1 MNAIFKVIWNIS
13 LNVWVAVGEFAKG
26 KQKSKTTCAIPPSQ
40 HTSAVINKF
49 SFPRLGFLA
58 IAIIGVLGGQNAYA
72 IDAQGCTDLGSSCVT
87 VSTDAELRSAL
98 TSGTATTILMLN
110 DITLASNISVNQ
122 GTSNRKDLVIDG
134 GGFKLNTGGA
144 QFIFTNQTNVSWGGA
159 AGSFTLSNL
168 AELNSAT
175 GNDNTVFSMDG
186 GNSAI
191 NIIVNNIGTMTNSML
206 AVLGGMGSGGAPNL
220 NSQLVLGN
228 FTDPLSLTFGTN
240 HQLAQA
246 SNIKFTGHFDLTA
259 TTGAYPAVF
268 WTNAADANSRMYF
281 SSTANV
287 SITTPLFASGPGAY
301 GNYQYTLEDGAQ
313 FALNSDQNVFGSVN
327 GGLLIGTYSAGVF
340 GSGAVLQLA
349 NTAGTAYS
357 TGNAIT
363 NGGNINAMGNGV
375 TQSGDVIY
383 NLAAG
388 SKLAVSGANSIGI
401 LATKTGPTNSGGIYI
416 SSGAAINAAGIGIS
430 ASHGGSAPI
439 VLENKNSG
447 VITATTGISATNTGS
462 GSTDVTNHGVIT
474 AATGMSVT
482 NTGTGTANVINDG
495 TINSTSAGIAIASG
509 VGTSTVDNTRGSI
522 NASAGTAINIANG
535 TLLNLLG
542 GNITTTNAATGLNF
556 IGSSGSHTL
565 TDLIFNLNGT
575 GSAFAKAAGVNLE
588 LRHVIFNTAN
598 GTVLNDLSGLTF
610 ASSTEGRNTINV
622 SGTGTGIAATN
633 TALSALD
640 AEALDINVSG
650 AGVGINATGGGA
662 LDFTDSNLTITVTG
676 TEGTA
681 LQIADGSGET
691 TIGADTQIDA
701 TAATAINFLGSSSKT
716 LNNKGTI
723 KGSVIFAGVADHI
736 INNNG
741 TLDGTLTTGA
751 GNDTLVLDS
760 SSQSND
766 VINLGDGN
774 NSVTIQNGA
783 TVSSIITGN
792 GNDTF
797 TINGMSVGSRTYLG
811 SLDAGTGLNTLNF
824 NASTDELAAAT
835 SLQGFT
841 NINLVDSH
849 ITLVSDDNIGSG
861 MVNIDSS
868 SELLFG
874 STFDG
879 ILHATLGTGMGSA
892 IVNNSANVSLEQA
905 SMFAGTWQVNQGGA
919 LTASNSNQLGS
930 AKIGLDGTLNL
941 DNIALFNHVLTGNGT
956 LNVAKNLATT
966 AFDFGSTVGGAFS
979 GIVNLTNTTFALS
992 ADNAV
997 ALASATLKL
1006 SDDSVT
1012 TVGTTDRTLH
1022 GLDLSGG
1029 TLIFDGAVPQS
1040 QTSGVVTV
1048 TDLALNSG
1056 TVNITGSGSWDNTDP
1071 LATNVSILEQD
1082 RAGSTLELIN
1092 ATNVTGDI
1100 DALDL
1105 LVNGTAITSGTQG
1118 VQSAIQQGGSTVANA
1133 IHNYGLA
1140 SSNSNGDSGL
1150 YVNYTLSALELL
1162 ADGADALLLA
1172 TESGLTA
1179 NRVLNAELFGVGGLV
1194 VDAQNG
1200 ALTLANGSNRY
1211 EGTTTVTAGELI
1223 LGANGAFG
1231 QTSLL
1236 DIASGASANINGYS
1250 QTVGA
1255 VTNVGTVTLGSGGV
1269 LTSGLLTNGGILD
1282 LTGGALNLT
1291 AGGASTVAG
1300 GLTGAGTLN
1309 INGGNLSVSAT
1320 NSGLSGQT
1328 HIADVA
1334 SVTLTD
1340 TGTLGTSTVEVLG
1353 TLNLNGANAAMT
1365 NVLSGGGVINT
1376 NAAVTLSGNNSFSGA
1391 HQIGTDGELTVGQAS
1406 NLGASS
1412 ATVNLGTLT
1421 SHLILNGVSESIAN
1435 VLSGVAGST
1444 VDIIGGADTALT
1456 ANNSGFLGQYA
1467 LAGNSKLTV
1476 ASTNNLGASS
1486 SVALAGAGDT
1496 LSLSGFNGTF
1506 GNSVTGSGVLQVTDD
1521 AEVTLTSSNGVSNAV
1536 TIDIADATLNL
1547 DDIALFNHA
1556 LTGNGLLNVA
1566 KNDASTAFDFGST
1579 VGGAFSGI
1587 VNLTNTTFALSAD
1600 NAAALARATL
1610 KLSDDSVTTV
1620 GTTDRTLHGLDLNG
1634 GTLIF
1639 DGSPPQSQANGVV
1652 TVTDLALNSGTVSI
1666 TGVGNWENESPVTSP
1681 NVSILE
1687 QDRAGTTLELINAT
1701 NVTGDVDALGLMIN
1715 GTAITADSQ
1724 GVQSAIQQGGSTVAN
1739 AIHNYGLAS
1748 SNSNGDSG
1756 LYVNYTLSALELLA
1770 DGADALL
1777 LATESGLTAN
1787 RVLNAELFGVGG
1799 LVVDAQNG
1807 ALTLANGSNRYEGT
1821 TTVTAGELI
1830 LGANGAFGQ
1839 TSLLDIAS
1847 GASVNINGYRQT
1859 VGAVTN
1865 TGTVTLGSGG
1875 VLTSGLLTNGGG
1887 LDLTG
1892 GTLNL
1897 TAGGSSTVAGG
1908 LTGAGTLN
1916 INGGN
1921 LAVSAAN
1928 SGLSGQTHIA
1938 DVASVTLTG
1947 TGTLGTS
1954 AVEVLGTLNLNGA
1967 NAAMTNV
1974 LSGGGVINTNAAV
1987 TLSGNNSFSGA
1998 HQIGTD
2004 GALTVGQA
2012 SNLGA
2017 SSATVNLGTL
2027 TSHLILNGVSE
2038 SIANVLSGVAGSTVD
2053 IIGGADTALTAN
2065 NSGFLGQYALAGN
2078 SKLTVASTNNLGASS
2093 SVALAGAGDTLSLS
2107 GFNGTFGNSVTGS
2120 GVLQVT
2126 DDAEVTLTSSNG
2138 VGNTVKVDIAD
2149 ATLNLND
2156 IALFDHVLT
2165 GNGTLNV
2172 AKNLASTAFDF
2183 GSTVGGAFSGIVNLT
2198 NTTFALSADNAAAL
2212 ARATL
2217 KLSDDSVT
2225 TVGTTDRT
2233 LHGLD
2238 LNGGTLIFDG
2248 SPPQSQAN
2256 GVVTVT
2262 DLALNSG
2269 TISITGAGNWENE
2282 HPVTPPNVSLLE
2294 QDRGD
2299 ILLQLID
2306 AANVTGNANDLEL
2319 MINGTTISAGQGVQS
2334 AIQQGGTT
2342 VANAIHNYGL
2352 ASSNGNG
2359 GSGLYVNYTLS
2370 ALELLADGADALL
2383 LATESG
2389 LTANRVLNAELFG
2402 VGGLVVDAQNGALTL
2417 ANGNNRYEG
2426 TTTVNLGELILG
2438 ADGAFGQ
2445 TSLLD
2450 IANGASANINGY
2462 RQTVGAVTNSGAV
2475 TLGNGGELTSTDTL
2489 INTGMINVTDG
2500 ILNLEN
2506 GGASSISGGL
2516 TGNGILNIKGGD
2528 FTISIDNNGLA
2539 GQTNISDGASVTLG
2553 NGGTIIGT
2561 GNLGSSVID
2570 VLGDLNLVADN
2581 SLANVISGDGTINT
2595 TATVT
2600 LSGNSSFSG
2609 AHQIG
2614 TNGELTVGQASNL
2627 GASSATVNLGT
2638 LTSHLILNG
2647 VSESIANVLSGV
2659 AGSTV
2664 DIIGGADTALTANN
2678 SNFLGQ
2684 YALAGNSKLTVA
2696 STNNLGASSSVAL
2709 AGTGDTLSLSG
2720 FNGTFGNSVTGSG
2733 VLQVTDDAE
2742 VTLTSSNGVS
2752 NAVTIDIADA
2762 TLNLDDI
2769 ALFNHVLT
2777 GNGLLNVAKNDAST
2791 AFDFGSTVGGAFSG
2805 IVNLT
2810 NTTFALSADNAAAL
2824 ARATLKLSDDSV
2836 TTVGTTDR
2844 TLHGLDLNGGTLIFD
2859 GSPPQSQANGVVTV
2873 TDLALNSGTISIT
2886 GAGNWENEHP
2896 VTPPNVSLLEQDRG
2910 DILLQL
2916 IDAANVTGNAN
2927 DLELMING
2935 TTISAGQGV
2944 QSAIQQGGTTVAN
2957 AIHNYGLAS
2966 SNGNGGSGL
2975 YVNYTLSA
2983 LELLADGADALL
2995 LATESGLTA
3004 NRVLNAEL
3012 FGVGGLVVDA
3022 QNGALTL
3029 ANGNNRYEGT
3039 TTVNL
3044 GELIL
3049 GADGAFGQTSL
3060 LDIANGA
3067 SANINGYR
3075 QTVGAVTNSGAVTLG
3090 NGGELTSTDTLINTG
3105 MINVTDG
3112 ILNLENGGASSISGG
3127 LTGNGILNIKGGDFT
3142 ISIDNNGLAGQTNI
3156 SDGASVTLGNG
3167 GTIIGTG
3174 NLGSSVID
3182 VLGDLNLVA
3191 DNSLANVISG
3201 DGTINTTATVTL
3213 SGNSSFSGAH
3223 QIGTNGEL
3231 TVGQASNLGASSATV
3246 NLGTLT
3252 SHLILNGVSESI
3264 ANVLSG
3270 VAGSTVDIIG
3280 GADTALTANNSNFL
3294 GQYALAGNSKLTVAS
3309 TNNLGASSS
3318 VALAGTGDTLSL
3330 SGFNGTFGNSVTG
3343 SGVLQVTDD
3352 AEVTLTS
3359 SNGVSNAV
3367 TIDIADATLNLDD
3380 IALFNHALTG
3390 NGLLNVAKN
3399 DASTAFDF
3407 GATVGGAFTGTVNLN
3422 NSTFDLSGN
3431 NTTVLAQAT
3440 LKLSSGNLTSVGN
3453 GVQNIGTL
3461 AMNGGTLLFDNIVDN
3476 AGIITS
3482 DGTIAAN
3489 SINTTG
3495 GGEVRVNLPSNLAPS
3510 LDGLSVMELDEGEI
3524 IVTLATGAATG
3535 TGHELTLTDENGDPI
3550 SAVTYQGVHNAGSTS
3565 AAATG
3570 SFNYGMTTGEGYDG
3584 LYVNYGLTAL
3594 ELLSSGS
3601 DALVLTATLANN
3613 GTQSND
3619 LSAQITG
3626 SGDLAFA
3633 SANDGS
3639 TASLSNSTNSYTGTT
3654 WVSSGN
3660 LRLDADSALGQT
3672 SLLAMSTATHVD
3684 INGTQQVVGELATE
3698 GGSTLDLNDG
3708 KLTVTG
3714 GGQIDGALTG
3724 GGELV
3729 LSGGLLNV
3737 SYDNTGFTGS
3747 TDIANGAVAHL
3758 SQAQG
3763 LGNGTINNNGTLHL
3777 DNTIGTLFNAL
3788 TGSDGEVLLS
3798 NNASVQLAGD
3808 NSGYSG
3814 LFTNQAGSILIANSA
3829 EHLGGS
3835 SIANSG
3841 ALILDTG
3848 SVWDLTNAISGTGTL
3863 VKRGSG
3869 TVKIEGDTVSAD
3881 LTTIEEGLLQL
3892 GSSAVTHLLSVE
3904 ESLQEDA
3911 LLVSVASNMANLT
3924 SNVLITANGSL
3935 GGYGQVT
3942 GNVENHGDLIM
3953 PNALTGGDFGTFT
3966 IDGNYTGDE
3975 GMITFNT
3982 ILAGDTSVTDR
3993 LVITGNTAGQ
4003 SYVTV
4008 NNIGGVGARTFEGI
4022 KIIDVGGDSAG
4033 QFTLNGRAVGGAYEY
4048 FLYQG
4053 GASTPDDG
4061 DWYLRTQADDRR
4073 PEPASYTAN
4082 LAAANNMFVT
4092 SLSDRMGET
4101 LYTDVFTGEQKT
4113 TSLWLRNEGSHNRSR
4128 DDSGELHT
4136 QDNRYVMQLGGDVA
4150 QWSRNAQD
4158 LWRVGVMAG
4167 YANSSSSTVAKVA
4180 GYRST
4185 GSVDGYSVG
4194 IYGSWLADNADDTG
4208 AYVDSWV
4215 QYSWFDN
4222 NVSGQDLA
4230 TEKYDSKG
4238 FTASVEGGYAFKVG
4252 ESVNQSYFIQPKAQM
4267 VWMGVKADDHTETNG
4282 TVISGD
4288 GNGNIQTR
4296 LGAKAFINPSDK
4308 AKASGPAFKPFVE
4321 ANWIHNTKDFGT
4333 TLDGVTVKQAG
4344 TANIAELKL
4353 GVDGQINNQLN
4364 LWGNIGQQV
4373 GNKGYSETSVVL
4385 GVKYNF

>member
-1 MNAIFKVIWNIS
+1 MNTIFKVIWNAS
-13 LNVWVAVGEFAKG
+13 LNVWVVVSELAKG
-26 KQKSKTTCAIPPSQ
+26 RIKTKSSRNLISE
-40 HTSAVINKF
+40 
-49 SFPRLGFLA
+49 
-58 IAIIGVLGGQNAYA
+58 GVLPKFEQSMVSKLFRKNLLALSLGSIVFLSTGPVFAADITVSTQAELSAALSNGTYDKIILGADITLIGSLTVNMTSNQVVIDGQGKFGLTVNNTTNYGLVVSSGSGTLTLQNMSK
-72 IDAQGCTDLGSSCVT
+72 IDSANYYSMVVLNGANTAVNVIYNNIDFLGSSQLIYMG
-87 VSTDAELRSAL
+87 AYGA
-98 TSGTATTILMLN
+98 ATNSIMTFGDILN
-110 DITLASNISVNQ
+110 DVVVNDRAQEIGEVNKLAFTGRFHVTHTGSSV
-122 GTSNRKDLVIDG
+122 TSFVS
-134 GGFKLNTGGA
+134 TGGA
-144 QFIFTNQTNVSWGGA
+144 NNTSTMDFASGADVKIDRTGSTGDLTSTGVNAFAYTFADGASFELIANQN
-159 AGSFTLSNL
+159 
-168 AELNSAT
+168 
-175 GNDNTVFSMDG
+175 VFSGTTTNRGLEIGSYNSIDG
-186 GNSAI
+186 F
-191 NIIVNNIGTMTNSML
+191 
-206 AVLGGMGSGGAPNL
+206 GSGVKI
-220 NSQLVLGN
+220 VLQSRSDGSIISGN
-228 FTDPLSLTFGTN
+228 GIDN
-240 HQLAQA
+240 
-246 SNIKFTGHFDLTA
+246 A
-259 TTGAYPAVF
+259 T
-268 WTNAADANSRMYF
+268 TNAAGINNNASGDAN
-281 SSTANV
+281 
-287 SITTPLFASGPGAY
+287 
-301 GNYQYTLEDGAQ
+301 
-313 FALNSDQNVFGSVN
+313 
-327 GGLLIGTYSAGVF
+327 
-340 GSGAVLQLA
+340 
-349 NTAGTAYS
+349 
-357 TGNAIT
+357 
-363 NGGNINAMGNGV
+363 
-375 TQSGDVIY
+375 VIY
-383 NLAAG
+383 NLGTG
-388 SKLAVSGANSIGI
+388 SILKATNTGI
-401 LATKTGPTNSGGIYI
+401 LATKNANNASSIYI
-416 SSGAAINAAGIGIS
+416 RSAGD
-430 ASHGGSAPI
+430 
-439 VLENKNSG
+439 
-447 VITATTGISATNTGS
+447 ITAATGISATHN
-462 GSTDVTNHGVIT
+462 
-474 AATGMSVT
+474 
-482 NTGTGTANVINDG
+482 GTGTVKIKNDG
-495 TINSTSAGIAIASG
+495 TITSTTAGIAISSASIKEI
-509 VGTSTVDNTRGSI
+509 SVDNTDGTI
-522 NASAGTAINIANG
+522 TATAGTGVNVLASAILNLFGGTINTSATANG
-535 TLLNLLG
+535 ITFAGTEG
-542 GNITTTNAATGLNF
+542 G
-556 IGSSGSHTL
+556 HTL
-565 TDLIFNLNGT
+565 TDLTINLLGT
-575 GSAFAKAAGVNLE
+575 GIALSNVAGVNLT
-588 LRHVIFNTAN
+588 LSNVTLNTLN
-598 GTVLNDLSGLTF
+598 GTALNSLTGLTLVD
-610 ASSTEGRNTINV
+610 SLNGRNTINIE
-622 SGTGTGIAATN
+622 GAGIGIAATN
-633 TALSALD
+633 TELNTFD
-640 AEALDINVSG
+640 AEALDINVNG
-650 AGVGINATGGGA
+650 AGIGIQATGGGVNLSA
-662 LDFTDSNLTITVTG
+662 SNLIINVANTL
-676 TEGTA
+676 GTA
-681 LQIADGSGET
+681 LQITDGIDNTT
-691 TIGADTQIDA
+691 TIGNEIQLNAEN
-701 TAATAINFLGSSSKT
+701 ATAISFLGSSSKT
-716 LNNKGTI
+716 LNNNGTI

-879 ILHATLGTGMGSA
+879 ILHATLGTGTGSA

-979 GIVNLTNTTFALS
+979 GIVNLTKTTFALS
-992 ADNAV
+992 ADNAA

-1092 ATNVTGDI
+1092 ATNVTGDV

-1140 SSNSNGDSGL
+1140 SSNSSGDSGL

-1282 LTGGALNLT
+1282 LTGGALNLTAGGSSTVAGGLTGAGTLNINGGNLAVSAANSGLSGQTHIADVASVTLTDTGTLGTSAVEVLGTLNLNGANAAMTNVLSGGGVINTNAAVTLSGNNSFSGAHQIGTDGELTVGQASNLGASSAMVNLGTLTSHLILNGVSESIANVLSGVAGSTVDIIGGADTALTANNSGFLGQYALAGNSKLTVGSTNNLGASSSVALAGAGDTLSLSGFNGTFGNSVTGSGVLQVTDDAEVTLTSSNGVGNTVKVDIADATLNLNDIALFDHVLTGNGILNVAKNLASTAFDFGSTVGGAFSGIVNLTNTTFALSADNAAALARATLKLSDDSVTTVGTTDRTLHGLDLNGGTLIFDGSPPQSQANGVVTVTDLALNSGTVSITGVGNWENESPVTSPNVSILEQDRAGTTLELINATNVTGDVDALGLMINGTAITADSQGVQSAIQQGGTTVANAIHNYGLASSNSSGDSGLYVNYTLSALELLADGANALLLATESGLTANRVLNAELFGVGGLVVDAQNGALTLANGSNRYEGTTTVTAGELILGANGAFGQTSLLDIASGASVNINGYRQTVGAVTNTGTVTLGSGGVLTSGLLTNGGGLDLTGGTLNLT

-1521 AEVTLTSSNGVSNAV
+1521 AEVTLTSSNGVGNAV
-1536 TIDIADATLNL
+1536 TI
-1547 DDIALFNHA
+1547 
-1556 LTGNGLLNVA
+1556 
-1566 KNDASTAFDFGST
+1566 
-1579 VGGAFSGI
+1579 
-1587 VNLTNTTFALSAD
+1587 
-1600 NAAALARATL
+1600 
-1610 KLSDDSVTTV
+1610 
-1620 GTTDRTLHGLDLNG
+1620 
-1634 GTLIF
+1634 
-1639 DGSPPQSQANGVV
+1639 
-1652 TVTDLALNSGTVSI
+1652 
-1666 TGVGNWENESPVTSP
+1666 
-1681 NVSILE
+1681 
-1687 QDRAGTTLELINAT
+1687 
-1701 NVTGDVDALGLMIN
+1701 
-1715 GTAITADSQ
+1715 
-1724 GVQSAIQQGGSTVAN
+1724 
-1739 AIHNYGLAS
+1739 
-1748 SNSNGDSG
+1748 
-1756 LYVNYTLSALELLA
+1756 
-1770 DGADALL
+1770 
-1777 LATESGLTAN
+1777 
-1787 RVLNAELFGVGG
+1787 
-1799 LVVDAQNG
+1799 
-1807 ALTLANGSNRYEGT
+1807 
-1821 TTVTAGELI
+1821 
-1830 LGANGAFGQ
+1830 
-1839 TSLLDIAS
+1839 
-1847 GASVNINGYRQT
+1847 
-1859 VGAVTN
+1859 
-1865 TGTVTLGSGG
+1865 
-1875 VLTSGLLTNGGG
+1875 
-1887 LDLTG
+1887 
-1892 GTLNL
+1892 
-1897 TAGGSSTVAGG
+1897 
-1908 LTGAGTLN
+1908 
-1916 INGGN
+1916 
-1921 LAVSAAN
+1921 
-1928 SGLSGQTHIA
+1928 
-1938 DVASVTLTG
+1938 
-1947 TGTLGTS
+1947 
-1954 AVEVLGTLNLNGA
+1954 
-1967 NAAMTNV
+1967 
-1974 LSGGGVINTNAAV
+1974 
-1987 TLSGNNSFSGA
+1987 
-1998 HQIGTD
+1998 
-2004 GALTVGQA
+2004 
-2012 SNLGA
+2012 
-2017 SSATVNLGTL
+2017 
-2027 TSHLILNGVSE
+2027 
-2038 SIANVLSGVAGSTVD
+2038 
-2053 IIGGADTALTAN
+2053 
-2065 NSGFLGQYALAGN
+2065 
-2078 SKLTVASTNNLGASS
+2078 
-2093 SVALAGAGDTLSLS
+2093 
-2107 GFNGTFGNSVTGS
+2107 
-2120 GVLQVT
+2120 
-2126 DDAEVTLTSSNG
+2126 
-2138 VGNTVKVDIAD
+2138 DIAD

-2269 TISITGAGNWENE
+2269 TVSITGAGNWENE
-2282 HPVTPPNVSLLE
+2282 SPVTPPNVSLLE

-2306 AANVTGNANDLEL
+2306 AANVTGNANDLDL
-2319 MINGTTISAGQGVQS
+2319 VVDGTAITSGTQGVQS
-2334 AIQQGGTT
+2334 AIQQGGST

-2352 ASSNGNG
+2352 ASSNSNG
-2359 GSGLYVNYTLS
+2359 DSGLYVNYTLS
-2370 ALELLADGADALL
+2370 ALELLADGANALL

-2462 RQTVGAVTNSGAV
+2462 RQTVGAVTNTGTV

-2678 SNFLGQ
+2678 SGFLGQ

-2696 STNNLGASSSVAL
+2696 STNNLGASSSVTL
-2709 AGTGDTLSLSG
+2709 AGAGDTLSLSG

-2944 QSAIQQGGTTVAN
+2944 QSTVQQGGYTVAN
-2957 AIHNYGLAS
+2957 ATHNYGLTS
-2966 SNGNGGSGL
+2966 NGGSGL

-2983 LELLADGADALL
+2983 LELLADGANALL

-3004 NRVLNAEL
+3004 NRELNAEL
-3012 FGVGGLVVDA
+3012 SGVGGLVVDA

-3039 TTVNL
+3039 TTVTA

-3049 GADGAFGQTSL
+3049 GANGAFGQTSL
-3060 LDIANGA
+3060 LNIASGA

-3156 SDGASVTLGNG
+3156 SNGASVTLGNG

-3280 GADTALTANNSNFL
+3280 GADTALTANNSGFL

-3318 VALAGTGDTLSL
+3318 VALAGAGDTLSL

-3570 SFNYGMTTGEGYDG
+3570 SFNYGMTTGEDYDG

-3594 ELLSSGS
+3594 ELLSTGS
-3601 DALVLTATLANN
+3601 EALVLTATLANN

-3737 SYDNTGFTGS
+3737 SYDNAGFTGS

-3848 SVWDLTNAISGTGTL
+3848 SVWELTNTISGTGTL

-3869 TVKIEGDTVSAD
+3869 TVKIEGDTVSAG

-3892 GSSAVTHLLSVE
+3892 GSSAVTQTLSLE
-3904 ESLQEDA
+3904 ESLQERA
-3911 LLVSVASNMANLT
+3911 LLVSFASNMANLT

-3942 GNVENHGDLIM
+3942 GNVENHGNLIM

-3993 LVITGNTAGQ
+3993 LVITGDTAGQ

-4061 DWYLRTQADDRR
+4061 NWYLRTQADDRR

-4092 SLSDRMGET
+4092 SLADRMGET

-4128 DDSGELHT
+4128 DDSGELKT

-4167 YANSSSSTVAKVA
+4167 YANSSSSTVAQVA

-4222 NVSGQDLA
+4222 RVSGQDLA

-4252 ESVNQSYFIQPKAQM
+4252 ESVNQSYFIQPKAQV

-4308 AKASGPAFKPFVE
+4308 AKVSGPAFKPFVE

-4333 TLDGVTVKQAG
+4333 ILDGVTVKQAG

-4373 GNKGYSETSVVL
+4373 GSKGYSETSVVL

>member
-144 QFIFTNQTNVSWGGA
+144 QFIFTNQTNVSWGGT

-206 AVLGGMGSGGAPNL
+206 AVLGVMGSGGAPNL
-220 NSQLVLGN
+220 NSQLVFGN

-287 SITTPLFASGPGAY
+287 SISTPLFASGPGAY

-363 NGGNINAMGNGV
+363 NGGNTNAMGNGV
-375 TQSGDVIY
+375 TQNGDVIY

-650 AGVGINATGGGA
+650 AGVGINATGGSA

-716 LNNKGTI
+716 LNNNGTL
-723 KGSVIFAGVADHI
+723 KGSVIFAGVAGHT

-741 TLDGTLTTGA
+741 TLDGTLTTGT
-751 GNDTLVLDS
+751 GNDTLVLGS
-760 SSQSND
+760 ASKSND
-766 VINLGDGN
+766 VINLGGGDN
-774 NSVTIQNGA
+774 NVTIQNGA
-783 TVSSIITGN
+783 LVSSIITGN
-792 GNDTF
+792 GDDTF
-797 TINGMSVGSRTYLG
+797 TINGMSVGSTYLG
-811 SLDAGTGLNTLNF
+811 SLDAGSGLNTLNF

-841 NINLVDSH
+841 NINLADSH

-861 MVNIDSS
+861 TVNIDSN

-879 ILHATLGTGMGSA
+879 ILNATLGSGTGSA
-892 IVNNSANVSLEQA
+892 IVNNSANVSLSQA
-905 SMFAGTWQVNQGGA
+905 SVFAGTWQVNNGGA
-919 LTASNSNQLGS
+919 LTASSGNQLGS
-930 AKIGLDGTLNL
+930 ASVELDGTLNL
-941 DNIALFNHVLTGNGT
+941 DDIALFDHVLTGNGT
-956 LNVAKNLATT
+956 LNVVKNL
-966 AFDFGSTVGGAFS
+966 
-979 GIVNLTNTTFALS
+979 
-992 ADNAV
+992 
-997 ALASATLKL
+997 
-1006 SDDSVT
+1006 
-1012 TVGTTDRTLH
+1012 
-1022 GLDLSGG
+1022 
-1029 TLIFDGAVPQS
+1029 
-1040 QTSGVVTV
+1040 
-1048 TDLALNSG
+1048 
-1056 TVNITGSGSWDNTDP
+1056 
-1071 LATNVSILEQD
+1071 
-1082 RAGSTLELIN
+1082 
-1092 ATNVTGDI
+1092 
-1100 DALDL
+1100 
-1105 LVNGTAITSGTQG
+1105 
-1118 VQSAIQQGGSTVANA
+1118 
-1133 IHNYGLA
+1133 
-1140 SSNSNGDSGL
+1140 
-1150 YVNYTLSALELL
+1150 
-1162 ADGADALLLA
+1162 
-1172 TESGLTA
+1172 
-1179 NRVLNAELFGVGGLV
+1179 
-1194 VDAQNG
+1194 
-1200 ALTLANGSNRY
+1200 
-1211 EGTTTVTAGELI
+1211 
-1223 LGANGAFG
+1223 
-1231 QTSLL
+1231 
-1236 DIASGASANINGYS
+1236 
-1250 QTVGA
+1250 
-1255 VTNVGTVTLGSGGV
+1255 
-1269 LTSGLLTNGGILD
+1269 
-1282 LTGGALNLT
+1282 
-1291 AGGASTVAG
+1291 
-1300 GLTGAGTLN
+1300 
-1309 INGGNLSVSAT
+1309 
-1320 NSGLSGQT
+1320 
-1328 HIADVA
+1328 
-1334 SVTLTD
+1334 
-1340 TGTLGTSTVEVLG
+1340 
-1353 TLNLNGANAAMT
+1353 
-1365 NVLSGGGVINT
+1365 
-1376 NAAVTLSGNNSFSGA
+1376 
-1391 HQIGTDGELTVGQAS
+1391 
-1406 NLGASS
+1406 
-1412 ATVNLGTLT
+1412 
-1421 SHLILNGVSESIAN
+1421 
-1435 VLSGVAGST
+1435 
-1444 VDIIGGADTALT
+1444 
-1456 ANNSGFLGQYA
+1456 
-1467 LAGNSKLTV
+1467 
-1476 ASTNNLGASS
+1476 
-1486 SVALAGAGDT
+1486 
-1496 LSLSGFNGTF
+1496 
-1506 GNSVTGSGVLQVTDD
+1506 
-1521 AEVTLTSSNGVSNAV
+1521 
-1536 TIDIADATLNL
+1536 
-1547 DDIALFNHA
+1547 
-1556 LTGNGLLNVA
+1556 
-1566 KNDASTAFDFGST
+1566 ASTAFDFGST

-1600 NAAALARATL
+1600 NAAALASATL
-1610 KLSDDSVTTV
+1610 KLSNDSVTTV

-1634 GTLIF
+1634 GMLIF
-1639 DGSPPQSQANGVV
+1639 DGAVPQSQDNGIV

-1666 TGVGNWENESPVTSP
+1666 TGSGSWDNTDPLAT

-1687 QDRAGTTLELINAT
+1687 QDRGGTMLELINAA
-1701 NVTGDVDALGLMIN
+1701 NVTGDIDALNLLVN
-1715 GTAITADSQ
+1715 GTAITSGTQ
-1724 GVQSAIQQGGSTVAN
+1724 GVESAIQQGGSTVAN
-1739 AIHNYGLAS
+1739 AIHNYGLTS
-1748 SNSNGDSG
+1748 SNGNGGSG
-1756 LYVNYTLSALELLA
+1756 LYVNYTLSALELLV
-1770 DGADALL
+1770 DGANALL

-1787 RVLNAELFGVGG
+1787 RILNAELFGVGG

-1807 ALTLANGSNRYEGT
+1807 ALTLANGNNSYEGT
-1821 TTVTAGELI
+1821 TTVNFGELI

-1847 GASVNINGYRQT
+1847 GASANINGYNQT

-1875 VLTSGLLTNGGG
+1875 VLTSGLLTNSGAI
-1887 LDLTG
+1887 DLTG
-1892 GTLNL
+1892 GALNL
-1897 TAGGSSTVAGG
+1897 SAGGTSTVAGG
-1908 LTGAGTLN
+1908 LTGAGALN

-1938 DVASVTLTG
+1938 DVASATLTG

-1998 HQIGTD
+1998 HQIGAN

-2012 SNLGA
+2012 NNLGA

-2027 TSHLILNGVSE
+2027 TSHLVLNGVSE
-2038 SIANVLSGVAGSTVD
+2038 SIANVLSGVVGSTVD

-2065 NSGFLGQYALAGN
+2065 NSGFLGQYALAGS
-2078 SKLTVASTNNLGASS
+2078 SKLTVSSTNNLGASS

-2107 GFNGTFGNSVTGS
+2107 GFNGTFGNSVTGN

-2138 VGNTVKVDIAD
+2138 VG
-2149 ATLNLND
+2149 
-2156 IALFDHVLT
+2156 
-2165 GNGTLNV
+2165 
-2172 AKNLASTAFDF
+2172 S
-2183 GSTVGGAFSGIVNLT
+2183 
-2198 NTTFALSADNAAAL
+2198 
-2212 ARATL
+2212 
-2217 KLSDDSVT
+2217 
-2225 TVGTTDRT
+2225 
-2233 LHGLD
+2233 
-2238 LNGGTLIFDG
+2238 
-2248 SPPQSQAN
+2248 
-2256 GVVTVT
+2256 
-2262 DLALNSG
+2262 
-2269 TISITGAGNWENE
+2269 
-2282 HPVTPPNVSLLE
+2282 
-2294 QDRGD
+2294 
-2299 ILLQLID
+2299 
-2306 AANVTGNANDLEL
+2306 
-2319 MINGTTISAGQGVQS
+2319 
-2334 AIQQGGTT
+2334 
-2342 VANAIHNYGL
+2342 
-2352 ASSNGNG
+2352 
-2359 GSGLYVNYTLS
+2359 
-2370 ALELLADGADALL
+2370 
-2383 LATESG
+2383 
-2389 LTANRVLNAELFG
+2389 
-2402 VGGLVVDAQNGALTL
+2402 
-2417 ANGNNRYEG
+2417 
-2426 TTTVNLGELILG
+2426 
-2438 ADGAFGQ
+2438 
-2445 TSLLD
+2445 
-2450 IANGASANINGY
+2450 
-2462 RQTVGAVTNSGAV
+2462 
-2475 TLGNGGELTSTDTL
+2475 
-2489 INTGMINVTDG
+2489 
-2500 ILNLEN
+2500 
-2506 GGASSISGGL
+2506 
-2516 TGNGILNIKGGD
+2516 
-2528 FTISIDNNGLA
+2528 
-2539 GQTNISDGASVTLG
+2539 
-2553 NGGTIIGT
+2553 
-2561 GNLGSSVID
+2561 
-2570 VLGDLNLVADN
+2570 
-2581 SLANVISGDGTINT
+2581 
-2595 TATVT
+2595 
-2600 LSGNSSFSG
+2600 
-2609 AHQIG
+2609 
-2614 TNGELTVGQASNL
+2614 
-2627 GASSATVNLGT
+2627 
-2638 LTSHLILNG
+2638 
-2647 VSESIANVLSGV
+2647 
-2659 AGSTV
+2659 
-2664 DIIGGADTALTANN
+2664 
-2678 SNFLGQ
+2678 
-2684 YALAGNSKLTVA
+2684 
-2696 STNNLGASSSVAL
+2696 
-2709 AGTGDTLSLSG
+2709 
-2720 FNGTFGNSVTGSG
+2720 
-2733 VLQVTDDAE
+2733 
-2742 VTLTSSNGVS
+2742 
-2752 NAVTIDIADA
+2752 
-2762 TLNLDDI
+2762 
-2769 ALFNHVLT
+2769 
-2777 GNGLLNVAKNDAST
+2777 
-2791 AFDFGSTVGGAFSG
+2791 
-2805 IVNLT
+2805 
-2810 NTTFALSADNAAAL
+2810 
-2824 ARATLKLSDDSV
+2824 
-2836 TTVGTTDR
+2836 
-2844 TLHGLDLNGGTLIFD
+2844 
-2859 GSPPQSQANGVVTV
+2859 
-2873 TDLALNSGTISIT
+2873 
-2886 GAGNWENEHP
+2886 
-2896 VTPPNVSLLEQDRG
+2896 
-2910 DILLQL
+2910 
-2916 IDAANVTGNAN
+2916 
-2927 DLELMING
+2927 
-2935 TTISAGQGV
+2935 
-2944 QSAIQQGGTTVAN
+2944 
-2957 AIHNYGLAS
+2957 
-2966 SNGNGGSGL
+2966 
-2975 YVNYTLSA
+2975 
-2983 LELLADGADALL
+2983 
-2995 LATESGLTA
+2995 
-3004 NRVLNAEL
+3004 
-3012 FGVGGLVVDA
+3012 
-3022 QNGALTL
+3022 
-3029 ANGNNRYEGT
+3029 
-3039 TTVNL
+3039 
-3044 GELIL
+3044 
-3049 GADGAFGQTSL
+3049 
-3060 LDIANGA
+3060 
-3067 SANINGYR
+3067 
-3075 QTVGAVTNSGAVTLG
+3075 
-3090 NGGELTSTDTLINTG
+3090 
-3105 MINVTDG
+3105 
-3112 ILNLENGGASSISGG
+3112 
-3127 LTGNGILNIKGGDFT
+3127 
-3142 ISIDNNGLAGQTNI
+3142 
-3156 SDGASVTLGNG
+3156 
-3167 GTIIGTG
+3167 
-3174 NLGSSVID
+3174 
-3182 VLGDLNLVA
+3182 
-3191 DNSLANVISG
+3191 
-3201 DGTINTTATVTL
+3201 
-3213 SGNSSFSGAH
+3213 
-3223 QIGTNGEL
+3223 
-3231 TVGQASNLGASSATV
+3231 
-3246 NLGTLT
+3246 
-3252 SHLILNGVSESI
+3252 
-3264 ANVLSG
+3264 
-3270 VAGSTVDIIG
+3270 
-3280 GADTALTANNSNFL
+3280 
-3294 GQYALAGNSKLTVAS
+3294 
-3309 TNNLGASSS
+3309 
-3318 VALAGTGDTLSL
+3318 
-3330 SGFNGTFGNSVTG
+3330 
-3343 SGVLQVTDD
+3343 
-3352 AEVTLTS
+3352 
-3359 SNGVSNAV
+3359 AV

-3407 GATVGGAFTGTVNLN
+3407 GTTVGGAFTGTVNLN
-3422 NSTFDLSGN
+3422 NATFDLSGN
-3431 NTTVLAQAT
+3431 NTTALAQAT

-3453 GVQNIGTL
+3453 GVQNIGAL
-3461 AMNGGTLLFDNIVDN
+3461 AMNGGTLLFNDIVDN
-3476 AGIITS
+3476 SGIITS

-3489 SINTTG
+3489 SIDTTG
-3495 GGEVRVNLPSNLAPS
+3495 GGEVRVNLPNNLAPS

-3524 IVTLATGAATG
+3524 IVTLATGTATG
-3535 TGHELTLTDENGDPI
+3535 TGHELMLTDENGDPI
-3550 SAVTYQGVHNAGSTS
+3550 NAITYQGIHNAGSAS
-3565 AAATG
+3565 PAATG

-3684 INGTQQVVGELATE
+3684 LNGTQQVVGELATE

-3737 SYDNTGFTGS
+3737 SYGNAGFTGS

-3798 NNASVQLAGD
+3798 NNASVQVAGD

-3892 GSSAVTHLLSVE
+3892 GNSAVTHLLSVE

-4061 DWYLRTQADDRR
+4061 NWYLRTQADDRR

-4092 SLSDRMGET
+4092 SLADRMGET

-4128 DDSGELHT
+4128 DDSGELQT

-4167 YANSSSSTVAKVA
+4167 YANSSSSTVAQVA

-4194 IYGSWLADNADDTG
+4194 IYGSWLADNTDDTG
-4208 AYVDSWV
+4208 VYVDSWV

-4222 NVSGQDLA
+4222 RVSGQDLA

>member
-879 ILHATLGTGMGSA
+879 ILHATLGTGTGSA

-930 AKIGLDGTLNL
+930 AKIGVDGTLNL

-979 GIVNLTNTTFALS
+979 GIVNLTKTTFALS
-992 ADNAV
+992 ADNAA

-1236 DIASGASANINGYS
+1236 NIASGASANINGYR

-1255 VTNVGTVTLGSGGV
+1255 VTNTGTVTLGSGGV
-1269 LTSGLLTNGGILD
+1269 LTSGLLTNGGGLD
-1282 LTGGALNLT
+1282 LTGGTLNLT

-1807 ALTLANGSNRYEGT
+1807 ALTLANGNNRYEGT

-1847 GASVNINGYRQT
+1847 GASANINGYRQT

-2138 VGNTVKVDIAD
+2138 VGNAVTIDIAD

-2269 TISITGAGNWENE
+2269 TVSITGAGNWENE
-2282 HPVTPPNVSLLE
+2282 SPVTPPNVSLLE

-2306 AANVTGNANDLEL
+2306 AANVTGNANDLDL
-2319 MINGTTISAGQGVQS
+2319 VVDGTAITSGTQGVQS
-2334 AIQQGGTT
+2334 AIQQGGST

-2352 ASSNGNG
+2352 ASSNSNG
-2359 GSGLYVNYTLS
+2359 DSGLYVNYTLS
-2370 ALELLADGADALL
+2370 ALELLADGANALL

-2678 SNFLGQ
+2678 SGFLGQ

-2696 STNNLGASSSVAL
+2696 STNNLGASSSVTL
-2709 AGTGDTLSLSG
+2709 AGAGDTLSLSG
-2720 FNGTFGNSVTGSG
+2720 FNGTFGNSVTGNG

-2769 ALFNHVLT
+2769 ALFNHALT

-2916 IDAANVTGNAN
+2916 IDADNVTGNAN

-2944 QSAIQQGGTTVAN
+2944 QSTVQQGGYTVAN
-2957 AIHNYGLAS
+2957 ATHNYGLTS
-2966 SNGNGGSGL
+2966 NGGSGL

-2983 LELLADGADALL
+2983 LELLADGANALL

-3004 NRVLNAEL
+3004 NRELNAEL

-3039 TTVNL
+3039 TTVTA

-3049 GADGAFGQTSL
+3049 GANGAFGQTSL
-3060 LDIANGA
+3060 LNIASGA

-3399 DASTAFDF
+3399 DATTAFDF
-3407 GATVGGAFTGTVNLN
+3407 GSTVGGAFTGTVNLN

-3431 NTTVLAQAT
+3431 NTTALAQAT

-3476 AGIITS
+3476 SGIITS

-3489 SINTTG
+3489 SIDTTG
-3495 GGEVRVNLPSNLAPS
+3495 GGEVRVNLPNNLAPS

-3524 IVTLATGAATG
+3524 IVTLATGTATG

-3570 SFNYGMTTGEGYDG
+3570 SFNYGMTTGEDYDG

-3594 ELLSSGS
+3594 ELLSTGS
-3601 DALVLTATLANN
+3601 EALVLTATLANN

-3841 ALILDTG
+3841 ALILNTG
-3848 SVWDLTNAISGTGTL
+3848 SVWELTNTISGTGTL

-3869 TVKIEGDTVSAD
+3869 TVKIEGDTVSAG

-3892 GSSAVTHLLSVE
+3892 GSSAVTQTLSLE

-3911 LLVSVASNMANLT
+3911 LLVSFASNMANLT

-3942 GNVENHGDLIM
+3942 GNVENHGNLIM

-3966 IDGNYTGDE
+3966 IDGNYTGAE

-3993 LVITGNTAGQ
+3993 LVITGGTAGQ

-4092 SLSDRMGET
+4092 RLSDRMGET

-4230 TEKYDSKG
+4230 AEKYDSKG

-4252 ESVNQSYFIQPKAQM
+4252 ESVSQSYFIQPKAQV

-4308 AKASGPAFKPFVE
+4308 AKVSGPAFKPFVE

>member
-1 MNAIFKVIWNIS
+1 MNTIFKVIWNAS
-13 LNVWVAVGEFAKG
+13 LNVWVVVSELAKG
-26 KQKSKTTCAIPPSQ
+26 RIKTKSSRNLISE
-40 HTSAVINKF
+40 
-49 SFPRLGFLA
+49 
-58 IAIIGVLGGQNAYA
+58 GVLPKFEQSMVSKLFRKNLLALSLGSIVFLSTGPVFAADITVSTQAELSAALSNGTYDKIILGADITLIGSLTVNMTSNQVVIDGQGKFGLTVNNTTNYGLVVSSGSGTLTLQNMSK
-72 IDAQGCTDLGSSCVT
+72 IDSANYYSMVVLNGANTAVNVIYNNIDFLGSSQLIYMG
-87 VSTDAELRSAL
+87 AYGA
-98 TSGTATTILMLN
+98 ATNSIMTFGDILN
-110 DITLASNISVNQ
+110 DVVVNDRAQEIGEVNKLAFTGRFHVTHTGSSV
-122 GTSNRKDLVIDG
+122 TSFVS
-134 GGFKLNTGGA
+134 TGGA
-144 QFIFTNQTNVSWGGA
+144 NNTSTMDFASGADVKIDRTGSTGDLTSTGVNAFAYTFADGASFELIANQN
-159 AGSFTLSNL
+159 
-168 AELNSAT
+168 
-175 GNDNTVFSMDG
+175 VFSGTTTNRGLEIGSYNSIDG
-186 GNSAI
+186 F
-191 NIIVNNIGTMTNSML
+191 
-206 AVLGGMGSGGAPNL
+206 GSGVKI
-220 NSQLVLGN
+220 VLQSRSDGSIISGN
-228 FTDPLSLTFGTN
+228 GIDN
-240 HQLAQA
+240 
-246 SNIKFTGHFDLTA
+246 A
-259 TTGAYPAVF
+259 T
-268 WTNAADANSRMYF
+268 TNAAGINNNASGDAN
-281 SSTANV
+281 
-287 SITTPLFASGPGAY
+287 
-301 GNYQYTLEDGAQ
+301 
-313 FALNSDQNVFGSVN
+313 
-327 GGLLIGTYSAGVF
+327 
-340 GSGAVLQLA
+340 
-349 NTAGTAYS
+349 
-357 TGNAIT
+357 
-363 NGGNINAMGNGV
+363 
-375 TQSGDVIY
+375 VIY
-383 NLAAG
+383 NLGTG
-388 SKLAVSGANSIGI
+388 SILKATNTGI
-401 LATKTGPTNSGGIYI
+401 LATKNANNASDIYIRSAGGIT
-416 SSGAAINAAGIGIS
+416 AA
-430 ASHGGSAPI
+430 
-439 VLENKNSG
+439 
-447 VITATTGISATNTGS
+447 TGISATHN
-462 GSTDVTNHGVIT
+462 
-474 AATGMSVT
+474 
-482 NTGTGTANVINDG
+482 GTGTVKIKNDG
-495 TINSTSAGIAIASG
+495 TITSTTAGIAISSASIKEI
-509 VGTSTVDNTRGSI
+509 SVDNTDGTI
-522 NASAGTAINIANG
+522 TATAGTGVNVLASAILNLFGGTINTSATANG
-535 TLLNLLG
+535 ITFAGTEG
-542 GNITTTNAATGLNF
+542 G
-556 IGSSGSHTL
+556 HTL
-565 TDLIFNLNGT
+565 TDLTINLLGT
-575 GSAFAKAAGVNLE
+575 GIALSNVAGVNLT
-588 LRHVIFNTAN
+588 LSNVTLNTLN
-598 GTVLNDLSGLTF
+598 GTALNSLTGLTLVD
-610 ASSTEGRNTINV
+610 SLNGRNTINIE
-622 SGTGTGIAATN
+622 GAGIGIAATN
-633 TALSALD
+633 TELNTFD
-640 AEALDINVSG
+640 AEALDINVNG
-650 AGVGINATGGGA
+650 AGIGIQATGGGVNLSA
-662 LDFTDSNLTITVTG
+662 SNLIINVANTL
-676 TEGTA
+676 GTA
-681 LQIADGSGET
+681 LQITDGIDNTT
-691 TIGADTQIDA
+691 TIGNEIQLNAEN
-701 TAATAINFLGSSSKT
+701 ATAINFLGSSSKT
-716 LNNKGTI
+716 LNNNGTI

-797 TINGMSVGSRTYLG
+797 TINGMSVGSTYLG

-879 ILHATLGTGMGSA
+879 ILHATLGAGTGSA

-979 GIVNLTNTTFALS
+979 GIVNLTKTTFALS
-992 ADNAV
+992 ADNAA

-1092 ATNVTGDI
+1092 ATNVTGDV

-1133 IHNYGLA
+1133 IHNYGLT

-1200 ALTLANGSNRY
+1200 ALTLANGNNSY
-1211 EGTTTVTAGELI
+1211 EGTTTVNFGELI

-1236 DIASGASANINGYS
+1236 DIASGASANINGYR

-1255 VTNVGTVTLGSGGV
+1255 VTNTGTVTLGSGGV
-1269 LTSGLLTNGGILD
+1269 LTSGLLTNGGVLD

-1309 INGGNLSVSAT
+1309 INGGNLAVSAA

-1334 SVTLTD
+1334 SVTMTG
-1340 TGTLGTSTVEVLG
+1340 TGTLGTSAVEVLG

-1365 NVLSGGGVINT
+1365 NVLSGDGTINT

-1391 HQIGTDGELTVGQAS
+1391 HQIGASGALTVGQAS

-1456 ANNSGFLGQYA
+1456 ANNSNFLGQYA

-1476 ASTNNLGASS
+1476 GSTNNLGASS
-1486 SVALAGAGDT
+1486 SVTLAGAGDT

-1506 GNSVTGSGVLQVTDD
+1506 GNSVTGNGVLQVTDD
-1521 AEVTLTSSNGVSNAV
+1521 AEVTLTSSNGVGSAV

-1600 NAAALARATL
+1600 NAAALASATL

-1666 TGVGNWENESPVTSP
+1666 TG
-1681 NVSILE
+1681 
-1687 QDRAGTTLELINAT
+1687 
-1701 NVTGDVDALGLMIN
+1701 
-1715 GTAITADSQ
+1715 AD
-1724 GVQSAIQQGGSTVAN
+1724 
-1739 AIHNYGLAS
+1739 
-1748 SNSNGDSG
+1748 
-1756 LYVNYTLSALELLA
+1756 
-1770 DGADALL
+1770 
-1777 LATESGLTAN
+1777 
-1787 RVLNAELFGVGG
+1787 
-1799 LVVDAQNG
+1799 
-1807 ALTLANGSNRYEGT
+1807 
-1821 TTVTAGELI
+1821 
-1830 LGANGAFGQ
+1830 
-1839 TSLLDIAS
+1839 
-1847 GASVNINGYRQT
+1847 
-1859 VGAVTN
+1859 
-1865 TGTVTLGSGG
+1865 
-1875 VLTSGLLTNGGG
+1875 
-1887 LDLTG
+1887 
-1892 GTLNL
+1892 
-1897 TAGGSSTVAGG
+1897 
-1908 LTGAGTLN
+1908 
-1916 INGGN
+1916 
-1921 LAVSAAN
+1921 
-1928 SGLSGQTHIA
+1928 
-1938 DVASVTLTG
+1938 
-1947 TGTLGTS
+1947 
-1954 AVEVLGTLNLNGA
+1954 
-1967 NAAMTNV
+1967 
-1974 LSGGGVINTNAAV
+1974 
-1987 TLSGNNSFSGA
+1987 
-1998 HQIGTD
+1998 
-2004 GALTVGQA
+2004 
-2012 SNLGA
+2012 
-2017 SSATVNLGTL
+2017 
-2027 TSHLILNGVSE
+2027 
-2038 SIANVLSGVAGSTVD
+2038 
-2053 IIGGADTALTAN
+2053 
-2065 NSGFLGQYALAGN
+2065 
-2078 SKLTVASTNNLGASS
+2078 
-2093 SVALAGAGDTLSLS
+2093 
-2107 GFNGTFGNSVTGS
+2107 
-2120 GVLQVT
+2120 
-2126 DDAEVTLTSSNG
+2126 
-2138 VGNTVKVDIAD
+2138 
-2149 ATLNLND
+2149 
-2156 IALFDHVLT
+2156 
-2165 GNGTLNV
+2165 
-2172 AKNLASTAFDF
+2172 
-2183 GSTVGGAFSGIVNLT
+2183 
-2198 NTTFALSADNAAAL
+2198 
-2212 ARATL
+2212 
-2217 KLSDDSVT
+2217 
-2225 TVGTTDRT
+2225 
-2233 LHGLD
+2233 
-2238 LNGGTLIFDG
+2238 
-2248 SPPQSQAN
+2248 
-2256 GVVTVT
+2256 
-2262 DLALNSG
+2262 
-2269 TISITGAGNWENE
+2269 NWENE

-2306 AANVTGNANDLEL
+2306 ADNVTGNANDLEL
-2319 MINGTTISAGQGVQS
+2319 MINGTTITPGQGVQS
-2334 AIQQGGTT
+2334 TVQQGGST
-2342 VANAIHNYGL
+2342 VANATHNYGL
-2352 ASSNGNG
+2352 TSNG

-2370 ALELLADGADALL
+2370 ALELLADGANALL

-2389 LTANRVLNAELFG
+2389 LTANRELNAELSG

-2417 ANGNNRYEG
+2417 ANGNNSYEG
-2426 TTTVNLGELILG
+2426 TTTVTAGELILG
-2438 ADGAFGQ
+2438 ANGAFGQ
-2445 TSLLD
+2445 TSLLN
-2450 IANGASANINGY
+2450 IASGASANINGY
-2462 RQTVGAVTNSGAV
+2462 RQTVGAVTNTGTV

-2489 INTGMINVTDG
+2489 INTGIINVTDG

-2506 GGASSISGGL
+2506 GGTSSISGGL

-2539 GQTNISDGASVTLG
+2539 GQTNIADGASVTLG
-2553 NGGTIIGT
+2553 NGGTMLGT

-2638 LTSHLILNG
+2638 ITSHLILNG

-2678 SNFLGQ
+2678 SGFLGQ
-2684 YALAGNSKLTVA
+2684 YALAGNSKLTVG
-2696 STNNLGASSSVAL
+2696 STNNLGASSSVTL
-2709 AGTGDTLSLSG
+2709 AGAGDTLSLSG
-2720 FNGTFGNSVTGSG
+2720 FNGTFGNSVTGNG

-2742 VTLTSSNGVS
+2742 VTLTSSNGV
-2752 NAVTIDIADA
+2752 
-2762 TLNLDDI
+2762 
-2769 ALFNHVLT
+2769 
-2777 GNGLLNVAKNDAST
+2777 
-2791 AFDFGSTVGGAFSG
+2791 GS
-2805 IVNLT
+2805 
-2810 NTTFALSADNAAAL
+2810 
-2824 ARATLKLSDDSV
+2824 
-2836 TTVGTTDR
+2836 
-2844 TLHGLDLNGGTLIFD
+2844 
-2859 GSPPQSQANGVVTV
+2859 
-2873 TDLALNSGTISIT
+2873 
-2886 GAGNWENEHP
+2886 
-2896 VTPPNVSLLEQDRG
+2896 
-2910 DILLQL
+2910 
-2916 IDAANVTGNAN
+2916 
-2927 DLELMING
+2927 
-2935 TTISAGQGV
+2935 
-2944 QSAIQQGGTTVAN
+2944 
-2957 AIHNYGLAS
+2957 
-2966 SNGNGGSGL
+2966 
-2975 YVNYTLSA
+2975 
-2983 LELLADGADALL
+2983 
-2995 LATESGLTA
+2995 
-3004 NRVLNAEL
+3004 
-3012 FGVGGLVVDA
+3012 
-3022 QNGALTL
+3022 
-3029 ANGNNRYEGT
+3029 
-3039 TTVNL
+3039 
-3044 GELIL
+3044 
-3049 GADGAFGQTSL
+3049 
-3060 LDIANGA
+3060 
-3067 SANINGYR
+3067 
-3075 QTVGAVTNSGAVTLG
+3075 
-3090 NGGELTSTDTLINTG
+3090 
-3105 MINVTDG
+3105 
-3112 ILNLENGGASSISGG
+3112 
-3127 LTGNGILNIKGGDFT
+3127 
-3142 ISIDNNGLAGQTNI
+3142 
-3156 SDGASVTLGNG
+3156 
-3167 GTIIGTG
+3167 
-3174 NLGSSVID
+3174 
-3182 VLGDLNLVA
+3182 
-3191 DNSLANVISG
+3191 
-3201 DGTINTTATVTL
+3201 
-3213 SGNSSFSGAH
+3213 
-3223 QIGTNGEL
+3223 
-3231 TVGQASNLGASSATV
+3231 
-3246 NLGTLT
+3246 
-3252 SHLILNGVSESI
+3252 
-3264 ANVLSG
+3264 
-3270 VAGSTVDIIG
+3270 
-3280 GADTALTANNSNFL
+3280 
-3294 GQYALAGNSKLTVAS
+3294 
-3309 TNNLGASSS
+3309 
-3318 VALAGTGDTLSL
+3318 
-3330 SGFNGTFGNSVTG
+3330 
-3343 SGVLQVTDD
+3343 
-3352 AEVTLTS
+3352 
-3359 SNGVSNAV
+3359 AV

-3399 DASTAFDF
+3399 DATTAFDF
-3407 GATVGGAFTGTVNLN
+3407 GSTVGGAFTGTVNLN

-3431 NTTVLAQAT
+3431 NTTALAQVT

-3476 AGIITS
+3476 SGIITS

-3489 SINTTG
+3489 SIDTTG
-3495 GGEVRVNLPSNLAPS
+3495 GGEVRVNLPNNLAPS

-3524 IVTLATGAATG
+3524 IVTLATGTATG

-3570 SFNYGMTTGEGYDG
+3570 SFNYGMTTGEDYDG

-3594 ELLSSGS
+3594 ELLSTGS
-3601 DALVLTATLANN
+3601 EALVLTATLANN

-3841 ALILDTG
+3841 ALILNTG
-3848 SVWDLTNAISGTGTL
+3848 SVWELTNTISGTGTL

-3869 TVKIEGDTVSAD
+3869 TVKIEGDTVSAG

-3892 GSSAVTHLLSVE
+3892 GSSAVTQTLSLE

-3911 LLVSVASNMANLT
+3911 LLVSFASNMANLT

-3942 GNVENHGDLIM
+3942 GNVENHGNLIM

-3993 LVITGNTAGQ
+3993 LVITGGTAGQ

-4230 TEKYDSKG
+4230 AEKYDSKG

-4252 ESVNQSYFIQPKAQM
+4252 ESVNQSYFIQPKAQV

-4308 AKASGPAFKPFVE
+4308 AKVSGPAFKPFVE

>member
-1 MNAIFKVIWNIS
+1 MNTIFKVIWNAS
-13 LNVWVAVGEFAKG
+13 LNVWVVVSELAKG
-26 KQKSKTTCAIPPSQ
+26 RIKTKSSRNLISE
-40 HTSAVINKF
+40 
-49 SFPRLGFLA
+49 
-58 IAIIGVLGGQNAYA
+58 GVLPKFEQSMVSKLFRKNLLALSLGSIVFLSTGPVFAADITVSTQAELSAALSNGTYDKIILGADITLIGSLTVNMTSNQVVIDGQGKFGLTVNNTTNYGLVVSSGSGTLTLQNMSK
-72 IDAQGCTDLGSSCVT
+72 IDSANYYSMVVLNGANTAVNVIYNNIDFLGSSQLIYMG
-87 VSTDAELRSAL
+87 AYGA
-98 TSGTATTILMLN
+98 ATNSIMTFGDILN
-110 DITLASNISVNQ
+110 DVVVNDRAQEIGEVNKLAFTGRFHVTHTGSSV
-122 GTSNRKDLVIDG
+122 TSFVS
-134 GGFKLNTGGA
+134 TGGA
-144 QFIFTNQTNVSWGGA
+144 NNTSTMDFASGADVKIDRTGSTGDLTSTGVNAFAYTFADGASFELIANQN
-159 AGSFTLSNL
+159 
-168 AELNSAT
+168 
-175 GNDNTVFSMDG
+175 VFSGTTTNRGLEIGSYNSIDG
-186 GNSAI
+186 F
-191 NIIVNNIGTMTNSML
+191 
-206 AVLGGMGSGGAPNL
+206 GSGVKI
-220 NSQLVLGN
+220 VLQSRSDGSIISGN
-228 FTDPLSLTFGTN
+228 GIDN
-240 HQLAQA
+240 
-246 SNIKFTGHFDLTA
+246 A
-259 TTGAYPAVF
+259 T
-268 WTNAADANSRMYF
+268 TNAAGINNNASGDAN
-281 SSTANV
+281 
-287 SITTPLFASGPGAY
+287 
-301 GNYQYTLEDGAQ
+301 
-313 FALNSDQNVFGSVN
+313 
-327 GGLLIGTYSAGVF
+327 
-340 GSGAVLQLA
+340 
-349 NTAGTAYS
+349 
-357 TGNAIT
+357 
-363 NGGNINAMGNGV
+363 
-375 TQSGDVIY
+375 VIY
-383 NLAAG
+383 NLGTG
-388 SKLAVSGANSIGI
+388 SILKATNTGI
-401 LATKTGPTNSGGIYI
+401 LATKNANNASDIYIRSAGGIT
-416 SSGAAINAAGIGIS
+416 AA
-430 ASHGGSAPI
+430 
-439 VLENKNSG
+439 
-447 VITATTGISATNTGS
+447 TGISATHN
-462 GSTDVTNHGVIT
+462 
-474 AATGMSVT
+474 
-482 NTGTGTANVINDG
+482 GTGTVKIKNDG
-495 TINSTSAGIAIASG
+495 TITSTTAGIAISSASIKEI
-509 VGTSTVDNTRGSI
+509 SVDNTDGTI
-522 NASAGTAINIANG
+522 TATAGTGVNVLASAILNLFGGTINTSATANG
-535 TLLNLLG
+535 ITFAGTEG
-542 GNITTTNAATGLNF
+542 G
-556 IGSSGSHTL
+556 HTL
-565 TDLIFNLNGT
+565 TDLTINLLGT
-575 GSAFAKAAGVNLE
+575 GIALSNVAGVNLT
-588 LRHVIFNTAN
+588 LSNVTLNTLN
-598 GTVLNDLSGLTF
+598 GTALNSLTGLTLVD
-610 ASSTEGRNTINV
+610 SLNGRNTINIE
-622 SGTGTGIAATN
+622 GAGIGIAATN
-633 TALSALD
+633 TELNTFD
-640 AEALDINVSG
+640 AEALDINVNG
-650 AGVGINATGGGA
+650 AGIGIQATGGGVNLSA
-662 LDFTDSNLTITVTG
+662 SNLIINVANTL
-676 TEGTA
+676 GTA
-681 LQIADGSGET
+681 LQITDGIDNTT
-691 TIGADTQIDA
+691 TIGNEIQLNAEN
-701 TAATAINFLGSSSKT
+701 ATAINFLGSSSKT
-716 LNNKGTI
+716 LNNNGTI

-797 TINGMSVGSRTYLG
+797 TINGMSVGSTYLG

-879 ILHATLGTGMGSA
+879 ILHATLGAGTGSA

-979 GIVNLTNTTFALS
+979 GIVNLTKTTFALS
-992 ADNAV
+992 ADNAA

-1092 ATNVTGDI
+1092 ATNVTGDV

-1133 IHNYGLA
+1133 IHNYGLT

-1200 ALTLANGSNRY
+1200 ALTLANGNNSY
-1211 EGTTTVTAGELI
+1211 EGTTTVNFGELI

-1236 DIASGASANINGYS
+1236 DIASGASANINGYR

-1255 VTNVGTVTLGSGGV
+1255 VSNTGTVTLGSGGV
-1269 LTSGLLTNGGILD
+1269 LTSGLLTNGGVLD

-1291 AGGASTVAG
+1291 AGGTSTVAG

-1309 INGGNLSVSAT
+1309 INGGNLAVSAA

-1334 SVTLTD
+1334 SVTMTG
-1340 TGTLGTSTVEVLG
+1340 TGTLGTSAVEVLG
-1353 TLNLNGANAAMT
+1353 ALNLNGANAAMT
-1365 NVLSGGGVINT
+1365 NVLSGDGTINT

-1391 HQIGTDGELTVGQAS
+1391 HQIGASGALTVGQAS

-1412 ATVNLGTLT
+1412 ATVNLGTIT

-1476 ASTNNLGASS
+1476 GSTNNLGASS
-1486 SVALAGAGDT
+1486 SVTLAGAGDT

-1506 GNSVTGSGVLQVTDD
+1506 GNSVTGNGVLQVTDD
-1521 AEVTLTSSNGVSNAV
+1521 AEVTLTSSNGVGSAV

-1579 VGGAFSGI
+1579 VGGAF
-1587 VNLTNTTFALSAD
+1587 
-1600 NAAALARATL
+1600 
-1610 KLSDDSVTTV
+1610 
-1620 GTTDRTLHGLDLNG
+1620 
-1634 GTLIF
+1634 
-1639 DGSPPQSQANGVV
+1639 
-1652 TVTDLALNSGTVSI
+1652 
-1666 TGVGNWENESPVTSP
+1666 
-1681 NVSILE
+1681 
-1687 QDRAGTTLELINAT
+1687 
-1701 NVTGDVDALGLMIN
+1701 
-1715 GTAITADSQ
+1715 
-1724 GVQSAIQQGGSTVAN
+1724 
-1739 AIHNYGLAS
+1739 
-1748 SNSNGDSG
+1748 
-1756 LYVNYTLSALELLA
+1756 
-1770 DGADALL
+1770 
-1777 LATESGLTAN
+1777 
-1787 RVLNAELFGVGG
+1787 
-1799 LVVDAQNG
+1799 
-1807 ALTLANGSNRYEGT
+1807 
-1821 TTVTAGELI
+1821 
-1830 LGANGAFGQ
+1830 
-1839 TSLLDIAS
+1839 
-1847 GASVNINGYRQT
+1847 
-1859 VGAVTN
+1859 
-1865 TGTVTLGSGG
+1865 
-1875 VLTSGLLTNGGG
+1875 
-1887 LDLTG
+1887 
-1892 GTLNL
+1892 
-1897 TAGGSSTVAGG
+1897 
-1908 LTGAGTLN
+1908 
-1916 INGGN
+1916 
-1921 LAVSAAN
+1921 
-1928 SGLSGQTHIA
+1928 
-1938 DVASVTLTG
+1938 
-1947 TGTLGTS
+1947 
-1954 AVEVLGTLNLNGA
+1954 
-1967 NAAMTNV
+1967 
-1974 LSGGGVINTNAAV
+1974 
-1987 TLSGNNSFSGA
+1987 
-1998 HQIGTD
+1998 
-2004 GALTVGQA
+2004 
-2012 SNLGA
+2012 
-2017 SSATVNLGTL
+2017 
-2027 TSHLILNGVSE
+2027 
-2038 SIANVLSGVAGSTVD
+2038 
-2053 IIGGADTALTAN
+2053 
-2065 NSGFLGQYALAGN
+2065 
-2078 SKLTVASTNNLGASS
+2078 
-2093 SVALAGAGDTLSLS
+2093 
-2107 GFNGTFGNSVTGS
+2107 
-2120 GVLQVT
+2120 
-2126 DDAEVTLTSSNG
+2126 
-2138 VGNTVKVDIAD
+2138 
-2149 ATLNLND
+2149 
-2156 IALFDHVLT
+2156 
-2165 GNGTLNV
+2165 
-2172 AKNLASTAFDF
+2172 
-2183 GSTVGGAFSGIVNLT
+2183 
-2198 NTTFALSADNAAAL
+2198 
-2212 ARATL
+2212 
-2217 KLSDDSVT
+2217 
-2225 TVGTTDRT
+2225 
-2233 LHGLD
+2233 
-2238 LNGGTLIFDG
+2238 
-2248 SPPQSQAN
+2248 
-2256 GVVTVT
+2256 
-2262 DLALNSG
+2262 
-2269 TISITGAGNWENE
+2269 
-2282 HPVTPPNVSLLE
+2282 
-2294 QDRGD
+2294 
-2299 ILLQLID
+2299 
-2306 AANVTGNANDLEL
+2306 
-2319 MINGTTISAGQGVQS
+2319 
-2334 AIQQGGTT
+2334 
-2342 VANAIHNYGL
+2342 
-2352 ASSNGNG
+2352 
-2359 GSGLYVNYTLS
+2359 
-2370 ALELLADGADALL
+2370 
-2383 LATESG
+2383 
-2389 LTANRVLNAELFG
+2389 
-2402 VGGLVVDAQNGALTL
+2402 
-2417 ANGNNRYEG
+2417 
-2426 TTTVNLGELILG
+2426 
-2438 ADGAFGQ
+2438 
-2445 TSLLD
+2445 
-2450 IANGASANINGY
+2450 
-2462 RQTVGAVTNSGAV
+2462 
-2475 TLGNGGELTSTDTL
+2475 
-2489 INTGMINVTDG
+2489 
-2500 ILNLEN
+2500 
-2506 GGASSISGGL
+2506 
-2516 TGNGILNIKGGD
+2516 
-2528 FTISIDNNGLA
+2528 
-2539 GQTNISDGASVTLG
+2539 
-2553 NGGTIIGT
+2553 
-2561 GNLGSSVID
+2561 
-2570 VLGDLNLVADN
+2570 
-2581 SLANVISGDGTINT
+2581 
-2595 TATVT
+2595 
-2600 LSGNSSFSG
+2600 
-2609 AHQIG
+2609 
-2614 TNGELTVGQASNL
+2614 
-2627 GASSATVNLGT
+2627 
-2638 LTSHLILNG
+2638 
-2647 VSESIANVLSGV
+2647 
-2659 AGSTV
+2659 
-2664 DIIGGADTALTANN
+2664 
-2678 SNFLGQ
+2678 
-2684 YALAGNSKLTVA
+2684 
-2696 STNNLGASSSVAL
+2696 
-2709 AGTGDTLSLSG
+2709 
-2720 FNGTFGNSVTGSG
+2720 
-2733 VLQVTDDAE
+2733 
-2742 VTLTSSNGVS
+2742 
-2752 NAVTIDIADA
+2752 
-2762 TLNLDDI
+2762 
-2769 ALFNHVLT
+2769 
-2777 GNGLLNVAKNDAST
+2777 
-2791 AFDFGSTVGGAFSG
+2791 
-2805 IVNLT
+2805 
-2810 NTTFALSADNAAAL
+2810 
-2824 ARATLKLSDDSV
+2824 
-2836 TTVGTTDR
+2836 
-2844 TLHGLDLNGGTLIFD
+2844 
-2859 GSPPQSQANGVVTV
+2859 
-2873 TDLALNSGTISIT
+2873 
-2886 GAGNWENEHP
+2886 
-2896 VTPPNVSLLEQDRG
+2896 
-2910 DILLQL
+2910 
-2916 IDAANVTGNAN
+2916 
-2927 DLELMING
+2927 
-2935 TTISAGQGV
+2935 
-2944 QSAIQQGGTTVAN
+2944 
-2957 AIHNYGLAS
+2957 
-2966 SNGNGGSGL
+2966 
-2975 YVNYTLSA
+2975 
-2983 LELLADGADALL
+2983 
-2995 LATESGLTA
+2995 
-3004 NRVLNAEL
+3004 
-3012 FGVGGLVVDA
+3012 
-3022 QNGALTL
+3022 
-3029 ANGNNRYEGT
+3029 
-3039 TTVNL
+3039 
-3044 GELIL
+3044 
-3049 GADGAFGQTSL
+3049 
-3060 LDIANGA
+3060 
-3067 SANINGYR
+3067 
-3075 QTVGAVTNSGAVTLG
+3075 
-3090 NGGELTSTDTLINTG
+3090 
-3105 MINVTDG
+3105 
-3112 ILNLENGGASSISGG
+3112 
-3127 LTGNGILNIKGGDFT
+3127 
-3142 ISIDNNGLAGQTNI
+3142 
-3156 SDGASVTLGNG
+3156 
-3167 GTIIGTG
+3167 
-3174 NLGSSVID
+3174 
-3182 VLGDLNLVA
+3182 
-3191 DNSLANVISG
+3191 
-3201 DGTINTTATVTL
+3201 
-3213 SGNSSFSGAH
+3213 
-3223 QIGTNGEL
+3223 
-3231 TVGQASNLGASSATV
+3231 
-3246 NLGTLT
+3246 
-3252 SHLILNGVSESI
+3252 
-3264 ANVLSG
+3264 
-3270 VAGSTVDIIG
+3270 
-3280 GADTALTANNSNFL
+3280 
-3294 GQYALAGNSKLTVAS
+3294 
-3309 TNNLGASSS
+3309 
-3318 VALAGTGDTLSL
+3318 
-3330 SGFNGTFGNSVTG
+3330 
-3343 SGVLQVTDD
+3343 
-3352 AEVTLTS
+3352 
-3359 SNGVSNAV
+3359 
-3367 TIDIADATLNLDD
+3367 
-3380 IALFNHALTG
+3380 
-3390 NGLLNVAKN
+3390 
-3399 DASTAFDF
+3399 
-3407 GATVGGAFTGTVNLN
+3407 TGTVNLN

-3431 NTTVLAQAT
+3431 NTTALAQVT

-3476 AGIITS
+3476 SGIITS

-3489 SINTTG
+3489 SIDTTG
-3495 GGEVRVNLPSNLAPS
+3495 GGEVRVNLPNNLAPS

-3524 IVTLATGAATG
+3524 IVTLATGTATG

-3570 SFNYGMTTGEGYDG
+3570 SFNYGMTTGEDYDG

-3594 ELLSSGS
+3594 ELLSTGS
-3601 DALVLTATLANN
+3601 EALVLTATLANN

-3841 ALILDTG
+3841 ALILNTG
-3848 SVWDLTNAISGTGTL
+3848 SVWELTNTISGTGTL

-3869 TVKIEGDTVSAD
+3869 TVKIEGDTVSAG

-3892 GSSAVTHLLSVE
+3892 GSSAVTQTLSLE

-3911 LLVSVASNMANLT
+3911 LLVSFASNMANLT

-3942 GNVENHGDLIM
+3942 GNVENHGNLIM

-3993 LVITGNTAGQ
+3993 LVITGGTAGQ

-4230 TEKYDSKG
+4230 AEKYDSKG

-4252 ESVNQSYFIQPKAQM
+4252 ESVNQSYFIQPKAQV

-4308 AKASGPAFKPFVE
+4308 AKVSGPAFKPFVE

>member
-1 MNAIFKVIWNIS
+1 MNTIFKVIWNAS
-13 LNVWVAVGEFAKG
+13 LNVWVVVSELAKG
-26 KQKSKTTCAIPPSQ
+26 RIKTKSSRNLISE
-40 HTSAVINKF
+40 
-49 SFPRLGFLA
+49 
-58 IAIIGVLGGQNAYA
+58 GVLPKFEQSMVSKLFRKNLLALSLGSIVFLSTGPVFAADITVSTQAELSAALSNGTYDKIILGADITLIGSLTVNMTSNQVVIDGQGKFGLTVNNTTNYGLVVSSGSGTLTLQNMSK
-72 IDAQGCTDLGSSCVT
+72 IDSANYYSMVVLNGANTAVNVIYNNIDFLGSSQLIYMG
-87 VSTDAELRSAL
+87 AYGA
-98 TSGTATTILMLN
+98 ATNSIMTFGDILN
-110 DITLASNISVNQ
+110 DVVVNDRAQEIGEVNKLAFTGRFHVTHTGSSV
-122 GTSNRKDLVIDG
+122 TSFVS
-134 GGFKLNTGGA
+134 TGGA
-144 QFIFTNQTNVSWGGA
+144 NNTSTMDFASGADVKIDRTGSTGDLTSTGVNAFAYTFADGASFELIANQN
-159 AGSFTLSNL
+159 
-168 AELNSAT
+168 
-175 GNDNTVFSMDG
+175 VFSGTTTNRGLEIGSYNSIDG
-186 GNSAI
+186 F
-191 NIIVNNIGTMTNSML
+191 
-206 AVLGGMGSGGAPNL
+206 GSGVKI
-220 NSQLVLGN
+220 VLQSRSDGSIISGN
-228 FTDPLSLTFGTN
+228 GIDN
-240 HQLAQA
+240 
-246 SNIKFTGHFDLTA
+246 A
-259 TTGAYPAVF
+259 T
-268 WTNAADANSRMYF
+268 TNAAGINNNASGDAN
-281 SSTANV
+281 
-287 SITTPLFASGPGAY
+287 
-301 GNYQYTLEDGAQ
+301 
-313 FALNSDQNVFGSVN
+313 
-327 GGLLIGTYSAGVF
+327 
-340 GSGAVLQLA
+340 
-349 NTAGTAYS
+349 
-357 TGNAIT
+357 
-363 NGGNINAMGNGV
+363 
-375 TQSGDVIY
+375 VIY
-383 NLAAG
+383 NLGTG
-388 SKLAVSGANSIGI
+388 SILKATNTGI
-401 LATKTGPTNSGGIYI
+401 LATKNANNASDIYI
-416 SSGAAINAAGIGIS
+416 RSAGD
-430 ASHGGSAPI
+430 
-439 VLENKNSG
+439 
-447 VITATTGISATNTGS
+447 ITAATGISATHN
-462 GSTDVTNHGVIT
+462 
-474 AATGMSVT
+474 
-482 NTGTGTANVINDG
+482 GTGTVKIKNDG
-495 TINSTSAGIAIASG
+495 TITSTTAGIAISSASIKEI
-509 VGTSTVDNTRGSI
+509 SVDNTDGTI
-522 NASAGTAINIANG
+522 TATAGTGVNVLASAILNLFGGTINTSATANG
-535 TLLNLLG
+535 ITFAGTEG
-542 GNITTTNAATGLNF
+542 G
-556 IGSSGSHTL
+556 HTL
-565 TDLIFNLNGT
+565 TDLTINLLGT
-575 GSAFAKAAGVNLE
+575 GIALSNVAGVNLT
-588 LRHVIFNTAN
+588 LSNVTLNTLN
-598 GTVLNDLSGLTF
+598 GTALNSLTGLTLVD
-610 ASSTEGRNTINV
+610 SLNGRNTINIE
-622 SGTGTGIAATN
+622 GAGIGIAATN
-633 TALSALD
+633 TELNTFD
-640 AEALDINVSG
+640 AEALDINVNG
-650 AGVGINATGGGA
+650 AGIGIQATGGGVNLNA
-662 LDFTDSNLTITVTG
+662 SNLIINVANTL
-676 TEGTA
+676 GTA
-681 LQIADGSGET
+681 LQITDGIDNTT
-691 TIGADTQIDA
+691 TIGNEIQLNAEN
-701 TAATAINFLGSSSKT
+701 ATAINFLGSSSKT

-797 TINGMSVGSRTYLG
+797 TINGMSVGSTYLG

-879 ILHATLGTGMGSA
+879 ILHATLGTGTGSA

-930 AKIGLDGTLNL
+930 AKIGVDGTLNL

-979 GIVNLTNTTFALS
+979 GIVNLTKTTFALS
-992 ADNAV
+992 ADNAA

-1040 QTSGVVTV
+1040 QTRGVVTV

-1140 SSNSNGDSGL
+1140 SSNSNGGSGL

-1255 VTNVGTVTLGSGGV
+1255 VTNVGTVTLGNGGV

-1291 AGGASTVAG
+1291 AGGSSTVAG

-1309 INGGNLSVSAT
+1309 INGGNLAVSAA

-1328 HIADVA
+1328 YIADVA

-1376 NAAVTLSGNNSFSGA
+1376 NAAVTLSGNSSFSGA

-1486 SVALAGAGDT
+1486 SVTLAGAGDT

-1547 DDIALFNHA
+1547 DDIALFNH
-1556 LTGNGLLNVA
+1556 T
-1566 KNDASTAFDFGST
+1566 
-1579 VGGAFSGI
+1579 
-1587 VNLTNTTFALSAD
+1587 
-1600 NAAALARATL
+1600 
-1610 KLSDDSVTTV
+1610 
-1620 GTTDRTLHGLDLNG
+1620 
-1634 GTLIF
+1634 
-1639 DGSPPQSQANGVV
+1639 
-1652 TVTDLALNSGTVSI
+1652 
-1666 TGVGNWENESPVTSP
+1666 
-1681 NVSILE
+1681 
-1687 QDRAGTTLELINAT
+1687 
-1701 NVTGDVDALGLMIN
+1701 
-1715 GTAITADSQ
+1715 
-1724 GVQSAIQQGGSTVAN
+1724 
-1739 AIHNYGLAS
+1739 
-1748 SNSNGDSG
+1748 
-1756 LYVNYTLSALELLA
+1756 
-1770 DGADALL
+1770 
-1777 LATESGLTAN
+1777 
-1787 RVLNAELFGVGG
+1787 
-1799 LVVDAQNG
+1799 
-1807 ALTLANGSNRYEGT
+1807 
-1821 TTVTAGELI
+1821 
-1830 LGANGAFGQ
+1830 
-1839 TSLLDIAS
+1839 
-1847 GASVNINGYRQT
+1847 
-1859 VGAVTN
+1859 
-1865 TGTVTLGSGG
+1865 
-1875 VLTSGLLTNGGG
+1875 
-1887 LDLTG
+1887 
-1892 GTLNL
+1892 
-1897 TAGGSSTVAGG
+1897 
-1908 LTGAGTLN
+1908 
-1916 INGGN
+1916 
-1921 LAVSAAN
+1921 
-1928 SGLSGQTHIA
+1928 
-1938 DVASVTLTG
+1938 
-1947 TGTLGTS
+1947 
-1954 AVEVLGTLNLNGA
+1954 
-1967 NAAMTNV
+1967 
-1974 LSGGGVINTNAAV
+1974 
-1987 TLSGNNSFSGA
+1987 
-1998 HQIGTD
+1998 
-2004 GALTVGQA
+2004 
-2012 SNLGA
+2012 
-2017 SSATVNLGTL
+2017 
-2027 TSHLILNGVSE
+2027 
-2038 SIANVLSGVAGSTVD
+2038 
-2053 IIGGADTALTAN
+2053 
-2065 NSGFLGQYALAGN
+2065 
-2078 SKLTVASTNNLGASS
+2078 
-2093 SVALAGAGDTLSLS
+2093 
-2107 GFNGTFGNSVTGS
+2107 
-2120 GVLQVT
+2120 
-2126 DDAEVTLTSSNG
+2126 
-2138 VGNTVKVDIAD
+2138 
-2149 ATLNLND
+2149 
-2156 IALFDHVLT
+2156 
-2165 GNGTLNV
+2165 
-2172 AKNLASTAFDF
+2172 
-2183 GSTVGGAFSGIVNLT
+2183 
-2198 NTTFALSADNAAAL
+2198 
-2212 ARATL
+2212 
-2217 KLSDDSVT
+2217 
-2225 TVGTTDRT
+2225 
-2233 LHGLD
+2233 
-2238 LNGGTLIFDG
+2238 
-2248 SPPQSQAN
+2248 
-2256 GVVTVT
+2256 
-2262 DLALNSG
+2262 
-2269 TISITGAGNWENE
+2269 
-2282 HPVTPPNVSLLE
+2282 
-2294 QDRGD
+2294 
-2299 ILLQLID
+2299 
-2306 AANVTGNANDLEL
+2306 
-2319 MINGTTISAGQGVQS
+2319 
-2334 AIQQGGTT
+2334 
-2342 VANAIHNYGL
+2342 
-2352 ASSNGNG
+2352 
-2359 GSGLYVNYTLS
+2359 
-2370 ALELLADGADALL
+2370 
-2383 LATESG
+2383 
-2389 LTANRVLNAELFG
+2389 
-2402 VGGLVVDAQNGALTL
+2402 
-2417 ANGNNRYEG
+2417 
-2426 TTTVNLGELILG
+2426 
-2438 ADGAFGQ
+2438 
-2445 TSLLD
+2445 
-2450 IANGASANINGY
+2450 
-2462 RQTVGAVTNSGAV
+2462 
-2475 TLGNGGELTSTDTL
+2475 
-2489 INTGMINVTDG
+2489 
-2500 ILNLEN
+2500 
-2506 GGASSISGGL
+2506 
-2516 TGNGILNIKGGD
+2516 
-2528 FTISIDNNGLA
+2528 
-2539 GQTNISDGASVTLG
+2539 
-2553 NGGTIIGT
+2553 
-2561 GNLGSSVID
+2561 
-2570 VLGDLNLVADN
+2570 
-2581 SLANVISGDGTINT
+2581 
-2595 TATVT
+2595 
-2600 LSGNSSFSG
+2600 
-2609 AHQIG
+2609 
-2614 TNGELTVGQASNL
+2614 
-2627 GASSATVNLGT
+2627 
-2638 LTSHLILNG
+2638 
-2647 VSESIANVLSGV
+2647 
-2659 AGSTV
+2659 
-2664 DIIGGADTALTANN
+2664 
-2678 SNFLGQ
+2678 
-2684 YALAGNSKLTVA
+2684 
-2696 STNNLGASSSVAL
+2696 
-2709 AGTGDTLSLSG
+2709 
-2720 FNGTFGNSVTGSG
+2720 
-2733 VLQVTDDAE
+2733 
-2742 VTLTSSNGVS
+2742 
-2752 NAVTIDIADA
+2752 
-2762 TLNLDDI
+2762 
-2769 ALFNHVLT
+2769 
-2777 GNGLLNVAKNDAST
+2777 
-2791 AFDFGSTVGGAFSG
+2791 
-2805 IVNLT
+2805 
-2810 NTTFALSADNAAAL
+2810 
-2824 ARATLKLSDDSV
+2824 
-2836 TTVGTTDR
+2836 
-2844 TLHGLDLNGGTLIFD
+2844 
-2859 GSPPQSQANGVVTV
+2859 
-2873 TDLALNSGTISIT
+2873 
-2886 GAGNWENEHP
+2886 
-2896 VTPPNVSLLEQDRG
+2896 
-2910 DILLQL
+2910 
-2916 IDAANVTGNAN
+2916 
-2927 DLELMING
+2927 
-2935 TTISAGQGV
+2935 
-2944 QSAIQQGGTTVAN
+2944 
-2957 AIHNYGLAS
+2957 
-2966 SNGNGGSGL
+2966 
-2975 YVNYTLSA
+2975 
-2983 LELLADGADALL
+2983 
-2995 LATESGLTA
+2995 
-3004 NRVLNAEL
+3004 
-3012 FGVGGLVVDA
+3012 
-3022 QNGALTL
+3022 
-3029 ANGNNRYEGT
+3029 
-3039 TTVNL
+3039 
-3044 GELIL
+3044 
-3049 GADGAFGQTSL
+3049 
-3060 LDIANGA
+3060 
-3067 SANINGYR
+3067 
-3075 QTVGAVTNSGAVTLG
+3075 
-3090 NGGELTSTDTLINTG
+3090 
-3105 MINVTDG
+3105 
-3112 ILNLENGGASSISGG
+3112 
-3127 LTGNGILNIKGGDFT
+3127 
-3142 ISIDNNGLAGQTNI
+3142 
-3156 SDGASVTLGNG
+3156 
-3167 GTIIGTG
+3167 
-3174 NLGSSVID
+3174 
-3182 VLGDLNLVA
+3182 
-3191 DNSLANVISG
+3191 
-3201 DGTINTTATVTL
+3201 
-3213 SGNSSFSGAH
+3213 
-3223 QIGTNGEL
+3223 
-3231 TVGQASNLGASSATV
+3231 
-3246 NLGTLT
+3246 
-3252 SHLILNGVSESI
+3252 
-3264 ANVLSG
+3264 
-3270 VAGSTVDIIG
+3270 
-3280 GADTALTANNSNFL
+3280 
-3294 GQYALAGNSKLTVAS
+3294 
-3309 TNNLGASSS
+3309 
-3318 VALAGTGDTLSL
+3318 
-3330 SGFNGTFGNSVTG
+3330 
-3343 SGVLQVTDD
+3343 
-3352 AEVTLTS
+3352 
-3359 SNGVSNAV
+3359 
-3367 TIDIADATLNLDD
+3367 
-3380 IALFNHALTG
+3380 LTG

-3570 SFNYGMTTGEGYDG
+3570 SFNYGMTTGEDYDG

-3594 ELLSSGS
+3594 ELLSTGS
-3601 DALVLTATLANN
+3601 EALVLTAILANN

-3737 SYDNTGFTGS
+3737 SYDNAGFTGS

-3848 SVWDLTNAISGTGTL
+3848 SVWELTNTISGTGTL

-3869 TVKIEGDTVSAD
+3869 TVKIEGDTVSAG

-3892 GSSAVTHLLSVE
+3892 GSSAVTQTLSLE
-3904 ESLQEDA
+3904 ESLQERA
-3911 LLVSVASNMANLT
+3911 LRVSFASNMANLT

-3942 GNVENHGDLIM
+3942 GNVENHGNLIM

-3993 LVITGNTAGQ
+3993 LVITGDTAGQ

-4061 DWYLRTQADDRR
+4061 NWYLRTQADDRR

-4092 SLSDRMGET
+4092 SLADRMGET

-4128 DDSGELHT
+4128 DDSGELKT

-4167 YANSSSSTVAKVA
+4167 YANSSSSTVAQVA

-4222 NVSGQDLA
+4222 RVSGQDLA

-4252 ESVNQSYFIQPKAQM
+4252 ESVNQSYFIQPKAQV

-4308 AKASGPAFKPFVE
+4308 AKVSGPAFKPFVE

-4344 TANIAELKL
+4344 AANIAELKL

-4373 GNKGYSETSVVL
+4373 GSKGYSETSVVL

>member
-1 MNAIFKVIWNIS
+1 MNTIFKVIWNAS
-13 LNVWVAVGEFAKG
+13 LNVWVVVSELAKG
-26 KQKSKTTCAIPPSQ
+26 RIKTKSSRNLISE
-40 HTSAVINKF
+40 
-49 SFPRLGFLA
+49 
-58 IAIIGVLGGQNAYA
+58 GVLPKFEQSMVSKLFRKNLLALSLGSIVFLSTGPVFAADITVSTQAELSAALSNGTYDKIILGADITLIGSLTVNMTSNQVVIDGQGKFGLTVNNTTNYGLVVSSGSGTLTLQNMSK
-72 IDAQGCTDLGSSCVT
+72 IDSANYYSMVVLNGANTAVNVIYNNIDFLGSSQLIYMG
-87 VSTDAELRSAL
+87 AYGA
-98 TSGTATTILMLN
+98 ATNSIMTFGDILN
-110 DITLASNISVNQ
+110 DVVVNDRAQEIGEVNKLAFTGRFHVTHTGSSV
-122 GTSNRKDLVIDG
+122 TSFVS
-134 GGFKLNTGGA
+134 TGGA
-144 QFIFTNQTNVSWGGA
+144 NNTSTMDFASGADVKIDRTGSTGDLTSTGVNAFAYTFADGASFELIANQN
-159 AGSFTLSNL
+159 
-168 AELNSAT
+168 
-175 GNDNTVFSMDG
+175 VFSGTTTNRGLEIGSYNSIDG
-186 GNSAI
+186 F
-191 NIIVNNIGTMTNSML
+191 
-206 AVLGGMGSGGAPNL
+206 GSGVKI
-220 NSQLVLGN
+220 VLQSRSDGSIISGN
-228 FTDPLSLTFGTN
+228 GIDN
-240 HQLAQA
+240 
-246 SNIKFTGHFDLTA
+246 A
-259 TTGAYPAVF
+259 T
-268 WTNAADANSRMYF
+268 TNAAGINNNASGDAN
-281 SSTANV
+281 
-287 SITTPLFASGPGAY
+287 
-301 GNYQYTLEDGAQ
+301 
-313 FALNSDQNVFGSVN
+313 
-327 GGLLIGTYSAGVF
+327 
-340 GSGAVLQLA
+340 
-349 NTAGTAYS
+349 
-357 TGNAIT
+357 
-363 NGGNINAMGNGV
+363 
-375 TQSGDVIY
+375 VIY
-383 NLAAG
+383 NLGTG
-388 SKLAVSGANSIGI
+388 SILKATNTGI
-401 LATKTGPTNSGGIYI
+401 LATKNANNASDIYI
-416 SSGAAINAAGIGIS
+416 RSAGD
-430 ASHGGSAPI
+430 
-439 VLENKNSG
+439 
-447 VITATTGISATNTGS
+447 ITAATGISATHN
-462 GSTDVTNHGVIT
+462 
-474 AATGMSVT
+474 
-482 NTGTGTANVINDG
+482 GTGTVKIKNDG
-495 TINSTSAGIAIASG
+495 TITSTTAGIAISSASIKEI
-509 VGTSTVDNTRGSI
+509 SVDNTDGTI
-522 NASAGTAINIANG
+522 TATAGTGVNVLASAILNLFGGTINTSATANG
-535 TLLNLLG
+535 ITFAGTEG
-542 GNITTTNAATGLNF
+542 G
-556 IGSSGSHTL
+556 HTL
-565 TDLIFNLNGT
+565 TDLTINLLGT
-575 GSAFAKAAGVNLE
+575 GIALSNVAGVNLT
-588 LRHVIFNTAN
+588 LSNVTLNTLN
-598 GTVLNDLSGLTF
+598 GTALNSLTGLTLVD
-610 ASSTEGRNTINV
+610 SLNGRNTINIE
-622 SGTGTGIAATN
+622 GAGIGIAATN
-633 TALSALD
+633 TELNTFD
-640 AEALDINVSG
+640 AEALDINVNG
-650 AGVGINATGGGA
+650 AGIGIQATGGGVNLNA
-662 LDFTDSNLTITVTG
+662 SNLIINVANTL
-676 TEGTA
+676 GTA
-681 LQIADGSGET
+681 LQITDGIDNTT
-691 TIGADTQIDA
+691 TIGNEIQLNAEN
-701 TAATAINFLGSSSKT
+701 ATAINFLGSSSKT

-797 TINGMSVGSRTYLG
+797 TINGMSVGSTYLG

-879 ILHATLGTGMGSA
+879 ILHATLGTGTGSA

-966 AFDFGSTVGGAFS
+966 AFDFGSTVGG
-979 GIVNLTNTTFALS
+979 V
-992 ADNAV
+992 
-997 ALASATLKL
+997 
-1006 SDDSVT
+1006 
-1012 TVGTTDRTLH
+1012 
-1022 GLDLSGG
+1022 
-1029 TLIFDGAVPQS
+1029 
-1040 QTSGVVTV
+1040 
-1048 TDLALNSG
+1048 
-1056 TVNITGSGSWDNTDP
+1056 
-1071 LATNVSILEQD
+1071 
-1082 RAGSTLELIN
+1082 
-1092 ATNVTGDI
+1092 
-1100 DALDL
+1100 
-1105 LVNGTAITSGTQG
+1105 
-1118 VQSAIQQGGSTVANA
+1118 
-1133 IHNYGLA
+1133 
-1140 SSNSNGDSGL
+1140 
-1150 YVNYTLSALELL
+1150 
-1162 ADGADALLLA
+1162 
-1172 TESGLTA
+1172 
-1179 NRVLNAELFGVGGLV
+1179 
-1194 VDAQNG
+1194 
-1200 ALTLANGSNRY
+1200 
-1211 EGTTTVTAGELI
+1211 
-1223 LGANGAFG
+1223 
-1231 QTSLL
+1231 
-1236 DIASGASANINGYS
+1236 
-1250 QTVGA
+1250 
-1255 VTNVGTVTLGSGGV
+1255 
-1269 LTSGLLTNGGILD
+1269 
-1282 LTGGALNLT
+1282 
-1291 AGGASTVAG
+1291 
-1300 GLTGAGTLN
+1300 
-1309 INGGNLSVSAT
+1309 
-1320 NSGLSGQT
+1320 
-1328 HIADVA
+1328 
-1334 SVTLTD
+1334 
-1340 TGTLGTSTVEVLG
+1340 
-1353 TLNLNGANAAMT
+1353 
-1365 NVLSGGGVINT
+1365 
-1376 NAAVTLSGNNSFSGA
+1376 
-1391 HQIGTDGELTVGQAS
+1391 
-1406 NLGASS
+1406 
-1412 ATVNLGTLT
+1412 
-1421 SHLILNGVSESIAN
+1421 
-1435 VLSGVAGST
+1435 
-1444 VDIIGGADTALT
+1444 
-1456 ANNSGFLGQYA
+1456 
-1467 LAGNSKLTV
+1467 
-1476 ASTNNLGASS
+1476 
-1486 SVALAGAGDT
+1486 
-1496 LSLSGFNGTF
+1496 
-1506 GNSVTGSGVLQVTDD
+1506 
-1521 AEVTLTSSNGVSNAV
+1521 
-1536 TIDIADATLNL
+1536 
-1547 DDIALFNHA
+1547 
-1556 LTGNGLLNVA
+1556 
-1566 KNDASTAFDFGST
+1566 
-1579 VGGAFSGI
+1579 FSGI

-1600 NAAALARATL
+1600 NAAALASATL

-1681 NVSILE
+1681 NVSSLE

-1724 GVQSAIQQGGSTVAN
+1724 GVQSAIQQGGTTVAN

-1770 DGADALL
+1770 DGA
-1777 LATESGLTAN
+1777 N
-1787 RVLNAELFGVGG
+1787 
-1799 LVVDAQNG
+1799 
-1807 ALTLANGSNRYEGT
+1807 
-1821 TTVTAGELI
+1821 
-1830 LGANGAFGQ
+1830 
-1839 TSLLDIAS
+1839 
-1847 GASVNINGYRQT
+1847 
-1859 VGAVTN
+1859 
-1865 TGTVTLGSGG
+1865 
-1875 VLTSGLLTNGGG
+1875 
-1887 LDLTG
+1887 
-1892 GTLNL
+1892 
-1897 TAGGSSTVAGG
+1897 
-1908 LTGAGTLN
+1908 
-1916 INGGN
+1916 
-1921 LAVSAAN
+1921 
-1928 SGLSGQTHIA
+1928 
-1938 DVASVTLTG
+1938 
-1947 TGTLGTS
+1947 
-1954 AVEVLGTLNLNGA
+1954 
-1967 NAAMTNV
+1967 
-1974 LSGGGVINTNAAV
+1974 
-1987 TLSGNNSFSGA
+1987 
-1998 HQIGTD
+1998 
-2004 GALTVGQA
+2004 
-2012 SNLGA
+2012 
-2017 SSATVNLGTL
+2017 
-2027 TSHLILNGVSE
+2027 
-2038 SIANVLSGVAGSTVD
+2038 
-2053 IIGGADTALTAN
+2053 
-2065 NSGFLGQYALAGN
+2065 
-2078 SKLTVASTNNLGASS
+2078 
-2093 SVALAGAGDTLSLS
+2093 
-2107 GFNGTFGNSVTGS
+2107 
-2120 GVLQVT
+2120 
-2126 DDAEVTLTSSNG
+2126 
-2138 VGNTVKVDIAD
+2138 
-2149 ATLNLND
+2149 
-2156 IALFDHVLT
+2156 
-2165 GNGTLNV
+2165 
-2172 AKNLASTAFDF
+2172 
-2183 GSTVGGAFSGIVNLT
+2183 
-2198 NTTFALSADNAAAL
+2198 
-2212 ARATL
+2212 
-2217 KLSDDSVT
+2217 
-2225 TVGTTDRT
+2225 
-2233 LHGLD
+2233 
-2238 LNGGTLIFDG
+2238 
-2248 SPPQSQAN
+2248 
-2256 GVVTVT
+2256 
-2262 DLALNSG
+2262 
-2269 TISITGAGNWENE
+2269 
-2282 HPVTPPNVSLLE
+2282 
-2294 QDRGD
+2294 
-2299 ILLQLID
+2299 
-2306 AANVTGNANDLEL
+2306 
-2319 MINGTTISAGQGVQS
+2319 
-2334 AIQQGGTT
+2334 
-2342 VANAIHNYGL
+2342 
-2352 ASSNGNG
+2352 
-2359 GSGLYVNYTLS
+2359 
-2370 ALELLADGADALL
+2370 ALL

-2462 RQTVGAVTNSGAV
+2462 RQTVGAVTNTGTV

-2489 INTGMINVTDG
+2489 INTGMINVADG

-2678 SNFLGQ
+2678 SGFLGQ

-2696 STNNLGASSSVAL
+2696 STNNLGASSSVTL
-2709 AGTGDTLSLSG
+2709 AG
-2720 FNGTFGNSVTGSG
+2720 
-2733 VLQVTDDAE
+2733 A
-2742 VTLTSSNGVS
+2742 
-2752 NAVTIDIADA
+2752 
-2762 TLNLDDI
+2762 
-2769 ALFNHVLT
+2769 
-2777 GNGLLNVAKNDAST
+2777 
-2791 AFDFGSTVGGAFSG
+2791 
-2805 IVNLT
+2805 
-2810 NTTFALSADNAAAL
+2810 
-2824 ARATLKLSDDSV
+2824 
-2836 TTVGTTDR
+2836 
-2844 TLHGLDLNGGTLIFD
+2844 
-2859 GSPPQSQANGVVTV
+2859 
-2873 TDLALNSGTISIT
+2873 
-2886 GAGNWENEHP
+2886 
-2896 VTPPNVSLLEQDRG
+2896 
-2910 DILLQL
+2910 
-2916 IDAANVTGNAN
+2916 
-2927 DLELMING
+2927 
-2935 TTISAGQGV
+2935 
-2944 QSAIQQGGTTVAN
+2944 
-2957 AIHNYGLAS
+2957 
-2966 SNGNGGSGL
+2966 
-2975 YVNYTLSA
+2975 
-2983 LELLADGADALL
+2983 
-2995 LATESGLTA
+2995 
-3004 NRVLNAEL
+3004 
-3012 FGVGGLVVDA
+3012 
-3022 QNGALTL
+3022 
-3029 ANGNNRYEGT
+3029 
-3039 TTVNL
+3039 
-3044 GELIL
+3044 
-3049 GADGAFGQTSL
+3049 
-3060 LDIANGA
+3060 
-3067 SANINGYR
+3067 
-3075 QTVGAVTNSGAVTLG
+3075 
-3090 NGGELTSTDTLINTG
+3090 
-3105 MINVTDG
+3105 
-3112 ILNLENGGASSISGG
+3112 
-3127 LTGNGILNIKGGDFT
+3127 
-3142 ISIDNNGLAGQTNI
+3142 
-3156 SDGASVTLGNG
+3156 
-3167 GTIIGTG
+3167 
-3174 NLGSSVID
+3174 
-3182 VLGDLNLVA
+3182 
-3191 DNSLANVISG
+3191 
-3201 DGTINTTATVTL
+3201 
-3213 SGNSSFSGAH
+3213 
-3223 QIGTNGEL
+3223 
-3231 TVGQASNLGASSATV
+3231 
-3246 NLGTLT
+3246 
-3252 SHLILNGVSESI
+3252 
-3264 ANVLSG
+3264 
-3270 VAGSTVDIIG
+3270 
-3280 GADTALTANNSNFL
+3280 
-3294 GQYALAGNSKLTVAS
+3294 
-3309 TNNLGASSS
+3309 
-3318 VALAGTGDTLSL
+3318 GDTLSL

-3570 SFNYGMTTGEGYDG
+3570 SFNYGMTTGEDYDG

-3594 ELLSSGS
+3594 ELLSTGS
-3601 DALVLTATLANN
+3601 EALVLTATLANN

-3737 SYDNTGFTGS
+3737 SYDNAGFTGS

-3848 SVWDLTNAISGTGTL
+3848 SVWELTNTISGTGTL

-3869 TVKIEGDTVSAD
+3869 TVKIEGDTVSAG

-3892 GSSAVTHLLSVE
+3892 GSSAVTQTLSLE
-3904 ESLQEDA
+3904 ESLQERA
-3911 LLVSVASNMANLT
+3911 LRVSFASNMANLT

-3942 GNVENHGDLIM
+3942 GNVENHGNLIM
-3953 PNALTGGDFGTFT
+3953 PNVLTGGDFGTFT

-3993 LVITGNTAGQ
+3993 LVITGDTAGQ

-4061 DWYLRTQADDRR
+4061 NWYLRTQADDRR

-4092 SLSDRMGET
+4092 SLADRMGET

-4128 DDSGELHT
+4128 DDSGELKT

-4167 YANSSSSTVAKVA
+4167 YANSSSSTVAQVA

-4222 NVSGQDLA
+4222 RVSGQDLA

-4252 ESVNQSYFIQPKAQM
+4252 ESVNQSYFIQPKAQV

-4308 AKASGPAFKPFVE
+4308 AKVSGPAFKPFVE

-4344 TANIAELKL
+4344 AANIAELKL

-4373 GNKGYSETSVVL
+4373 GSKGYSETSVVL

>member
-1 MNAIFKVIWNIS
+1 MNTIFKVIWNAS
-13 LNVWVAVGEFAKG
+13 LNVWVVVSELAKG
-26 KQKSKTTCAIPPSQ
+26 RIKTKSSRNLISE
-40 HTSAVINKF
+40 
-49 SFPRLGFLA
+49 
-58 IAIIGVLGGQNAYA
+58 GVLPKFEQSMVSKLFRKNLLALSLGSIVFLSTGPVFAADITVSTQAELSAALSNGTYDKIILGADITLIGSLTVNMTSNQVVIDGQGKFGLTVNNTTNYGLVVSSGSGTLTLQNMSK
-72 IDAQGCTDLGSSCVT
+72 IDSANYYSMVVLNGANTAVNVIYNNIDFLGSSQLIYMG
-87 VSTDAELRSAL
+87 AYGA
-98 TSGTATTILMLN
+98 ATNSIMTFGDILN
-110 DITLASNISVNQ
+110 DVVVNDRAQEIGEVNKLAFTGRFHVTHTGSSV
-122 GTSNRKDLVIDG
+122 TSFVS
-134 GGFKLNTGGA
+134 TGGA
-144 QFIFTNQTNVSWGGA
+144 NNTSTMDFASGADVKIDRTGSTGDLTSTGVNAFAYTFADGASFELIANQN
-159 AGSFTLSNL
+159 
-168 AELNSAT
+168 
-175 GNDNTVFSMDG
+175 VFSGTTTNRGLEIGSYNSIDG
-186 GNSAI
+186 F
-191 NIIVNNIGTMTNSML
+191 
-206 AVLGGMGSGGAPNL
+206 GSGVKI
-220 NSQLVLGN
+220 VLQSRSDGSIISGN
-228 FTDPLSLTFGTN
+228 GIDN
-240 HQLAQA
+240 
-246 SNIKFTGHFDLTA
+246 A
-259 TTGAYPAVF
+259 T
-268 WTNAADANSRMYF
+268 TNAAGINNNASGDAN
-281 SSTANV
+281 
-287 SITTPLFASGPGAY
+287 
-301 GNYQYTLEDGAQ
+301 
-313 FALNSDQNVFGSVN
+313 
-327 GGLLIGTYSAGVF
+327 
-340 GSGAVLQLA
+340 
-349 NTAGTAYS
+349 
-357 TGNAIT
+357 
-363 NGGNINAMGNGV
+363 
-375 TQSGDVIY
+375 VIY
-383 NLAAG
+383 NLGTG
-388 SKLAVSGANSIGI
+388 SILKATNTGI
-401 LATKTGPTNSGGIYI
+401 LATKNANNASSIYI
-416 SSGAAINAAGIGIS
+416 RSAGD
-430 ASHGGSAPI
+430 
-439 VLENKNSG
+439 
-447 VITATTGISATNTGS
+447 ITAATGISATHN
-462 GSTDVTNHGVIT
+462 
-474 AATGMSVT
+474 
-482 NTGTGTANVINDG
+482 GTGTVKIKNDG
-495 TINSTSAGIAIASG
+495 TITSTTAGIAISSASIKEI
-509 VGTSTVDNTRGSI
+509 SVDNTDGTI
-522 NASAGTAINIANG
+522 TATAGTGVNVLASAILNLFGGTINTSATANG
-535 TLLNLLG
+535 ITFAGTEG
-542 GNITTTNAATGLNF
+542 G
-556 IGSSGSHTL
+556 HTL
-565 TDLIFNLNGT
+565 TDLTINLLGT
-575 GSAFAKAAGVNLE
+575 GIALSNVAGVNLT
-588 LRHVIFNTAN
+588 LSNVTLNTLN
-598 GTVLNDLSGLTF
+598 GTALNSLTGLTLVD
-610 ASSTEGRNTINV
+610 SLNGRNTINIE
-622 SGTGTGIAATN
+622 GAGIGIAATN
-633 TALSALD
+633 TELNTFD
-640 AEALDINVSG
+640 AEALDINVNG
-650 AGVGINATGGGA
+650 AGIGIQATGGGVNLNA
-662 LDFTDSNLTITVTG
+662 SNLIINVANTL
-676 TEGTA
+676 GTA
-681 LQIADGSGET
+681 LQITDGIDNTT
-691 TIGADTQIDA
+691 TIGNEIQLNAEN
-701 TAATAINFLGSSSKT
+701 ATAINFLGSSSKT

-879 ILHATLGTGMGSA
+879 ILHATLGTGTGSA

-979 GIVNLTNTTFALS
+979 GIVNLTKTTFALS
-992 ADNAV
+992 ADNAA

-1092 ATNVTGDI
+1092 ATNVTGDV

-1211 EGTTTVTAGELI
+1211 EGTTTV
-1223 LGANGAFG
+1223 
-1231 QTSLL
+1231 
-1236 DIASGASANINGYS
+1236 
-1250 QTVGA
+1250 
-1255 VTNVGTVTLGSGGV
+1255 
-1269 LTSGLLTNGGILD
+1269 
-1282 LTGGALNLT
+1282 
-1291 AGGASTVAG
+1291 
-1300 GLTGAGTLN
+1300 
-1309 INGGNLSVSAT
+1309 
-1320 NSGLSGQT
+1320 
-1328 HIADVA
+1328 
-1334 SVTLTD
+1334 
-1340 TGTLGTSTVEVLG
+1340 
-1353 TLNLNGANAAMT
+1353 
-1365 NVLSGGGVINT
+1365 
-1376 NAAVTLSGNNSFSGA
+1376 
-1391 HQIGTDGELTVGQAS
+1391 
-1406 NLGASS
+1406 
-1412 ATVNLGTLT
+1412 
-1421 SHLILNGVSESIAN
+1421 
-1435 VLSGVAGST
+1435 
-1444 VDIIGGADTALT
+1444 
-1456 ANNSGFLGQYA
+1456 
-1467 LAGNSKLTV
+1467 
-1476 ASTNNLGASS
+1476 
-1486 SVALAGAGDT
+1486 
-1496 LSLSGFNGTF
+1496 
-1506 GNSVTGSGVLQVTDD
+1506 
-1521 AEVTLTSSNGVSNAV
+1521 
-1536 TIDIADATLNL
+1536 
-1547 DDIALFNHA
+1547 
-1556 LTGNGLLNVA
+1556 
-1566 KNDASTAFDFGST
+1566 
-1579 VGGAFSGI
+1579 
-1587 VNLTNTTFALSAD
+1587 
-1600 NAAALARATL
+1600 
-1610 KLSDDSVTTV
+1610 
-1620 GTTDRTLHGLDLNG
+1620 
-1634 GTLIF
+1634 
-1639 DGSPPQSQANGVV
+1639 
-1652 TVTDLALNSGTVSI
+1652 
-1666 TGVGNWENESPVTSP
+1666 
-1681 NVSILE
+1681 
-1687 QDRAGTTLELINAT
+1687 
-1701 NVTGDVDALGLMIN
+1701 
-1715 GTAITADSQ
+1715 
-1724 GVQSAIQQGGSTVAN
+1724 
-1739 AIHNYGLAS
+1739 
-1748 SNSNGDSG
+1748 
-1756 LYVNYTLSALELLA
+1756 
-1770 DGADALL
+1770 
-1777 LATESGLTAN
+1777 
-1787 RVLNAELFGVGG
+1787 
-1799 LVVDAQNG
+1799 
-1807 ALTLANGSNRYEGT
+1807 
-1821 TTVTAGELI
+1821 
-1830 LGANGAFGQ
+1830 
-1839 TSLLDIAS
+1839 
-1847 GASVNINGYRQT
+1847 
-1859 VGAVTN
+1859 
-1865 TGTVTLGSGG
+1865 
-1875 VLTSGLLTNGGG
+1875 
-1887 LDLTG
+1887 
-1892 GTLNL
+1892 
-1897 TAGGSSTVAGG
+1897 
-1908 LTGAGTLN
+1908 
-1916 INGGN
+1916 
-1921 LAVSAAN
+1921 
-1928 SGLSGQTHIA
+1928 
-1938 DVASVTLTG
+1938 
-1947 TGTLGTS
+1947 
-1954 AVEVLGTLNLNGA
+1954 
-1967 NAAMTNV
+1967 
-1974 LSGGGVINTNAAV
+1974 
-1987 TLSGNNSFSGA
+1987 
-1998 HQIGTD
+1998 
-2004 GALTVGQA
+2004 
-2012 SNLGA
+2012 
-2017 SSATVNLGTL
+2017 
-2027 TSHLILNGVSE
+2027 
-2038 SIANVLSGVAGSTVD
+2038 
-2053 IIGGADTALTAN
+2053 
-2065 NSGFLGQYALAGN
+2065 
-2078 SKLTVASTNNLGASS
+2078 
-2093 SVALAGAGDTLSLS
+2093 
-2107 GFNGTFGNSVTGS
+2107 
-2120 GVLQVT
+2120 
-2126 DDAEVTLTSSNG
+2126 
-2138 VGNTVKVDIAD
+2138 
-2149 ATLNLND
+2149 
-2156 IALFDHVLT
+2156 
-2165 GNGTLNV
+2165 
-2172 AKNLASTAFDF
+2172 
-2183 GSTVGGAFSGIVNLT
+2183 
-2198 NTTFALSADNAAAL
+2198 
-2212 ARATL
+2212 
-2217 KLSDDSVT
+2217 
-2225 TVGTTDRT
+2225 
-2233 LHGLD
+2233 
-2238 LNGGTLIFDG
+2238 
-2248 SPPQSQAN
+2248 
-2256 GVVTVT
+2256 
-2262 DLALNSG
+2262 
-2269 TISITGAGNWENE
+2269 
-2282 HPVTPPNVSLLE
+2282 
-2294 QDRGD
+2294 
-2299 ILLQLID
+2299 
-2306 AANVTGNANDLEL
+2306 
-2319 MINGTTISAGQGVQS
+2319 
-2334 AIQQGGTT
+2334 
-2342 VANAIHNYGL
+2342 
-2352 ASSNGNG
+2352 
-2359 GSGLYVNYTLS
+2359 
-2370 ALELLADGADALL
+2370 
-2383 LATESG
+2383 
-2389 LTANRVLNAELFG
+2389 
-2402 VGGLVVDAQNGALTL
+2402 
-2417 ANGNNRYEG
+2417 
-2426 TTTVNLGELILG
+2426 NLGELILG

-2462 RQTVGAVTNSGAV
+2462 RQTVGAVTNTGTV

-2678 SNFLGQ
+2678 SGFLGQ

-2696 STNNLGASSSVAL
+2696 STNNLGASSSVTL
-2709 AGTGDTLSLSG
+2709 AGAGDTLSLSG

-2769 ALFNHVLT
+2769 ALFNHV
-2777 GNGLLNVAKNDAST
+2777 
-2791 AFDFGSTVGGAFSG
+2791 
-2805 IVNLT
+2805 
-2810 NTTFALSADNAAAL
+2810 
-2824 ARATLKLSDDSV
+2824 
-2836 TTVGTTDR
+2836 
-2844 TLHGLDLNGGTLIFD
+2844 
-2859 GSPPQSQANGVVTV
+2859 
-2873 TDLALNSGTISIT
+2873 
-2886 GAGNWENEHP
+2886 
-2896 VTPPNVSLLEQDRG
+2896 
-2910 DILLQL
+2910 
-2916 IDAANVTGNAN
+2916 
-2927 DLELMING
+2927 
-2935 TTISAGQGV
+2935 
-2944 QSAIQQGGTTVAN
+2944 
-2957 AIHNYGLAS
+2957 
-2966 SNGNGGSGL
+2966 
-2975 YVNYTLSA
+2975 
-2983 LELLADGADALL
+2983 
-2995 LATESGLTA
+2995 
-3004 NRVLNAEL
+3004 
-3012 FGVGGLVVDA
+3012 
-3022 QNGALTL
+3022 
-3029 ANGNNRYEGT
+3029 
-3039 TTVNL
+3039 
-3044 GELIL
+3044 
-3049 GADGAFGQTSL
+3049 
-3060 LDIANGA
+3060 
-3067 SANINGYR
+3067 
-3075 QTVGAVTNSGAVTLG
+3075 
-3090 NGGELTSTDTLINTG
+3090 
-3105 MINVTDG
+3105 
-3112 ILNLENGGASSISGG
+3112 
-3127 LTGNGILNIKGGDFT
+3127 
-3142 ISIDNNGLAGQTNI
+3142 
-3156 SDGASVTLGNG
+3156 
-3167 GTIIGTG
+3167 
-3174 NLGSSVID
+3174 
-3182 VLGDLNLVA
+3182 
-3191 DNSLANVISG
+3191 
-3201 DGTINTTATVTL
+3201 
-3213 SGNSSFSGAH
+3213 
-3223 QIGTNGEL
+3223 
-3231 TVGQASNLGASSATV
+3231 
-3246 NLGTLT
+3246 
-3252 SHLILNGVSESI
+3252 
-3264 ANVLSG
+3264 
-3270 VAGSTVDIIG
+3270 
-3280 GADTALTANNSNFL
+3280 
-3294 GQYALAGNSKLTVAS
+3294 
-3309 TNNLGASSS
+3309 
-3318 VALAGTGDTLSL
+3318 
-3330 SGFNGTFGNSVTG
+3330 
-3343 SGVLQVTDD
+3343 
-3352 AEVTLTS
+3352 
-3359 SNGVSNAV
+3359 
-3367 TIDIADATLNLDD
+3367 
-3380 IALFNHALTG
+3380 LTG

-3570 SFNYGMTTGEGYDG
+3570 SFNYGMTTGEDYDG

-3594 ELLSSGS
+3594 ELLSTGS
-3601 DALVLTATLANN
+3601 EALVLTAILANN

-3841 ALILDTG
+3841 ALILNTG
-3848 SVWDLTNAISGTGTL
+3848 SVWELTNTISGTGTL
-3863 VKRGSG
+3863 VKSGSG
-3869 TVKIEGDTVSAD
+3869 TVKIEGDTVSAG

-3892 GSSAVTHLLSVE
+3892 GSSAVTQTLSLE

-3911 LLVSVASNMANLT
+3911 LLVSFASNMANLT

-3942 GNVENHGDLIM
+3942 GNVENHGNLIM

-3993 LVITGNTAGQ
+3993 LVITGGTAGQ

-4048 FLYQG
+4048 FLYKG

-4230 TEKYDSKG
+4230 AEKYDSKG

-4252 ESVNQSYFIQPKAQM
+4252 ESVNQSYFIQPKAQV

-4308 AKASGPAFKPFVE
+4308 AKVSGPAFKPFVE

>member
-1 MNAIFKVIWNIS
+1 MNTIFKVIWNAS
-13 LNVWVAVGEFAKG
+13 LNVWVVVSELAKG
-26 KQKSKTTCAIPPSQ
+26 RIKTKSSRNLISE
-40 HTSAVINKF
+40 
-49 SFPRLGFLA
+49 
-58 IAIIGVLGGQNAYA
+58 GVLPKFEQSMVSKLFRKNLLALSLGSIVFLSTGPVFAADITVSTQAELSAALSNGTYDKIILGADITLIGSLTVNMTSNQVVIDGQGKFGLTVNNTTNYGLVVSSGSGTLTLQNMSK
-72 IDAQGCTDLGSSCVT
+72 IDSANYYSMVVLNGANTAVNVIYNNIDFLGSSQLIYMG
-87 VSTDAELRSAL
+87 AYGA
-98 TSGTATTILMLN
+98 ATNSIMTFGDILN
-110 DITLASNISVNQ
+110 DVVVNDRAQEIGEVNKLAFTGRFHVTHTGSSV
-122 GTSNRKDLVIDG
+122 TSFVS
-134 GGFKLNTGGA
+134 TGGA
-144 QFIFTNQTNVSWGGA
+144 NNTSTMDFASGADVKIDRTGSTGDLTSTGVNAFAYTFADGASFELIANQN
-159 AGSFTLSNL
+159 
-168 AELNSAT
+168 
-175 GNDNTVFSMDG
+175 VFSGTTTNRGLEIGSYNSIDG
-186 GNSAI
+186 F
-191 NIIVNNIGTMTNSML
+191 
-206 AVLGGMGSGGAPNL
+206 GSGVKI
-220 NSQLVLGN
+220 VLQSRSDGSIISGN
-228 FTDPLSLTFGTN
+228 GIDN
-240 HQLAQA
+240 
-246 SNIKFTGHFDLTA
+246 A
-259 TTGAYPAVF
+259 T
-268 WTNAADANSRMYF
+268 TNAAGINNNASGDAN
-281 SSTANV
+281 
-287 SITTPLFASGPGAY
+287 
-301 GNYQYTLEDGAQ
+301 
-313 FALNSDQNVFGSVN
+313 
-327 GGLLIGTYSAGVF
+327 
-340 GSGAVLQLA
+340 
-349 NTAGTAYS
+349 
-357 TGNAIT
+357 
-363 NGGNINAMGNGV
+363 
-375 TQSGDVIY
+375 VIY
-383 NLAAG
+383 NLGTG
-388 SKLAVSGANSIGI
+388 SILKATNTGI
-401 LATKTGPTNSGGIYI
+401 LATKNANNASSIYI
-416 SSGAAINAAGIGIS
+416 RSAGD
-430 ASHGGSAPI
+430 
-439 VLENKNSG
+439 
-447 VITATTGISATNTGS
+447 ITAATGISATHN
-462 GSTDVTNHGVIT
+462 
-474 AATGMSVT
+474 
-482 NTGTGTANVINDG
+482 GTGTVKIKNDG
-495 TINSTSAGIAIASG
+495 TITSTTAGIAISSASIKEI
-509 VGTSTVDNTRGSI
+509 SVDNTDGTI
-522 NASAGTAINIANG
+522 TATAGTGVNVLASAILNLFGGTINTSATANG
-535 TLLNLLG
+535 ITFAGTEG
-542 GNITTTNAATGLNF
+542 G
-556 IGSSGSHTL
+556 HTL
-565 TDLIFNLNGT
+565 TDLTINLLGT
-575 GSAFAKAAGVNLE
+575 GIALSNVAGVNLT
-588 LRHVIFNTAN
+588 LSNVTLNTLN
-598 GTVLNDLSGLTF
+598 GTALNSLTGLTLVD
-610 ASSTEGRNTINV
+610 SLNGRNTINIE
-622 SGTGTGIAATN
+622 GAGIGIAATN
-633 TALSALD
+633 TELNTFD
-640 AEALDINVSG
+640 AEALDINVNG
-650 AGVGINATGGGA
+650 AGIGIQATGGGVNLNA
-662 LDFTDSNLTITVTG
+662 SNLIINVANTL
-676 TEGTA
+676 GTA
-681 LQIADGSGET
+681 LQITDGIDNTT
-691 TIGADTQIDA
+691 TIGNEIQLNAEN
-701 TAATAINFLGSSSKT
+701 ATAINFLGSSSKT

-879 ILHATLGTGMGSA
+879 ILHATLGTGTGSA

-979 GIVNLTNTTFALS
+979 GIVNLTKTTFALS
-992 ADNAV
+992 ADNAA

-1092 ATNVTGDI
+1092 ATNVTGDV

-1291 AGGASTVAG
+1291 AGG
-1300 GLTGAGTLN
+1300 
-1309 INGGNLSVSAT
+1309 
-1320 NSGLSGQT
+1320 
-1328 HIADVA
+1328 
-1334 SVTLTD
+1334 
-1340 TGTLGTSTVEVLG
+1340 
-1353 TLNLNGANAAMT
+1353 
-1365 NVLSGGGVINT
+1365 
-1376 NAAVTLSGNNSFSGA
+1376 
-1391 HQIGTDGELTVGQAS
+1391 
-1406 NLGASS
+1406 
-1412 ATVNLGTLT
+1412 
-1421 SHLILNGVSESIAN
+1421 
-1435 VLSGVAGST
+1435 
-1444 VDIIGGADTALT
+1444 
-1456 ANNSGFLGQYA
+1456 
-1467 LAGNSKLTV
+1467 
-1476 ASTNNLGASS
+1476 
-1486 SVALAGAGDT
+1486 
-1496 LSLSGFNGTF
+1496 
-1506 GNSVTGSGVLQVTDD
+1506 
-1521 AEVTLTSSNGVSNAV
+1521 
-1536 TIDIADATLNL
+1536 
-1547 DDIALFNHA
+1547 
-1556 LTGNGLLNVA
+1556 
-1566 KNDASTAFDFGST
+1566 
-1579 VGGAFSGI
+1579 
-1587 VNLTNTTFALSAD
+1587 
-1600 NAAALARATL
+1600 
-1610 KLSDDSVTTV
+1610 
-1620 GTTDRTLHGLDLNG
+1620 
-1634 GTLIF
+1634 
-1639 DGSPPQSQANGVV
+1639 
-1652 TVTDLALNSGTVSI
+1652 
-1666 TGVGNWENESPVTSP
+1666 
-1681 NVSILE
+1681 
-1687 QDRAGTTLELINAT
+1687 
-1701 NVTGDVDALGLMIN
+1701 
-1715 GTAITADSQ
+1715 
-1724 GVQSAIQQGGSTVAN
+1724 
-1739 AIHNYGLAS
+1739 
-1748 SNSNGDSG
+1748 
-1756 LYVNYTLSALELLA
+1756 
-1770 DGADALL
+1770 
-1777 LATESGLTAN
+1777 
-1787 RVLNAELFGVGG
+1787 
-1799 LVVDAQNG
+1799 
-1807 ALTLANGSNRYEGT
+1807 
-1821 TTVTAGELI
+1821 
-1830 LGANGAFGQ
+1830 
-1839 TSLLDIAS
+1839 
-1847 GASVNINGYRQT
+1847 
-1859 VGAVTN
+1859 
-1865 TGTVTLGSGG
+1865 
-1875 VLTSGLLTNGGG
+1875 
-1887 LDLTG
+1887 
-1892 GTLNL
+1892 
-1897 TAGGSSTVAGG
+1897 SSTVAGG

-1938 DVASVTLTG
+1938 DVASVTLTD

-2004 GALTVGQA
+2004 GELTVGQA

-2269 TISITGAGNWENE
+2269 TVSITGVGNRENE
-2282 HPVTPPNVSLLE
+2282 SPVTSPNVSILE
-2294 QDRGD
+2294 QDRAGTT
-2299 ILLQLID
+2299 LELIN
-2306 AANVTGNANDLEL
+2306 ATNVTGDVDALGL
-2319 MINGTTISAGQGVQS
+2319 MINGTAITADSQGVQS

-2370 ALELLADGADALL
+2370 ALELLADGANALLLATESGLTANRVLNAELFGVGGLVVDAQNGALTLANGSNRYEGTTTVTAGELILGANGAFGQTSLLDIASGASVNINGYRQTVGAVTNTGTVTLGSGGVLTSGLLTNGGGLDLTGGTLNLTAGGASTVAGGLTGAGTLNINGGNLSVSATNSGLSGQTHIADVASVTLTGTGTLGTSAVEVLGTLNLNGANAAMTNVLSGGGVINTNAAVTLSGNNSFSGAHQIGTDGALTVGQASNLGASSATVNLGTLTSHLILNGVSESIANVLSGVAGSTVDIIGGADTALTANNSGFLGQYALAGNSKLTVASTNNLGASSSVALAGAGDTLSLSGFNGTFGNSVTGSGVLQVTDDAEVTLTSSNGVGNAVTIDIADATLNLNDIALFDHVLTGNGTLNVAKNLASTAFDFGSTVGGAFSGIVNLTNTTFALSADNAAALARATLKLSDDSVTTVGTTDRTLHGLDLNGGTLIFDGSPPQSQANGVVTVTDLALNSGTVSITGAGNWENESPVTPPNVSLLEQDRGDILLQLIDAANVTGNANDLDLVVDGTAITSGTQGVQSAIQQGGSTVANAIHNYGLASSNSNGDSGLYVNYTLSALELLADGANALL

-2462 RQTVGAVTNSGAV
+2462 RQTVGAVTNTGTV

-2678 SNFLGQ
+2678 SGFLGQ

-2696 STNNLGASSSVAL
+2696 STNNLGASSSVTL
-2709 AGTGDTLSLSG
+2709 AGAGDTLSLSG

-2769 ALFNHVLT
+2769 ALFNHV
-2777 GNGLLNVAKNDAST
+2777 
-2791 AFDFGSTVGGAFSG
+2791 
-2805 IVNLT
+2805 
-2810 NTTFALSADNAAAL
+2810 
-2824 ARATLKLSDDSV
+2824 
-2836 TTVGTTDR
+2836 
-2844 TLHGLDLNGGTLIFD
+2844 
-2859 GSPPQSQANGVVTV
+2859 
-2873 TDLALNSGTISIT
+2873 
-2886 GAGNWENEHP
+2886 
-2896 VTPPNVSLLEQDRG
+2896 
-2910 DILLQL
+2910 
-2916 IDAANVTGNAN
+2916 
-2927 DLELMING
+2927 
-2935 TTISAGQGV
+2935 
-2944 QSAIQQGGTTVAN
+2944 
-2957 AIHNYGLAS
+2957 
-2966 SNGNGGSGL
+2966 
-2975 YVNYTLSA
+2975 
-2983 LELLADGADALL
+2983 
-2995 LATESGLTA
+2995 
-3004 NRVLNAEL
+3004 
-3012 FGVGGLVVDA
+3012 
-3022 QNGALTL
+3022 
-3029 ANGNNRYEGT
+3029 
-3039 TTVNL
+3039 
-3044 GELIL
+3044 
-3049 GADGAFGQTSL
+3049 
-3060 LDIANGA
+3060 
-3067 SANINGYR
+3067 
-3075 QTVGAVTNSGAVTLG
+3075 
-3090 NGGELTSTDTLINTG
+3090 
-3105 MINVTDG
+3105 
-3112 ILNLENGGASSISGG
+3112 
-3127 LTGNGILNIKGGDFT
+3127 
-3142 ISIDNNGLAGQTNI
+3142 
-3156 SDGASVTLGNG
+3156 
-3167 GTIIGTG
+3167 
-3174 NLGSSVID
+3174 
-3182 VLGDLNLVA
+3182 
-3191 DNSLANVISG
+3191 
-3201 DGTINTTATVTL
+3201 
-3213 SGNSSFSGAH
+3213 
-3223 QIGTNGEL
+3223 
-3231 TVGQASNLGASSATV
+3231 
-3246 NLGTLT
+3246 
-3252 SHLILNGVSESI
+3252 
-3264 ANVLSG
+3264 
-3270 VAGSTVDIIG
+3270 
-3280 GADTALTANNSNFL
+3280 
-3294 GQYALAGNSKLTVAS
+3294 
-3309 TNNLGASSS
+3309 
-3318 VALAGTGDTLSL
+3318 
-3330 SGFNGTFGNSVTG
+3330 
-3343 SGVLQVTDD
+3343 
-3352 AEVTLTS
+3352 
-3359 SNGVSNAV
+3359 
-3367 TIDIADATLNLDD
+3367 
-3380 IALFNHALTG
+3380 LTG

-3570 SFNYGMTTGEGYDG
+3570 SFNYGMTTGEDYDG

-3594 ELLSSGS
+3594 ELLSTGS
-3601 DALVLTATLANN
+3601 EALVLTAILANN

-3841 ALILDTG
+3841 ALILNTG
-3848 SVWDLTNAISGTGTL
+3848 SVWELTNTISGTGTL
-3863 VKRGSG
+3863 VKSGSG
-3869 TVKIEGDTVSAD
+3869 TVKIEGDTVSAG

-3892 GSSAVTHLLSVE
+3892 GSSAVTQTLSLE

-3911 LLVSVASNMANLT
+3911 LLVSFASNMANLT

-3942 GNVENHGDLIM
+3942 GNVENHGNLIM

-3993 LVITGNTAGQ
+3993 LVITGGTAGQ

-4048 FLYQG
+4048 FLYKG

-4230 TEKYDSKG
+4230 AEKYDSKG

-4252 ESVNQSYFIQPKAQM
+4252 ESVNQSYFIQPKAQV

-4308 AKASGPAFKPFVE
+4308 AKVSGPAFKPFVE

>member
-1 MNAIFKVIWNIS
+1 MNTIFKVIWNAS
-13 LNVWVAVGEFAKG
+13 LNVWVVVSELAKG
-26 KQKSKTTCAIPPSQ
+26 RIKTKSSRNLISE
-40 HTSAVINKF
+40 
-49 SFPRLGFLA
+49 
-58 IAIIGVLGGQNAYA
+58 GVLPKFEQSMVSKLFRKNLLALSLGSIVFLSTGPVFAADITVSTQAELSAALSNGTYDKIILGADITLIGSLTVNMTSNQVVIDGQGKFGLTVNNTTNYGLVVSSGSGTLTLQNMSK
-72 IDAQGCTDLGSSCVT
+72 IDSANYYSMVVLNGANTAVNVIYNNIDFLGSSQLIYMG
-87 VSTDAELRSAL
+87 AYGA
-98 TSGTATTILMLN
+98 ATNSIMTFGDILN
-110 DITLASNISVNQ
+110 DVVVNDRAQEIGEVNKLAFTGRFHVTHTGSSV
-122 GTSNRKDLVIDG
+122 TSFVS
-134 GGFKLNTGGA
+134 TGGA
-144 QFIFTNQTNVSWGGA
+144 NNTSTMDFASGADVKIDRTGSTGDLTSTGVNAFAYTFADGASFELIANQN
-159 AGSFTLSNL
+159 
-168 AELNSAT
+168 
-175 GNDNTVFSMDG
+175 VFSGTTTNRGLEIGSYNSIDG
-186 GNSAI
+186 F
-191 NIIVNNIGTMTNSML
+191 
-206 AVLGGMGSGGAPNL
+206 GSGVKI
-220 NSQLVLGN
+220 VLQSRSDGSIISGN
-228 FTDPLSLTFGTN
+228 GIDN
-240 HQLAQA
+240 
-246 SNIKFTGHFDLTA
+246 A
-259 TTGAYPAVF
+259 T
-268 WTNAADANSRMYF
+268 TNAAGINNNASGDAN
-281 SSTANV
+281 
-287 SITTPLFASGPGAY
+287 
-301 GNYQYTLEDGAQ
+301 
-313 FALNSDQNVFGSVN
+313 
-327 GGLLIGTYSAGVF
+327 
-340 GSGAVLQLA
+340 
-349 NTAGTAYS
+349 
-357 TGNAIT
+357 
-363 NGGNINAMGNGV
+363 
-375 TQSGDVIY
+375 VIY
-383 NLAAG
+383 NLGTG
-388 SKLAVSGANSIGI
+388 SILKATNTGI
-401 LATKTGPTNSGGIYI
+401 LATKNANNASSIYI
-416 SSGAAINAAGIGIS
+416 RSAGD
-430 ASHGGSAPI
+430 
-439 VLENKNSG
+439 
-447 VITATTGISATNTGS
+447 ITAATGISATHN
-462 GSTDVTNHGVIT
+462 
-474 AATGMSVT
+474 
-482 NTGTGTANVINDG
+482 GTGTVKIKNDG
-495 TINSTSAGIAIASG
+495 TITSTTAGIAISSASIKEI
-509 VGTSTVDNTRGSI
+509 SVDNTDGTI
-522 NASAGTAINIANG
+522 TATAGTGVNVLASAILNLFGGTINTSATANG
-535 TLLNLLG
+535 ITFAGTEG
-542 GNITTTNAATGLNF
+542 G
-556 IGSSGSHTL
+556 HTL
-565 TDLIFNLNGT
+565 TDLTINLLGT
-575 GSAFAKAAGVNLE
+575 GIALSNVAGVNLT
-588 LRHVIFNTAN
+588 LSNVTLNTLN
-598 GTVLNDLSGLTF
+598 GTALNSLTGLTLVD
-610 ASSTEGRNTINV
+610 SLYGRNTINIE
-622 SGTGTGIAATN
+622 GAGIGIAATN
-633 TALSALD
+633 TELNTFD
-640 AEALDINVSG
+640 AEALDINVNG
-650 AGVGINATGGGA
+650 AGIGIQATGGGVNLSA
-662 LDFTDSNLTITVTG
+662 SNLIINVANTL
-676 TEGTA
+676 GTA
-681 LQIADGSGET
+681 LQITDGIDNTT
-691 TIGADTQIDA
+691 TIGNEIQLNAEN
-701 TAATAINFLGSSSKT
+701 ATAINFLGSSSKT
-716 LNNKGTI
+716 LNNNGTI

-797 TINGMSVGSRTYLG
+797 TINGMSVGSTYLG

-879 ILHATLGTGMGSA
+879 ILHATLGTGTGSA

-956 LNVAKNLATT
+956 LNVAKNLAST

-979 GIVNLTNTTFALS
+979 GIVNLTKTTFALS
-992 ADNAV
+992 ADNAA

-1048 TDLALNSG
+1048 TELALNSG

-1092 ATNVTGDI
+1092 ATNVTGDV

-1255 VTNVGTVTLGSGGV
+1255 VTNVGTVILGSGGV

-1291 AGGASTVAG
+1291 AGGSSTVAG

-1309 INGGNLSVSAT
+1309 INGGNLAVSAT

-1391 HQIGTDGELTVGQAS
+1391 HQIGTDGE
-1406 NLGASS
+1406 
-1412 ATVNLGTLT
+1412 
-1421 SHLILNGVSESIAN
+1421 
-1435 VLSGVAGST
+1435 
-1444 VDIIGGADTALT
+1444 
-1456 ANNSGFLGQYA
+1456 
-1467 LAGNSKLTV
+1467 
-1476 ASTNNLGASS
+1476 
-1486 SVALAGAGDT
+1486 
-1496 LSLSGFNGTF
+1496 
-1506 GNSVTGSGVLQVTDD
+1506 
-1521 AEVTLTSSNGVSNAV
+1521 
-1536 TIDIADATLNL
+1536 
-1547 DDIALFNHA
+1547 
-1556 LTGNGLLNVA
+1556 
-1566 KNDASTAFDFGST
+1566 
-1579 VGGAFSGI
+1579 
-1587 VNLTNTTFALSAD
+1587 
-1600 NAAALARATL
+1600 
-1610 KLSDDSVTTV
+1610 
-1620 GTTDRTLHGLDLNG
+1620 
-1634 GTLIF
+1634 
-1639 DGSPPQSQANGVV
+1639 
-1652 TVTDLALNSGTVSI
+1652 
-1666 TGVGNWENESPVTSP
+1666 
-1681 NVSILE
+1681 
-1687 QDRAGTTLELINAT
+1687 
-1701 NVTGDVDALGLMIN
+1701 
-1715 GTAITADSQ
+1715 
-1724 GVQSAIQQGGSTVAN
+1724 
-1739 AIHNYGLAS
+1739 
-1748 SNSNGDSG
+1748 
-1756 LYVNYTLSALELLA
+1756 
-1770 DGADALL
+1770 
-1777 LATESGLTAN
+1777 
-1787 RVLNAELFGVGG
+1787 
-1799 LVVDAQNG
+1799 
-1807 ALTLANGSNRYEGT
+1807 
-1821 TTVTAGELI
+1821 
-1830 LGANGAFGQ
+1830 
-1839 TSLLDIAS
+1839 
-1847 GASVNINGYRQT
+1847 
-1859 VGAVTN
+1859 
-1865 TGTVTLGSGG
+1865 
-1875 VLTSGLLTNGGG
+1875 
-1887 LDLTG
+1887 
-1892 GTLNL
+1892 
-1897 TAGGSSTVAGG
+1897 
-1908 LTGAGTLN
+1908 
-1916 INGGN
+1916 
-1921 LAVSAAN
+1921 
-1928 SGLSGQTHIA
+1928 
-1938 DVASVTLTG
+1938 
-1947 TGTLGTS
+1947 
-1954 AVEVLGTLNLNGA
+1954 
-1967 NAAMTNV
+1967 
-1974 LSGGGVINTNAAV
+1974 
-1987 TLSGNNSFSGA
+1987 
-1998 HQIGTD
+1998 
-2004 GALTVGQA
+2004 LTVGQA

-2269 TISITGAGNWENE
+2269 TVSITGVGNWENESPVTSPNVSILEQDRAGTTLELINATNVTGDVDALGLMINGTAITADSQGVQSAIQQGGTTVANAIHNYGLASSNSSGDSGLYVNYTLSALELLADGANALLLATESGLTANRVLNAELFGAGGLVVDAQNGALTLANGSNRYEGTTTVTAGELILGANGAFGQTSLLDIASGASVNINGYRQTVGAVTNTGTVTLGSGGVLTSGLLTNGGGLDLTGGTLNLTAGGASTVAGGLTGAGTLNINGGNLTVSATNSGLSGQTHIADVASVTLTGTGTLGTSAVEVLGTLNLNGANAAMTNVLSGGGVINTNAAVTLSGNNSFSGAHQIGTDGALTVGQASNLGASSATVNLGTLTSHLILNGVSESIANVLSGVAGSTVDIIGGADTALTANNSGFLGQYALAGNSKLTVASTNNLGASSSVALAGAGDTLSLSGFNGTFGNSVTGSGVLQVTDDAEVTLTSSNGVGNAVTIDIADATLNLNDIALFDHVLTGNGTLNVAKNLASTAFDFGSTVGGAFSGIVNLTNTTFALSADNAAALARATLKLSDDSVTTVGTTDRTLHGLDLNGGTLIFDGSPPQSQANGVVTVTDLALNSGTVSITGAGNWENE
-2282 HPVTPPNVSLLE
+2282 SPVTPPNVSLLE

-2334 AIQQGGTT
+2334 TVQQGGYT
-2342 VANAIHNYGL
+2342 VANATHNYGL
-2352 ASSNGNG
+2352 TSNG

-2370 ALELLADGADALL
+2370 ALELLADGANALL

-2389 LTANRVLNAELFG
+2389 LTANRELNAELSG

-2426 TTTVNLGELILG
+2426 TTTVTAGELILG
-2438 ADGAFGQ
+2438 ANGAFGQ
-2445 TSLLD
+2445 TSLLN
-2450 IANGASANINGY
+2450 IASGASANINGY

-2539 GQTNISDGASVTLG
+2539 GQTNISNGASVTLG

-2678 SNFLGQ
+2678 SGFLGQ

-2709 AGTGDTLSLSG
+2709 AG
-2720 FNGTFGNSVTGSG
+2720 
-2733 VLQVTDDAE
+2733 A
-2742 VTLTSSNGVS
+2742 
-2752 NAVTIDIADA
+2752 
-2762 TLNLDDI
+2762 
-2769 ALFNHVLT
+2769 
-2777 GNGLLNVAKNDAST
+2777 
-2791 AFDFGSTVGGAFSG
+2791 
-2805 IVNLT
+2805 
-2810 NTTFALSADNAAAL
+2810 
-2824 ARATLKLSDDSV
+2824 
-2836 TTVGTTDR
+2836 
-2844 TLHGLDLNGGTLIFD
+2844 
-2859 GSPPQSQANGVVTV
+2859 
-2873 TDLALNSGTISIT
+2873 
-2886 GAGNWENEHP
+2886 
-2896 VTPPNVSLLEQDRG
+2896 
-2910 DILLQL
+2910 
-2916 IDAANVTGNAN
+2916 
-2927 DLELMING
+2927 
-2935 TTISAGQGV
+2935 
-2944 QSAIQQGGTTVAN
+2944 
-2957 AIHNYGLAS
+2957 
-2966 SNGNGGSGL
+2966 
-2975 YVNYTLSA
+2975 
-2983 LELLADGADALL
+2983 
-2995 LATESGLTA
+2995 
-3004 NRVLNAEL
+3004 
-3012 FGVGGLVVDA
+3012 
-3022 QNGALTL
+3022 
-3029 ANGNNRYEGT
+3029 
-3039 TTVNL
+3039 
-3044 GELIL
+3044 
-3049 GADGAFGQTSL
+3049 
-3060 LDIANGA
+3060 
-3067 SANINGYR
+3067 
-3075 QTVGAVTNSGAVTLG
+3075 
-3090 NGGELTSTDTLINTG
+3090 
-3105 MINVTDG
+3105 
-3112 ILNLENGGASSISGG
+3112 
-3127 LTGNGILNIKGGDFT
+3127 
-3142 ISIDNNGLAGQTNI
+3142 
-3156 SDGASVTLGNG
+3156 
-3167 GTIIGTG
+3167 
-3174 NLGSSVID
+3174 
-3182 VLGDLNLVA
+3182 
-3191 DNSLANVISG
+3191 
-3201 DGTINTTATVTL
+3201 
-3213 SGNSSFSGAH
+3213 
-3223 QIGTNGEL
+3223 
-3231 TVGQASNLGASSATV
+3231 
-3246 NLGTLT
+3246 
-3252 SHLILNGVSESI
+3252 
-3264 ANVLSG
+3264 
-3270 VAGSTVDIIG
+3270 
-3280 GADTALTANNSNFL
+3280 
-3294 GQYALAGNSKLTVAS
+3294 
-3309 TNNLGASSS
+3309 
-3318 VALAGTGDTLSL
+3318 GDTLSL

-3570 SFNYGMTTGEGYDG
+3570 SFNYGMTTGEDYDG

-3594 ELLSSGS
+3594 ELLSTGS
-3601 DALVLTATLANN
+3601 EALVLTATLANN

-3737 SYDNTGFTGS
+3737 SYDNAGFTGS

-3841 ALILDTG
+3841 ALILNTG
-3848 SVWDLTNAISGTGTL
+3848 SVWELTNTISGTGTL
-3863 VKRGSG
+3863 VKSGSG
-3869 TVKIEGDTVSAD
+3869 TVKIEGDTVSAG

-3892 GSSAVTHLLSVE
+3892 GSSAVTQTLSLE

-3911 LLVSVASNMANLT
+3911 LLVSFASNMANLT

-3942 GNVENHGDLIM
+3942 GNVENHGNLIM

-3993 LVITGNTAGQ
+3993 LVITGGTAGQ

-4048 FLYQG
+4048 FLYKG

-4230 TEKYDSKG
+4230 AEKYDSKG

-4252 ESVNQSYFIQPKAQM
+4252 ESVSQSYFIQPKAQV

-4308 AKASGPAFKPFVE
+4308 AKVSGPAFKPFVE

>member
-1 MNAIFKVIWNIS
+1 
-13 LNVWVAVGEFAKG
+13 
-26 KQKSKTTCAIPPSQ
+26 
-40 HTSAVINKF
+40 
-49 SFPRLGFLA
+49 
-58 IAIIGVLGGQNAYA
+58 
-72 IDAQGCTDLGSSCVT
+72 
-87 VSTDAELRSAL
+87 
-98 TSGTATTILMLN
+98 
-110 DITLASNISVNQ
+110 
-122 GTSNRKDLVIDG
+122 
-134 GGFKLNTGGA
+134 
-144 QFIFTNQTNVSWGGA
+144 
-159 AGSFTLSNL
+159 
-168 AELNSAT
+168 
-175 GNDNTVFSMDG
+175 
-186 GNSAI
+186 
-191 NIIVNNIGTMTNSML
+191 
-206 AVLGGMGSGGAPNL
+206 
-220 NSQLVLGN
+220 
-228 FTDPLSLTFGTN
+228 
-240 HQLAQA
+240 
-246 SNIKFTGHFDLTA
+246 
-259 TTGAYPAVF
+259 
-268 WTNAADANSRMYF
+268 
-281 SSTANV
+281 
-287 SITTPLFASGPGAY
+287 
-301 GNYQYTLEDGAQ
+301 
-313 FALNSDQNVFGSVN
+313 
-327 GGLLIGTYSAGVF
+327 
-340 GSGAVLQLA
+340 
-349 NTAGTAYS
+349 
-357 TGNAIT
+357 
-363 NGGNINAMGNGV
+363 
-375 TQSGDVIY
+375 
-383 NLAAG
+383 
-388 SKLAVSGANSIGI
+388 
-401 LATKTGPTNSGGIYI
+401 
-416 SSGAAINAAGIGIS
+416 
-430 ASHGGSAPI
+430 
-439 VLENKNSG
+439 
-447 VITATTGISATNTGS
+447 
-462 GSTDVTNHGVIT
+462 
-474 AATGMSVT
+474 
-482 NTGTGTANVINDG
+482 
-495 TINSTSAGIAIASG
+495 
-509 VGTSTVDNTRGSI
+509 
-522 NASAGTAINIANG
+522 
-535 TLLNLLG
+535 
-542 GNITTTNAATGLNF
+542 
-556 IGSSGSHTL
+556 
-565 TDLIFNLNGT
+565 
-575 GSAFAKAAGVNLE
+575 
-588 LRHVIFNTAN
+588 
-598 GTVLNDLSGLTF
+598 
-610 ASSTEGRNTINV
+610 
-622 SGTGTGIAATN
+622 
-633 TALSALD
+633 
-640 AEALDINVSG
+640 
-650 AGVGINATGGGA
+650 
-662 LDFTDSNLTITVTG
+662 
-676 TEGTA
+676 
-681 LQIADGSGET
+681 
-691 TIGADTQIDA
+691 
-701 TAATAINFLGSSSKT
+701 
-716 LNNKGTI
+716 
-723 KGSVIFAGVADHI
+723 
-736 INNNG
+736 
-741 TLDGTLTTGA
+741 
-751 GNDTLVLDS
+751 
-760 SSQSND
+760 
-766 VINLGDGN
+766 
-774 NSVTIQNGA
+774 
-783 TVSSIITGN
+783 
-792 GNDTF
+792 
-797 TINGMSVGSRTYLG
+797 
-811 SLDAGTGLNTLNF
+811 
-824 NASTDELAAAT
+824 
-835 SLQGFT
+835 
-841 NINLVDSH
+841 
-849 ITLVSDDNIGSG
+849 
-861 MVNIDSS
+861 
-868 SELLFG
+868 
-874 STFDG
+874 
-879 ILHATLGTGMGSA
+879 
-892 IVNNSANVSLEQA
+892 
-905 SMFAGTWQVNQGGA
+905 
-919 LTASNSNQLGS
+919 
-930 AKIGLDGTLNL
+930 
-941 DNIALFNHVLTGNGT
+941 
-956 LNVAKNLATT
+956 
-966 AFDFGSTVGGAFS
+966 
-979 GIVNLTNTTFALS
+979 
-992 ADNAV
+992 
-997 ALASATLKL
+997 
-1006 SDDSVT
+1006 
-1012 TVGTTDRTLH
+1012 
-1022 GLDLSGG
+1022 
-1029 TLIFDGAVPQS
+1029 
-1040 QTSGVVTV
+1040 
-1048 TDLALNSG
+1048 
-1056 TVNITGSGSWDNTDP
+1056 
-1071 LATNVSILEQD
+1071 
-1082 RAGSTLELIN
+1082 
-1092 ATNVTGDI
+1092 
-1100 DALDL
+1100 
-1105 LVNGTAITSGTQG
+1105 
-1118 VQSAIQQGGSTVANA
+1118 
-1133 IHNYGLA
+1133 
-1140 SSNSNGDSGL
+1140 
-1150 YVNYTLSALELL
+1150 
-1162 ADGADALLLA
+1162 
-1172 TESGLTA
+1172 
-1179 NRVLNAELFGVGGLV
+1179 
-1194 VDAQNG
+1194 
-1200 ALTLANGSNRY
+1200 
-1211 EGTTTVTAGELI
+1211 
-1223 LGANGAFG
+1223 
-1231 QTSLL
+1231 
-1236 DIASGASANINGYS
+1236 
-1250 QTVGA
+1250 
-1255 VTNVGTVTLGSGGV
+1255 
-1269 LTSGLLTNGGILD
+1269 
-1282 LTGGALNLT
+1282 
-1291 AGGASTVAG
+1291 
-1300 GLTGAGTLN
+1300 
-1309 INGGNLSVSAT
+1309 
-1320 NSGLSGQT
+1320 
-1328 HIADVA
+1328 
-1334 SVTLTD
+1334 
-1340 TGTLGTSTVEVLG
+1340 
-1353 TLNLNGANAAMT
+1353 
-1365 NVLSGGGVINT
+1365 
-1376 NAAVTLSGNNSFSGA
+1376 
-1391 HQIGTDGELTVGQAS
+1391 
-1406 NLGASS
+1406 
-1412 ATVNLGTLT
+1412 
-1421 SHLILNGVSESIAN
+1421 
-1435 VLSGVAGST
+1435 
-1444 VDIIGGADTALT
+1444 
-1456 ANNSGFLGQYA
+1456 
-1467 LAGNSKLTV
+1467 
-1476 ASTNNLGASS
+1476 
-1486 SVALAGAGDT
+1486 
-1496 LSLSGFNGTF
+1496 
-1506 GNSVTGSGVLQVTDD
+1506 
-1521 AEVTLTSSNGVSNAV
+1521 
-1536 TIDIADATLNL
+1536 
-1547 DDIALFNHA
+1547 
-1556 LTGNGLLNVA
+1556 
-1566 KNDASTAFDFGST
+1566 
-1579 VGGAFSGI
+1579 
-1587 VNLTNTTFALSAD
+1587 
-1600 NAAALARATL
+1600 
-1610 KLSDDSVTTV
+1610 
-1620 GTTDRTLHGLDLNG
+1620 
-1634 GTLIF
+1634 
-1639 DGSPPQSQANGVV
+1639 
-1652 TVTDLALNSGTVSI
+1652 
-1666 TGVGNWENESPVTSP
+1666 
-1681 NVSILE
+1681 
-1687 QDRAGTTLELINAT
+1687 
-1701 NVTGDVDALGLMIN
+1701 
-1715 GTAITADSQ
+1715 
-1724 GVQSAIQQGGSTVAN
+1724 
-1739 AIHNYGLAS
+1739 
-1748 SNSNGDSG
+1748 
-1756 LYVNYTLSALELLA
+1756 
-1770 DGADALL
+1770 
-1777 LATESGLTAN
+1777 
-1787 RVLNAELFGVGG
+1787 
-1799 LVVDAQNG
+1799 
-1807 ALTLANGSNRYEGT
+1807 
-1821 TTVTAGELI
+1821 
-1830 LGANGAFGQ
+1830 
-1839 TSLLDIAS
+1839 
-1847 GASVNINGYRQT
+1847 
-1859 VGAVTN
+1859 
-1865 TGTVTLGSGG
+1865 
-1875 VLTSGLLTNGGG
+1875 
-1887 LDLTG
+1887 
-1892 GTLNL
+1892 
-1897 TAGGSSTVAGG
+1897 
-1908 LTGAGTLN
+1908 
-1916 INGGN
+1916 
-1921 LAVSAAN
+1921 
-1928 SGLSGQTHIA
+1928 
-1938 DVASVTLTG
+1938 
-1947 TGTLGTS
+1947 
-1954 AVEVLGTLNLNGA
+1954 
-1967 NAAMTNV
+1967 
-1974 LSGGGVINTNAAV
+1974 
-1987 TLSGNNSFSGA
+1987 
-1998 HQIGTD
+1998 
-2004 GALTVGQA
+2004 
-2012 SNLGA
+2012 
-2017 SSATVNLGTL
+2017 
-2027 TSHLILNGVSE
+2027 
-2038 SIANVLSGVAGSTVD
+2038 
-2053 IIGGADTALTAN
+2053 
-2065 NSGFLGQYALAGN
+2065 
-2078 SKLTVASTNNLGASS
+2078 
-2093 SVALAGAGDTLSLS
+2093 SLS

-2172 AKNLASTAFDF
+2172 AKNLATTAFDF

-2225 TVGTTDRT
+2225 TVGATDRT

-2306 AANVTGNANDLEL
+2306 ADNVTGNANDLEL

-2334 AIQQGGTT
+2334 TVQQGGYT
-2342 VANAIHNYGL
+2342 VANATHNYGMT
-2352 ASSNGNG
+2352 SNG

-2370 ALELLADGADALL
+2370 ALELLADGANALL

-2389 LTANRVLNAELFG
+2389 LTANRELNAELSG

-2426 TTTVNLGELILG
+2426 TTTVTAGELILG
-2438 ADGAFGQ
+2438 ANGAFGQ
-2445 TSLLD
+2445 TSLLN
-2450 IANGASANINGY
+2450 IASGASANINGY
-2462 RQTVGAVTNSGAV
+2462 RQTVGAVTNTGTV

-2678 SNFLGQ
+2678 SG
-2684 YALAGNSKLTVA
+2684 
-2696 STNNLGASSSVAL
+2696 
-2709 AGTGDTLSLSG
+2709 
-2720 FNGTFGNSVTGSG
+2720 
-2733 VLQVTDDAE
+2733 
-2742 VTLTSSNGVS
+2742 
-2752 NAVTIDIADA
+2752 
-2762 TLNLDDI
+2762 
-2769 ALFNHVLT
+2769 
-2777 GNGLLNVAKNDAST
+2777 
-2791 AFDFGSTVGGAFSG
+2791 
-2805 IVNLT
+2805 
-2810 NTTFALSADNAAAL
+2810 
-2824 ARATLKLSDDSV
+2824 
-2836 TTVGTTDR
+2836 
-2844 TLHGLDLNGGTLIFD
+2844 
-2859 GSPPQSQANGVVTV
+2859 
-2873 TDLALNSGTISIT
+2873 
-2886 GAGNWENEHP
+2886 
-2896 VTPPNVSLLEQDRG
+2896 
-2910 DILLQL
+2910 
-2916 IDAANVTGNAN
+2916 
-2927 DLELMING
+2927 
-2935 TTISAGQGV
+2935 
-2944 QSAIQQGGTTVAN
+2944 
-2957 AIHNYGLAS
+2957 
-2966 SNGNGGSGL
+2966 
-2975 YVNYTLSA
+2975 
-2983 LELLADGADALL
+2983 
-2995 LATESGLTA
+2995 
-3004 NRVLNAEL
+3004 
-3012 FGVGGLVVDA
+3012 
-3022 QNGALTL
+3022 
-3029 ANGNNRYEGT
+3029 
-3039 TTVNL
+3039 
-3044 GELIL
+3044 
-3049 GADGAFGQTSL
+3049 
-3060 LDIANGA
+3060 
-3067 SANINGYR
+3067 
-3075 QTVGAVTNSGAVTLG
+3075 
-3090 NGGELTSTDTLINTG
+3090 
-3105 MINVTDG
+3105 
-3112 ILNLENGGASSISGG
+3112 
-3127 LTGNGILNIKGGDFT
+3127 
-3142 ISIDNNGLAGQTNI
+3142 
-3156 SDGASVTLGNG
+3156 
-3167 GTIIGTG
+3167 
-3174 NLGSSVID
+3174 
-3182 VLGDLNLVA
+3182 
-3191 DNSLANVISG
+3191 
-3201 DGTINTTATVTL
+3201 
-3213 SGNSSFSGAH
+3213 
-3223 QIGTNGEL
+3223 
-3231 TVGQASNLGASSATV
+3231 
-3246 NLGTLT
+3246 
-3252 SHLILNGVSESI
+3252 
-3264 ANVLSG
+3264 
-3270 VAGSTVDIIG
+3270 
-3280 GADTALTANNSNFL
+3280 FL

-3570 SFNYGMTTGEGYDG
+3570 SFNYGMTTGEDYDG

-3594 ELLSSGS
+3594 ELLSTGS
-3601 DALVLTATLANN
+3601 EALVLTAILANN

-3737 SYDNTGFTGS
+3737 SYDNAGFTGS

-3848 SVWDLTNAISGTGTL
+3848 SVWELTNTISGTGTL

-3869 TVKIEGDTVSAD
+3869 TVKIEGDTVSAG

-3892 GSSAVTHLLSVE
+3892 GSSAVTQTLSLE
-3904 ESLQEDA
+3904 ESLQERA
-3911 LLVSVASNMANLT
+3911 LLVSFASNMANLT

-3942 GNVENHGDLIM
+3942 GNVENYGNLIM

-3993 LVITGNTAGQ
+3993 LVITGDTAGQ

-4061 DWYLRTQADDRR
+4061 NWYLRTEADDRR

-4092 SLSDRMGET
+4092 SLADRMGET

-4128 DDSGELHT
+4128 DDSGELKT

-4167 YANSSSSTVAKVA
+4167 YANSSSSTVAQVA

-4222 NVSGQDLA
+4222 RVSGQDLA

-4252 ESVNQSYFIQPKAQM
+4252 ESVNQSYFIQPKAQV

-4308 AKASGPAFKPFVE
+4308 AKVSGPAFKPFVE

-4353 GVDGQINNQLN
+4353 GVDGQVNSQLN

>member
-1 MNAIFKVIWNIS
+1 MNTIFKVIWNAS
-13 LNVWVAVGEFAKG
+13 LNVWVVVSELAKG
-26 KQKSKTTCAIPPSQ
+26 RIKTKSSRNLISE
-40 HTSAVINKF
+40 
-49 SFPRLGFLA
+49 
-58 IAIIGVLGGQNAYA
+58 GVLPKFEQSMVSKLFRKNLLALSLGSIVFLSTGPVFAADITVSTQAELSAALSNGTYDKIILGADITLIGSLTVNMTSNQVVIDGQGKFGLTVNNTTNYGLVVSSGSGTLTLQNMSK
-72 IDAQGCTDLGSSCVT
+72 IDSANYYSMVVLNGANTAVNVIYNNIDFLGSSQLIYMG
-87 VSTDAELRSAL
+87 AYGA
-98 TSGTATTILMLN
+98 ATNSIMTFGDILN
-110 DITLASNISVNQ
+110 DVVVNDRAQEIGEVNKLAFTGRFHVTHTGSSV
-122 GTSNRKDLVIDG
+122 TSFVS
-134 GGFKLNTGGA
+134 TGGA
-144 QFIFTNQTNVSWGGA
+144 NNTSTMDFASGADVKIDRTGSTGDLTSTGVNAFAYTFADGASFELIANQN
-159 AGSFTLSNL
+159 
-168 AELNSAT
+168 
-175 GNDNTVFSMDG
+175 VFSGTTTNRGLEIGSYNSIDG
-186 GNSAI
+186 F
-191 NIIVNNIGTMTNSML
+191 
-206 AVLGGMGSGGAPNL
+206 GSGVKI
-220 NSQLVLGN
+220 VLQSRSDGSIISGN
-228 FTDPLSLTFGTN
+228 GIDN
-240 HQLAQA
+240 
-246 SNIKFTGHFDLTA
+246 A
-259 TTGAYPAVF
+259 T
-268 WTNAADANSRMYF
+268 TNAAGINNNASGDAN
-281 SSTANV
+281 
-287 SITTPLFASGPGAY
+287 
-301 GNYQYTLEDGAQ
+301 
-313 FALNSDQNVFGSVN
+313 
-327 GGLLIGTYSAGVF
+327 
-340 GSGAVLQLA
+340 
-349 NTAGTAYS
+349 
-357 TGNAIT
+357 
-363 NGGNINAMGNGV
+363 
-375 TQSGDVIY
+375 VIY
-383 NLAAG
+383 NLGTG
-388 SKLAVSGANSIGI
+388 SILKATNTGI
-401 LATKTGPTNSGGIYI
+401 LATKNANNASDIYI
-416 SSGAAINAAGIGIS
+416 RSAGD
-430 ASHGGSAPI
+430 
-439 VLENKNSG
+439 
-447 VITATTGISATNTGS
+447 ITAATGISATHN
-462 GSTDVTNHGVIT
+462 
-474 AATGMSVT
+474 
-482 NTGTGTANVINDG
+482 GTGTVKIKNDG
-495 TINSTSAGIAIASG
+495 TITSTTAGIAISSASIKEI
-509 VGTSTVDNTRGSI
+509 SVDNTDGTI
-522 NASAGTAINIANG
+522 TATAGTGVNVLASAILNLFGGTINTSATANG
-535 TLLNLLG
+535 ITFAGTEG
-542 GNITTTNAATGLNF
+542 G
-556 IGSSGSHTL
+556 HTL
-565 TDLIFNLNGT
+565 TDLTINLLGT
-575 GSAFAKAAGVNLE
+575 GIALSNVAGVNLT
-588 LRHVIFNTAN
+588 LSNVTLNTLN
-598 GTVLNDLSGLTF
+598 GTALNSLTGLTLVD
-610 ASSTEGRNTINV
+610 SLNGRNTINIE
-622 SGTGTGIAATN
+622 GAGIGIAATN
-633 TALSALD
+633 TELNTFD
-640 AEALDINVSG
+640 AEALDINVNG
-650 AGVGINATGGGA
+650 AGIGIQATGGGVNLNA
-662 LDFTDSNLTITVTG
+662 SNLIINVANTL
-676 TEGTA
+676 GTA
-681 LQIADGSGET
+681 LQITDGIDNTT
-691 TIGADTQIDA
+691 TIGNEIQLNAEN
-701 TAATAINFLGSSSKT
+701 ATAINFLGSSSKT

-797 TINGMSVGSRTYLG
+797 TINGMSVGSTYLG

-879 ILHATLGTGMGSA
+879 ILHATLGTGTGSA

-930 AKIGLDGTLNL
+930 AKIGVDGTLNL

-979 GIVNLTNTTFALS
+979 GIVNLTKTTFALS
-992 ADNAV
+992 ADNAA

-1040 QTSGVVTV
+1040 QTRGVVTV

-1140 SSNSNGDSGL
+1140 SSNSNGGSGL

-1255 VTNVGTVTLGSGGV
+1255 VTNVGTVTLGNGGV

-1291 AGGASTVAG
+1291 AGGSSTVAG

-1309 INGGNLSVSAT
+1309 INGGNLAVSAA

-1328 HIADVA
+1328 YIADVA

-1486 SVALAGAGDT
+1486 SVTLAGAGDT

-1547 DDIALFNHA
+1547 DDIALFNH
-1556 LTGNGLLNVA
+1556 T
-1566 KNDASTAFDFGST
+1566 
-1579 VGGAFSGI
+1579 
-1587 VNLTNTTFALSAD
+1587 
-1600 NAAALARATL
+1600 
-1610 KLSDDSVTTV
+1610 
-1620 GTTDRTLHGLDLNG
+1620 
-1634 GTLIF
+1634 
-1639 DGSPPQSQANGVV
+1639 
-1652 TVTDLALNSGTVSI
+1652 
-1666 TGVGNWENESPVTSP
+1666 
-1681 NVSILE
+1681 
-1687 QDRAGTTLELINAT
+1687 
-1701 NVTGDVDALGLMIN
+1701 
-1715 GTAITADSQ
+1715 
-1724 GVQSAIQQGGSTVAN
+1724 
-1739 AIHNYGLAS
+1739 
-1748 SNSNGDSG
+1748 
-1756 LYVNYTLSALELLA
+1756 
-1770 DGADALL
+1770 
-1777 LATESGLTAN
+1777 
-1787 RVLNAELFGVGG
+1787 
-1799 LVVDAQNG
+1799 
-1807 ALTLANGSNRYEGT
+1807 
-1821 TTVTAGELI
+1821 
-1830 LGANGAFGQ
+1830 
-1839 TSLLDIAS
+1839 
-1847 GASVNINGYRQT
+1847 
-1859 VGAVTN
+1859 
-1865 TGTVTLGSGG
+1865 
-1875 VLTSGLLTNGGG
+1875 
-1887 LDLTG
+1887 
-1892 GTLNL
+1892 
-1897 TAGGSSTVAGG
+1897 
-1908 LTGAGTLN
+1908 
-1916 INGGN
+1916 
-1921 LAVSAAN
+1921 
-1928 SGLSGQTHIA
+1928 
-1938 DVASVTLTG
+1938 
-1947 TGTLGTS
+1947 
-1954 AVEVLGTLNLNGA
+1954 
-1967 NAAMTNV
+1967 
-1974 LSGGGVINTNAAV
+1974 
-1987 TLSGNNSFSGA
+1987 
-1998 HQIGTD
+1998 
-2004 GALTVGQA
+2004 
-2012 SNLGA
+2012 
-2017 SSATVNLGTL
+2017 
-2027 TSHLILNGVSE
+2027 
-2038 SIANVLSGVAGSTVD
+2038 
-2053 IIGGADTALTAN
+2053 
-2065 NSGFLGQYALAGN
+2065 
-2078 SKLTVASTNNLGASS
+2078 
-2093 SVALAGAGDTLSLS
+2093 
-2107 GFNGTFGNSVTGS
+2107 
-2120 GVLQVT
+2120 
-2126 DDAEVTLTSSNG
+2126 
-2138 VGNTVKVDIAD
+2138 
-2149 ATLNLND
+2149 
-2156 IALFDHVLT
+2156 
-2165 GNGTLNV
+2165 
-2172 AKNLASTAFDF
+2172 
-2183 GSTVGGAFSGIVNLT
+2183 
-2198 NTTFALSADNAAAL
+2198 
-2212 ARATL
+2212 
-2217 KLSDDSVT
+2217 
-2225 TVGTTDRT
+2225 
-2233 LHGLD
+2233 
-2238 LNGGTLIFDG
+2238 
-2248 SPPQSQAN
+2248 
-2256 GVVTVT
+2256 
-2262 DLALNSG
+2262 
-2269 TISITGAGNWENE
+2269 
-2282 HPVTPPNVSLLE
+2282 
-2294 QDRGD
+2294 
-2299 ILLQLID
+2299 
-2306 AANVTGNANDLEL
+2306 
-2319 MINGTTISAGQGVQS
+2319 
-2334 AIQQGGTT
+2334 
-2342 VANAIHNYGL
+2342 
-2352 ASSNGNG
+2352 
-2359 GSGLYVNYTLS
+2359 
-2370 ALELLADGADALL
+2370 
-2383 LATESG
+2383 
-2389 LTANRVLNAELFG
+2389 
-2402 VGGLVVDAQNGALTL
+2402 
-2417 ANGNNRYEG
+2417 
-2426 TTTVNLGELILG
+2426 
-2438 ADGAFGQ
+2438 
-2445 TSLLD
+2445 
-2450 IANGASANINGY
+2450 
-2462 RQTVGAVTNSGAV
+2462 
-2475 TLGNGGELTSTDTL
+2475 
-2489 INTGMINVTDG
+2489 
-2500 ILNLEN
+2500 
-2506 GGASSISGGL
+2506 
-2516 TGNGILNIKGGD
+2516 
-2528 FTISIDNNGLA
+2528 
-2539 GQTNISDGASVTLG
+2539 
-2553 NGGTIIGT
+2553 
-2561 GNLGSSVID
+2561 
-2570 VLGDLNLVADN
+2570 
-2581 SLANVISGDGTINT
+2581 
-2595 TATVT
+2595 
-2600 LSGNSSFSG
+2600 
-2609 AHQIG
+2609 
-2614 TNGELTVGQASNL
+2614 
-2627 GASSATVNLGT
+2627 
-2638 LTSHLILNG
+2638 
-2647 VSESIANVLSGV
+2647 
-2659 AGSTV
+2659 
-2664 DIIGGADTALTANN
+2664 
-2678 SNFLGQ
+2678 
-2684 YALAGNSKLTVA
+2684 
-2696 STNNLGASSSVAL
+2696 
-2709 AGTGDTLSLSG
+2709 
-2720 FNGTFGNSVTGSG
+2720 
-2733 VLQVTDDAE
+2733 
-2742 VTLTSSNGVS
+2742 
-2752 NAVTIDIADA
+2752 
-2762 TLNLDDI
+2762 
-2769 ALFNHVLT
+2769 
-2777 GNGLLNVAKNDAST
+2777 
-2791 AFDFGSTVGGAFSG
+2791 
-2805 IVNLT
+2805 
-2810 NTTFALSADNAAAL
+2810 
-2824 ARATLKLSDDSV
+2824 
-2836 TTVGTTDR
+2836 
-2844 TLHGLDLNGGTLIFD
+2844 
-2859 GSPPQSQANGVVTV
+2859 
-2873 TDLALNSGTISIT
+2873 
-2886 GAGNWENEHP
+2886 
-2896 VTPPNVSLLEQDRG
+2896 
-2910 DILLQL
+2910 
-2916 IDAANVTGNAN
+2916 
-2927 DLELMING
+2927 
-2935 TTISAGQGV
+2935 
-2944 QSAIQQGGTTVAN
+2944 
-2957 AIHNYGLAS
+2957 
-2966 SNGNGGSGL
+2966 
-2975 YVNYTLSA
+2975 
-2983 LELLADGADALL
+2983 
-2995 LATESGLTA
+2995 
-3004 NRVLNAEL
+3004 
-3012 FGVGGLVVDA
+3012 
-3022 QNGALTL
+3022 
-3029 ANGNNRYEGT
+3029 
-3039 TTVNL
+3039 
-3044 GELIL
+3044 
-3049 GADGAFGQTSL
+3049 
-3060 LDIANGA
+3060 
-3067 SANINGYR
+3067 
-3075 QTVGAVTNSGAVTLG
+3075 
-3090 NGGELTSTDTLINTG
+3090 
-3105 MINVTDG
+3105 
-3112 ILNLENGGASSISGG
+3112 
-3127 LTGNGILNIKGGDFT
+3127 
-3142 ISIDNNGLAGQTNI
+3142 
-3156 SDGASVTLGNG
+3156 
-3167 GTIIGTG
+3167 
-3174 NLGSSVID
+3174 
-3182 VLGDLNLVA
+3182 
-3191 DNSLANVISG
+3191 
-3201 DGTINTTATVTL
+3201 
-3213 SGNSSFSGAH
+3213 
-3223 QIGTNGEL
+3223 
-3231 TVGQASNLGASSATV
+3231 
-3246 NLGTLT
+3246 
-3252 SHLILNGVSESI
+3252 
-3264 ANVLSG
+3264 
-3270 VAGSTVDIIG
+3270 
-3280 GADTALTANNSNFL
+3280 
-3294 GQYALAGNSKLTVAS
+3294 
-3309 TNNLGASSS
+3309 
-3318 VALAGTGDTLSL
+3318 
-3330 SGFNGTFGNSVTG
+3330 
-3343 SGVLQVTDD
+3343 
-3352 AEVTLTS
+3352 
-3359 SNGVSNAV
+3359 
-3367 TIDIADATLNLDD
+3367 
-3380 IALFNHALTG
+3380 LTG

-3570 SFNYGMTTGEGYDG
+3570 SFNYGMTTGEDYDG

-3594 ELLSSGS
+3594 ELLSTGS
-3601 DALVLTATLANN
+3601 EALVLTAILANN

-3737 SYDNTGFTGS
+3737 SYDNAGFTGS

-3848 SVWDLTNAISGTGTL
+3848 SVWELTNTISGTGTL

-3869 TVKIEGDTVSAD
+3869 TVKIEGDTVSAG

-3892 GSSAVTHLLSVE
+3892 GSSAVTQTLSLE
-3904 ESLQEDA
+3904 ESLQERA
-3911 LLVSVASNMANLT
+3911 LRVSFASNMANLT

-3942 GNVENHGDLIM
+3942 GNVENHGNLIM

-3993 LVITGNTAGQ
+3993 LVITGDTAGQ

-4061 DWYLRTQADDRR
+4061 NWYLRTQADDRR

-4092 SLSDRMGET
+4092 SLADRMGET

-4128 DDSGELHT
+4128 DDSGELKT

-4167 YANSSSSTVAKVA
+4167 YANSSSSTVAQVA

-4222 NVSGQDLA
+4222 RVSGQDLA

-4252 ESVNQSYFIQPKAQM
+4252 ESVNQSYFIQPKAQV

-4308 AKASGPAFKPFVE
+4308 AKVSGPAFKPFVE

-4344 TANIAELKL
+4344 AANIAELKL

-4373 GNKGYSETSVVL
+4373 GSKGYSETSVVL

>member
-1 MNAIFKVIWNIS
+1 MNTIFKVIWNAS
-13 LNVWVAVGEFAKG
+13 LNVWVVVSELAKG
-26 KQKSKTTCAIPPSQ
+26 RIKTKSSRNLISE
-40 HTSAVINKF
+40 
-49 SFPRLGFLA
+49 
-58 IAIIGVLGGQNAYA
+58 GVLPKFEQSMVSKLFRKNLLALSLGSIVFLSTGPVFAADITVSTQAELSAALSNGTYDKIILGADITLIGSLTVNMTSNQVVIDGQGKFGLTVNNTTNYGLVVSSGSGTLTLQNMSK
-72 IDAQGCTDLGSSCVT
+72 IDSANYYSMVVLNGANTAVNVIYNNIDFLGSSQLIYMG
-87 VSTDAELRSAL
+87 AYGA
-98 TSGTATTILMLN
+98 ATNSIMTFGDILN
-110 DITLASNISVNQ
+110 DVVVNDRAQEIGEVNKLAFTGRFHVTHTGSSV
-122 GTSNRKDLVIDG
+122 TSFVS
-134 GGFKLNTGGA
+134 TGGA
-144 QFIFTNQTNVSWGGA
+144 NNTSTMDFASGADVKIDRTGSTGDLTSTGVNAFAYTFADGASFELIANQN
-159 AGSFTLSNL
+159 
-168 AELNSAT
+168 
-175 GNDNTVFSMDG
+175 VFSGTTTNRGLEIGSYNSIDG
-186 GNSAI
+186 F
-191 NIIVNNIGTMTNSML
+191 
-206 AVLGGMGSGGAPNL
+206 GSGVKI
-220 NSQLVLGN
+220 VLQSRSDGSIISGN
-228 FTDPLSLTFGTN
+228 GIDN
-240 HQLAQA
+240 
-246 SNIKFTGHFDLTA
+246 A
-259 TTGAYPAVF
+259 T
-268 WTNAADANSRMYF
+268 TNAAGINNNASGDAN
-281 SSTANV
+281 
-287 SITTPLFASGPGAY
+287 
-301 GNYQYTLEDGAQ
+301 
-313 FALNSDQNVFGSVN
+313 
-327 GGLLIGTYSAGVF
+327 
-340 GSGAVLQLA
+340 
-349 NTAGTAYS
+349 
-357 TGNAIT
+357 
-363 NGGNINAMGNGV
+363 
-375 TQSGDVIY
+375 VIY
-383 NLAAG
+383 NLGTG
-388 SKLAVSGANSIGI
+388 SILKATNTGI
-401 LATKTGPTNSGGIYI
+401 LATKNANNASSIYI
-416 SSGAAINAAGIGIS
+416 RSAGD
-430 ASHGGSAPI
+430 
-439 VLENKNSG
+439 
-447 VITATTGISATNTGS
+447 ITAATGISATHN
-462 GSTDVTNHGVIT
+462 
-474 AATGMSVT
+474 
-482 NTGTGTANVINDG
+482 GTGTVKIKNDG
-495 TINSTSAGIAIASG
+495 TITSTTAGIAISSASIKEI
-509 VGTSTVDNTRGSI
+509 SVDNTDGTI
-522 NASAGTAINIANG
+522 TATAGTGVNVLASAILNLFGGTINTSATANG
-535 TLLNLLG
+535 ITFAGTEG
-542 GNITTTNAATGLNF
+542 G
-556 IGSSGSHTL
+556 HTL
-565 TDLIFNLNGT
+565 TDLTINLLGT
-575 GSAFAKAAGVNLE
+575 GIALSNVAGVNLT
-588 LRHVIFNTAN
+588 LSNVTLNTLN
-598 GTVLNDLSGLTF
+598 GTALNSLTGLTLVD
-610 ASSTEGRNTINV
+610 SLNGRNTINIE
-622 SGTGTGIAATN
+622 GAGIGIAATN
-633 TALSALD
+633 TELNTFD
-640 AEALDINVSG
+640 AEALDINVNG
-650 AGVGINATGGGA
+650 AGIGIQATGGGVNLNA
-662 LDFTDSNLTITVTG
+662 SNLIINVANTL
-676 TEGTA
+676 GTA
-681 LQIADGSGET
+681 LQITDGIDNTT
-691 TIGADTQIDA
+691 TIGNEIQLNAEN
-701 TAATAINFLGSSSKT
+701 ATAINFLGSSSKT

-879 ILHATLGTGMGSA
+879 ILHATLGTGTGSA

-979 GIVNLTNTTFALS
+979 GIVNLTKTTFALS
-992 ADNAV
+992 ADNAA

-1092 ATNVTGDI
+1092 ATNVTGDV

-1291 AGGASTVAG
+1291 AGGSSTVAG

-1309 INGGNLSVSAT
+1309 INGGNLAVSAA

-1340 TGTLGTSTVEVLG
+1340 TGTLGTSAVEVLG

-1521 AEVTLTSSNGVSNAV
+1521 AEVTLTSSNGVGNAV
-1536 TIDIADATLNL
+1536 TI
-1547 DDIALFNHA
+1547 
-1556 LTGNGLLNVA
+1556 
-1566 KNDASTAFDFGST
+1566 
-1579 VGGAFSGI
+1579 
-1587 VNLTNTTFALSAD
+1587 
-1600 NAAALARATL
+1600 
-1610 KLSDDSVTTV
+1610 
-1620 GTTDRTLHGLDLNG
+1620 
-1634 GTLIF
+1634 
-1639 DGSPPQSQANGVV
+1639 
-1652 TVTDLALNSGTVSI
+1652 
-1666 TGVGNWENESPVTSP
+1666 
-1681 NVSILE
+1681 
-1687 QDRAGTTLELINAT
+1687 
-1701 NVTGDVDALGLMIN
+1701 
-1715 GTAITADSQ
+1715 
-1724 GVQSAIQQGGSTVAN
+1724 
-1739 AIHNYGLAS
+1739 
-1748 SNSNGDSG
+1748 
-1756 LYVNYTLSALELLA
+1756 
-1770 DGADALL
+1770 
-1777 LATESGLTAN
+1777 
-1787 RVLNAELFGVGG
+1787 
-1799 LVVDAQNG
+1799 
-1807 ALTLANGSNRYEGT
+1807 
-1821 TTVTAGELI
+1821 
-1830 LGANGAFGQ
+1830 
-1839 TSLLDIAS
+1839 
-1847 GASVNINGYRQT
+1847 
-1859 VGAVTN
+1859 
-1865 TGTVTLGSGG
+1865 
-1875 VLTSGLLTNGGG
+1875 
-1887 LDLTG
+1887 
-1892 GTLNL
+1892 
-1897 TAGGSSTVAGG
+1897 
-1908 LTGAGTLN
+1908 
-1916 INGGN
+1916 
-1921 LAVSAAN
+1921 
-1928 SGLSGQTHIA
+1928 
-1938 DVASVTLTG
+1938 
-1947 TGTLGTS
+1947 
-1954 AVEVLGTLNLNGA
+1954 
-1967 NAAMTNV
+1967 
-1974 LSGGGVINTNAAV
+1974 
-1987 TLSGNNSFSGA
+1987 
-1998 HQIGTD
+1998 
-2004 GALTVGQA
+2004 
-2012 SNLGA
+2012 
-2017 SSATVNLGTL
+2017 
-2027 TSHLILNGVSE
+2027 
-2038 SIANVLSGVAGSTVD
+2038 
-2053 IIGGADTALTAN
+2053 
-2065 NSGFLGQYALAGN
+2065 
-2078 SKLTVASTNNLGASS
+2078 
-2093 SVALAGAGDTLSLS
+2093 
-2107 GFNGTFGNSVTGS
+2107 
-2120 GVLQVT
+2120 
-2126 DDAEVTLTSSNG
+2126 
-2138 VGNTVKVDIAD
+2138 DIAD

-2334 AIQQGGTT
+2334 TVQQGGYT
-2342 VANAIHNYGL
+2342 VANATHNYGL
-2352 ASSNGNG
+2352 TSNG

-2370 ALELLADGADALL
+2370 ALELLADGANALL

-2389 LTANRVLNAELFG
+2389 LTANRELNAELSG
-2402 VGGLVVDAQNGALTL
+2402 VGGFVVDAQNGALTL

-2426 TTTVNLGELILG
+2426 TTTVTAGELILG
-2438 ADGAFGQ
+2438 ANGAFGQ
-2445 TSLLD
+2445 TSLLN
-2450 IANGASANINGY
+2450 IASGASANINGY

-2539 GQTNISDGASVTLG
+2539 GQTNISNGASVTLG

-2678 SNFLGQ
+2678 SGFLGQ

-2709 AGTGDTLSLSG
+2709 AGAGDTLSLSG
-2720 FNGTFGNSVTGSG
+2720 FNGTFANSVTGSG

-2769 ALFNHVLT
+2769 ALFNHT
-2777 GNGLLNVAKNDAST
+2777 
-2791 AFDFGSTVGGAFSG
+2791 
-2805 IVNLT
+2805 
-2810 NTTFALSADNAAAL
+2810 
-2824 ARATLKLSDDSV
+2824 
-2836 TTVGTTDR
+2836 
-2844 TLHGLDLNGGTLIFD
+2844 
-2859 GSPPQSQANGVVTV
+2859 
-2873 TDLALNSGTISIT
+2873 
-2886 GAGNWENEHP
+2886 
-2896 VTPPNVSLLEQDRG
+2896 
-2910 DILLQL
+2910 
-2916 IDAANVTGNAN
+2916 
-2927 DLELMING
+2927 
-2935 TTISAGQGV
+2935 
-2944 QSAIQQGGTTVAN
+2944 
-2957 AIHNYGLAS
+2957 
-2966 SNGNGGSGL
+2966 
-2975 YVNYTLSA
+2975 
-2983 LELLADGADALL
+2983 
-2995 LATESGLTA
+2995 
-3004 NRVLNAEL
+3004 
-3012 FGVGGLVVDA
+3012 
-3022 QNGALTL
+3022 
-3029 ANGNNRYEGT
+3029 
-3039 TTVNL
+3039 
-3044 GELIL
+3044 
-3049 GADGAFGQTSL
+3049 
-3060 LDIANGA
+3060 
-3067 SANINGYR
+3067 
-3075 QTVGAVTNSGAVTLG
+3075 
-3090 NGGELTSTDTLINTG
+3090 
-3105 MINVTDG
+3105 
-3112 ILNLENGGASSISGG
+3112 
-3127 LTGNGILNIKGGDFT
+3127 
-3142 ISIDNNGLAGQTNI
+3142 
-3156 SDGASVTLGNG
+3156 
-3167 GTIIGTG
+3167 
-3174 NLGSSVID
+3174 
-3182 VLGDLNLVA
+3182 
-3191 DNSLANVISG
+3191 
-3201 DGTINTTATVTL
+3201 
-3213 SGNSSFSGAH
+3213 
-3223 QIGTNGEL
+3223 
-3231 TVGQASNLGASSATV
+3231 
-3246 NLGTLT
+3246 
-3252 SHLILNGVSESI
+3252 
-3264 ANVLSG
+3264 
-3270 VAGSTVDIIG
+3270 
-3280 GADTALTANNSNFL
+3280 
-3294 GQYALAGNSKLTVAS
+3294 
-3309 TNNLGASSS
+3309 
-3318 VALAGTGDTLSL
+3318 
-3330 SGFNGTFGNSVTG
+3330 
-3343 SGVLQVTDD
+3343 
-3352 AEVTLTS
+3352 
-3359 SNGVSNAV
+3359 
-3367 TIDIADATLNLDD
+3367 
-3380 IALFNHALTG
+3380 LTG

-3570 SFNYGMTTGEGYDG
+3570 SFNYGMTTGEDYDG

-3594 ELLSSGS
+3594 ELLSTGS
-3601 DALVLTATLANN
+3601 EALVLTAILANN

-3737 SYDNTGFTGS
+3737 SYDNAGFTGS

-3848 SVWDLTNAISGTGTL
+3848 SVWELTNTISGTGTL

-3869 TVKIEGDTVSAD
+3869 TVKIEGDTVSAG

-3892 GSSAVTHLLSVE
+3892 GSSAVTQTLSLE
-3904 ESLQEDA
+3904 ESLQERA
-3911 LLVSVASNMANLT
+3911 LRVSFASNMANLT

-3942 GNVENHGDLIM
+3942 GNVENHGNLIM

-3993 LVITGNTAGQ
+3993 LVITGDTAGQ

-4061 DWYLRTQADDRR
+4061 NWYLRTQADDRR

-4092 SLSDRMGET
+4092 SLADRMGET

-4128 DDSGELHT
+4128 DDSGELKT

-4167 YANSSSSTVAKVA
+4167 YANSSSSTVAQVA

-4230 TEKYDSKG
+4230 AEKYDSKG

-4252 ESVNQSYFIQPKAQM
+4252 ESVSQSYFIQPKAQV

-4308 AKASGPAFKPFVE
+4308 AKVSGPAFKPFVE

>member
-1 MNAIFKVIWNIS
+1 MNTIFKVIWNAS
-13 LNVWVAVGEFAKG
+13 LNVWVVVSELAKG
-26 KQKSKTTCAIPPSQ
+26 RIKTKSSRNLISE
-40 HTSAVINKF
+40 
-49 SFPRLGFLA
+49 
-58 IAIIGVLGGQNAYA
+58 GVLPKFEQSMVSKLFRKNLLALSLGSIVFLSTGPVFAADITVSTQAELSAALSNGTYDKIILGADITLIGSLTVNMTSNQVVIDGQGKFGLTVNNTTNYGLVVSSGSGTLTLQNMSK
-72 IDAQGCTDLGSSCVT
+72 IDSANYYSMVVLNGANTAVNVIYNNIDFLGSSQLIYMG
-87 VSTDAELRSAL
+87 AYGA
-98 TSGTATTILMLN
+98 ATNSIMTFGDILN
-110 DITLASNISVNQ
+110 DVVVNDRAQEIGEVNKLAFTGRFHVTHTGSSV
-122 GTSNRKDLVIDG
+122 TSFVS
-134 GGFKLNTGGA
+134 TGGA
-144 QFIFTNQTNVSWGGA
+144 NNTSTMDFASGADVKIDRTGSTGDLTSTGVNAFAYTFADGASFELIANQN
-159 AGSFTLSNL
+159 
-168 AELNSAT
+168 
-175 GNDNTVFSMDG
+175 VFSGTTTNRGLEIGSYNSIDG
-186 GNSAI
+186 F
-191 NIIVNNIGTMTNSML
+191 
-206 AVLGGMGSGGAPNL
+206 GSGVKI
-220 NSQLVLGN
+220 VLQSRSDGSIISGN
-228 FTDPLSLTFGTN
+228 GIDN
-240 HQLAQA
+240 
-246 SNIKFTGHFDLTA
+246 A
-259 TTGAYPAVF
+259 T
-268 WTNAADANSRMYF
+268 TNAAGINNNASGDAN
-281 SSTANV
+281 
-287 SITTPLFASGPGAY
+287 
-301 GNYQYTLEDGAQ
+301 
-313 FALNSDQNVFGSVN
+313 
-327 GGLLIGTYSAGVF
+327 
-340 GSGAVLQLA
+340 
-349 NTAGTAYS
+349 
-357 TGNAIT
+357 
-363 NGGNINAMGNGV
+363 
-375 TQSGDVIY
+375 VIY
-383 NLAAG
+383 NLGTG
-388 SKLAVSGANSIGI
+388 SILKATNTGI
-401 LATKTGPTNSGGIYI
+401 LATKNANNASSIYI
-416 SSGAAINAAGIGIS
+416 RSAGD
-430 ASHGGSAPI
+430 
-439 VLENKNSG
+439 
-447 VITATTGISATNTGS
+447 ITAATGISATHN
-462 GSTDVTNHGVIT
+462 
-474 AATGMSVT
+474 
-482 NTGTGTANVINDG
+482 GTGTVKIKNDG
-495 TINSTSAGIAIASG
+495 TITSTTAGIAISSASIKEI
-509 VGTSTVDNTRGSI
+509 SVDNTDGTI
-522 NASAGTAINIANG
+522 TATAGTGVNVLASAILNLFGGTINTSATANG
-535 TLLNLLG
+535 ITFAGTEG
-542 GNITTTNAATGLNF
+542 G
-556 IGSSGSHTL
+556 HTL
-565 TDLIFNLNGT
+565 TDLTINLLGT
-575 GSAFAKAAGVNLE
+575 GIALSNVAGVNLT
-588 LRHVIFNTAN
+588 LSNVTLNTLN
-598 GTVLNDLSGLTF
+598 GTALNSLTGLTLVD
-610 ASSTEGRNTINV
+610 SLNGRNTINIE
-622 SGTGTGIAATN
+622 GAGIGIAATN
-633 TALSALD
+633 TELNTFD
-640 AEALDINVSG
+640 AEALDINVNG
-650 AGVGINATGGGA
+650 AGIGIQATGGGVNLNA
-662 LDFTDSNLTITVTG
+662 SNLIINVANTL
-676 TEGTA
+676 GTA
-681 LQIADGSGET
+681 LQITDGIDNTT
-691 TIGADTQIDA
+691 TIGNEIQLNAEN
-701 TAATAINFLGSSSKT
+701 ATAINFLGSSSKT

-879 ILHATLGTGMGSA
+879 ILHATLGTGTGSA

-979 GIVNLTNTTFALS
+979 GIVNLTKTTFALS
-992 ADNAV
+992 ADNAA

-1092 ATNVTGDI
+1092 ATNVTGDV

-1162 ADGADALLLA
+1162 AYGADALLLA

-1291 AGGASTVAG
+1291 AGGSSTVAG

-1309 INGGNLSVSAT
+1309 INGGNLAVSAA

-1340 TGTLGTSTVEVLG
+1340 TGTLGTSAVEVLG

-1521 AEVTLTSSNGVSNAV
+1521 AEVTLTSSNGVGNAV
-1536 TIDIADATLNL
+1536 TI
-1547 DDIALFNHA
+1547 
-1556 LTGNGLLNVA
+1556 
-1566 KNDASTAFDFGST
+1566 
-1579 VGGAFSGI
+1579 
-1587 VNLTNTTFALSAD
+1587 
-1600 NAAALARATL
+1600 
-1610 KLSDDSVTTV
+1610 
-1620 GTTDRTLHGLDLNG
+1620 
-1634 GTLIF
+1634 
-1639 DGSPPQSQANGVV
+1639 
-1652 TVTDLALNSGTVSI
+1652 
-1666 TGVGNWENESPVTSP
+1666 
-1681 NVSILE
+1681 
-1687 QDRAGTTLELINAT
+1687 
-1701 NVTGDVDALGLMIN
+1701 
-1715 GTAITADSQ
+1715 
-1724 GVQSAIQQGGSTVAN
+1724 
-1739 AIHNYGLAS
+1739 
-1748 SNSNGDSG
+1748 
-1756 LYVNYTLSALELLA
+1756 
-1770 DGADALL
+1770 
-1777 LATESGLTAN
+1777 
-1787 RVLNAELFGVGG
+1787 
-1799 LVVDAQNG
+1799 
-1807 ALTLANGSNRYEGT
+1807 
-1821 TTVTAGELI
+1821 
-1830 LGANGAFGQ
+1830 
-1839 TSLLDIAS
+1839 
-1847 GASVNINGYRQT
+1847 
-1859 VGAVTN
+1859 
-1865 TGTVTLGSGG
+1865 
-1875 VLTSGLLTNGGG
+1875 
-1887 LDLTG
+1887 
-1892 GTLNL
+1892 
-1897 TAGGSSTVAGG
+1897 
-1908 LTGAGTLN
+1908 
-1916 INGGN
+1916 
-1921 LAVSAAN
+1921 
-1928 SGLSGQTHIA
+1928 
-1938 DVASVTLTG
+1938 
-1947 TGTLGTS
+1947 
-1954 AVEVLGTLNLNGA
+1954 
-1967 NAAMTNV
+1967 
-1974 LSGGGVINTNAAV
+1974 
-1987 TLSGNNSFSGA
+1987 
-1998 HQIGTD
+1998 
-2004 GALTVGQA
+2004 
-2012 SNLGA
+2012 
-2017 SSATVNLGTL
+2017 
-2027 TSHLILNGVSE
+2027 
-2038 SIANVLSGVAGSTVD
+2038 
-2053 IIGGADTALTAN
+2053 
-2065 NSGFLGQYALAGN
+2065 
-2078 SKLTVASTNNLGASS
+2078 
-2093 SVALAGAGDTLSLS
+2093 
-2107 GFNGTFGNSVTGS
+2107 
-2120 GVLQVT
+2120 
-2126 DDAEVTLTSSNG
+2126 
-2138 VGNTVKVDIAD
+2138 DIAD

-2269 TISITGAGNWENE
+2269 TVSITGAGNWENE
-2282 HPVTPPNVSLLE
+2282 SPVTPPNVSLLE

-2306 AANVTGNANDLEL
+2306 AANVTGNANDLDL
-2319 MINGTTISAGQGVQS
+2319 VVDGTAITSGTQGVQS
-2334 AIQQGGTT
+2334 AIQQGGST

-2352 ASSNGNG
+2352 ASSNSNG
-2359 GSGLYVNYTLS
+2359 DSGLYVNYTLS
-2370 ALELLADGADALL
+2370 ALELLADGANALL

-2462 RQTVGAVTNSGAV
+2462 RQTVGAVTNTGTV

-2678 SNFLGQ
+2678 SGFLGQ

-2709 AGTGDTLSLSG
+2709 AGAGDTLSLSG
-2720 FNGTFGNSVTGSG
+2720 FNGTFANSVTGSG

-2769 ALFNHVLT
+2769 ALFNHT
-2777 GNGLLNVAKNDAST
+2777 
-2791 AFDFGSTVGGAFSG
+2791 
-2805 IVNLT
+2805 
-2810 NTTFALSADNAAAL
+2810 
-2824 ARATLKLSDDSV
+2824 
-2836 TTVGTTDR
+2836 
-2844 TLHGLDLNGGTLIFD
+2844 
-2859 GSPPQSQANGVVTV
+2859 
-2873 TDLALNSGTISIT
+2873 
-2886 GAGNWENEHP
+2886 
-2896 VTPPNVSLLEQDRG
+2896 
-2910 DILLQL
+2910 
-2916 IDAANVTGNAN
+2916 
-2927 DLELMING
+2927 
-2935 TTISAGQGV
+2935 
-2944 QSAIQQGGTTVAN
+2944 
-2957 AIHNYGLAS
+2957 
-2966 SNGNGGSGL
+2966 
-2975 YVNYTLSA
+2975 
-2983 LELLADGADALL
+2983 
-2995 LATESGLTA
+2995 
-3004 NRVLNAEL
+3004 
-3012 FGVGGLVVDA
+3012 
-3022 QNGALTL
+3022 
-3029 ANGNNRYEGT
+3029 
-3039 TTVNL
+3039 
-3044 GELIL
+3044 
-3049 GADGAFGQTSL
+3049 
-3060 LDIANGA
+3060 
-3067 SANINGYR
+3067 
-3075 QTVGAVTNSGAVTLG
+3075 
-3090 NGGELTSTDTLINTG
+3090 
-3105 MINVTDG
+3105 
-3112 ILNLENGGASSISGG
+3112 
-3127 LTGNGILNIKGGDFT
+3127 
-3142 ISIDNNGLAGQTNI
+3142 
-3156 SDGASVTLGNG
+3156 
-3167 GTIIGTG
+3167 
-3174 NLGSSVID
+3174 
-3182 VLGDLNLVA
+3182 
-3191 DNSLANVISG
+3191 
-3201 DGTINTTATVTL
+3201 
-3213 SGNSSFSGAH
+3213 
-3223 QIGTNGEL
+3223 
-3231 TVGQASNLGASSATV
+3231 
-3246 NLGTLT
+3246 
-3252 SHLILNGVSESI
+3252 
-3264 ANVLSG
+3264 
-3270 VAGSTVDIIG
+3270 
-3280 GADTALTANNSNFL
+3280 
-3294 GQYALAGNSKLTVAS
+3294 
-3309 TNNLGASSS
+3309 
-3318 VALAGTGDTLSL
+3318 
-3330 SGFNGTFGNSVTG
+3330 
-3343 SGVLQVTDD
+3343 
-3352 AEVTLTS
+3352 
-3359 SNGVSNAV
+3359 
-3367 TIDIADATLNLDD
+3367 
-3380 IALFNHALTG
+3380 LTG

-3570 SFNYGMTTGEGYDG
+3570 SFNYGMTTGEDYDG

-3594 ELLSSGS
+3594 ELLSTGS
-3601 DALVLTATLANN
+3601 EALVLTAILANN

-3737 SYDNTGFTGS
+3737 SYDNAGFTGS

-3848 SVWDLTNAISGTGTL
+3848 SVWELTNTISGTGTL

-3869 TVKIEGDTVSAD
+3869 TVKIEGDTVSAG

-3892 GSSAVTHLLSVE
+3892 GSSAVTQTLSLE
-3904 ESLQEDA
+3904 ESLQERA
-3911 LLVSVASNMANLT
+3911 LRVSFASNMANLT

-3942 GNVENHGDLIM
+3942 GNVENHGNLIM

-3993 LVITGNTAGQ
+3993 LVITGDTAGQ

-4061 DWYLRTQADDRR
+4061 NWYLRTQADDRR

-4092 SLSDRMGET
+4092 SLADRMGET

-4128 DDSGELHT
+4128 DDSGELKT

-4167 YANSSSSTVAKVA
+4167 YANSSSSTVAQVA

-4230 TEKYDSKG
+4230 AEKYDSKG

-4252 ESVNQSYFIQPKAQM
+4252 ESVSQSYFIQPKAQV

-4308 AKASGPAFKPFVE
+4308 AKVSGPAFKPFVE

>member
-1 MNAIFKVIWNIS
+1 MNTIFKVIWNAS
-13 LNVWVAVGEFAKG
+13 LNVWVVVSELAKG
-26 KQKSKTTCAIPPSQ
+26 RIKTKSSRNLISE
-40 HTSAVINKF
+40 
-49 SFPRLGFLA
+49 
-58 IAIIGVLGGQNAYA
+58 GVLPKFEQSMVSKLFRKNLLALSLGSIVFLSTGPVFAADITVSTQAELSAALSNGTYDKIILGADITLIGSLTVNMTSNQVVIDGQGKFGLTVNNTTNYGLVVSSGSGTLTLQNMSK
-72 IDAQGCTDLGSSCVT
+72 IDSANYYSMVVLNGANTAVNVIYNNIDFLGSSQLIYMG
-87 VSTDAELRSAL
+87 AYGA
-98 TSGTATTILMLN
+98 ATNSIMTFGDILN
-110 DITLASNISVNQ
+110 DVVVNDRAQEIGEVNKLAFTGRFHVTHTGSSV
-122 GTSNRKDLVIDG
+122 TSFVS
-134 GGFKLNTGGA
+134 TGGA
-144 QFIFTNQTNVSWGGA
+144 NNTSTMDFASGADVKIDRTGSTGDLTSTGVNAFAYTFADGASFELIANQN
-159 AGSFTLSNL
+159 
-168 AELNSAT
+168 
-175 GNDNTVFSMDG
+175 VFSGTTTNRGLEIGSYNSIDG
-186 GNSAI
+186 F
-191 NIIVNNIGTMTNSML
+191 
-206 AVLGGMGSGGAPNL
+206 GSGVKI
-220 NSQLVLGN
+220 VLQSRSDGSIISGN
-228 FTDPLSLTFGTN
+228 GIDN
-240 HQLAQA
+240 
-246 SNIKFTGHFDLTA
+246 A
-259 TTGAYPAVF
+259 T
-268 WTNAADANSRMYF
+268 TNAAGINNNASGDAN
-281 SSTANV
+281 
-287 SITTPLFASGPGAY
+287 
-301 GNYQYTLEDGAQ
+301 
-313 FALNSDQNVFGSVN
+313 
-327 GGLLIGTYSAGVF
+327 
-340 GSGAVLQLA
+340 
-349 NTAGTAYS
+349 
-357 TGNAIT
+357 
-363 NGGNINAMGNGV
+363 
-375 TQSGDVIY
+375 VIY
-383 NLAAG
+383 NLGTG
-388 SKLAVSGANSIGI
+388 SILKATNTGI
-401 LATKTGPTNSGGIYI
+401 LATKNANNASSIYI
-416 SSGAAINAAGIGIS
+416 RSAGD
-430 ASHGGSAPI
+430 
-439 VLENKNSG
+439 
-447 VITATTGISATNTGS
+447 ITAATGISATHN
-462 GSTDVTNHGVIT
+462 
-474 AATGMSVT
+474 
-482 NTGTGTANVINDG
+482 GTGTVKIKNDG
-495 TINSTSAGIAIASG
+495 TITSTTAGIAISSASIKEI
-509 VGTSTVDNTRGSI
+509 SVDNTDGTI
-522 NASAGTAINIANG
+522 TATAGTGVNVLASAILNLFGGTINTSATANG
-535 TLLNLLG
+535 ITFAGTEG
-542 GNITTTNAATGLNF
+542 G
-556 IGSSGSHTL
+556 HTL
-565 TDLIFNLNGT
+565 TDLTINLLGT
-575 GSAFAKAAGVNLE
+575 GIALSNVAGVNLT
-588 LRHVIFNTAN
+588 LSNVTLNTLN
-598 GTVLNDLSGLTF
+598 GTALNSLTGLTLVD
-610 ASSTEGRNTINV
+610 SLNGRNTINIE
-622 SGTGTGIAATN
+622 GAGIGIAATN
-633 TALSALD
+633 TELNTFD
-640 AEALDINVSG
+640 AEALDINVNG
-650 AGVGINATGGGA
+650 AGIGIQATGGGVNLNA
-662 LDFTDSNLTITVTG
+662 SNLIINVANTL
-676 TEGTA
+676 GTA
-681 LQIADGSGET
+681 LQITDGIDNTT
-691 TIGADTQIDA
+691 TIGNEIQLNAEN
-701 TAATAINFLGSSSKT
+701 ATAINFLGSSSKT

-879 ILHATLGTGMGSA
+879 ILHATLGTGTGSA

-979 GIVNLTNTTFALS
+979 GIVNLTKTTFALS
-992 ADNAV
+992 ADNAA

-1092 ATNVTGDI
+1092 ATNVTGDV

-1291 AGGASTVAG
+1291 AGGSSTVAG

-1309 INGGNLSVSAT
+1309 INGGNLAVSAA

-1340 TGTLGTSTVEVLG
+1340 TGTLGTSAVEVLG

-1521 AEVTLTSSNGVSNAV
+1521 AEVTLTSSNGVGNAV
-1536 TIDIADATLNL
+1536 TI
-1547 DDIALFNHA
+1547 
-1556 LTGNGLLNVA
+1556 
-1566 KNDASTAFDFGST
+1566 
-1579 VGGAFSGI
+1579 
-1587 VNLTNTTFALSAD
+1587 
-1600 NAAALARATL
+1600 
-1610 KLSDDSVTTV
+1610 
-1620 GTTDRTLHGLDLNG
+1620 
-1634 GTLIF
+1634 
-1639 DGSPPQSQANGVV
+1639 
-1652 TVTDLALNSGTVSI
+1652 
-1666 TGVGNWENESPVTSP
+1666 
-1681 NVSILE
+1681 
-1687 QDRAGTTLELINAT
+1687 
-1701 NVTGDVDALGLMIN
+1701 
-1715 GTAITADSQ
+1715 
-1724 GVQSAIQQGGSTVAN
+1724 
-1739 AIHNYGLAS
+1739 
-1748 SNSNGDSG
+1748 
-1756 LYVNYTLSALELLA
+1756 
-1770 DGADALL
+1770 
-1777 LATESGLTAN
+1777 
-1787 RVLNAELFGVGG
+1787 
-1799 LVVDAQNG
+1799 
-1807 ALTLANGSNRYEGT
+1807 
-1821 TTVTAGELI
+1821 
-1830 LGANGAFGQ
+1830 
-1839 TSLLDIAS
+1839 
-1847 GASVNINGYRQT
+1847 
-1859 VGAVTN
+1859 
-1865 TGTVTLGSGG
+1865 
-1875 VLTSGLLTNGGG
+1875 
-1887 LDLTG
+1887 
-1892 GTLNL
+1892 
-1897 TAGGSSTVAGG
+1897 
-1908 LTGAGTLN
+1908 
-1916 INGGN
+1916 
-1921 LAVSAAN
+1921 
-1928 SGLSGQTHIA
+1928 
-1938 DVASVTLTG
+1938 
-1947 TGTLGTS
+1947 
-1954 AVEVLGTLNLNGA
+1954 
-1967 NAAMTNV
+1967 
-1974 LSGGGVINTNAAV
+1974 
-1987 TLSGNNSFSGA
+1987 
-1998 HQIGTD
+1998 
-2004 GALTVGQA
+2004 
-2012 SNLGA
+2012 
-2017 SSATVNLGTL
+2017 
-2027 TSHLILNGVSE
+2027 
-2038 SIANVLSGVAGSTVD
+2038 
-2053 IIGGADTALTAN
+2053 
-2065 NSGFLGQYALAGN
+2065 
-2078 SKLTVASTNNLGASS
+2078 
-2093 SVALAGAGDTLSLS
+2093 
-2107 GFNGTFGNSVTGS
+2107 
-2120 GVLQVT
+2120 
-2126 DDAEVTLTSSNG
+2126 
-2138 VGNTVKVDIAD
+2138 DIAD

-2269 TISITGAGNWENE
+2269 TVSITGVGNWENE
-2282 HPVTPPNVSLLE
+2282 SPVTPPNVSLLE

-2306 AANVTGNANDLEL
+2306 AANVTGNANDLDL
-2319 MINGTTISAGQGVQS
+2319 VVDGTAITSGTQGVQS
-2334 AIQQGGTT
+2334 AIQQGGST

-2352 ASSNGNG
+2352 ASSNSNG
-2359 GSGLYVNYTLS
+2359 DSGLYVNYTLS
-2370 ALELLADGADALL
+2370 ALELLADGANALL

-2462 RQTVGAVTNSGAV
+2462 RQTVGAVTNTGTV

-2678 SNFLGQ
+2678 SGFLGQ

-2696 STNNLGASSSVAL
+2696 STNNLGASSSVTL
-2709 AGTGDTLSLSG
+2709 AGAGDTLSLSG

-2769 ALFNHVLT
+2769 ALFNHV
-2777 GNGLLNVAKNDAST
+2777 
-2791 AFDFGSTVGGAFSG
+2791 
-2805 IVNLT
+2805 
-2810 NTTFALSADNAAAL
+2810 
-2824 ARATLKLSDDSV
+2824 
-2836 TTVGTTDR
+2836 
-2844 TLHGLDLNGGTLIFD
+2844 
-2859 GSPPQSQANGVVTV
+2859 
-2873 TDLALNSGTISIT
+2873 
-2886 GAGNWENEHP
+2886 
-2896 VTPPNVSLLEQDRG
+2896 
-2910 DILLQL
+2910 
-2916 IDAANVTGNAN
+2916 
-2927 DLELMING
+2927 
-2935 TTISAGQGV
+2935 
-2944 QSAIQQGGTTVAN
+2944 
-2957 AIHNYGLAS
+2957 
-2966 SNGNGGSGL
+2966 
-2975 YVNYTLSA
+2975 
-2983 LELLADGADALL
+2983 
-2995 LATESGLTA
+2995 
-3004 NRVLNAEL
+3004 
-3012 FGVGGLVVDA
+3012 
-3022 QNGALTL
+3022 
-3029 ANGNNRYEGT
+3029 
-3039 TTVNL
+3039 
-3044 GELIL
+3044 
-3049 GADGAFGQTSL
+3049 
-3060 LDIANGA
+3060 
-3067 SANINGYR
+3067 
-3075 QTVGAVTNSGAVTLG
+3075 
-3090 NGGELTSTDTLINTG
+3090 
-3105 MINVTDG
+3105 
-3112 ILNLENGGASSISGG
+3112 
-3127 LTGNGILNIKGGDFT
+3127 
-3142 ISIDNNGLAGQTNI
+3142 
-3156 SDGASVTLGNG
+3156 
-3167 GTIIGTG
+3167 
-3174 NLGSSVID
+3174 
-3182 VLGDLNLVA
+3182 
-3191 DNSLANVISG
+3191 
-3201 DGTINTTATVTL
+3201 
-3213 SGNSSFSGAH
+3213 
-3223 QIGTNGEL
+3223 
-3231 TVGQASNLGASSATV
+3231 
-3246 NLGTLT
+3246 
-3252 SHLILNGVSESI
+3252 
-3264 ANVLSG
+3264 
-3270 VAGSTVDIIG
+3270 
-3280 GADTALTANNSNFL
+3280 
-3294 GQYALAGNSKLTVAS
+3294 
-3309 TNNLGASSS
+3309 
-3318 VALAGTGDTLSL
+3318 
-3330 SGFNGTFGNSVTG
+3330 
-3343 SGVLQVTDD
+3343 
-3352 AEVTLTS
+3352 
-3359 SNGVSNAV
+3359 
-3367 TIDIADATLNLDD
+3367 
-3380 IALFNHALTG
+3380 LTG

-3570 SFNYGMTTGEGYDG
+3570 SFNYGMTTGEDYDG

-3594 ELLSSGS
+3594 ELLSTGS
-3601 DALVLTATLANN
+3601 EALVLTAILANN

-3841 ALILDTG
+3841 ALILNTG
-3848 SVWDLTNAISGTGTL
+3848 SVWELTNTISGTGTL
-3863 VKRGSG
+3863 VKSGSG
-3869 TVKIEGDTVSAD
+3869 TVKIEGDTVSAG

-3892 GSSAVTHLLSVE
+3892 GSSAVTQTLSLE

-3911 LLVSVASNMANLT
+3911 LLVSFASNMANLT

-3942 GNVENHGDLIM
+3942 GNVENHGNLIM

-3993 LVITGNTAGQ
+3993 LVITGGTAGQ

-4048 FLYQG
+4048 FLYKG

-4230 TEKYDSKG
+4230 AEKYDSKG

-4252 ESVNQSYFIQPKAQM
+4252 ESVNQSYFIQPKAQV

-4308 AKASGPAFKPFVE
+4308 AKVSGPAFKPFVE

>member
-1 MNAIFKVIWNIS
+1 MNTIFKVIWNAS
-13 LNVWVAVGEFAKG
+13 LNVWVVVSELAKG
-26 KQKSKTTCAIPPSQ
+26 RIKTKSSRNLISE
-40 HTSAVINKF
+40 
-49 SFPRLGFLA
+49 
-58 IAIIGVLGGQNAYA
+58 GVLPKFEQSMVSKLFRKNLLALSLGSIVFLSTGPVFAADITVSTQAELSAALSNGTYDKIILGADITLIGSLTVNMTSNQVVIDGQGKFGLTVNNTTNYGLVVSSGSGTLTLQNMSK
-72 IDAQGCTDLGSSCVT
+72 IDSANYYSMVVLNGANTAVNVIYNNIDFLGSSQLIYMG
-87 VSTDAELRSAL
+87 AYGA
-98 TSGTATTILMLN
+98 ATNSIMTFGDILN
-110 DITLASNISVNQ
+110 DVVVNDRAQEIGEVNKLAFTGRFHVTHTGSSV
-122 GTSNRKDLVIDG
+122 TSFVS
-134 GGFKLNTGGA
+134 TGGA
-144 QFIFTNQTNVSWGGA
+144 NNTSTMDFASGADVKIDRTGSTGDLTSTGVNAFAYTFADGASFELIANQN
-159 AGSFTLSNL
+159 
-168 AELNSAT
+168 
-175 GNDNTVFSMDG
+175 VFSGTTTNRGLEIGSYNSIDG
-186 GNSAI
+186 F
-191 NIIVNNIGTMTNSML
+191 
-206 AVLGGMGSGGAPNL
+206 GSGVKI
-220 NSQLVLGN
+220 VLQSRSDGSIISGN
-228 FTDPLSLTFGTN
+228 GIDN
-240 HQLAQA
+240 
-246 SNIKFTGHFDLTA
+246 A
-259 TTGAYPAVF
+259 T
-268 WTNAADANSRMYF
+268 TNAAGINNNASGDAN
-281 SSTANV
+281 
-287 SITTPLFASGPGAY
+287 
-301 GNYQYTLEDGAQ
+301 
-313 FALNSDQNVFGSVN
+313 
-327 GGLLIGTYSAGVF
+327 
-340 GSGAVLQLA
+340 
-349 NTAGTAYS
+349 
-357 TGNAIT
+357 
-363 NGGNINAMGNGV
+363 
-375 TQSGDVIY
+375 VIY
-383 NLAAG
+383 NLGTG
-388 SKLAVSGANSIGI
+388 SILKATNTGI
-401 LATKTGPTNSGGIYI
+401 LATKNANNASSIYI
-416 SSGAAINAAGIGIS
+416 RSAGD
-430 ASHGGSAPI
+430 
-439 VLENKNSG
+439 
-447 VITATTGISATNTGS
+447 ITAATGISATHN
-462 GSTDVTNHGVIT
+462 
-474 AATGMSVT
+474 
-482 NTGTGTANVINDG
+482 GTGTVKIKNDG
-495 TINSTSAGIAIASG
+495 TITSTTAGIAISSASIKEI
-509 VGTSTVDNTRGSI
+509 SVDNTDGTI
-522 NASAGTAINIANG
+522 TATAGTGVNVLASAILNLFGGTINTSATANG
-535 TLLNLLG
+535 ITFAGTEG
-542 GNITTTNAATGLNF
+542 G
-556 IGSSGSHTL
+556 HTL
-565 TDLIFNLNGT
+565 TDLTINLLGT
-575 GSAFAKAAGVNLE
+575 GIALSNVAGVNLT
-588 LRHVIFNTAN
+588 LSNVTLNTLN
-598 GTVLNDLSGLTF
+598 GTALNSLTGLTLVD
-610 ASSTEGRNTINV
+610 SLNGRNTINIE
-622 SGTGTGIAATN
+622 GAGIGIAATN
-633 TALSALD
+633 TELNTFD
-640 AEALDINVSG
+640 AEALDINVNG
-650 AGVGINATGGGA
+650 AGIGIQATGGGVNLNA
-662 LDFTDSNLTITVTG
+662 SNLIINVANTL
-676 TEGTA
+676 GTA
-681 LQIADGSGET
+681 LQITDGIDNTT
-691 TIGADTQIDA
+691 TIGNEIQLNAEN
-701 TAATAINFLGSSSKT
+701 ATAINFLGSSSKT

-879 ILHATLGTGMGSA
+879 ILHATLGTGTGSA

-979 GIVNLTNTTFALS
+979 GIVNLTKTTFALS
-992 ADNAV
+992 ADNAA

-1092 ATNVTGDI
+1092 ATNVTGDV

-1291 AGGASTVAG
+1291 AGG
-1300 GLTGAGTLN
+1300 
-1309 INGGNLSVSAT
+1309 
-1320 NSGLSGQT
+1320 
-1328 HIADVA
+1328 
-1334 SVTLTD
+1334 
-1340 TGTLGTSTVEVLG
+1340 
-1353 TLNLNGANAAMT
+1353 
-1365 NVLSGGGVINT
+1365 
-1376 NAAVTLSGNNSFSGA
+1376 
-1391 HQIGTDGELTVGQAS
+1391 
-1406 NLGASS
+1406 
-1412 ATVNLGTLT
+1412 
-1421 SHLILNGVSESIAN
+1421 
-1435 VLSGVAGST
+1435 
-1444 VDIIGGADTALT
+1444 
-1456 ANNSGFLGQYA
+1456 
-1467 LAGNSKLTV
+1467 
-1476 ASTNNLGASS
+1476 
-1486 SVALAGAGDT
+1486 
-1496 LSLSGFNGTF
+1496 
-1506 GNSVTGSGVLQVTDD
+1506 
-1521 AEVTLTSSNGVSNAV
+1521 
-1536 TIDIADATLNL
+1536 
-1547 DDIALFNHA
+1547 
-1556 LTGNGLLNVA
+1556 
-1566 KNDASTAFDFGST
+1566 
-1579 VGGAFSGI
+1579 
-1587 VNLTNTTFALSAD
+1587 
-1600 NAAALARATL
+1600 
-1610 KLSDDSVTTV
+1610 
-1620 GTTDRTLHGLDLNG
+1620 
-1634 GTLIF
+1634 
-1639 DGSPPQSQANGVV
+1639 
-1652 TVTDLALNSGTVSI
+1652 
-1666 TGVGNWENESPVTSP
+1666 
-1681 NVSILE
+1681 
-1687 QDRAGTTLELINAT
+1687 
-1701 NVTGDVDALGLMIN
+1701 
-1715 GTAITADSQ
+1715 
-1724 GVQSAIQQGGSTVAN
+1724 
-1739 AIHNYGLAS
+1739 
-1748 SNSNGDSG
+1748 
-1756 LYVNYTLSALELLA
+1756 
-1770 DGADALL
+1770 
-1777 LATESGLTAN
+1777 
-1787 RVLNAELFGVGG
+1787 
-1799 LVVDAQNG
+1799 
-1807 ALTLANGSNRYEGT
+1807 
-1821 TTVTAGELI
+1821 
-1830 LGANGAFGQ
+1830 
-1839 TSLLDIAS
+1839 
-1847 GASVNINGYRQT
+1847 
-1859 VGAVTN
+1859 
-1865 TGTVTLGSGG
+1865 
-1875 VLTSGLLTNGGG
+1875 
-1887 LDLTG
+1887 
-1892 GTLNL
+1892 
-1897 TAGGSSTVAGG
+1897 SSTVAGG

-1938 DVASVTLTG
+1938 DVASVTLTD

-2004 GALTVGQA
+2004 GELTVGQA

-2269 TISITGAGNWENE
+2269 TVSITGAGNWENE
-2282 HPVTPPNVSLLE
+2282 SPVTPPNVSLLE

-2306 AANVTGNANDLEL
+2306 AANVTGNANDLDL
-2319 MINGTTISAGQGVQS
+2319 VVDGTAITSGTQGVQS
-2334 AIQQGGTT
+2334 AIQQGGST

-2352 ASSNGNG
+2352 ASSNSNG
-2359 GSGLYVNYTLS
+2359 DSGLYVNYTLS
-2370 ALELLADGADALL
+2370 ALELLADGANALL

-2462 RQTVGAVTNSGAV
+2462 RQTVGAVTNTGTV

-2678 SNFLGQ
+2678 SGFLGQ

-2696 STNNLGASSSVAL
+2696 STNNLGASSSVTL
-2709 AGTGDTLSLSG
+2709 AGAGDTLSLSG

-2769 ALFNHVLT
+2769 ALFNHV
-2777 GNGLLNVAKNDAST
+2777 
-2791 AFDFGSTVGGAFSG
+2791 
-2805 IVNLT
+2805 
-2810 NTTFALSADNAAAL
+2810 
-2824 ARATLKLSDDSV
+2824 
-2836 TTVGTTDR
+2836 
-2844 TLHGLDLNGGTLIFD
+2844 
-2859 GSPPQSQANGVVTV
+2859 
-2873 TDLALNSGTISIT
+2873 
-2886 GAGNWENEHP
+2886 
-2896 VTPPNVSLLEQDRG
+2896 
-2910 DILLQL
+2910 
-2916 IDAANVTGNAN
+2916 
-2927 DLELMING
+2927 
-2935 TTISAGQGV
+2935 
-2944 QSAIQQGGTTVAN
+2944 
-2957 AIHNYGLAS
+2957 
-2966 SNGNGGSGL
+2966 
-2975 YVNYTLSA
+2975 
-2983 LELLADGADALL
+2983 
-2995 LATESGLTA
+2995 
-3004 NRVLNAEL
+3004 
-3012 FGVGGLVVDA
+3012 
-3022 QNGALTL
+3022 
-3029 ANGNNRYEGT
+3029 
-3039 TTVNL
+3039 
-3044 GELIL
+3044 
-3049 GADGAFGQTSL
+3049 
-3060 LDIANGA
+3060 
-3067 SANINGYR
+3067 
-3075 QTVGAVTNSGAVTLG
+3075 
-3090 NGGELTSTDTLINTG
+3090 
-3105 MINVTDG
+3105 
-3112 ILNLENGGASSISGG
+3112 
-3127 LTGNGILNIKGGDFT
+3127 
-3142 ISIDNNGLAGQTNI
+3142 
-3156 SDGASVTLGNG
+3156 
-3167 GTIIGTG
+3167 
-3174 NLGSSVID
+3174 
-3182 VLGDLNLVA
+3182 
-3191 DNSLANVISG
+3191 
-3201 DGTINTTATVTL
+3201 
-3213 SGNSSFSGAH
+3213 
-3223 QIGTNGEL
+3223 
-3231 TVGQASNLGASSATV
+3231 
-3246 NLGTLT
+3246 
-3252 SHLILNGVSESI
+3252 
-3264 ANVLSG
+3264 
-3270 VAGSTVDIIG
+3270 
-3280 GADTALTANNSNFL
+3280 
-3294 GQYALAGNSKLTVAS
+3294 
-3309 TNNLGASSS
+3309 
-3318 VALAGTGDTLSL
+3318 
-3330 SGFNGTFGNSVTG
+3330 
-3343 SGVLQVTDD
+3343 
-3352 AEVTLTS
+3352 
-3359 SNGVSNAV
+3359 
-3367 TIDIADATLNLDD
+3367 
-3380 IALFNHALTG
+3380 LTG

-3570 SFNYGMTTGEGYDG
+3570 SFNYGMTTGEDYDG

-3594 ELLSSGS
+3594 ELLSTGS
-3601 DALVLTATLANN
+3601 EALVLTAILANN

-3841 ALILDTG
+3841 ALILNTG
-3848 SVWDLTNAISGTGTL
+3848 SVWELTNTISGTGTL
-3863 VKRGSG
+3863 VKSGSG
-3869 TVKIEGDTVSAD
+3869 TVKIEGDTVSAG

-3892 GSSAVTHLLSVE
+3892 GSSAVTQTLSLE

-3911 LLVSVASNMANLT
+3911 LLVSFASNMANLT

-3942 GNVENHGDLIM
+3942 GNVENHGNLIM

-3993 LVITGNTAGQ
+3993 LVITGGTAGQ

-4048 FLYQG
+4048 FLYKG

-4230 TEKYDSKG
+4230 AEKYDSKG

-4252 ESVNQSYFIQPKAQM
+4252 ESVNQSYFIQPKAQV

-4308 AKASGPAFKPFVE
+4308 AKVSGPAFKPFVE

>member
-879 ILHATLGTGMGSA
+879 ILHATLGTGTGSA

-930 AKIGLDGTLNL
+930 AKIGVDGTLNL

-979 GIVNLTNTTFALS
+979 GIVNLTKTTFALS
-992 ADNAV
+992 ADNAA

-1236 DIASGASANINGYS
+1236 NIASGASANINGYR

-1255 VTNVGTVTLGSGGV
+1255 VTNTGTVTLGSGGV
-1269 LTSGLLTNGGILD
+1269 LTSGLLTNGGGLD
-1282 LTGGALNLT
+1282 LTGGTLNLT

-2093 SVALAGAGDTLSLS
+2093 SVTLAGAGDTLSLS
-2107 GFNGTFGNSVTGS
+2107 GFNGTFGNSVTGN

-2138 VGNTVKVDIAD
+2138 VSNAVTIDIAD
-2149 ATLNLND
+2149 ATLNLDD
-2156 IALFDHVLT
+2156 IALFNHVLT
-2165 GNGTLNV
+2165 GNGLLNV
-2172 AKNLASTAFDF
+2172 AKNDASTAFDF

-2334 AIQQGGTT
+2334 TVQQGGYT
-2342 VANAIHNYGL
+2342 VANATHNYGL
-2352 ASSNGNG
+2352 TSNG

-2370 ALELLADGADALL
+2370 ALELLADGANALL

-2389 LTANRVLNAELFG
+2389 LTANRELNAELSG
-2402 VGGLVVDAQNGALTL
+2402 VGGFVVDAQNGALTL

-2426 TTTVNLGELILG
+2426 TTTVTAGELILG
-2438 ADGAFGQ
+2438 ANGAFGQ
-2445 TSLLD
+2445 TSLLN
-2450 IANGASANINGY
+2450 IASGASANINGY

-2678 SNFLGQ
+2678 SGFLGQ

-2696 STNNLGASSSVAL
+2696 STNNLGASSSVTL
-2709 AGTGDTLSLSG
+2709 AGAGDTLSLSG
-2720 FNGTFGNSVTGSG
+2720 FNGTFGNSVTGNG

-2769 ALFNHVLT
+2769 ALFNHALT

-2916 IDAANVTGNAN
+2916 IDADNVTGNAN

-2944 QSAIQQGGTTVAN
+2944 QSTVQQGGYTVAN
-2957 AIHNYGLAS
+2957 ATHNYGLTS
-2966 SNGNGGSGL
+2966 NGGSGL

-2983 LELLADGADALL
+2983 LELLADGANALL

-3004 NRVLNAEL
+3004 NRELNAEL

-3039 TTVNL
+3039 TTVTA

-3049 GADGAFGQTSL
+3049 GANGAFGQTSL
-3060 LDIANGA
+3060 LNIASGA

-3570 SFNYGMTTGEGYDG
+3570 SFNYGMTTGEDYDG

-3594 ELLSSGS
+3594 ELLSTGS
-3601 DALVLTATLANN
+3601 EALVLTATLANN

-3724 GGELV
+3724 SGELV

-3737 SYDNTGFTGS
+3737 SYDNAGFTGS

-3848 SVWDLTNAISGTGTL
+3848 SVWELTNTISGTGTL

-3869 TVKIEGDTVSAD
+3869 TVKIEGDTVSAG

-3892 GSSAVTHLLSVE
+3892 GSSAVTQTLSLE
-3904 ESLQEDA
+3904 ESLQERA
-3911 LLVSVASNMANLT
+3911 LRVSFASNMANLT

-3942 GNVENHGDLIM
+3942 GNVENHGNLIM

-3993 LVITGNTAGQ
+3993 LVITGDTAGQ

-4230 TEKYDSKG
+4230 AEKYDSKG

>member
-879 ILHATLGTGMGSA
+879 ILHATLGTGTGSA

-930 AKIGLDGTLNL
+930 AKIGVDGTLNL

-979 GIVNLTNTTFALS
+979 GIVNLTKTTFALS
-992 ADNAV
+992 ADNAA

-1236 DIASGASANINGYS
+1236 NIASGASANINGYR

-1255 VTNVGTVTLGSGGV
+1255 VTNTGTVTLGSGGV
-1269 LTSGLLTNGGILD
+1269 LTSGLLTNGGGLD
-1282 LTGGALNLT
+1282 LTGGTLNLT

-1897 TAGGSSTVAGG
+1897 TAGGSSTVTGG

-2004 GALTVGQA
+2004 GELTVGQA

-2065 NSGFLGQYALAGN
+2065 NSNFLGQYALAGN

-2093 SVALAGAGDTLSLS
+2093 SVALAGTGDTLSLS

-2138 VGNTVKVDIAD
+2138 VSNAVTIDIAD
-2149 ATLNLND
+2149 ATLNLDD
-2156 IALFDHVLT
+2156 IALFNHALT
-2165 GNGTLNV
+2165 GNGLLNV
-2172 AKNLASTAFDF
+2172 AKNDASTAFDF

-2334 AIQQGGTT
+2334 TVQQGGYT
-2342 VANAIHNYGL
+2342 VANATHNYGL
-2352 ASSNGNG
+2352 TSNG

-2370 ALELLADGADALL
+2370 ALELLADGANALL

-2389 LTANRVLNAELFG
+2389 LTANRELNAELSG
-2402 VGGLVVDAQNGALTL
+2402 VGGFVVDAQNGALTL

-2426 TTTVNLGELILG
+2426 TTTVTAGELILG
-2438 ADGAFGQ
+2438 ANGAFGQ
-2445 TSLLD
+2445 TSLLN
-2450 IANGASANINGY
+2450 IASGASANINGY

-2678 SNFLGQ
+2678 SGFLGQ

-2696 STNNLGASSSVAL
+2696 STNNLGASSSVTL
-2709 AGTGDTLSLSG
+2709 AGAGDTLSLSG
-2720 FNGTFGNSVTGSG
+2720 FNGTFGNSVTG
-2733 VLQVTDDAE
+2733 
-2742 VTLTSSNGVS
+2742 N
-2752 NAVTIDIADA
+2752 
-2762 TLNLDDI
+2762 
-2769 ALFNHVLT
+2769 
-2777 GNGLLNVAKNDAST
+2777 
-2791 AFDFGSTVGGAFSG
+2791 
-2805 IVNLT
+2805 
-2810 NTTFALSADNAAAL
+2810 
-2824 ARATLKLSDDSV
+2824 
-2836 TTVGTTDR
+2836 
-2844 TLHGLDLNGGTLIFD
+2844 
-2859 GSPPQSQANGVVTV
+2859 
-2873 TDLALNSGTISIT
+2873 
-2886 GAGNWENEHP
+2886 
-2896 VTPPNVSLLEQDRG
+2896 
-2910 DILLQL
+2910 
-2916 IDAANVTGNAN
+2916 
-2927 DLELMING
+2927 
-2935 TTISAGQGV
+2935 
-2944 QSAIQQGGTTVAN
+2944 
-2957 AIHNYGLAS
+2957 
-2966 SNGNGGSGL
+2966 
-2975 YVNYTLSA
+2975 
-2983 LELLADGADALL
+2983 
-2995 LATESGLTA
+2995 
-3004 NRVLNAEL
+3004 
-3012 FGVGGLVVDA
+3012 
-3022 QNGALTL
+3022 
-3029 ANGNNRYEGT
+3029 
-3039 TTVNL
+3039 
-3044 GELIL
+3044 
-3049 GADGAFGQTSL
+3049 
-3060 LDIANGA
+3060 
-3067 SANINGYR
+3067 
-3075 QTVGAVTNSGAVTLG
+3075 
-3090 NGGELTSTDTLINTG
+3090 
-3105 MINVTDG
+3105 
-3112 ILNLENGGASSISGG
+3112 
-3127 LTGNGILNIKGGDFT
+3127 
-3142 ISIDNNGLAGQTNI
+3142 
-3156 SDGASVTLGNG
+3156 
-3167 GTIIGTG
+3167 
-3174 NLGSSVID
+3174 
-3182 VLGDLNLVA
+3182 
-3191 DNSLANVISG
+3191 
-3201 DGTINTTATVTL
+3201 
-3213 SGNSSFSGAH
+3213 
-3223 QIGTNGEL
+3223 
-3231 TVGQASNLGASSATV
+3231 
-3246 NLGTLT
+3246 
-3252 SHLILNGVSESI
+3252 
-3264 ANVLSG
+3264 
-3270 VAGSTVDIIG
+3270 
-3280 GADTALTANNSNFL
+3280 
-3294 GQYALAGNSKLTVAS
+3294 
-3309 TNNLGASSS
+3309 
-3318 VALAGTGDTLSL
+3318 
-3330 SGFNGTFGNSVTG
+3330 
-3343 SGVLQVTDD
+3343 GVLQVTDD

-3570 SFNYGMTTGEGYDG
+3570 SFNYGMTTGEDYDG

-3594 ELLSSGS
+3594 ELLSTGS
-3601 DALVLTATLANN
+3601 EALVLTATLANN

-3737 SYDNTGFTGS
+3737 SYDNAGFTGS

-3848 SVWDLTNAISGTGTL
+3848 SVWELTNTISGTGTL

-3869 TVKIEGDTVSAD
+3869 TVKIEGDTVSAG

>member
-1 MNAIFKVIWNIS
+1 MNTIFKVIWNAS
-13 LNVWVAVGEFAKG
+13 LNVWVVVSELAKG
-26 KQKSKTTCAIPPSQ
+26 RIKTKSSRNLISE
-40 HTSAVINKF
+40 
-49 SFPRLGFLA
+49 
-58 IAIIGVLGGQNAYA
+58 GVLPKFEQSMVSKLFRKNLLALSLGSIVFLSTGPVFAADITVSTQAELSAALSNGTYDKIILGADITLIGSLTVNMTSNQVVIDGQGKFGLTVNNTTNYGLVVSSGSGTLTLQNMSK
-72 IDAQGCTDLGSSCVT
+72 IDSANYYSMVVLNGANTAVNVIYNNIDFLGSSQLIYMG
-87 VSTDAELRSAL
+87 AYGA
-98 TSGTATTILMLN
+98 ATNSIMTFGDILN
-110 DITLASNISVNQ
+110 DVVVNDRAQEIGEVNKLAFTGRFHVTHTGSSV
-122 GTSNRKDLVIDG
+122 TSFVS
-134 GGFKLNTGGA
+134 TGGA
-144 QFIFTNQTNVSWGGA
+144 NNTSTMDFASGADVKIDRTGSTGDLTSTGVNAFAYTFADGASFELIANQN
-159 AGSFTLSNL
+159 
-168 AELNSAT
+168 
-175 GNDNTVFSMDG
+175 VFSGTTTNRGLEIGSYNSIDG
-186 GNSAI
+186 F
-191 NIIVNNIGTMTNSML
+191 
-206 AVLGGMGSGGAPNL
+206 GSGVKI
-220 NSQLVLGN
+220 VLQSRSDGSIISGN
-228 FTDPLSLTFGTN
+228 GIDN
-240 HQLAQA
+240 
-246 SNIKFTGHFDLTA
+246 A
-259 TTGAYPAVF
+259 T
-268 WTNAADANSRMYF
+268 TNAAGINNNASGDAN
-281 SSTANV
+281 
-287 SITTPLFASGPGAY
+287 
-301 GNYQYTLEDGAQ
+301 
-313 FALNSDQNVFGSVN
+313 
-327 GGLLIGTYSAGVF
+327 
-340 GSGAVLQLA
+340 
-349 NTAGTAYS
+349 
-357 TGNAIT
+357 
-363 NGGNINAMGNGV
+363 
-375 TQSGDVIY
+375 VIY
-383 NLAAG
+383 NLGTG
-388 SKLAVSGANSIGI
+388 SILKATNTGI
-401 LATKTGPTNSGGIYI
+401 LATKNANNASSIYI
-416 SSGAAINAAGIGIS
+416 RSAGD
-430 ASHGGSAPI
+430 
-439 VLENKNSG
+439 
-447 VITATTGISATNTGS
+447 ITAATGISATHN
-462 GSTDVTNHGVIT
+462 
-474 AATGMSVT
+474 
-482 NTGTGTANVINDG
+482 GTGTVKIKNDG
-495 TINSTSAGIAIASG
+495 TITSTTAGIAISSASIKEI
-509 VGTSTVDNTRGSI
+509 SVDNTDGTI
-522 NASAGTAINIANG
+522 TATAGTGVNVLASAILNLFGGTINTSATANG
-535 TLLNLLG
+535 ITFAGTEG
-542 GNITTTNAATGLNF
+542 G
-556 IGSSGSHTL
+556 HTL
-565 TDLIFNLNGT
+565 TDLTINLLGT
-575 GSAFAKAAGVNLE
+575 GIALSNVAGVNLT
-588 LRHVIFNTAN
+588 LSNVTLNTLN
-598 GTVLNDLSGLTF
+598 GTALNSLTGLTLVD
-610 ASSTEGRNTINV
+610 SLYGRNTINIE
-622 SGTGTGIAATN
+622 GAGIGIAATN
-633 TALSALD
+633 TELNTFD
-640 AEALDINVSG
+640 AEALDINVNG
-650 AGVGINATGGGA
+650 AGIGIQATGGGVNLSA
-662 LDFTDSNLTITVTG
+662 SNLIINVANTL
-676 TEGTA
+676 GTA
-681 LQIADGSGET
+681 LQITDGIDNTT
-691 TIGADTQIDA
+691 TIGNEIQLNAEN
-701 TAATAINFLGSSSKT
+701 ATAINFLGSSSKT
-716 LNNKGTI
+716 LNNNGTI

-797 TINGMSVGSRTYLG
+797 TINGMSVGSTYLG

-879 ILHATLGTGMGSA
+879 ILHATLGTGTGSA

-956 LNVAKNLATT
+956 LNVAKNLAST

-979 GIVNLTNTTFALS
+979 GIVNLTKTTFALS
-992 ADNAV
+992 ADNAA

-1048 TDLALNSG
+1048 TELALNSG

-1092 ATNVTGDI
+1092 ATNVTGDV

-1255 VTNVGTVTLGSGGV
+1255 VTNVGTVILGSGGV

-1291 AGGASTVAG
+1291 AGGSSTVAG

-1309 INGGNLSVSAT
+1309 INGGNLAVSAA

-1328 HIADVA
+1328 YIADVA

-1340 TGTLGTSTVEVLG
+1340 TGTLGTSAVEVLG

-1476 ASTNNLGASS
+1476 G
-1486 SVALAGAGDT
+1486 
-1496 LSLSGFNGTF
+1496 
-1506 GNSVTGSGVLQVTDD
+1506 
-1521 AEVTLTSSNGVSNAV
+1521 
-1536 TIDIADATLNL
+1536 
-1547 DDIALFNHA
+1547 
-1556 LTGNGLLNVA
+1556 
-1566 KNDASTAFDFGST
+1566 
-1579 VGGAFSGI
+1579 
-1587 VNLTNTTFALSAD
+1587 
-1600 NAAALARATL
+1600 
-1610 KLSDDSVTTV
+1610 
-1620 GTTDRTLHGLDLNG
+1620 
-1634 GTLIF
+1634 
-1639 DGSPPQSQANGVV
+1639 
-1652 TVTDLALNSGTVSI
+1652 
-1666 TGVGNWENESPVTSP
+1666 
-1681 NVSILE
+1681 
-1687 QDRAGTTLELINAT
+1687 
-1701 NVTGDVDALGLMIN
+1701 
-1715 GTAITADSQ
+1715 
-1724 GVQSAIQQGGSTVAN
+1724 
-1739 AIHNYGLAS
+1739 
-1748 SNSNGDSG
+1748 
-1756 LYVNYTLSALELLA
+1756 
-1770 DGADALL
+1770 
-1777 LATESGLTAN
+1777 
-1787 RVLNAELFGVGG
+1787 
-1799 LVVDAQNG
+1799 
-1807 ALTLANGSNRYEGT
+1807 
-1821 TTVTAGELI
+1821 
-1830 LGANGAFGQ
+1830 
-1839 TSLLDIAS
+1839 
-1847 GASVNINGYRQT
+1847 
-1859 VGAVTN
+1859 
-1865 TGTVTLGSGG
+1865 
-1875 VLTSGLLTNGGG
+1875 
-1887 LDLTG
+1887 
-1892 GTLNL
+1892 
-1897 TAGGSSTVAGG
+1897 
-1908 LTGAGTLN
+1908 
-1916 INGGN
+1916 
-1921 LAVSAAN
+1921 
-1928 SGLSGQTHIA
+1928 
-1938 DVASVTLTG
+1938 
-1947 TGTLGTS
+1947 
-1954 AVEVLGTLNLNGA
+1954 
-1967 NAAMTNV
+1967 
-1974 LSGGGVINTNAAV
+1974 
-1987 TLSGNNSFSGA
+1987 
-1998 HQIGTD
+1998 
-2004 GALTVGQA
+2004 
-2012 SNLGA
+2012 
-2017 SSATVNLGTL
+2017 
-2027 TSHLILNGVSE
+2027 
-2038 SIANVLSGVAGSTVD
+2038 
-2053 IIGGADTALTAN
+2053 
-2065 NSGFLGQYALAGN
+2065 
-2078 SKLTVASTNNLGASS
+2078 STNNLGASS

-2138 VGNTVKVDIAD
+2138 VGNAVTIDIAD

-2269 TISITGAGNWENE
+2269 TVSITGAGNWENE
-2282 HPVTPPNVSLLE
+2282 SPVTPPNVSLLE

-2334 AIQQGGTT
+2334 TVQQGGYT
-2342 VANAIHNYGL
+2342 VANATHNYGL
-2352 ASSNGNG
+2352 TSNG

-2370 ALELLADGADALL
+2370 ALELLADGANALL

-2389 LTANRVLNAELFG
+2389 LTANRELNAELSG

-2426 TTTVNLGELILG
+2426 TTTVTAGELILG
-2438 ADGAFGQ
+2438 ANGAFGQ
-2445 TSLLD
+2445 TSLLN
-2450 IANGASANINGY
+2450 IASGASANINGY

-2539 GQTNISDGASVTLG
+2539 GQTNISNGASVTLG

-2678 SNFLGQ
+2678 SGFLGQ

-2709 AGTGDTLSLSG
+2709 AG
-2720 FNGTFGNSVTGSG
+2720 
-2733 VLQVTDDAE
+2733 A
-2742 VTLTSSNGVS
+2742 
-2752 NAVTIDIADA
+2752 
-2762 TLNLDDI
+2762 
-2769 ALFNHVLT
+2769 
-2777 GNGLLNVAKNDAST
+2777 
-2791 AFDFGSTVGGAFSG
+2791 
-2805 IVNLT
+2805 
-2810 NTTFALSADNAAAL
+2810 
-2824 ARATLKLSDDSV
+2824 
-2836 TTVGTTDR
+2836 
-2844 TLHGLDLNGGTLIFD
+2844 
-2859 GSPPQSQANGVVTV
+2859 
-2873 TDLALNSGTISIT
+2873 
-2886 GAGNWENEHP
+2886 
-2896 VTPPNVSLLEQDRG
+2896 
-2910 DILLQL
+2910 
-2916 IDAANVTGNAN
+2916 
-2927 DLELMING
+2927 
-2935 TTISAGQGV
+2935 
-2944 QSAIQQGGTTVAN
+2944 
-2957 AIHNYGLAS
+2957 
-2966 SNGNGGSGL
+2966 
-2975 YVNYTLSA
+2975 
-2983 LELLADGADALL
+2983 
-2995 LATESGLTA
+2995 
-3004 NRVLNAEL
+3004 
-3012 FGVGGLVVDA
+3012 
-3022 QNGALTL
+3022 
-3029 ANGNNRYEGT
+3029 
-3039 TTVNL
+3039 
-3044 GELIL
+3044 
-3049 GADGAFGQTSL
+3049 
-3060 LDIANGA
+3060 
-3067 SANINGYR
+3067 
-3075 QTVGAVTNSGAVTLG
+3075 
-3090 NGGELTSTDTLINTG
+3090 
-3105 MINVTDG
+3105 
-3112 ILNLENGGASSISGG
+3112 
-3127 LTGNGILNIKGGDFT
+3127 
-3142 ISIDNNGLAGQTNI
+3142 
-3156 SDGASVTLGNG
+3156 
-3167 GTIIGTG
+3167 
-3174 NLGSSVID
+3174 
-3182 VLGDLNLVA
+3182 
-3191 DNSLANVISG
+3191 
-3201 DGTINTTATVTL
+3201 
-3213 SGNSSFSGAH
+3213 
-3223 QIGTNGEL
+3223 
-3231 TVGQASNLGASSATV
+3231 
-3246 NLGTLT
+3246 
-3252 SHLILNGVSESI
+3252 
-3264 ANVLSG
+3264 
-3270 VAGSTVDIIG
+3270 
-3280 GADTALTANNSNFL
+3280 
-3294 GQYALAGNSKLTVAS
+3294 
-3309 TNNLGASSS
+3309 
-3318 VALAGTGDTLSL
+3318 GDTLSL

-3570 SFNYGMTTGEGYDG
+3570 SFNYGMTTGEDYDG

-3594 ELLSSGS
+3594 ELLSTGS
-3601 DALVLTATLANN
+3601 EALVLTATLANN

-3737 SYDNTGFTGS
+3737 SYDNAGFTGS

-3841 ALILDTG
+3841 ALILNTG
-3848 SVWDLTNAISGTGTL
+3848 SVWELTNTISGTGTL
-3863 VKRGSG
+3863 VKSGSG
-3869 TVKIEGDTVSAD
+3869 TVKIEGDTVSAG

-3892 GSSAVTHLLSVE
+3892 GSSAVTQTLSLE

-3911 LLVSVASNMANLT
+3911 LLVSFASNMANLT

-3942 GNVENHGDLIM
+3942 GNVENHGNLIM

-3993 LVITGNTAGQ
+3993 LVITGGTAGQ

-4048 FLYQG
+4048 FLYKG

-4230 TEKYDSKG
+4230 AEKYDSKG

-4252 ESVNQSYFIQPKAQM
+4252 ESVSQSYFIQPKAQV

-4308 AKASGPAFKPFVE
+4308 AKVSGPAFKPFVE

>member
-1 MNAIFKVIWNIS
+1 MNTIFKVIWNAS
-13 LNVWVAVGEFAKG
+13 LNVWVVVSELAKG
-26 KQKSKTTCAIPPSQ
+26 RIKTKSSRNLISE
-40 HTSAVINKF
+40 
-49 SFPRLGFLA
+49 
-58 IAIIGVLGGQNAYA
+58 GVLPKFEQSMVSKLFRKNLLALSLGSIVFLSTGPVFAADITVSTQAELSAALSNGTYDKIILGADITLIGSLTVNMTSNQVVIDGQGKFGLTVNNTTNYGLVVSSGSGTLTLQNMSK
-72 IDAQGCTDLGSSCVT
+72 IDSANYYSMVVLNGANTAVNVIYNNIDFLGSSQLIYMG
-87 VSTDAELRSAL
+87 AYGA
-98 TSGTATTILMLN
+98 ATNSIMTFGDILN
-110 DITLASNISVNQ
+110 DVVVNDRAQEIGEVNKLAFTGRFHVTHTGSSV
-122 GTSNRKDLVIDG
+122 TSFVS
-134 GGFKLNTGGA
+134 TGGA
-144 QFIFTNQTNVSWGGA
+144 NNTSTMDFASGADVKIDRTGSTGDLTSTGVNAFAYTFADGASFELIANQN
-159 AGSFTLSNL
+159 
-168 AELNSAT
+168 
-175 GNDNTVFSMDG
+175 VFSGTTTNRGLEIGSYNSIDG
-186 GNSAI
+186 F
-191 NIIVNNIGTMTNSML
+191 
-206 AVLGGMGSGGAPNL
+206 GSGVKI
-220 NSQLVLGN
+220 VLQSRSDGSIISGN
-228 FTDPLSLTFGTN
+228 GIDN
-240 HQLAQA
+240 
-246 SNIKFTGHFDLTA
+246 A
-259 TTGAYPAVF
+259 T
-268 WTNAADANSRMYF
+268 TNAAGINNNASGDAN
-281 SSTANV
+281 
-287 SITTPLFASGPGAY
+287 
-301 GNYQYTLEDGAQ
+301 
-313 FALNSDQNVFGSVN
+313 
-327 GGLLIGTYSAGVF
+327 
-340 GSGAVLQLA
+340 
-349 NTAGTAYS
+349 
-357 TGNAIT
+357 
-363 NGGNINAMGNGV
+363 
-375 TQSGDVIY
+375 VIY
-383 NLAAG
+383 NLGTG
-388 SKLAVSGANSIGI
+388 SILKATNTGI
-401 LATKTGPTNSGGIYI
+401 LATKNANNASSIYI
-416 SSGAAINAAGIGIS
+416 RSAGD
-430 ASHGGSAPI
+430 
-439 VLENKNSG
+439 
-447 VITATTGISATNTGS
+447 ITAATGISATHN
-462 GSTDVTNHGVIT
+462 
-474 AATGMSVT
+474 
-482 NTGTGTANVINDG
+482 GTGTVKIKNDG
-495 TINSTSAGIAIASG
+495 TITSTTAGIAISSASIKEI
-509 VGTSTVDNTRGSI
+509 SVDNTDGTI
-522 NASAGTAINIANG
+522 TATAGTGVNVLASAILNLFGGTINTSATANG
-535 TLLNLLG
+535 ITFAGTEG
-542 GNITTTNAATGLNF
+542 G
-556 IGSSGSHTL
+556 HTL
-565 TDLIFNLNGT
+565 TDLTINLLGT
-575 GSAFAKAAGVNLE
+575 GIALSNVAGVNLT
-588 LRHVIFNTAN
+588 LSNVTLNTLN
-598 GTVLNDLSGLTF
+598 GTALNSLTGLTLVD
-610 ASSTEGRNTINV
+610 SLNGRNTINIE
-622 SGTGTGIAATN
+622 GAGIGIAATN
-633 TALSALD
+633 TELNTFD
-640 AEALDINVSG
+640 AEALDINVNG
-650 AGVGINATGGGA
+650 AGIGIQATGGGVNLNA
-662 LDFTDSNLTITVTG
+662 SNLIINVANTL
-676 TEGTA
+676 GTA
-681 LQIADGSGET
+681 LQITDGIDNTT
-691 TIGADTQIDA
+691 TIGNEIQLNAEN
-701 TAATAINFLGSSSKT
+701 ATAINFLGSSSKT

-879 ILHATLGTGMGSA
+879 ILHATLGTGTGSA

-979 GIVNLTNTTFALS
+979 GIVNLTKTTFALS
-992 ADNAV
+992 ADNAA

-1092 ATNVTGDI
+1092 ATNVTGDV

-1291 AGGASTVAG
+1291 AGGSSTVAG

-1309 INGGNLSVSAT
+1309 INGGNLAVSAA

-1340 TGTLGTSTVEVLG
+1340 TGTLGTSAVEVLG

-1521 AEVTLTSSNGVSNAV
+1521 AEVTLTSSNGVGNAV
-1536 TIDIADATLNL
+1536 TI
-1547 DDIALFNHA
+1547 
-1556 LTGNGLLNVA
+1556 
-1566 KNDASTAFDFGST
+1566 
-1579 VGGAFSGI
+1579 
-1587 VNLTNTTFALSAD
+1587 
-1600 NAAALARATL
+1600 
-1610 KLSDDSVTTV
+1610 
-1620 GTTDRTLHGLDLNG
+1620 
-1634 GTLIF
+1634 
-1639 DGSPPQSQANGVV
+1639 
-1652 TVTDLALNSGTVSI
+1652 
-1666 TGVGNWENESPVTSP
+1666 
-1681 NVSILE
+1681 
-1687 QDRAGTTLELINAT
+1687 
-1701 NVTGDVDALGLMIN
+1701 
-1715 GTAITADSQ
+1715 
-1724 GVQSAIQQGGSTVAN
+1724 
-1739 AIHNYGLAS
+1739 
-1748 SNSNGDSG
+1748 
-1756 LYVNYTLSALELLA
+1756 
-1770 DGADALL
+1770 
-1777 LATESGLTAN
+1777 
-1787 RVLNAELFGVGG
+1787 
-1799 LVVDAQNG
+1799 
-1807 ALTLANGSNRYEGT
+1807 
-1821 TTVTAGELI
+1821 
-1830 LGANGAFGQ
+1830 
-1839 TSLLDIAS
+1839 
-1847 GASVNINGYRQT
+1847 
-1859 VGAVTN
+1859 
-1865 TGTVTLGSGG
+1865 
-1875 VLTSGLLTNGGG
+1875 
-1887 LDLTG
+1887 
-1892 GTLNL
+1892 
-1897 TAGGSSTVAGG
+1897 
-1908 LTGAGTLN
+1908 
-1916 INGGN
+1916 
-1921 LAVSAAN
+1921 
-1928 SGLSGQTHIA
+1928 
-1938 DVASVTLTG
+1938 
-1947 TGTLGTS
+1947 
-1954 AVEVLGTLNLNGA
+1954 
-1967 NAAMTNV
+1967 
-1974 LSGGGVINTNAAV
+1974 
-1987 TLSGNNSFSGA
+1987 
-1998 HQIGTD
+1998 
-2004 GALTVGQA
+2004 
-2012 SNLGA
+2012 
-2017 SSATVNLGTL
+2017 
-2027 TSHLILNGVSE
+2027 
-2038 SIANVLSGVAGSTVD
+2038 
-2053 IIGGADTALTAN
+2053 
-2065 NSGFLGQYALAGN
+2065 
-2078 SKLTVASTNNLGASS
+2078 
-2093 SVALAGAGDTLSLS
+2093 
-2107 GFNGTFGNSVTGS
+2107 
-2120 GVLQVT
+2120 
-2126 DDAEVTLTSSNG
+2126 
-2138 VGNTVKVDIAD
+2138 DIAD

-2269 TISITGAGNWENE
+2269 TVSITGAGNWENE
-2282 HPVTPPNVSLLE
+2282 SPVTPPNVSLLE

-2306 AANVTGNANDLEL
+2306 AANVTGNANDLDL
-2319 MINGTTISAGQGVQS
+2319 VVDGTAITSGTQGVQS
-2334 AIQQGGTT
+2334 AIQQGGST

-2352 ASSNGNG
+2352 ASSNSNG
-2359 GSGLYVNYTLS
+2359 DSGLYVNYTLS
-2370 ALELLADGADALL
+2370 ALELLADGANALL

-2462 RQTVGAVTNSGAV
+2462 RQTVGAVTNTGTV

-2678 SNFLGQ
+2678 SGFLGQ

-2696 STNNLGASSSVAL
+2696 STNNLGASSSVTL
-2709 AGTGDTLSLSG
+2709 AGAGDTLSLSG

-2769 ALFNHVLT
+2769 ALFNHV
-2777 GNGLLNVAKNDAST
+2777 
-2791 AFDFGSTVGGAFSG
+2791 
-2805 IVNLT
+2805 
-2810 NTTFALSADNAAAL
+2810 
-2824 ARATLKLSDDSV
+2824 
-2836 TTVGTTDR
+2836 
-2844 TLHGLDLNGGTLIFD
+2844 
-2859 GSPPQSQANGVVTV
+2859 
-2873 TDLALNSGTISIT
+2873 
-2886 GAGNWENEHP
+2886 
-2896 VTPPNVSLLEQDRG
+2896 
-2910 DILLQL
+2910 
-2916 IDAANVTGNAN
+2916 
-2927 DLELMING
+2927 
-2935 TTISAGQGV
+2935 
-2944 QSAIQQGGTTVAN
+2944 
-2957 AIHNYGLAS
+2957 
-2966 SNGNGGSGL
+2966 
-2975 YVNYTLSA
+2975 
-2983 LELLADGADALL
+2983 
-2995 LATESGLTA
+2995 
-3004 NRVLNAEL
+3004 
-3012 FGVGGLVVDA
+3012 
-3022 QNGALTL
+3022 
-3029 ANGNNRYEGT
+3029 
-3039 TTVNL
+3039 
-3044 GELIL
+3044 
-3049 GADGAFGQTSL
+3049 
-3060 LDIANGA
+3060 
-3067 SANINGYR
+3067 
-3075 QTVGAVTNSGAVTLG
+3075 
-3090 NGGELTSTDTLINTG
+3090 
-3105 MINVTDG
+3105 
-3112 ILNLENGGASSISGG
+3112 
-3127 LTGNGILNIKGGDFT
+3127 
-3142 ISIDNNGLAGQTNI
+3142 
-3156 SDGASVTLGNG
+3156 
-3167 GTIIGTG
+3167 
-3174 NLGSSVID
+3174 
-3182 VLGDLNLVA
+3182 
-3191 DNSLANVISG
+3191 
-3201 DGTINTTATVTL
+3201 
-3213 SGNSSFSGAH
+3213 
-3223 QIGTNGEL
+3223 
-3231 TVGQASNLGASSATV
+3231 
-3246 NLGTLT
+3246 
-3252 SHLILNGVSESI
+3252 
-3264 ANVLSG
+3264 
-3270 VAGSTVDIIG
+3270 
-3280 GADTALTANNSNFL
+3280 
-3294 GQYALAGNSKLTVAS
+3294 
-3309 TNNLGASSS
+3309 
-3318 VALAGTGDTLSL
+3318 
-3330 SGFNGTFGNSVTG
+3330 
-3343 SGVLQVTDD
+3343 
-3352 AEVTLTS
+3352 
-3359 SNGVSNAV
+3359 
-3367 TIDIADATLNLDD
+3367 
-3380 IALFNHALTG
+3380 LTG

-3570 SFNYGMTTGEGYDG
+3570 SFNYGMTTGEDYDG

-3594 ELLSSGS
+3594 ELLSTGS
-3601 DALVLTATLANN
+3601 EALVLTAILANN

-3684 INGTQQVVGELATE
+3684 INGTQQVVGELAIE

-3841 ALILDTG
+3841 ALILNTG
-3848 SVWDLTNAISGTGTL
+3848 SVWELTNTISGTGTL
-3863 VKRGSG
+3863 VKSGSG
-3869 TVKIEGDTVSAD
+3869 TVKIEGDTVSAG

-3892 GSSAVTHLLSVE
+3892 GSSAVTQTLSLE

-3911 LLVSVASNMANLT
+3911 LLVSFASNMANLT

-3942 GNVENHGDLIM
+3942 GNVENHGNLIM

-3993 LVITGNTAGQ
+3993 LVITGGTAGQ

-4048 FLYQG
+4048 FLYKG

-4230 TEKYDSKG
+4230 AEKYDSKG

-4252 ESVNQSYFIQPKAQM
+4252 ESVNQSYFIQPKAQV

-4308 AKASGPAFKPFVE
+4308 AKVSGPAFKPFVE

>member
-1 MNAIFKVIWNIS
+1 MNTIFKVIWNAS
-13 LNVWVAVGEFAKG
+13 LNVWVVVSELAKG
-26 KQKSKTTCAIPPSQ
+26 RIKTKSSRNLISE
-40 HTSAVINKF
+40 
-49 SFPRLGFLA
+49 
-58 IAIIGVLGGQNAYA
+58 GVLPKFEQSMVSKLFRKNLLALSLGSIVFLSTGPVFAADITVSTQAELSAALSNGTYDKIILGADITLIGSLTVNMTSNQVVIDGQGKFGLTVNNTTNYGLVVSSGSGTLTLQNMSK
-72 IDAQGCTDLGSSCVT
+72 IDSANYYSMVVLNGANTAVNVIYNNIDFLGSSQLIYMG
-87 VSTDAELRSAL
+87 AYGA
-98 TSGTATTILMLN
+98 ATNSIMTFGDILN
-110 DITLASNISVNQ
+110 DVVVNDRAQEIGEVNKLAFTGRFHVTHTGSSV
-122 GTSNRKDLVIDG
+122 TSFVS
-134 GGFKLNTGGA
+134 TGGA
-144 QFIFTNQTNVSWGGA
+144 NNTSTMDFASGADVKIDRTGSTGDLTSTGVNAFAYTFADGASFELIANQN
-159 AGSFTLSNL
+159 
-168 AELNSAT
+168 
-175 GNDNTVFSMDG
+175 VFSGTTTNRGLEIGSYNSIDG
-186 GNSAI
+186 F
-191 NIIVNNIGTMTNSML
+191 
-206 AVLGGMGSGGAPNL
+206 GSGVKI
-220 NSQLVLGN
+220 VLQSRSDGSIISGN
-228 FTDPLSLTFGTN
+228 GIDN
-240 HQLAQA
+240 
-246 SNIKFTGHFDLTA
+246 A
-259 TTGAYPAVF
+259 T
-268 WTNAADANSRMYF
+268 TNAAGINNNASGDAN
-281 SSTANV
+281 
-287 SITTPLFASGPGAY
+287 
-301 GNYQYTLEDGAQ
+301 
-313 FALNSDQNVFGSVN
+313 
-327 GGLLIGTYSAGVF
+327 
-340 GSGAVLQLA
+340 
-349 NTAGTAYS
+349 
-357 TGNAIT
+357 
-363 NGGNINAMGNGV
+363 
-375 TQSGDVIY
+375 VIY
-383 NLAAG
+383 NLGTG
-388 SKLAVSGANSIGI
+388 SILKATNTGI
-401 LATKTGPTNSGGIYI
+401 LATKNANNASDIYIRSAGGIT
-416 SSGAAINAAGIGIS
+416 AA
-430 ASHGGSAPI
+430 
-439 VLENKNSG
+439 
-447 VITATTGISATNTGS
+447 TGISATHN
-462 GSTDVTNHGVIT
+462 
-474 AATGMSVT
+474 
-482 NTGTGTANVINDG
+482 GTGTVKIKNDG
-495 TINSTSAGIAIASG
+495 TITSTTAGIAISSASIKEI
-509 VGTSTVDNTRGSI
+509 SVDNTDGTI
-522 NASAGTAINIANG
+522 TATAGTGVNVLASAILNLFGGTINTSATANG
-535 TLLNLLG
+535 ITFAGTEG
-542 GNITTTNAATGLNF
+542 G
-556 IGSSGSHTL
+556 HTL
-565 TDLIFNLNGT
+565 TDLTINLLGT
-575 GSAFAKAAGVNLE
+575 GIALSNVAGVNLT
-588 LRHVIFNTAN
+588 LSNVTLNTLN
-598 GTVLNDLSGLTF
+598 GTALNSLTGLTLVD
-610 ASSTEGRNTINV
+610 SLNGRNTINIE
-622 SGTGTGIAATN
+622 GAGIGIAATN
-633 TALSALD
+633 TELNTFD
-640 AEALDINVSG
+640 AEALDINVNG
-650 AGVGINATGGGA
+650 AGIGIQATGGGVNLSA
-662 LDFTDSNLTITVTG
+662 SNLIINVANTL
-676 TEGTA
+676 GTA
-681 LQIADGSGET
+681 LQITDGIDNTT
-691 TIGADTQIDA
+691 TIGNEIQLNAEN
-701 TAATAINFLGSSSKT
+701 ATAINFLGSSSKT
-716 LNNKGTI
+716 LNNNGTI

-797 TINGMSVGSRTYLG
+797 TINGMSVGSTYLG

-879 ILHATLGTGMGSA
+879 ILHATLGAGTGSA

-979 GIVNLTNTTFALS
+979 GIVNLTKTTFALS
-992 ADNAV
+992 ADNAA

-1056 TVNITGSGSWDNTDP
+1056 TVSITGVGNWENESPVTSP
-1071 LATNVSILEQD
+1071 NVSILEQD
-1082 RAGSTLELIN
+1082 RAGTTLELIN
-1092 ATNVTGDI
+1092 ATNVTGDV

-1133 IHNYGLA
+1133 IHNYGLT

-1200 ALTLANGSNRY
+1200 ALTLANGNNSY
-1211 EGTTTVTAGELI
+1211 EGTTTVNFGELI

-1236 DIASGASANINGYS
+1236 DIASGASANINGYR

-1255 VTNVGTVTLGSGGV
+1255 VSNTGTVTLGSGGV
-1269 LTSGLLTNGGILD
+1269 LTSGLLTNGGVLD

-1291 AGGASTVAG
+1291 AGGTSTVAG

-1309 INGGNLSVSAT
+1309 INGGNLAVSAA

-1391 HQIGTDGELTVGQAS
+1391 HQIGTNGELTVGQAS

-1412 ATVNLGTLT
+1412 ATVNLGTIT

-1476 ASTNNLGASS
+1476 GSTNNLGASS
-1486 SVALAGAGDT
+1486 SVTLAGAD
-1496 LSLSGFNGTF
+1496 
-1506 GNSVTGSGVLQVTDD
+1506 
-1521 AEVTLTSSNGVSNAV
+1521 
-1536 TIDIADATLNL
+1536 
-1547 DDIALFNHA
+1547 
-1556 LTGNGLLNVA
+1556 
-1566 KNDASTAFDFGST
+1566 
-1579 VGGAFSGI
+1579 
-1587 VNLTNTTFALSAD
+1587 
-1600 NAAALARATL
+1600 
-1610 KLSDDSVTTV
+1610 
-1620 GTTDRTLHGLDLNG
+1620 
-1634 GTLIF
+1634 
-1639 DGSPPQSQANGVV
+1639 
-1652 TVTDLALNSGTVSI
+1652 
-1666 TGVGNWENESPVTSP
+1666 
-1681 NVSILE
+1681 
-1687 QDRAGTTLELINAT
+1687 
-1701 NVTGDVDALGLMIN
+1701 
-1715 GTAITADSQ
+1715 
-1724 GVQSAIQQGGSTVAN
+1724 
-1739 AIHNYGLAS
+1739 
-1748 SNSNGDSG
+1748 
-1756 LYVNYTLSALELLA
+1756 
-1770 DGADALL
+1770 
-1777 LATESGLTAN
+1777 
-1787 RVLNAELFGVGG
+1787 
-1799 LVVDAQNG
+1799 
-1807 ALTLANGSNRYEGT
+1807 
-1821 TTVTAGELI
+1821 
-1830 LGANGAFGQ
+1830 
-1839 TSLLDIAS
+1839 
-1847 GASVNINGYRQT
+1847 
-1859 VGAVTN
+1859 
-1865 TGTVTLGSGG
+1865 
-1875 VLTSGLLTNGGG
+1875 
-1887 LDLTG
+1887 
-1892 GTLNL
+1892 
-1897 TAGGSSTVAGG
+1897 
-1908 LTGAGTLN
+1908 
-1916 INGGN
+1916 
-1921 LAVSAAN
+1921 
-1928 SGLSGQTHIA
+1928 
-1938 DVASVTLTG
+1938 
-1947 TGTLGTS
+1947 
-1954 AVEVLGTLNLNGA
+1954 
-1967 NAAMTNV
+1967 
-1974 LSGGGVINTNAAV
+1974 
-1987 TLSGNNSFSGA
+1987 
-1998 HQIGTD
+1998 
-2004 GALTVGQA
+2004 
-2012 SNLGA
+2012 
-2017 SSATVNLGTL
+2017 
-2027 TSHLILNGVSE
+2027 
-2038 SIANVLSGVAGSTVD
+2038 
-2053 IIGGADTALTAN
+2053 
-2065 NSGFLGQYALAGN
+2065 
-2078 SKLTVASTNNLGASS
+2078 
-2093 SVALAGAGDTLSLS
+2093 DTLSLS

-2138 VGNTVKVDIAD
+2138 VG
-2149 ATLNLND
+2149 
-2156 IALFDHVLT
+2156 
-2165 GNGTLNV
+2165 
-2172 AKNLASTAFDF
+2172 S
-2183 GSTVGGAFSGIVNLT
+2183 
-2198 NTTFALSADNAAAL
+2198 
-2212 ARATL
+2212 
-2217 KLSDDSVT
+2217 
-2225 TVGTTDRT
+2225 
-2233 LHGLD
+2233 
-2238 LNGGTLIFDG
+2238 
-2248 SPPQSQAN
+2248 
-2256 GVVTVT
+2256 
-2262 DLALNSG
+2262 
-2269 TISITGAGNWENE
+2269 
-2282 HPVTPPNVSLLE
+2282 
-2294 QDRGD
+2294 
-2299 ILLQLID
+2299 
-2306 AANVTGNANDLEL
+2306 
-2319 MINGTTISAGQGVQS
+2319 
-2334 AIQQGGTT
+2334 
-2342 VANAIHNYGL
+2342 
-2352 ASSNGNG
+2352 
-2359 GSGLYVNYTLS
+2359 
-2370 ALELLADGADALL
+2370 
-2383 LATESG
+2383 
-2389 LTANRVLNAELFG
+2389 
-2402 VGGLVVDAQNGALTL
+2402 
-2417 ANGNNRYEG
+2417 
-2426 TTTVNLGELILG
+2426 
-2438 ADGAFGQ
+2438 
-2445 TSLLD
+2445 
-2450 IANGASANINGY
+2450 
-2462 RQTVGAVTNSGAV
+2462 
-2475 TLGNGGELTSTDTL
+2475 
-2489 INTGMINVTDG
+2489 
-2500 ILNLEN
+2500 
-2506 GGASSISGGL
+2506 
-2516 TGNGILNIKGGD
+2516 
-2528 FTISIDNNGLA
+2528 
-2539 GQTNISDGASVTLG
+2539 
-2553 NGGTIIGT
+2553 
-2561 GNLGSSVID
+2561 
-2570 VLGDLNLVADN
+2570 
-2581 SLANVISGDGTINT
+2581 
-2595 TATVT
+2595 
-2600 LSGNSSFSG
+2600 
-2609 AHQIG
+2609 
-2614 TNGELTVGQASNL
+2614 
-2627 GASSATVNLGT
+2627 
-2638 LTSHLILNG
+2638 
-2647 VSESIANVLSGV
+2647 
-2659 AGSTV
+2659 
-2664 DIIGGADTALTANN
+2664 
-2678 SNFLGQ
+2678 
-2684 YALAGNSKLTVA
+2684 
-2696 STNNLGASSSVAL
+2696 
-2709 AGTGDTLSLSG
+2709 
-2720 FNGTFGNSVTGSG
+2720 
-2733 VLQVTDDAE
+2733 
-2742 VTLTSSNGVS
+2742 
-2752 NAVTIDIADA
+2752 
-2762 TLNLDDI
+2762 
-2769 ALFNHVLT
+2769 
-2777 GNGLLNVAKNDAST
+2777 
-2791 AFDFGSTVGGAFSG
+2791 
-2805 IVNLT
+2805 
-2810 NTTFALSADNAAAL
+2810 
-2824 ARATLKLSDDSV
+2824 
-2836 TTVGTTDR
+2836 
-2844 TLHGLDLNGGTLIFD
+2844 
-2859 GSPPQSQANGVVTV
+2859 
-2873 TDLALNSGTISIT
+2873 
-2886 GAGNWENEHP
+2886 
-2896 VTPPNVSLLEQDRG
+2896 
-2910 DILLQL
+2910 
-2916 IDAANVTGNAN
+2916 
-2927 DLELMING
+2927 
-2935 TTISAGQGV
+2935 
-2944 QSAIQQGGTTVAN
+2944 
-2957 AIHNYGLAS
+2957 
-2966 SNGNGGSGL
+2966 
-2975 YVNYTLSA
+2975 
-2983 LELLADGADALL
+2983 
-2995 LATESGLTA
+2995 
-3004 NRVLNAEL
+3004 
-3012 FGVGGLVVDA
+3012 
-3022 QNGALTL
+3022 
-3029 ANGNNRYEGT
+3029 
-3039 TTVNL
+3039 
-3044 GELIL
+3044 
-3049 GADGAFGQTSL
+3049 
-3060 LDIANGA
+3060 
-3067 SANINGYR
+3067 
-3075 QTVGAVTNSGAVTLG
+3075 
-3090 NGGELTSTDTLINTG
+3090 
-3105 MINVTDG
+3105 
-3112 ILNLENGGASSISGG
+3112 
-3127 LTGNGILNIKGGDFT
+3127 
-3142 ISIDNNGLAGQTNI
+3142 
-3156 SDGASVTLGNG
+3156 
-3167 GTIIGTG
+3167 
-3174 NLGSSVID
+3174 
-3182 VLGDLNLVA
+3182 
-3191 DNSLANVISG
+3191 
-3201 DGTINTTATVTL
+3201 
-3213 SGNSSFSGAH
+3213 
-3223 QIGTNGEL
+3223 
-3231 TVGQASNLGASSATV
+3231 
-3246 NLGTLT
+3246 
-3252 SHLILNGVSESI
+3252 
-3264 ANVLSG
+3264 
-3270 VAGSTVDIIG
+3270 
-3280 GADTALTANNSNFL
+3280 
-3294 GQYALAGNSKLTVAS
+3294 
-3309 TNNLGASSS
+3309 
-3318 VALAGTGDTLSL
+3318 
-3330 SGFNGTFGNSVTG
+3330 
-3343 SGVLQVTDD
+3343 
-3352 AEVTLTS
+3352 
-3359 SNGVSNAV
+3359 AV

-3399 DASTAFDF
+3399 DATTAFDF
-3407 GATVGGAFTGTVNLN
+3407 GSTVGGAFTGTVNLN

-3431 NTTVLAQAT
+3431 NTTALAQVT

-3476 AGIITS
+3476 SGIITS

-3489 SINTTG
+3489 SIDTTG
-3495 GGEVRVNLPSNLAPS
+3495 GGEVRVNLPNNLAPS

-3524 IVTLATGAATG
+3524 IVTLATGTATG

-3570 SFNYGMTTGEGYDG
+3570 SFNYGMTTGEDYDG

-3594 ELLSSGS
+3594 ELLSTGS
-3601 DALVLTATLANN
+3601 EALVLTATLANN

-3841 ALILDTG
+3841 ALILNTG
-3848 SVWDLTNAISGTGTL
+3848 SVWELTNTISGTGTL

-3869 TVKIEGDTVSAD
+3869 TVKIEGDTVSAG

-3892 GSSAVTHLLSVE
+3892 GSSAVTQTLSLE

-3911 LLVSVASNMANLT
+3911 LLVSFASNMANLT

-3942 GNVENHGDLIM
+3942 GNVENHGNLIM

-3993 LVITGNTAGQ
+3993 LVITGGTAGQ

-4230 TEKYDSKG
+4230 AEKYDSKG

-4252 ESVNQSYFIQPKAQM
+4252 ESVNQSYFIQPKAQV

-4308 AKASGPAFKPFVE
+4308 AKVSGPAFKPFVE

>member
-1 MNAIFKVIWNIS
+1 MNTIFKVIWNAS
-13 LNVWVAVGEFAKG
+13 LNVWVVVSELAKG
-26 KQKSKTTCAIPPSQ
+26 RIKTKSSRNLISE
-40 HTSAVINKF
+40 
-49 SFPRLGFLA
+49 
-58 IAIIGVLGGQNAYA
+58 GVLPKFEQSMVSKLFRKNLLALSLGSIVFLSTGPVFAADITVSTQAELSAALSNGTYDKIILGADITLIGSLTVNMTSNQVVIDGQGKFGLTVNNTTNYGLVVSSGSGTLTLQNMSK
-72 IDAQGCTDLGSSCVT
+72 IDSANYYSMVVLNGANTAVNVIYNNIDFLGSSQLIYMG
-87 VSTDAELRSAL
+87 AYGA
-98 TSGTATTILMLN
+98 ATNSIMTFGDILN
-110 DITLASNISVNQ
+110 DVVVNDRAQEIGEVNKLAFTGRFHVTHTGSSV
-122 GTSNRKDLVIDG
+122 TSFVS
-134 GGFKLNTGGA
+134 TGGA
-144 QFIFTNQTNVSWGGA
+144 NNTSTMDFASGADVKIDRTGSTGDLTSTGVNAFAYTFADGASFELIANQN
-159 AGSFTLSNL
+159 
-168 AELNSAT
+168 
-175 GNDNTVFSMDG
+175 VFSGTTTNRGLEIGSYNSIDG
-186 GNSAI
+186 F
-191 NIIVNNIGTMTNSML
+191 
-206 AVLGGMGSGGAPNL
+206 GSGVKI
-220 NSQLVLGN
+220 VLQSRSDGSIISGN
-228 FTDPLSLTFGTN
+228 GIDN
-240 HQLAQA
+240 
-246 SNIKFTGHFDLTA
+246 A
-259 TTGAYPAVF
+259 T
-268 WTNAADANSRMYF
+268 TNAAGINNNASGDAN
-281 SSTANV
+281 
-287 SITTPLFASGPGAY
+287 
-301 GNYQYTLEDGAQ
+301 
-313 FALNSDQNVFGSVN
+313 
-327 GGLLIGTYSAGVF
+327 
-340 GSGAVLQLA
+340 
-349 NTAGTAYS
+349 
-357 TGNAIT
+357 
-363 NGGNINAMGNGV
+363 
-375 TQSGDVIY
+375 VIY
-383 NLAAG
+383 NLGTG
-388 SKLAVSGANSIGI
+388 SILKATNTGI
-401 LATKTGPTNSGGIYI
+401 LATKNANNASSIYI
-416 SSGAAINAAGIGIS
+416 RSAGD
-430 ASHGGSAPI
+430 
-439 VLENKNSG
+439 
-447 VITATTGISATNTGS
+447 ITAATGISATHN
-462 GSTDVTNHGVIT
+462 
-474 AATGMSVT
+474 
-482 NTGTGTANVINDG
+482 GTGTVKIKNDG
-495 TINSTSAGIAIASG
+495 TITSTTAGIAISSASIKEI
-509 VGTSTVDNTRGSI
+509 SVDNTDGTI
-522 NASAGTAINIANG
+522 TATAGTGVNVLASAILNLFGGTINTSATANG
-535 TLLNLLG
+535 ITFAGTEG
-542 GNITTTNAATGLNF
+542 G
-556 IGSSGSHTL
+556 HTL
-565 TDLIFNLNGT
+565 TDLTINLLGT
-575 GSAFAKAAGVNLE
+575 GIALSNVAGVNLT
-588 LRHVIFNTAN
+588 LSNVTLNTLN
-598 GTVLNDLSGLTF
+598 GTALNSLTGLTLVD
-610 ASSTEGRNTINV
+610 SLNGRNTINIE
-622 SGTGTGIAATN
+622 GAGIGIAATN
-633 TALSALD
+633 TELNTFD
-640 AEALDINVSG
+640 AEALDINVNG
-650 AGVGINATGGGA
+650 AGIGIQATGGGVNLSA
-662 LDFTDSNLTITVTG
+662 SNLIINVANTL
-676 TEGTA
+676 GTA
-681 LQIADGSGET
+681 LQITDGIDNTT
-691 TIGADTQIDA
+691 TIGNEIQLNAEN
-701 TAATAINFLGSSSKT
+701 ATAINFLGSSSKT
-716 LNNKGTI
+716 LNNNGTI

-797 TINGMSVGSRTYLG
+797 TINGMSVGSTYLG

-879 ILHATLGTGMGSA
+879 ILHATLGTGTGSA

-930 AKIGLDGTLNL
+930 AKIGVDGTLNL

-979 GIVNLTNTTFALS
+979 GIVNLTKTTFALS
-992 ADNAV
+992 ADNAA

-1092 ATNVTGDI
+1092 ATNVTGDV

-1105 LVNGTAITSGTQG
+1105 LVNGTAITSGT
-1118 VQSAIQQGGSTVANA
+1118 
-1133 IHNYGLA
+1133 
-1140 SSNSNGDSGL
+1140 
-1150 YVNYTLSALELL
+1150 
-1162 ADGADALLLA
+1162 
-1172 TESGLTA
+1172 
-1179 NRVLNAELFGVGGLV
+1179 
-1194 VDAQNG
+1194 
-1200 ALTLANGSNRY
+1200 
-1211 EGTTTVTAGELI
+1211 
-1223 LGANGAFG
+1223 
-1231 QTSLL
+1231 
-1236 DIASGASANINGYS
+1236 
-1250 QTVGA
+1250 
-1255 VTNVGTVTLGSGGV
+1255 
-1269 LTSGLLTNGGILD
+1269 
-1282 LTGGALNLT
+1282 
-1291 AGGASTVAG
+1291 
-1300 GLTGAGTLN
+1300 
-1309 INGGNLSVSAT
+1309 
-1320 NSGLSGQT
+1320 
-1328 HIADVA
+1328 
-1334 SVTLTD
+1334 
-1340 TGTLGTSTVEVLG
+1340 
-1353 TLNLNGANAAMT
+1353 
-1365 NVLSGGGVINT
+1365 
-1376 NAAVTLSGNNSFSGA
+1376 
-1391 HQIGTDGELTVGQAS
+1391 
-1406 NLGASS
+1406 
-1412 ATVNLGTLT
+1412 
-1421 SHLILNGVSESIAN
+1421 
-1435 VLSGVAGST
+1435 
-1444 VDIIGGADTALT
+1444 
-1456 ANNSGFLGQYA
+1456 
-1467 LAGNSKLTV
+1467 
-1476 ASTNNLGASS
+1476 
-1486 SVALAGAGDT
+1486 
-1496 LSLSGFNGTF
+1496 
-1506 GNSVTGSGVLQVTDD
+1506 
-1521 AEVTLTSSNGVSNAV
+1521 
-1536 TIDIADATLNL
+1536 
-1547 DDIALFNHA
+1547 
-1556 LTGNGLLNVA
+1556 
-1566 KNDASTAFDFGST
+1566 
-1579 VGGAFSGI
+1579 
-1587 VNLTNTTFALSAD
+1587 
-1600 NAAALARATL
+1600 
-1610 KLSDDSVTTV
+1610 
-1620 GTTDRTLHGLDLNG
+1620 
-1634 GTLIF
+1634 
-1639 DGSPPQSQANGVV
+1639 
-1652 TVTDLALNSGTVSI
+1652 
-1666 TGVGNWENESPVTSP
+1666 
-1681 NVSILE
+1681 
-1687 QDRAGTTLELINAT
+1687 
-1701 NVTGDVDALGLMIN
+1701 
-1715 GTAITADSQ
+1715 Q

-1897 TAGGSSTVAGG
+1897 TAGGASTVAGG

-1921 LAVSAAN
+1921 LSVSATN

-2138 VGNTVKVDIAD
+2138 VGNAVTIDIAD
-2149 ATLNLND
+2149 ATLNLDD

-2172 AKNLASTAFDF
+2172 AKNDASTAFDF

-2212 ARATL
+2212 ASATL

-2269 TISITGAGNWENE
+2269 TVSITGAGNWENE

-2299 ILLQLID
+2299 ILLELIN
-2306 AANVTGNANDLEL
+2306 AANVTGDANDLDL
-2319 MINGTTISAGQGVQS
+2319 MVDGTAITADSSGVQS
-2334 AIQQGGTT
+2334 AVQQGGST

-2352 ASSNGNG
+2352 TSSNGNG

-2370 ALELLADGADALL
+2370 ALELLADGANALL

-2389 LTANRVLNAELFG
+2389 LTANRELNAELSG

-2426 TTTVNLGELILG
+2426 TTTVTAGELILG
-2438 ADGAFGQ
+2438 ANGAFGQ
-2445 TSLLD
+2445 TSLLN
-2450 IANGASANINGY
+2450 IASGASANINGY

-2539 GQTNISDGASVTLG
+2539 GQTNISNGASVTLG

-2678 SNFLGQ
+2678 SG
-2684 YALAGNSKLTVA
+2684 
-2696 STNNLGASSSVAL
+2696 
-2709 AGTGDTLSLSG
+2709 
-2720 FNGTFGNSVTGSG
+2720 
-2733 VLQVTDDAE
+2733 
-2742 VTLTSSNGVS
+2742 
-2752 NAVTIDIADA
+2752 
-2762 TLNLDDI
+2762 
-2769 ALFNHVLT
+2769 
-2777 GNGLLNVAKNDAST
+2777 
-2791 AFDFGSTVGGAFSG
+2791 
-2805 IVNLT
+2805 
-2810 NTTFALSADNAAAL
+2810 
-2824 ARATLKLSDDSV
+2824 
-2836 TTVGTTDR
+2836 
-2844 TLHGLDLNGGTLIFD
+2844 
-2859 GSPPQSQANGVVTV
+2859 
-2873 TDLALNSGTISIT
+2873 
-2886 GAGNWENEHP
+2886 
-2896 VTPPNVSLLEQDRG
+2896 
-2910 DILLQL
+2910 
-2916 IDAANVTGNAN
+2916 
-2927 DLELMING
+2927 
-2935 TTISAGQGV
+2935 
-2944 QSAIQQGGTTVAN
+2944 
-2957 AIHNYGLAS
+2957 
-2966 SNGNGGSGL
+2966 
-2975 YVNYTLSA
+2975 
-2983 LELLADGADALL
+2983 
-2995 LATESGLTA
+2995 
-3004 NRVLNAEL
+3004 
-3012 FGVGGLVVDA
+3012 
-3022 QNGALTL
+3022 
-3029 ANGNNRYEGT
+3029 
-3039 TTVNL
+3039 
-3044 GELIL
+3044 
-3049 GADGAFGQTSL
+3049 
-3060 LDIANGA
+3060 
-3067 SANINGYR
+3067 
-3075 QTVGAVTNSGAVTLG
+3075 
-3090 NGGELTSTDTLINTG
+3090 
-3105 MINVTDG
+3105 
-3112 ILNLENGGASSISGG
+3112 
-3127 LTGNGILNIKGGDFT
+3127 
-3142 ISIDNNGLAGQTNI
+3142 
-3156 SDGASVTLGNG
+3156 
-3167 GTIIGTG
+3167 
-3174 NLGSSVID
+3174 
-3182 VLGDLNLVA
+3182 
-3191 DNSLANVISG
+3191 
-3201 DGTINTTATVTL
+3201 
-3213 SGNSSFSGAH
+3213 
-3223 QIGTNGEL
+3223 
-3231 TVGQASNLGASSATV
+3231 
-3246 NLGTLT
+3246 
-3252 SHLILNGVSESI
+3252 
-3264 ANVLSG
+3264 
-3270 VAGSTVDIIG
+3270 
-3280 GADTALTANNSNFL
+3280 FL

-3570 SFNYGMTTGEGYDG
+3570 SFNYGMTTGEDYDG

-3594 ELLSSGS
+3594 ELLSTGS
-3601 DALVLTATLANN
+3601 EALVLTATLANN

-3841 ALILDTG
+3841 ALILNTG
-3848 SVWDLTNAISGTGTL
+3848 SVWELTNTISGTGTL
-3863 VKRGSG
+3863 VKSGSG
-3869 TVKIEGDTVSAD
+3869 TVKIEGDTVSAG

-3892 GSSAVTHLLSVE
+3892 GSSAVTQTLSLE

-3911 LLVSVASNMANLT
+3911 LLVSFASNMANLT

-3942 GNVENHGDLIM
+3942 GNVENHGNLIM

-3993 LVITGNTAGQ
+3993 LVITGGTAGQ

-4048 FLYQG
+4048 FLYKG

-4230 TEKYDSKG
+4230 AEKYDSKG

-4252 ESVNQSYFIQPKAQM
+4252 ESVNQSYFIQPKAQV

-4308 AKASGPAFKPFVE
+4308 AKVSGPAFKPFVE

>member
-1 MNAIFKVIWNIS
+1 MNTIFKVIWNAS
-13 LNVWVAVGEFAKG
+13 LNVWVVVSELAKG
-26 KQKSKTTCAIPPSQ
+26 RIKTKSSRNLISE
-40 HTSAVINKF
+40 
-49 SFPRLGFLA
+49 
-58 IAIIGVLGGQNAYA
+58 GVLPKFEQSMVSKLFRKNLLALSLGSIVFLSTGPVFAADITVSTQAELSAALSNGTYDKIILGADITLIGSLTVNMTSNQVVIDGQGKFGLTVNNTTNYGLVVSSGSGTLTLQNMSK
-72 IDAQGCTDLGSSCVT
+72 IDSANYYSMVVLNGANTAVNVIYNNIDFLGSSQLIYMG
-87 VSTDAELRSAL
+87 AYGA
-98 TSGTATTILMLN
+98 ATNSIMTFGDILN
-110 DITLASNISVNQ
+110 DVVVNDRAQEIGEVNKLAFTGRFHVTHTGSSV
-122 GTSNRKDLVIDG
+122 TSFVS
-134 GGFKLNTGGA
+134 TGGA
-144 QFIFTNQTNVSWGGA
+144 NNTSTMDFASGADVKIDRTGSTGDLTSTGVNAFAYTFADGASFELIANQN
-159 AGSFTLSNL
+159 
-168 AELNSAT
+168 
-175 GNDNTVFSMDG
+175 VFSGTTTNRGLEIGSYNSIDG
-186 GNSAI
+186 F
-191 NIIVNNIGTMTNSML
+191 
-206 AVLGGMGSGGAPNL
+206 GSGVKI
-220 NSQLVLGN
+220 VLQSRSDGSIISGN
-228 FTDPLSLTFGTN
+228 GIDN
-240 HQLAQA
+240 
-246 SNIKFTGHFDLTA
+246 A
-259 TTGAYPAVF
+259 T
-268 WTNAADANSRMYF
+268 TNAAGINNNASGDAN
-281 SSTANV
+281 
-287 SITTPLFASGPGAY
+287 
-301 GNYQYTLEDGAQ
+301 
-313 FALNSDQNVFGSVN
+313 
-327 GGLLIGTYSAGVF
+327 
-340 GSGAVLQLA
+340 
-349 NTAGTAYS
+349 
-357 TGNAIT
+357 
-363 NGGNINAMGNGV
+363 
-375 TQSGDVIY
+375 VIY
-383 NLAAG
+383 NLGTG
-388 SKLAVSGANSIGI
+388 SILKATNTGI
-401 LATKTGPTNSGGIYI
+401 LATKNANNASSIYI
-416 SSGAAINAAGIGIS
+416 RSAGD
-430 ASHGGSAPI
+430 
-439 VLENKNSG
+439 
-447 VITATTGISATNTGS
+447 ITAATGISATHN
-462 GSTDVTNHGVIT
+462 
-474 AATGMSVT
+474 
-482 NTGTGTANVINDG
+482 GTGTVKIKNDG
-495 TINSTSAGIAIASG
+495 TITSTTAGIAISSASIKEI
-509 VGTSTVDNTRGSI
+509 SVDNTDGTI
-522 NASAGTAINIANG
+522 TATAGTGVNVLASAILNLFGGTINTSATANG
-535 TLLNLLG
+535 ITFAGTEG
-542 GNITTTNAATGLNF
+542 G
-556 IGSSGSHTL
+556 HTL
-565 TDLIFNLNGT
+565 TDLTINLLGT
-575 GSAFAKAAGVNLE
+575 GIALSNVAGVNLT
-588 LRHVIFNTAN
+588 LSNVTLNTLN
-598 GTVLNDLSGLTF
+598 GTALNSLTGLTLVD
-610 ASSTEGRNTINV
+610 SLYGRNTINIE
-622 SGTGTGIAATN
+622 GAGIGIAATN
-633 TALSALD
+633 TELNTFD
-640 AEALDINVSG
+640 AEALDINVNG
-650 AGVGINATGGGA
+650 AGIGIQATGGGVNLSA
-662 LDFTDSNLTITVTG
+662 SNLIINVANTL
-676 TEGTA
+676 GTA
-681 LQIADGSGET
+681 LQITDGIDNTT
-691 TIGADTQIDA
+691 TIGNEIQLNAEN
-701 TAATAINFLGSSSKT
+701 ATAINFLGSSSKT
-716 LNNKGTI
+716 LNNNGTI

-797 TINGMSVGSRTYLG
+797 TINGMSVGSTYLG

-879 ILHATLGTGMGSA
+879 ILHATLGTGTGSA

-956 LNVAKNLATT
+956 LNVAKNLAST

-979 GIVNLTNTTFALS
+979 GIVNLTKTTFALS
-992 ADNAV
+992 ADNAA

-1092 ATNVTGDI
+1092 ATNVTGDV

-1162 ADGADALLLA
+1162 ADGANALLLA

-1179 NRVLNAELFGVGGLV
+1179 NRVLNAELFGAGGLV

-1255 VTNVGTVTLGSGGV
+1255 VTN
-1269 LTSGLLTNGGILD
+1269 
-1282 LTGGALNLT
+1282 
-1291 AGGASTVAG
+1291 
-1300 GLTGAGTLN
+1300 
-1309 INGGNLSVSAT
+1309 
-1320 NSGLSGQT
+1320 
-1328 HIADVA
+1328 
-1334 SVTLTD
+1334 
-1340 TGTLGTSTVEVLG
+1340 
-1353 TLNLNGANAAMT
+1353 
-1365 NVLSGGGVINT
+1365 
-1376 NAAVTLSGNNSFSGA
+1376 
-1391 HQIGTDGELTVGQAS
+1391 
-1406 NLGASS
+1406 
-1412 ATVNLGTLT
+1412 
-1421 SHLILNGVSESIAN
+1421 
-1435 VLSGVAGST
+1435 
-1444 VDIIGGADTALT
+1444 
-1456 ANNSGFLGQYA
+1456 
-1467 LAGNSKLTV
+1467 
-1476 ASTNNLGASS
+1476 
-1486 SVALAGAGDT
+1486 
-1496 LSLSGFNGTF
+1496 
-1506 GNSVTGSGVLQVTDD
+1506 
-1521 AEVTLTSSNGVSNAV
+1521 
-1536 TIDIADATLNL
+1536 
-1547 DDIALFNHA
+1547 
-1556 LTGNGLLNVA
+1556 
-1566 KNDASTAFDFGST
+1566 
-1579 VGGAFSGI
+1579 
-1587 VNLTNTTFALSAD
+1587 
-1600 NAAALARATL
+1600 
-1610 KLSDDSVTTV
+1610 
-1620 GTTDRTLHGLDLNG
+1620 
-1634 GTLIF
+1634 
-1639 DGSPPQSQANGVV
+1639 
-1652 TVTDLALNSGTVSI
+1652 
-1666 TGVGNWENESPVTSP
+1666 
-1681 NVSILE
+1681 
-1687 QDRAGTTLELINAT
+1687 
-1701 NVTGDVDALGLMIN
+1701 
-1715 GTAITADSQ
+1715 
-1724 GVQSAIQQGGSTVAN
+1724 
-1739 AIHNYGLAS
+1739 
-1748 SNSNGDSG
+1748 
-1756 LYVNYTLSALELLA
+1756 
-1770 DGADALL
+1770 
-1777 LATESGLTAN
+1777 
-1787 RVLNAELFGVGG
+1787 
-1799 LVVDAQNG
+1799 
-1807 ALTLANGSNRYEGT
+1807 
-1821 TTVTAGELI
+1821 
-1830 LGANGAFGQ
+1830 
-1839 TSLLDIAS
+1839 
-1847 GASVNINGYRQT
+1847 
-1859 VGAVTN
+1859 

-1897 TAGGSSTVAGG
+1897 TAGGASTVAGG

-1921 LAVSAAN
+1921 LAVSATN

-2138 VGNTVKVDIAD
+2138 VGNAVTIDIAD

-2269 TISITGAGNWENE
+2269 TVSITGAGNWENE
-2282 HPVTPPNVSLLE
+2282 SPVTPPNVSLLE

-2334 AIQQGGTT
+2334 TVQQGGYT
-2342 VANAIHNYGL
+2342 VANATHNYGL
-2352 ASSNGNG
+2352 TSNG

-2370 ALELLADGADALL
+2370 ALELLADGANALL

-2389 LTANRVLNAELFG
+2389 LTANRELNAELSG

-2426 TTTVNLGELILG
+2426 TTTVTAGELILG
-2438 ADGAFGQ
+2438 ANGAFGQ
-2445 TSLLD
+2445 TSLLN
-2450 IANGASANINGY
+2450 IASGASANINGY

-2539 GQTNISDGASVTLG
+2539 GQTNISNGASVTLG

-2678 SNFLGQ
+2678 SGFLGQ

-2709 AGTGDTLSLSG
+2709 AG
-2720 FNGTFGNSVTGSG
+2720 
-2733 VLQVTDDAE
+2733 A
-2742 VTLTSSNGVS
+2742 
-2752 NAVTIDIADA
+2752 
-2762 TLNLDDI
+2762 
-2769 ALFNHVLT
+2769 
-2777 GNGLLNVAKNDAST
+2777 
-2791 AFDFGSTVGGAFSG
+2791 
-2805 IVNLT
+2805 
-2810 NTTFALSADNAAAL
+2810 
-2824 ARATLKLSDDSV
+2824 
-2836 TTVGTTDR
+2836 
-2844 TLHGLDLNGGTLIFD
+2844 
-2859 GSPPQSQANGVVTV
+2859 
-2873 TDLALNSGTISIT
+2873 
-2886 GAGNWENEHP
+2886 
-2896 VTPPNVSLLEQDRG
+2896 
-2910 DILLQL
+2910 
-2916 IDAANVTGNAN
+2916 
-2927 DLELMING
+2927 
-2935 TTISAGQGV
+2935 
-2944 QSAIQQGGTTVAN
+2944 
-2957 AIHNYGLAS
+2957 
-2966 SNGNGGSGL
+2966 
-2975 YVNYTLSA
+2975 
-2983 LELLADGADALL
+2983 
-2995 LATESGLTA
+2995 
-3004 NRVLNAEL
+3004 
-3012 FGVGGLVVDA
+3012 
-3022 QNGALTL
+3022 
-3029 ANGNNRYEGT
+3029 
-3039 TTVNL
+3039 
-3044 GELIL
+3044 
-3049 GADGAFGQTSL
+3049 
-3060 LDIANGA
+3060 
-3067 SANINGYR
+3067 
-3075 QTVGAVTNSGAVTLG
+3075 
-3090 NGGELTSTDTLINTG
+3090 
-3105 MINVTDG
+3105 
-3112 ILNLENGGASSISGG
+3112 
-3127 LTGNGILNIKGGDFT
+3127 
-3142 ISIDNNGLAGQTNI
+3142 
-3156 SDGASVTLGNG
+3156 
-3167 GTIIGTG
+3167 
-3174 NLGSSVID
+3174 
-3182 VLGDLNLVA
+3182 
-3191 DNSLANVISG
+3191 
-3201 DGTINTTATVTL
+3201 
-3213 SGNSSFSGAH
+3213 
-3223 QIGTNGEL
+3223 
-3231 TVGQASNLGASSATV
+3231 
-3246 NLGTLT
+3246 
-3252 SHLILNGVSESI
+3252 
-3264 ANVLSG
+3264 
-3270 VAGSTVDIIG
+3270 
-3280 GADTALTANNSNFL
+3280 
-3294 GQYALAGNSKLTVAS
+3294 
-3309 TNNLGASSS
+3309 
-3318 VALAGTGDTLSL
+3318 GDTLSL

-3570 SFNYGMTTGEGYDG
+3570 SFNYGMTTGEDYDG

-3594 ELLSSGS
+3594 ELLSTGS
-3601 DALVLTATLANN
+3601 EALVLTATLANN

-3737 SYDNTGFTGS
+3737 SYDNAGFTGS

-3841 ALILDTG
+3841 ALILNTG
-3848 SVWDLTNAISGTGTL
+3848 SVWELTNTISGTGTL
-3863 VKRGSG
+3863 VKSGSG
-3869 TVKIEGDTVSAD
+3869 TVKIEGDTVSAG

-3892 GSSAVTHLLSVE
+3892 GSSAVTQTLSLE

-3911 LLVSVASNMANLT
+3911 LLVSFASNMANLT

-3942 GNVENHGDLIM
+3942 GNVENHGNLIM

-3993 LVITGNTAGQ
+3993 LVITGGTAGQ

-4048 FLYQG
+4048 FLYKG

-4230 TEKYDSKG
+4230 AEKYDSKG

-4252 ESVNQSYFIQPKAQM
+4252 ESVSQSYFIQPKAQV

-4308 AKASGPAFKPFVE
+4308 AKVSGPAFKPFVE

>member
-1 MNAIFKVIWNIS
+1 MNTIFKVIWNAS
-13 LNVWVAVGEFAKG
+13 LNVWVVVSELAKG
-26 KQKSKTTCAIPPSQ
+26 RIKTKSSRNLISE
-40 HTSAVINKF
+40 
-49 SFPRLGFLA
+49 
-58 IAIIGVLGGQNAYA
+58 GVLPKFEQSMVSKLFRKNLLALSLGSIVFLSTGPVFAADITVSTQAELSAALSNGTYDKIILGADITLIGSLTVNMTSNQVVIDGQGKFGLTVNNTTNYGLVVSSGSGTLTLQNMSK
-72 IDAQGCTDLGSSCVT
+72 IDSANYYSMVVLNGANTAVNVIYNNIDFLGSSQLIYMG
-87 VSTDAELRSAL
+87 AYGA
-98 TSGTATTILMLN
+98 ATNSIMTFGDILN
-110 DITLASNISVNQ
+110 DVVVNDRAQEIGEVNKLAFTGRFHVTHTGSSV
-122 GTSNRKDLVIDG
+122 TSFVS
-134 GGFKLNTGGA
+134 TGGA
-144 QFIFTNQTNVSWGGA
+144 NNTSTMDFASGADVKIDRTGSTGDLTSTGVNAFAYTFADGASFELIANQN
-159 AGSFTLSNL
+159 
-168 AELNSAT
+168 
-175 GNDNTVFSMDG
+175 VFSGTTTNRGLEIGSYNSIDG
-186 GNSAI
+186 F
-191 NIIVNNIGTMTNSML
+191 
-206 AVLGGMGSGGAPNL
+206 GSGVKI
-220 NSQLVLGN
+220 VLQSRSDGSIISGN
-228 FTDPLSLTFGTN
+228 GIDN
-240 HQLAQA
+240 
-246 SNIKFTGHFDLTA
+246 A
-259 TTGAYPAVF
+259 T
-268 WTNAADANSRMYF
+268 TNAAGINNNASGDAN
-281 SSTANV
+281 
-287 SITTPLFASGPGAY
+287 
-301 GNYQYTLEDGAQ
+301 
-313 FALNSDQNVFGSVN
+313 
-327 GGLLIGTYSAGVF
+327 
-340 GSGAVLQLA
+340 
-349 NTAGTAYS
+349 
-357 TGNAIT
+357 
-363 NGGNINAMGNGV
+363 
-375 TQSGDVIY
+375 VIY
-383 NLAAG
+383 NLGTG
-388 SKLAVSGANSIGI
+388 SILKATNTGI
-401 LATKTGPTNSGGIYI
+401 LATKNANNASGIYI
-416 SSGAAINAAGIGIS
+416 RSAGD
-430 ASHGGSAPI
+430 
-439 VLENKNSG
+439 
-447 VITATTGISATNTGS
+447 ITAATGISATHN
-462 GSTDVTNHGVIT
+462 
-474 AATGMSVT
+474 
-482 NTGTGTANVINDG
+482 GTGTVKIKNDG
-495 TINSTSAGIAIASG
+495 TITSTTAGIAISSASIKEI
-509 VGTSTVDNTRGSI
+509 SVDNTDGTI
-522 NASAGTAINIANG
+522 TATAGTGVNVLASAILNLFGGTINTSATANG
-535 TLLNLLG
+535 ITFAGTEG
-542 GNITTTNAATGLNF
+542 G
-556 IGSSGSHTL
+556 HTL
-565 TDLIFNLNGT
+565 TDLTINLLGT
-575 GSAFAKAAGVNLE
+575 GIALSNVAGVNLT
-588 LRHVIFNTAN
+588 LSNVTLNTLN
-598 GTVLNDLSGLTF
+598 GTALNSLTGLTLVD
-610 ASSTEGRNTINV
+610 SLNGRNTINIE
-622 SGTGTGIAATN
+622 GAGIGIAATN
-633 TALSALD
+633 TELNTFD
-640 AEALDINVSG
+640 AEALDINVNG
-650 AGVGINATGGGA
+650 AGIGIQATGGGVNLNA
-662 LDFTDSNLTITVTG
+662 SNLIINVANTL
-676 TEGTA
+676 GTA
-681 LQIADGSGET
+681 LQITDGIDNTT
-691 TIGADTQIDA
+691 TIGNEIQLNAEN
-701 TAATAINFLGSSSKT
+701 ATAINFLGSSSKT

-879 ILHATLGTGMGSA
+879 ILHATLGTGTGSA

-930 AKIGLDGTLNL
+930 AKIGVDGTLNL

-979 GIVNLTNTTFALS
+979 GIVNLTKTTFALS
-992 ADNAV
+992 ADNAA

-1236 DIASGASANINGYS
+1236 NIASGASANINGYR

-1255 VTNVGTVTLGSGGV
+1255 VTNTGTVTLGSGGV
-1269 LTSGLLTNGGILD
+1269 LTSGLLTNGGGLD
-1282 LTGGALNLT
+1282 LTGGTLNLT

-1875 VLTSGLLTNGGG
+1875 VLTSGLLTNGGI

-1892 GTLNL
+1892 GALNL

-2138 VGNTVKVDIAD
+2138 VSNAVTIDIAD
-2149 ATLNLND
+2149 ATLNLDD

-2269 TISITGAGNWENE
+2269 TVSITGAGNWENE
-2282 HPVTPPNVSLLE
+2282 SPVTPPNVSLLE

-2306 AANVTGNANDLEL
+2306 AANVTGNANDLDL
-2319 MINGTTISAGQGVQS
+2319 VVDGTAITSGTQGVQS
-2334 AIQQGGTT
+2334 AIQQGGST

-2352 ASSNGNG
+2352 ASSNSNG
-2359 GSGLYVNYTLS
+2359 DSGLYVNYTLS
-2370 ALELLADGADALL
+2370 ALELLADGA
-2383 LATESG
+2383 
-2389 LTANRVLNAELFG
+2389 N
-2402 VGGLVVDAQNGALTL
+2402 
-2417 ANGNNRYEG
+2417 
-2426 TTTVNLGELILG
+2426 
-2438 ADGAFGQ
+2438 
-2445 TSLLD
+2445 
-2450 IANGASANINGY
+2450 
-2462 RQTVGAVTNSGAV
+2462 
-2475 TLGNGGELTSTDTL
+2475 
-2489 INTGMINVTDG
+2489 
-2500 ILNLEN
+2500 
-2506 GGASSISGGL
+2506 
-2516 TGNGILNIKGGD
+2516 
-2528 FTISIDNNGLA
+2528 
-2539 GQTNISDGASVTLG
+2539 
-2553 NGGTIIGT
+2553 
-2561 GNLGSSVID
+2561 
-2570 VLGDLNLVADN
+2570 
-2581 SLANVISGDGTINT
+2581 
-2595 TATVT
+2595 
-2600 LSGNSSFSG
+2600 
-2609 AHQIG
+2609 
-2614 TNGELTVGQASNL
+2614 
-2627 GASSATVNLGT
+2627 
-2638 LTSHLILNG
+2638 
-2647 VSESIANVLSGV
+2647 
-2659 AGSTV
+2659 
-2664 DIIGGADTALTANN
+2664 
-2678 SNFLGQ
+2678 
-2684 YALAGNSKLTVA
+2684 
-2696 STNNLGASSSVAL
+2696 
-2709 AGTGDTLSLSG
+2709 
-2720 FNGTFGNSVTGSG
+2720 
-2733 VLQVTDDAE
+2733 
-2742 VTLTSSNGVS
+2742 
-2752 NAVTIDIADA
+2752 
-2762 TLNLDDI
+2762 
-2769 ALFNHVLT
+2769 
-2777 GNGLLNVAKNDAST
+2777 
-2791 AFDFGSTVGGAFSG
+2791 
-2805 IVNLT
+2805 
-2810 NTTFALSADNAAAL
+2810 
-2824 ARATLKLSDDSV
+2824 
-2836 TTVGTTDR
+2836 
-2844 TLHGLDLNGGTLIFD
+2844 
-2859 GSPPQSQANGVVTV
+2859 
-2873 TDLALNSGTISIT
+2873 
-2886 GAGNWENEHP
+2886 
-2896 VTPPNVSLLEQDRG
+2896 
-2910 DILLQL
+2910 
-2916 IDAANVTGNAN
+2916 
-2927 DLELMING
+2927 
-2935 TTISAGQGV
+2935 
-2944 QSAIQQGGTTVAN
+2944 
-2957 AIHNYGLAS
+2957 
-2966 SNGNGGSGL
+2966 
-2975 YVNYTLSA
+2975 
-2983 LELLADGADALL
+2983 ALL

-3601 DALVLTATLANN
+3601 EALVLTATLANN

-3737 SYDNTGFTGS
+3737 SYDNAGFTGS

-3848 SVWDLTNAISGTGTL
+3848 SVWELTNTISGTGTL

-3869 TVKIEGDTVSAD
+3869 TVKIEGDTVSAG

-3892 GSSAVTHLLSVE
+3892 GSSAVTQTLSLE
-3904 ESLQEDA
+3904 ESLQERA
-3911 LLVSVASNMANLT
+3911 LRVSFASNMANLT

-3942 GNVENHGDLIM
+3942 GNVENHGNLIM

-3993 LVITGNTAGQ
+3993 LVITGDTAGQ

-4061 DWYLRTQADDRR
+4061 NWYLRTQADDRR

-4092 SLSDRMGET
+4092 SLADRMGET

-4128 DDSGELHT
+4128 DDSGELKT

-4167 YANSSSSTVAKVA
+4167 YANSSSSTVAQVA

-4222 NVSGQDLA
+4222 RVSGQDLA

-4252 ESVNQSYFIQPKAQM
+4252 ESVNQSYFIQPKAQV

-4308 AKASGPAFKPFVE
+4308 AKVSGPAFKPFVE

-4344 TANIAELKL
+4344 AANIAELKL

-4373 GNKGYSETSVVL
+4373 GSKGYSETSVVL

>member
-1 MNAIFKVIWNIS
+1 MNTIFKVIWNAS
-13 LNVWVAVGEFAKG
+13 LNVWVVVSELAKG
-26 KQKSKTTCAIPPSQ
+26 RIKTKSSRNLISE
-40 HTSAVINKF
+40 
-49 SFPRLGFLA
+49 
-58 IAIIGVLGGQNAYA
+58 GVLPKFEQSMVSKLFRKNLLALSLGSIVFLSTGPVFAADITVSTQAELSAALSNGTYDKIILGADITLIGSLTVNMTSNQVVIDGQGKFGLTVNNTTNYGLVVSSGSGTLTLQNMSK
-72 IDAQGCTDLGSSCVT
+72 IDSANYYSMVVLNGANTAVNVIYNNIDFLGSSQLIYMG
-87 VSTDAELRSAL
+87 AYGA
-98 TSGTATTILMLN
+98 ATNSIMTFGDILN
-110 DITLASNISVNQ
+110 DVVVNDRAQEIGEVNKLAFTGRFHVTHTGSSV
-122 GTSNRKDLVIDG
+122 TSFVS
-134 GGFKLNTGGA
+134 TGGA
-144 QFIFTNQTNVSWGGA
+144 NNTSTMDFASGADVKIDRTGSTGDLTSTGVNAFAYTFADGASFELIANQN
-159 AGSFTLSNL
+159 
-168 AELNSAT
+168 
-175 GNDNTVFSMDG
+175 VFSGTTTNRGLEIGSYNSIDG
-186 GNSAI
+186 F
-191 NIIVNNIGTMTNSML
+191 
-206 AVLGGMGSGGAPNL
+206 GSGVKI
-220 NSQLVLGN
+220 VLQSRSDGSIISGN
-228 FTDPLSLTFGTN
+228 GIDN
-240 HQLAQA
+240 
-246 SNIKFTGHFDLTA
+246 A
-259 TTGAYPAVF
+259 T
-268 WTNAADANSRMYF
+268 TNAAGINNNASGDAN
-281 SSTANV
+281 
-287 SITTPLFASGPGAY
+287 
-301 GNYQYTLEDGAQ
+301 
-313 FALNSDQNVFGSVN
+313 
-327 GGLLIGTYSAGVF
+327 
-340 GSGAVLQLA
+340 
-349 NTAGTAYS
+349 
-357 TGNAIT
+357 
-363 NGGNINAMGNGV
+363 
-375 TQSGDVIY
+375 VIY
-383 NLAAG
+383 NLGTG
-388 SKLAVSGANSIGI
+388 SILKATNTGI
-401 LATKTGPTNSGGIYI
+401 LATKNANNASSIYI
-416 SSGAAINAAGIGIS
+416 RSAGD
-430 ASHGGSAPI
+430 
-439 VLENKNSG
+439 
-447 VITATTGISATNTGS
+447 ITAATGISATHN
-462 GSTDVTNHGVIT
+462 
-474 AATGMSVT
+474 
-482 NTGTGTANVINDG
+482 GTGTVKIKNDG
-495 TINSTSAGIAIASG
+495 TITSTTAGIAISSASIKEI
-509 VGTSTVDNTRGSI
+509 SVDNTDGTI
-522 NASAGTAINIANG
+522 TATAGTGVNVLASAILNLFGGTINTSATANG
-535 TLLNLLG
+535 ITFAGTEG
-542 GNITTTNAATGLNF
+542 G
-556 IGSSGSHTL
+556 HTL
-565 TDLIFNLNGT
+565 TDLTINLLGT
-575 GSAFAKAAGVNLE
+575 GIALSNVAGVNLT
-588 LRHVIFNTAN
+588 LSNVTLNTLN
-598 GTVLNDLSGLTF
+598 GTALNSLTGLTLVD
-610 ASSTEGRNTINV
+610 SLNGRNTINIE
-622 SGTGTGIAATN
+622 GAGIGIAATN
-633 TALSALD
+633 TELNTFD
-640 AEALDINVSG
+640 AEALDINVNG
-650 AGVGINATGGGA
+650 AGIGIQATGGGVNLSA
-662 LDFTDSNLTITVTG
+662 SNLIINVANTL
-676 TEGTA
+676 GTA
-681 LQIADGSGET
+681 LQITDGIDNTT
-691 TIGADTQIDA
+691 TIGNEIQLNAEN
-701 TAATAINFLGSSSKT
+701 ATAINFLGSSSKT
-716 LNNKGTI
+716 LNNNGTI

-797 TINGMSVGSRTYLG
+797 TINGMSVGSTYLG

-879 ILHATLGTGMGSA
+879 ILHATLGTGTGSA

-930 AKIGLDGTLNL
+930 AKIGVDGTLNL

-979 GIVNLTNTTFALS
+979 GIVNLTKTTFALS
-992 ADNAV
+992 ADNAA

-1092 ATNVTGDI
+1092 ATNVTGDV

-1236 DIASGASANINGYS
+1236 DIASGASVNINGYR

-1255 VTNVGTVTLGSGGV
+1255 VTNTGTVTLGSGGV
-1269 LTSGLLTNGGILD
+1269 LTSGLLTNGGGLD
-1282 LTGGALNLT
+1282 LTGGTLNLT

-1521 AEVTLTSSNGVSNAV
+1521 AEVTLTSSNGVGNTV
-1536 TIDIADATLNL
+1536 KVDIADATLNL
-1547 DDIALFNHA
+1547 NDIALFDHV
-1556 LTGNGLLNVA
+1556 LTGNGTLNVA
-1566 KNDASTAFDFGST
+1566 KNLATTAFDFGST

-1724 GVQSAIQQGGSTVAN
+1724 GVQSAIQQGGTTVAN

-1748 SNSNGDSG
+1748 SNSSGDSG

-1770 DGADALL
+1770 DGANALL

-1787 RVLNAELFGVGG
+1787 RVLNAELFGAGG

-1897 TAGGSSTVAGG
+1897 TAGGASTMAGG

-1921 LAVSAAN
+1921 LAVSATN

-2138 VGNTVKVDIAD
+2138 VGNAVTIDIAD
-2149 ATLNLND
+2149 ATLNLDD
-2156 IALFDHVLT
+2156 IALFNHALT
-2165 GNGTLNV
+2165 GNGLLNV
-2172 AKNLASTAFDF
+2172 AKNDASTAFDF

-2212 ARATL
+2212 ASATL

-2269 TISITGAGNWENE
+2269 TVSITGAGNWENE

-2299 ILLQLID
+2299 ILLELIN
-2306 AANVTGNANDLEL
+2306 AANVTGDANDLDL
-2319 MINGTTISAGQGVQS
+2319 MVDGTAITADSSGVQS
-2334 AIQQGGTT
+2334 AVQQGGST

-2352 ASSNGNG
+2352 TSSNGNG

-2370 ALELLADGADALL
+2370 ALELLADGANALL

-2389 LTANRVLNAELFG
+2389 LTANRELNAELSG

-2426 TTTVNLGELILG
+2426 TTTVTAGELILG
-2438 ADGAFGQ
+2438 ANGAFGQ
-2445 TSLLD
+2445 TSLLN
-2450 IANGASANINGY
+2450 IASGASANINGY
-2462 RQTVGAVTNSGAV
+2462 CQTVGAVTNTGTV

-2684 YALAGNSKLTVA
+2684 YALAGNSKLTVG
-2696 STNNLGASSSVAL
+2696 STNNLGASSSVTL
-2709 AGTGDTLSLSG
+2709 AGAGDTLSLSG

-2742 VTLTSSNGVS
+2742 VTLTSSNGVG

-2762 TLNLDDI
+2762 TLNLNDI
-2769 ALFNHVLT
+2769 ALFDHVLT
-2777 GNGLLNVAKNDAST
+2777 GNGTLNVAKNLAST

-2873 TDLALNSGTISIT
+2873 TDLALNSGTVSIT

-2910 DILLQL
+2910 DILLEL
-2916 IDAANVTGNAN
+2916 INAANVTGDAN
-2927 DLELMING
+2927 DLDLMVDG
-2935 TTISAGQGV
+2935 TAITADSSGV
-2944 QSAIQQGGTTVAN
+2944 QSAVQQGGSTVAN
-2957 AIHNYGLAS
+2957 AIHNYGLTS

-2983 LELLADGADALL
+2983 LELLADGANALL

-3004 NRVLNAEL
+3004 NRELNAEL
-3012 FGVGGLVVDA
+3012 SGVGGLVVDA

-3039 TTVNL
+3039 TTVTA

-3049 GADGAFGQTSL
+3049 GANGAFGQTSL
-3060 LDIANGA
+3060 LNIASGA

-3075 QTVGAVTNSGAVTLG
+3075 QTVGAVTNTGTVTLG

-3156 SDGASVTLGNG
+3156 SNGASVTLGNG

-3280 GADTALTANNSNFL
+3280 GADTALTANNSGFL

-3570 SFNYGMTTGEGYDG
+3570 SFNYGMTTGEDYDG

-3594 ELLSSGS
+3594 ELLSTGS
-3601 DALVLTATLANN
+3601 EALVLTATLANN

-3841 ALILDTG
+3841 ALILNTG
-3848 SVWDLTNAISGTGTL
+3848 SVWELTNTISGTGTL
-3863 VKRGSG
+3863 VKSGSG
-3869 TVKIEGDTVSAD
+3869 TVKIEGDTVSAG

-3892 GSSAVTHLLSVE
+3892 GSSAVTQTLSLE

-3911 LLVSVASNMANLT
+3911 LLVSFASNMANLT

-3942 GNVENHGDLIM
+3942 GNVENHGNLIM

-3993 LVITGNTAGQ
+3993 LVITGGTAGQ

-4048 FLYQG
+4048 FLYKG

-4230 TEKYDSKG
+4230 AEKYDSKG

-4252 ESVNQSYFIQPKAQM
+4252 ESVNQSYFIQPKAQV

-4308 AKASGPAFKPFVE
+4308 AKVSGPAFKPFVE

>member
-1 MNAIFKVIWNIS
+1 MNTIFKVIWNAS
-13 LNVWVAVGEFAKG
+13 LNVWVVVSELAKG
-26 KQKSKTTCAIPPSQ
+26 RIKTKSSRNLISE
-40 HTSAVINKF
+40 
-49 SFPRLGFLA
+49 
-58 IAIIGVLGGQNAYA
+58 GVLPKFEQSMVSKLFRKNLLALSLGSIVFLSTGPVFAADITVSTQAELSAALSNGTYDKIILGADITLIGSLTVNMTSNQVVIDGQGKFGLTVNNTTNYGLVVSSGSGTLTLQNMSK
-72 IDAQGCTDLGSSCVT
+72 IDSANYYSMVVLNGANTAVNVIYNNIDFLGSSQLIYMG
-87 VSTDAELRSAL
+87 AYGA
-98 TSGTATTILMLN
+98 ATNSIMTFGDILN
-110 DITLASNISVNQ
+110 DVVVNDRAQEIGEVNKLAFTGRFHVTHTGSSV
-122 GTSNRKDLVIDG
+122 TSFVS
-134 GGFKLNTGGA
+134 TGGA
-144 QFIFTNQTNVSWGGA
+144 NNTSTMDFASGADVKIDRTGSTGDLTSTGVNAFAYTFADGASFELIANQN
-159 AGSFTLSNL
+159 
-168 AELNSAT
+168 
-175 GNDNTVFSMDG
+175 VFSGTTTNRGLEIGSYNSIDG
-186 GNSAI
+186 F
-191 NIIVNNIGTMTNSML
+191 
-206 AVLGGMGSGGAPNL
+206 GSGVKI
-220 NSQLVLGN
+220 VLQSRSDGSIISGN
-228 FTDPLSLTFGTN
+228 GIDN
-240 HQLAQA
+240 
-246 SNIKFTGHFDLTA
+246 A
-259 TTGAYPAVF
+259 T
-268 WTNAADANSRMYF
+268 TNAAGINNNASGDAN
-281 SSTANV
+281 
-287 SITTPLFASGPGAY
+287 
-301 GNYQYTLEDGAQ
+301 
-313 FALNSDQNVFGSVN
+313 
-327 GGLLIGTYSAGVF
+327 
-340 GSGAVLQLA
+340 
-349 NTAGTAYS
+349 
-357 TGNAIT
+357 
-363 NGGNINAMGNGV
+363 
-375 TQSGDVIY
+375 VIY
-383 NLAAG
+383 NLGTG
-388 SKLAVSGANSIGI
+388 SILKATNTGI
-401 LATKTGPTNSGGIYI
+401 LATKNANNASSIYI
-416 SSGAAINAAGIGIS
+416 RSAGD
-430 ASHGGSAPI
+430 
-439 VLENKNSG
+439 
-447 VITATTGISATNTGS
+447 ITAATGISATHN
-462 GSTDVTNHGVIT
+462 
-474 AATGMSVT
+474 
-482 NTGTGTANVINDG
+482 GTGTVKIKNDG
-495 TINSTSAGIAIASG
+495 TITSTTAGIAISSASIKEI
-509 VGTSTVDNTRGSI
+509 SVDNTDGTI
-522 NASAGTAINIANG
+522 TATAGTGVNVLASAILNLFGGTINTSATANG
-535 TLLNLLG
+535 ITFAGTEGGHTLTYLTINLLG
-542 GNITTTNAATGLNF
+542 TGIALSNV
-556 IGSSGSHTL
+556 
-565 TDLIFNLNGT
+565 
-575 GSAFAKAAGVNLE
+575 AGVNLT
-588 LRHVIFNTAN
+588 LSNVTLNTLN
-598 GTVLNDLSGLTF
+598 GTALNSLTGLTLVD
-610 ASSTEGRNTINV
+610 SLNGRNTINIE
-622 SGTGTGIAATN
+622 GAGIGIAATN
-633 TALSALD
+633 TELNTFD
-640 AEALDINVSG
+640 AEALDINVNG
-650 AGVGINATGGGA
+650 AGIGIQATGGGVNLSA
-662 LDFTDSNLTITVTG
+662 SNLIINVANTL
-676 TEGTA
+676 GTA
-681 LQIADGSGET
+681 LQITDGIDNTT
-691 TIGADTQIDA
+691 TIGNEIQLNAEN
-701 TAATAINFLGSSSKT
+701 ATAINFLGSSSKT
-716 LNNKGTI
+716 LNNNGTI

-797 TINGMSVGSRTYLG
+797 TINGMSVGSTYLG

-879 ILHATLGTGMGSA
+879 ILHATLGTGTGSA

-930 AKIGLDGTLNL
+930 AKIGVDGTLNL

-979 GIVNLTNTTFALS
+979 GIVNLTKTTFALS
-992 ADNAV
+992 ADNAA

-1092 ATNVTGDI
+1092 ATNVTGDV

-1162 ADGADALLLA
+1162 ADGANALLLA

-1179 NRVLNAELFGVGGLV
+1179 NRVLNAELFG
-1194 VDAQNG
+1194 A
-1200 ALTLANGSNRY
+1200 
-1211 EGTTTVTAGELI
+1211 
-1223 LGANGAFG
+1223 
-1231 QTSLL
+1231 
-1236 DIASGASANINGYS
+1236 
-1250 QTVGA
+1250 
-1255 VTNVGTVTLGSGGV
+1255 
-1269 LTSGLLTNGGILD
+1269 
-1282 LTGGALNLT
+1282 
-1291 AGGASTVAG
+1291 
-1300 GLTGAGTLN
+1300 
-1309 INGGNLSVSAT
+1309 
-1320 NSGLSGQT
+1320 
-1328 HIADVA
+1328 
-1334 SVTLTD
+1334 
-1340 TGTLGTSTVEVLG
+1340 
-1353 TLNLNGANAAMT
+1353 
-1365 NVLSGGGVINT
+1365 
-1376 NAAVTLSGNNSFSGA
+1376 
-1391 HQIGTDGELTVGQAS
+1391 
-1406 NLGASS
+1406 
-1412 ATVNLGTLT
+1412 
-1421 SHLILNGVSESIAN
+1421 
-1435 VLSGVAGST
+1435 
-1444 VDIIGGADTALT
+1444 
-1456 ANNSGFLGQYA
+1456 
-1467 LAGNSKLTV
+1467 
-1476 ASTNNLGASS
+1476 
-1486 SVALAGAGDT
+1486 
-1496 LSLSGFNGTF
+1496 
-1506 GNSVTGSGVLQVTDD
+1506 
-1521 AEVTLTSSNGVSNAV
+1521 
-1536 TIDIADATLNL
+1536 
-1547 DDIALFNHA
+1547 
-1556 LTGNGLLNVA
+1556 
-1566 KNDASTAFDFGST
+1566 
-1579 VGGAFSGI
+1579 
-1587 VNLTNTTFALSAD
+1587 
-1600 NAAALARATL
+1600 
-1610 KLSDDSVTTV
+1610 
-1620 GTTDRTLHGLDLNG
+1620 
-1634 GTLIF
+1634 
-1639 DGSPPQSQANGVV
+1639 
-1652 TVTDLALNSGTVSI
+1652 
-1666 TGVGNWENESPVTSP
+1666 
-1681 NVSILE
+1681 
-1687 QDRAGTTLELINAT
+1687 
-1701 NVTGDVDALGLMIN
+1701 
-1715 GTAITADSQ
+1715 
-1724 GVQSAIQQGGSTVAN
+1724 
-1739 AIHNYGLAS
+1739 
-1748 SNSNGDSG
+1748 
-1756 LYVNYTLSALELLA
+1756 
-1770 DGADALL
+1770 
-1777 LATESGLTAN
+1777 
-1787 RVLNAELFGVGG
+1787 GG

-1897 TAGGSSTVAGG
+1897 TAGGASTMAGG

-1921 LAVSAAN
+1921 LAVSATN

-2138 VGNTVKVDIAD
+2138 VGNAVTIDIAD
-2149 ATLNLND
+2149 ATLNLDD
-2156 IALFDHVLT
+2156 IALFNHALT
-2165 GNGTLNV
+2165 GNGLLNV
-2172 AKNLASTAFDF
+2172 AKNDASTAFDF

-2212 ARATL
+2212 ASATL

-2269 TISITGAGNWENE
+2269 TVSITGAGNWENE

-2299 ILLQLID
+2299 ILLELIN
-2306 AANVTGNANDLEL
+2306 AANVTGDANDLDL
-2319 MINGTTISAGQGVQS
+2319 MVDGTAITADSSGVQS
-2334 AIQQGGTT
+2334 AVQQGGST

-2352 ASSNGNG
+2352 TSSNGNG

-2370 ALELLADGADALL
+2370 ALELLADGANALL

-2389 LTANRVLNAELFG
+2389 LTANRELNAELSG

-2426 TTTVNLGELILG
+2426 TTTVTAGELILG
-2438 ADGAFGQ
+2438 ANGAFGQ
-2445 TSLLD
+2445 TSLLN
-2450 IANGASANINGY
+2450 IASGASANINGY
-2462 RQTVGAVTNSGAV
+2462 RQTVGAVTNTGTV

-2678 SNFLGQ
+2678 SG
-2684 YALAGNSKLTVA
+2684 
-2696 STNNLGASSSVAL
+2696 
-2709 AGTGDTLSLSG
+2709 
-2720 FNGTFGNSVTGSG
+2720 
-2733 VLQVTDDAE
+2733 
-2742 VTLTSSNGVS
+2742 
-2752 NAVTIDIADA
+2752 
-2762 TLNLDDI
+2762 
-2769 ALFNHVLT
+2769 
-2777 GNGLLNVAKNDAST
+2777 
-2791 AFDFGSTVGGAFSG
+2791 
-2805 IVNLT
+2805 
-2810 NTTFALSADNAAAL
+2810 
-2824 ARATLKLSDDSV
+2824 
-2836 TTVGTTDR
+2836 
-2844 TLHGLDLNGGTLIFD
+2844 
-2859 GSPPQSQANGVVTV
+2859 
-2873 TDLALNSGTISIT
+2873 
-2886 GAGNWENEHP
+2886 
-2896 VTPPNVSLLEQDRG
+2896 
-2910 DILLQL
+2910 
-2916 IDAANVTGNAN
+2916 
-2927 DLELMING
+2927 
-2935 TTISAGQGV
+2935 
-2944 QSAIQQGGTTVAN
+2944 
-2957 AIHNYGLAS
+2957 
-2966 SNGNGGSGL
+2966 
-2975 YVNYTLSA
+2975 
-2983 LELLADGADALL
+2983 
-2995 LATESGLTA
+2995 
-3004 NRVLNAEL
+3004 
-3012 FGVGGLVVDA
+3012 
-3022 QNGALTL
+3022 
-3029 ANGNNRYEGT
+3029 
-3039 TTVNL
+3039 
-3044 GELIL
+3044 
-3049 GADGAFGQTSL
+3049 
-3060 LDIANGA
+3060 
-3067 SANINGYR
+3067 
-3075 QTVGAVTNSGAVTLG
+3075 
-3090 NGGELTSTDTLINTG
+3090 
-3105 MINVTDG
+3105 
-3112 ILNLENGGASSISGG
+3112 
-3127 LTGNGILNIKGGDFT
+3127 
-3142 ISIDNNGLAGQTNI
+3142 
-3156 SDGASVTLGNG
+3156 
-3167 GTIIGTG
+3167 
-3174 NLGSSVID
+3174 
-3182 VLGDLNLVA
+3182 
-3191 DNSLANVISG
+3191 
-3201 DGTINTTATVTL
+3201 
-3213 SGNSSFSGAH
+3213 
-3223 QIGTNGEL
+3223 
-3231 TVGQASNLGASSATV
+3231 
-3246 NLGTLT
+3246 
-3252 SHLILNGVSESI
+3252 
-3264 ANVLSG
+3264 
-3270 VAGSTVDIIG
+3270 
-3280 GADTALTANNSNFL
+3280 FL

-3570 SFNYGMTTGEGYDG
+3570 SFNYGMTTGEDYDG

-3594 ELLSSGS
+3594 ELLSTGS
-3601 DALVLTATLANN
+3601 EALVLTATLANN

-3841 ALILDTG
+3841 ALILNTG
-3848 SVWDLTNAISGTGTL
+3848 SVWELTNTISGTGTL
-3863 VKRGSG
+3863 VKSGSG
-3869 TVKIEGDTVSAD
+3869 TVKIEGDTVSAG

-3892 GSSAVTHLLSVE
+3892 GSSAVTQTLSLE

-3911 LLVSVASNMANLT
+3911 LLVSFASNMANLT

-3942 GNVENHGDLIM
+3942 GNVENHGNLIM

-3993 LVITGNTAGQ
+3993 LVITGGTAGQ

-4048 FLYQG
+4048 FLYKG

-4230 TEKYDSKG
+4230 AEKYDSKG

-4252 ESVNQSYFIQPKAQM
+4252 ESVNQSYFIQPKAQV

-4308 AKASGPAFKPFVE
+4308 AKVSGPAFKPFVE

>member
-1 MNAIFKVIWNIS
+1 MNTIFKVIWNAS
-13 LNVWVAVGEFAKG
+13 LNVWVVVSELAKG
-26 KQKSKTTCAIPPSQ
+26 RIKTKSSRNLISE
-40 HTSAVINKF
+40 
-49 SFPRLGFLA
+49 
-58 IAIIGVLGGQNAYA
+58 GVLPKFEQSMVSKLFRKNLLALSLGSIVFLSTGPVFAADITVSTQAELSAALSNGTYDKIILGADITLIGSLTVNMTSNQVVIDGQGKFGLTVNNTTNYGLVVSSGSGTLTLQNMSK
-72 IDAQGCTDLGSSCVT
+72 IDSANYYSMVVLNGANTAVNVIYNNIDFLGSSQLIYMG
-87 VSTDAELRSAL
+87 AYGA
-98 TSGTATTILMLN
+98 ATNSIMTFGDILN
-110 DITLASNISVNQ
+110 DVVVNDRAQEIGEVNKLAFTGRFHVTHTGSSV
-122 GTSNRKDLVIDG
+122 TSFVS
-134 GGFKLNTGGA
+134 TGGA
-144 QFIFTNQTNVSWGGA
+144 NNTSTMDFASGADVKIDRTGSTGDLTSTGVNAFAYTFADGASFELIANQN
-159 AGSFTLSNL
+159 
-168 AELNSAT
+168 
-175 GNDNTVFSMDG
+175 VFSGTTTNRGLEIGSYNSIDG
-186 GNSAI
+186 F
-191 NIIVNNIGTMTNSML
+191 
-206 AVLGGMGSGGAPNL
+206 GSGVKI
-220 NSQLVLGN
+220 VLQSRSDGSIISGN
-228 FTDPLSLTFGTN
+228 GIDN
-240 HQLAQA
+240 
-246 SNIKFTGHFDLTA
+246 A
-259 TTGAYPAVF
+259 T
-268 WTNAADANSRMYF
+268 TNAAGINNNASGDAN
-281 SSTANV
+281 
-287 SITTPLFASGPGAY
+287 
-301 GNYQYTLEDGAQ
+301 
-313 FALNSDQNVFGSVN
+313 
-327 GGLLIGTYSAGVF
+327 
-340 GSGAVLQLA
+340 
-349 NTAGTAYS
+349 
-357 TGNAIT
+357 
-363 NGGNINAMGNGV
+363 
-375 TQSGDVIY
+375 VIY
-383 NLAAG
+383 NLGTG
-388 SKLAVSGANSIGI
+388 SILKATNTGI
-401 LATKTGPTNSGGIYI
+401 LATKNANNASSIYI
-416 SSGAAINAAGIGIS
+416 RSAGD
-430 ASHGGSAPI
+430 
-439 VLENKNSG
+439 
-447 VITATTGISATNTGS
+447 ITAATGISATHN
-462 GSTDVTNHGVIT
+462 
-474 AATGMSVT
+474 
-482 NTGTGTANVINDG
+482 GTGTVKIKNDG
-495 TINSTSAGIAIASG
+495 TITSTTAGIAISSASIKEI
-509 VGTSTVDNTRGSI
+509 SVDNTDGTI
-522 NASAGTAINIANG
+522 TATAGTGVNVLASAILNLFGGTINTSATANG
-535 TLLNLLG
+535 ITFAGTEG
-542 GNITTTNAATGLNF
+542 G
-556 IGSSGSHTL
+556 HTL
-565 TDLIFNLNGT
+565 TDLTINLLGT
-575 GSAFAKAAGVNLE
+575 GIALSNVAGVNLT
-588 LRHVIFNTAN
+588 LSNVTLNTLN
-598 GTVLNDLSGLTF
+598 GTALNSLTGLTLVD
-610 ASSTEGRNTINV
+610 SLNGRNTINIE
-622 SGTGTGIAATN
+622 GAGIGIAATN
-633 TALSALD
+633 TELNTFD
-640 AEALDINVSG
+640 AEALDINVNG
-650 AGVGINATGGGA
+650 AGIGIQATGGGVNLNA
-662 LDFTDSNLTITVTG
+662 SNLIINVANTL
-676 TEGTA
+676 GTA
-681 LQIADGSGET
+681 LQITDGIDNTT
-691 TIGADTQIDA
+691 TIGNEIQLNAEN
-701 TAATAINFLGSSSKT
+701 ATAINFLGSSSKT

-879 ILHATLGTGMGSA
+879 ILHATLGTGTGSA

-979 GIVNLTNTTFALS
+979 GIVNLTKTTFALS
-992 ADNAV
+992 ADNAA

-1092 ATNVTGDI
+1092 ATNVTGDV

-1140 SSNSNGDSGL
+1140 SSNSNGD
-1150 YVNYTLSALELL
+1150 
-1162 ADGADALLLA
+1162 
-1172 TESGLTA
+1172 
-1179 NRVLNAELFGVGGLV
+1179 
-1194 VDAQNG
+1194 
-1200 ALTLANGSNRY
+1200 
-1211 EGTTTVTAGELI
+1211 
-1223 LGANGAFG
+1223 
-1231 QTSLL
+1231 
-1236 DIASGASANINGYS
+1236 
-1250 QTVGA
+1250 
-1255 VTNVGTVTLGSGGV
+1255 
-1269 LTSGLLTNGGILD
+1269 
-1282 LTGGALNLT
+1282 
-1291 AGGASTVAG
+1291 
-1300 GLTGAGTLN
+1300 
-1309 INGGNLSVSAT
+1309 
-1320 NSGLSGQT
+1320 
-1328 HIADVA
+1328 
-1334 SVTLTD
+1334 
-1340 TGTLGTSTVEVLG
+1340 
-1353 TLNLNGANAAMT
+1353 
-1365 NVLSGGGVINT
+1365 
-1376 NAAVTLSGNNSFSGA
+1376 
-1391 HQIGTDGELTVGQAS
+1391 
-1406 NLGASS
+1406 
-1412 ATVNLGTLT
+1412 
-1421 SHLILNGVSESIAN
+1421 
-1435 VLSGVAGST
+1435 
-1444 VDIIGGADTALT
+1444 
-1456 ANNSGFLGQYA
+1456 
-1467 LAGNSKLTV
+1467 
-1476 ASTNNLGASS
+1476 
-1486 SVALAGAGDT
+1486 
-1496 LSLSGFNGTF
+1496 
-1506 GNSVTGSGVLQVTDD
+1506 
-1521 AEVTLTSSNGVSNAV
+1521 
-1536 TIDIADATLNL
+1536 
-1547 DDIALFNHA
+1547 
-1556 LTGNGLLNVA
+1556 
-1566 KNDASTAFDFGST
+1566 
-1579 VGGAFSGI
+1579 
-1587 VNLTNTTFALSAD
+1587 
-1600 NAAALARATL
+1600 
-1610 KLSDDSVTTV
+1610 
-1620 GTTDRTLHGLDLNG
+1620 
-1634 GTLIF
+1634 
-1639 DGSPPQSQANGVV
+1639 
-1652 TVTDLALNSGTVSI
+1652 
-1666 TGVGNWENESPVTSP
+1666 
-1681 NVSILE
+1681 
-1687 QDRAGTTLELINAT
+1687 
-1701 NVTGDVDALGLMIN
+1701 
-1715 GTAITADSQ
+1715 
-1724 GVQSAIQQGGSTVAN
+1724 
-1739 AIHNYGLAS
+1739 
-1748 SNSNGDSG
+1748 
-1756 LYVNYTLSALELLA
+1756 
-1770 DGADALL
+1770 
-1777 LATESGLTAN
+1777 
-1787 RVLNAELFGVGG
+1787 
-1799 LVVDAQNG
+1799 
-1807 ALTLANGSNRYEGT
+1807 
-1821 TTVTAGELI
+1821 
-1830 LGANGAFGQ
+1830 
-1839 TSLLDIAS
+1839 
-1847 GASVNINGYRQT
+1847 
-1859 VGAVTN
+1859 
-1865 TGTVTLGSGG
+1865 
-1875 VLTSGLLTNGGG
+1875 
-1887 LDLTG
+1887 
-1892 GTLNL
+1892 
-1897 TAGGSSTVAGG
+1897 
-1908 LTGAGTLN
+1908 
-1916 INGGN
+1916 
-1921 LAVSAAN
+1921 
-1928 SGLSGQTHIA
+1928 
-1938 DVASVTLTG
+1938 
-1947 TGTLGTS
+1947 
-1954 AVEVLGTLNLNGA
+1954 
-1967 NAAMTNV
+1967 
-1974 LSGGGVINTNAAV
+1974 
-1987 TLSGNNSFSGA
+1987 
-1998 HQIGTD
+1998 
-2004 GALTVGQA
+2004 
-2012 SNLGA
+2012 
-2017 SSATVNLGTL
+2017 
-2027 TSHLILNGVSE
+2027 
-2038 SIANVLSGVAGSTVD
+2038 
-2053 IIGGADTALTAN
+2053 
-2065 NSGFLGQYALAGN
+2065 
-2078 SKLTVASTNNLGASS
+2078 
-2093 SVALAGAGDTLSLS
+2093 
-2107 GFNGTFGNSVTGS
+2107 
-2120 GVLQVT
+2120 
-2126 DDAEVTLTSSNG
+2126 
-2138 VGNTVKVDIAD
+2138 
-2149 ATLNLND
+2149 
-2156 IALFDHVLT
+2156 
-2165 GNGTLNV
+2165 
-2172 AKNLASTAFDF
+2172 
-2183 GSTVGGAFSGIVNLT
+2183 
-2198 NTTFALSADNAAAL
+2198 
-2212 ARATL
+2212 
-2217 KLSDDSVT
+2217 
-2225 TVGTTDRT
+2225 
-2233 LHGLD
+2233 
-2238 LNGGTLIFDG
+2238 
-2248 SPPQSQAN
+2248 
-2256 GVVTVT
+2256 
-2262 DLALNSG
+2262 
-2269 TISITGAGNWENE
+2269 
-2282 HPVTPPNVSLLE
+2282 
-2294 QDRGD
+2294 
-2299 ILLQLID
+2299 
-2306 AANVTGNANDLEL
+2306 
-2319 MINGTTISAGQGVQS
+2319 
-2334 AIQQGGTT
+2334 
-2342 VANAIHNYGL
+2342 
-2352 ASSNGNG
+2352 
-2359 GSGLYVNYTLS
+2359 SGLYVNYTLS

-2462 RQTVGAVTNSGAV
+2462 RQTVGAVTNTGTV

-2678 SNFLGQ
+2678 SGFLGQ

-2696 STNNLGASSSVAL
+2696 STNNLGASSSVTL
-2709 AGTGDTLSLSG
+2709 AGAGDTLSLSG

-2769 ALFNHVLT
+2769 ALFNHV
-2777 GNGLLNVAKNDAST
+2777 
-2791 AFDFGSTVGGAFSG
+2791 
-2805 IVNLT
+2805 
-2810 NTTFALSADNAAAL
+2810 
-2824 ARATLKLSDDSV
+2824 
-2836 TTVGTTDR
+2836 
-2844 TLHGLDLNGGTLIFD
+2844 
-2859 GSPPQSQANGVVTV
+2859 
-2873 TDLALNSGTISIT
+2873 
-2886 GAGNWENEHP
+2886 
-2896 VTPPNVSLLEQDRG
+2896 
-2910 DILLQL
+2910 
-2916 IDAANVTGNAN
+2916 
-2927 DLELMING
+2927 
-2935 TTISAGQGV
+2935 
-2944 QSAIQQGGTTVAN
+2944 
-2957 AIHNYGLAS
+2957 
-2966 SNGNGGSGL
+2966 
-2975 YVNYTLSA
+2975 
-2983 LELLADGADALL
+2983 
-2995 LATESGLTA
+2995 
-3004 NRVLNAEL
+3004 
-3012 FGVGGLVVDA
+3012 
-3022 QNGALTL
+3022 
-3029 ANGNNRYEGT
+3029 
-3039 TTVNL
+3039 
-3044 GELIL
+3044 
-3049 GADGAFGQTSL
+3049 
-3060 LDIANGA
+3060 
-3067 SANINGYR
+3067 
-3075 QTVGAVTNSGAVTLG
+3075 
-3090 NGGELTSTDTLINTG
+3090 
-3105 MINVTDG
+3105 
-3112 ILNLENGGASSISGG
+3112 
-3127 LTGNGILNIKGGDFT
+3127 
-3142 ISIDNNGLAGQTNI
+3142 
-3156 SDGASVTLGNG
+3156 
-3167 GTIIGTG
+3167 
-3174 NLGSSVID
+3174 
-3182 VLGDLNLVA
+3182 
-3191 DNSLANVISG
+3191 
-3201 DGTINTTATVTL
+3201 
-3213 SGNSSFSGAH
+3213 
-3223 QIGTNGEL
+3223 
-3231 TVGQASNLGASSATV
+3231 
-3246 NLGTLT
+3246 
-3252 SHLILNGVSESI
+3252 
-3264 ANVLSG
+3264 
-3270 VAGSTVDIIG
+3270 
-3280 GADTALTANNSNFL
+3280 
-3294 GQYALAGNSKLTVAS
+3294 
-3309 TNNLGASSS
+3309 
-3318 VALAGTGDTLSL
+3318 
-3330 SGFNGTFGNSVTG
+3330 
-3343 SGVLQVTDD
+3343 
-3352 AEVTLTS
+3352 
-3359 SNGVSNAV
+3359 
-3367 TIDIADATLNLDD
+3367 
-3380 IALFNHALTG
+3380 LTG

-3570 SFNYGMTTGEGYDG
+3570 SFNYGMTTGEDYDG

-3594 ELLSSGS
+3594 ELLSTGS
-3601 DALVLTATLANN
+3601 EALVLTAILANN

-3841 ALILDTG
+3841 ALILNTG
-3848 SVWDLTNAISGTGTL
+3848 SVWELTNTISGTGTL
-3863 VKRGSG
+3863 VKSGSG
-3869 TVKIEGDTVSAD
+3869 TVKIEGDTVSAG

-3892 GSSAVTHLLSVE
+3892 GSSAVTQTLSLE

-3911 LLVSVASNMANLT
+3911 LLVSFASNMANLT

-3942 GNVENHGDLIM
+3942 GNVENHGNLIM

-3993 LVITGNTAGQ
+3993 LVITGGTAGQ

-4048 FLYQG
+4048 FLYKG

-4230 TEKYDSKG
+4230 AEKYDSKG

-4252 ESVNQSYFIQPKAQM
+4252 ESVNQSYFIQPKAQV

-4308 AKASGPAFKPFVE
+4308 AKVSGPAFKPFVE

>member
-1 MNAIFKVIWNIS
+1 MNTIFKVIWNAS
-13 LNVWVAVGEFAKG
+13 LNVWVVVSELAKG
-26 KQKSKTTCAIPPSQ
+26 RIKTKSSRNLISE
-40 HTSAVINKF
+40 
-49 SFPRLGFLA
+49 
-58 IAIIGVLGGQNAYA
+58 GVLPKFEQSMVSKLFRKNLLALSLGSIVFLSTGPVFAADITVSTQAELSAALSNGTYDKIILGADITLIGSLTVNMTSNQVVIDGQGKFGLTVNNTTNYGLVVSSGSGTLTLQNMSK
-72 IDAQGCTDLGSSCVT
+72 IDSANYYSMVVLNGANTAVNVIYNNIDFLGSSQLIYMG
-87 VSTDAELRSAL
+87 AYGA
-98 TSGTATTILMLN
+98 ATNSIMTFGDILN
-110 DITLASNISVNQ
+110 DVVVNDRAQEIGEVNKLAFTGRFHVTHTGSSV
-122 GTSNRKDLVIDG
+122 TSFVS
-134 GGFKLNTGGA
+134 TGGA
-144 QFIFTNQTNVSWGGA
+144 NNTSTMDFASGADVKIDRTGSTGDLTSTGVNAFAYTFADGASFELIANQN
-159 AGSFTLSNL
+159 
-168 AELNSAT
+168 
-175 GNDNTVFSMDG
+175 VFSGTTTNRGLEIGSYNSIDG
-186 GNSAI
+186 F
-191 NIIVNNIGTMTNSML
+191 
-206 AVLGGMGSGGAPNL
+206 GSGVKI
-220 NSQLVLGN
+220 VLQSRSDGSIISGN
-228 FTDPLSLTFGTN
+228 GIDN
-240 HQLAQA
+240 
-246 SNIKFTGHFDLTA
+246 A
-259 TTGAYPAVF
+259 T
-268 WTNAADANSRMYF
+268 TNAAGINNNASGDAN
-281 SSTANV
+281 
-287 SITTPLFASGPGAY
+287 
-301 GNYQYTLEDGAQ
+301 
-313 FALNSDQNVFGSVN
+313 
-327 GGLLIGTYSAGVF
+327 
-340 GSGAVLQLA
+340 
-349 NTAGTAYS
+349 
-357 TGNAIT
+357 
-363 NGGNINAMGNGV
+363 
-375 TQSGDVIY
+375 VIY
-383 NLAAG
+383 NLGTG
-388 SKLAVSGANSIGI
+388 SILKATNTGI
-401 LATKTGPTNSGGIYI
+401 LATKNANNASSIYI
-416 SSGAAINAAGIGIS
+416 RSAGD
-430 ASHGGSAPI
+430 
-439 VLENKNSG
+439 
-447 VITATTGISATNTGS
+447 ITAATGISATHN
-462 GSTDVTNHGVIT
+462 
-474 AATGMSVT
+474 
-482 NTGTGTANVINDG
+482 GTGTVKIKNDG
-495 TINSTSAGIAIASG
+495 TITSTTAGIAISSASIKEI
-509 VGTSTVDNTRGSI
+509 SVDNTDGTI
-522 NASAGTAINIANG
+522 TATAGTGVNVLASAILNLFGGTINTSATANG
-535 TLLNLLG
+535 ITFAGTEG
-542 GNITTTNAATGLNF
+542 G
-556 IGSSGSHTL
+556 HTL
-565 TDLIFNLNGT
+565 TDLTINLLGT
-575 GSAFAKAAGVNLE
+575 GIALSNVAGVNLT
-588 LRHVIFNTAN
+588 LSNVTLNTLN
-598 GTVLNDLSGLTF
+598 GTALNSLTGLTLVD
-610 ASSTEGRNTINV
+610 SLYGRNTINIE
-622 SGTGTGIAATN
+622 GAGIGIAATN
-633 TALSALD
+633 TELNTFD
-640 AEALDINVSG
+640 AEALDINVNG
-650 AGVGINATGGGA
+650 AGIGIQATGGGVNLSA
-662 LDFTDSNLTITVTG
+662 SNLIINVANTL
-676 TEGTA
+676 GTA
-681 LQIADGSGET
+681 LQITDGIDNTT
-691 TIGADTQIDA
+691 TIGNEIQLNAEN
-701 TAATAINFLGSSSKT
+701 ATAINFLGSSSKT
-716 LNNKGTI
+716 LNNNGTI

-797 TINGMSVGSRTYLG
+797 TINGMSVGSTYLG

-879 ILHATLGTGMGSA
+879 ILHATLGTGTGSA

-956 LNVAKNLATT
+956 LNVAKNLAST

-979 GIVNLTNTTFALS
+979 GIVNLTKTTFALS
-992 ADNAV
+992 ADNAA

-1048 TDLALNSG
+1048 TELALNSG

-1092 ATNVTGDI
+1092 ATNVTGDV

-1179 NRVLNAELFGVGGLV
+1179 NRVLNAELFG
-1194 VDAQNG
+1194 A
-1200 ALTLANGSNRY
+1200 
-1211 EGTTTVTAGELI
+1211 
-1223 LGANGAFG
+1223 
-1231 QTSLL
+1231 
-1236 DIASGASANINGYS
+1236 
-1250 QTVGA
+1250 
-1255 VTNVGTVTLGSGGV
+1255 
-1269 LTSGLLTNGGILD
+1269 
-1282 LTGGALNLT
+1282 
-1291 AGGASTVAG
+1291 
-1300 GLTGAGTLN
+1300 
-1309 INGGNLSVSAT
+1309 
-1320 NSGLSGQT
+1320 
-1328 HIADVA
+1328 
-1334 SVTLTD
+1334 
-1340 TGTLGTSTVEVLG
+1340 
-1353 TLNLNGANAAMT
+1353 
-1365 NVLSGGGVINT
+1365 
-1376 NAAVTLSGNNSFSGA
+1376 
-1391 HQIGTDGELTVGQAS
+1391 
-1406 NLGASS
+1406 
-1412 ATVNLGTLT
+1412 
-1421 SHLILNGVSESIAN
+1421 
-1435 VLSGVAGST
+1435 
-1444 VDIIGGADTALT
+1444 
-1456 ANNSGFLGQYA
+1456 
-1467 LAGNSKLTV
+1467 
-1476 ASTNNLGASS
+1476 
-1486 SVALAGAGDT
+1486 
-1496 LSLSGFNGTF
+1496 
-1506 GNSVTGSGVLQVTDD
+1506 
-1521 AEVTLTSSNGVSNAV
+1521 
-1536 TIDIADATLNL
+1536 
-1547 DDIALFNHA
+1547 
-1556 LTGNGLLNVA
+1556 
-1566 KNDASTAFDFGST
+1566 
-1579 VGGAFSGI
+1579 
-1587 VNLTNTTFALSAD
+1587 
-1600 NAAALARATL
+1600 
-1610 KLSDDSVTTV
+1610 
-1620 GTTDRTLHGLDLNG
+1620 
-1634 GTLIF
+1634 
-1639 DGSPPQSQANGVV
+1639 
-1652 TVTDLALNSGTVSI
+1652 
-1666 TGVGNWENESPVTSP
+1666 
-1681 NVSILE
+1681 
-1687 QDRAGTTLELINAT
+1687 
-1701 NVTGDVDALGLMIN
+1701 
-1715 GTAITADSQ
+1715 
-1724 GVQSAIQQGGSTVAN
+1724 
-1739 AIHNYGLAS
+1739 
-1748 SNSNGDSG
+1748 
-1756 LYVNYTLSALELLA
+1756 
-1770 DGADALL
+1770 
-1777 LATESGLTAN
+1777 
-1787 RVLNAELFGVGG
+1787 GG

-1897 TAGGSSTVAGG
+1897 TAGGASTVAGG

-1921 LAVSAAN
+1921 LAVSATN

-2138 VGNTVKVDIAD
+2138 VGNAVTIDIAD

-2269 TISITGAGNWENE
+2269 TVSITGAGNWENE
-2282 HPVTPPNVSLLE
+2282 SPVTPPNVSLLE

-2334 AIQQGGTT
+2334 TVQQGGYT
-2342 VANAIHNYGL
+2342 VANATHNYGL
-2352 ASSNGNG
+2352 TSNG

-2370 ALELLADGADALL
+2370 ALELLADGANALL

-2389 LTANRVLNAELFG
+2389 LTANRELNAELSG

-2426 TTTVNLGELILG
+2426 TTTVTAGELILG
-2438 ADGAFGQ
+2438 ANGAFGQ
-2445 TSLLD
+2445 TSLLN
-2450 IANGASANINGY
+2450 IASGASANINGY

-2539 GQTNISDGASVTLG
+2539 GQTNISNGASVTLG

-2678 SNFLGQ
+2678 SGFLGQ

-2709 AGTGDTLSLSG
+2709 AG
-2720 FNGTFGNSVTGSG
+2720 
-2733 VLQVTDDAE
+2733 A
-2742 VTLTSSNGVS
+2742 
-2752 NAVTIDIADA
+2752 
-2762 TLNLDDI
+2762 
-2769 ALFNHVLT
+2769 
-2777 GNGLLNVAKNDAST
+2777 
-2791 AFDFGSTVGGAFSG
+2791 
-2805 IVNLT
+2805 
-2810 NTTFALSADNAAAL
+2810 
-2824 ARATLKLSDDSV
+2824 
-2836 TTVGTTDR
+2836 
-2844 TLHGLDLNGGTLIFD
+2844 
-2859 GSPPQSQANGVVTV
+2859 
-2873 TDLALNSGTISIT
+2873 
-2886 GAGNWENEHP
+2886 
-2896 VTPPNVSLLEQDRG
+2896 
-2910 DILLQL
+2910 
-2916 IDAANVTGNAN
+2916 
-2927 DLELMING
+2927 
-2935 TTISAGQGV
+2935 
-2944 QSAIQQGGTTVAN
+2944 
-2957 AIHNYGLAS
+2957 
-2966 SNGNGGSGL
+2966 
-2975 YVNYTLSA
+2975 
-2983 LELLADGADALL
+2983 
-2995 LATESGLTA
+2995 
-3004 NRVLNAEL
+3004 
-3012 FGVGGLVVDA
+3012 
-3022 QNGALTL
+3022 
-3029 ANGNNRYEGT
+3029 
-3039 TTVNL
+3039 
-3044 GELIL
+3044 
-3049 GADGAFGQTSL
+3049 
-3060 LDIANGA
+3060 
-3067 SANINGYR
+3067 
-3075 QTVGAVTNSGAVTLG
+3075 
-3090 NGGELTSTDTLINTG
+3090 
-3105 MINVTDG
+3105 
-3112 ILNLENGGASSISGG
+3112 
-3127 LTGNGILNIKGGDFT
+3127 
-3142 ISIDNNGLAGQTNI
+3142 
-3156 SDGASVTLGNG
+3156 
-3167 GTIIGTG
+3167 
-3174 NLGSSVID
+3174 
-3182 VLGDLNLVA
+3182 
-3191 DNSLANVISG
+3191 
-3201 DGTINTTATVTL
+3201 
-3213 SGNSSFSGAH
+3213 
-3223 QIGTNGEL
+3223 
-3231 TVGQASNLGASSATV
+3231 
-3246 NLGTLT
+3246 
-3252 SHLILNGVSESI
+3252 
-3264 ANVLSG
+3264 
-3270 VAGSTVDIIG
+3270 
-3280 GADTALTANNSNFL
+3280 
-3294 GQYALAGNSKLTVAS
+3294 
-3309 TNNLGASSS
+3309 
-3318 VALAGTGDTLSL
+3318 GDTLSL

-3570 SFNYGMTTGEGYDG
+3570 SFNYGMTTGEDYDG

-3594 ELLSSGS
+3594 ELLSTGS
-3601 DALVLTATLANN
+3601 EALVLTATLANN

-3737 SYDNTGFTGS
+3737 SYDNAGFTGS

-3841 ALILDTG
+3841 ALILNTG
-3848 SVWDLTNAISGTGTL
+3848 SVWELTNTISGTGTL
-3863 VKRGSG
+3863 VKSGSG
-3869 TVKIEGDTVSAD
+3869 TVKIEGDTVSAG

-3892 GSSAVTHLLSVE
+3892 GSSAVTQTLSLE

-3911 LLVSVASNMANLT
+3911 LLVSFASNMANLT

-3942 GNVENHGDLIM
+3942 GNVENHGNLIM

-3993 LVITGNTAGQ
+3993 LVITGGTAGQ

-4048 FLYQG
+4048 FLYKG

-4230 TEKYDSKG
+4230 AEKYDSKG

-4252 ESVNQSYFIQPKAQM
+4252 ESVSQSYFIQPKAQV

-4308 AKASGPAFKPFVE
+4308 AKVSGPAFKPFVE

>member
-1 MNAIFKVIWNIS
+1 MNTIFKVIWNAS
-13 LNVWVAVGEFAKG
+13 LNVWVVVSELAKG
-26 KQKSKTTCAIPPSQ
+26 RIKTKSSRNLISE
-40 HTSAVINKF
+40 
-49 SFPRLGFLA
+49 
-58 IAIIGVLGGQNAYA
+58 GVLPKFEQSMVSKLFRKNLLALSLGSIVFLSTGPVFAADITVSTQAELSAALSNGTYDKIILGADITLIGSLTVNMTSNQVVIDGQGKFGLTVNNTTNYGLVVSSGSGTLTLQNMSK
-72 IDAQGCTDLGSSCVT
+72 IDSANYYSMVVLNGANTAVNVIYNNIDFLGSSQLIYMG
-87 VSTDAELRSAL
+87 AYGA
-98 TSGTATTILMLN
+98 ATNSIMTFGDILN
-110 DITLASNISVNQ
+110 DVVVNDRAQEIGEVNKLAFTGRFHVTHTGSSV
-122 GTSNRKDLVIDG
+122 TSFVS
-134 GGFKLNTGGA
+134 TGGA
-144 QFIFTNQTNVSWGGA
+144 NNTSTMDFASGADVKIDRTGSTGDLTSTGVNAFAYTFADGASFELIANQN
-159 AGSFTLSNL
+159 
-168 AELNSAT
+168 
-175 GNDNTVFSMDG
+175 VFSGTTTNRGLEIGSYNSIDG
-186 GNSAI
+186 F
-191 NIIVNNIGTMTNSML
+191 
-206 AVLGGMGSGGAPNL
+206 GSGVKI
-220 NSQLVLGN
+220 VLQSRSDGSIISGN
-228 FTDPLSLTFGTN
+228 GIDN
-240 HQLAQA
+240 
-246 SNIKFTGHFDLTA
+246 A
-259 TTGAYPAVF
+259 T
-268 WTNAADANSRMYF
+268 TNAAGINNNASGDAN
-281 SSTANV
+281 
-287 SITTPLFASGPGAY
+287 
-301 GNYQYTLEDGAQ
+301 
-313 FALNSDQNVFGSVN
+313 
-327 GGLLIGTYSAGVF
+327 
-340 GSGAVLQLA
+340 
-349 NTAGTAYS
+349 
-357 TGNAIT
+357 
-363 NGGNINAMGNGV
+363 
-375 TQSGDVIY
+375 VIY
-383 NLAAG
+383 NLGTG
-388 SKLAVSGANSIGI
+388 SILKATNTGI
-401 LATKTGPTNSGGIYI
+401 LATKNANNASSIYI
-416 SSGAAINAAGIGIS
+416 RSAGD
-430 ASHGGSAPI
+430 
-439 VLENKNSG
+439 
-447 VITATTGISATNTGS
+447 ITAATGISATHN
-462 GSTDVTNHGVIT
+462 
-474 AATGMSVT
+474 
-482 NTGTGTANVINDG
+482 GTGTVKIKNDG
-495 TINSTSAGIAIASG
+495 TITSTTAGIAISSASIKEI
-509 VGTSTVDNTRGSI
+509 SVDNTDGTI
-522 NASAGTAINIANG
+522 TATAGTGVNVLASAILNLFGGTINTSATANG
-535 TLLNLLG
+535 ITFAGTEG
-542 GNITTTNAATGLNF
+542 G
-556 IGSSGSHTL
+556 HTL
-565 TDLIFNLNGT
+565 TDLTINLLGT
-575 GSAFAKAAGVNLE
+575 GIALSNVAGVNLT
-588 LRHVIFNTAN
+588 LSNVTLNTLN
-598 GTVLNDLSGLTF
+598 GTALNSLTGLTLVD
-610 ASSTEGRNTINV
+610 SLNGRNTINIE
-622 SGTGTGIAATN
+622 GAGIGIAATN
-633 TALSALD
+633 TELNTFD
-640 AEALDINVSG
+640 AEALDINVNG
-650 AGVGINATGGGA
+650 AGIGIQATGGGVNLNA
-662 LDFTDSNLTITVTG
+662 SNLIINVANTL
-676 TEGTA
+676 GTA
-681 LQIADGSGET
+681 LQITDGIDNTT
-691 TIGADTQIDA
+691 TIGNEIQLNAEN
-701 TAATAINFLGSSSKT
+701 ATAINFLGSSSKT

-879 ILHATLGTGMGSA
+879 ILHATLGTGTGSA

-979 GIVNLTNTTFALS
+979 GIVNLTKTTFALS
-992 ADNAV
+992 ADNAA

-1092 ATNVTGDI
+1092 ATNVTGDV

-1291 AGGASTVAG
+1291 AGGSSTVAG

-1309 INGGNLSVSAT
+1309 INGGNLAVSAA

-1340 TGTLGTSTVEVLG
+1340 TGTLGTSAVEVLG

-1521 AEVTLTSSNGVSNAV
+1521 AEVTLTSSNGVGNAV
-1536 TIDIADATLNL
+1536 TI
-1547 DDIALFNHA
+1547 
-1556 LTGNGLLNVA
+1556 
-1566 KNDASTAFDFGST
+1566 
-1579 VGGAFSGI
+1579 
-1587 VNLTNTTFALSAD
+1587 
-1600 NAAALARATL
+1600 
-1610 KLSDDSVTTV
+1610 
-1620 GTTDRTLHGLDLNG
+1620 
-1634 GTLIF
+1634 
-1639 DGSPPQSQANGVV
+1639 
-1652 TVTDLALNSGTVSI
+1652 
-1666 TGVGNWENESPVTSP
+1666 
-1681 NVSILE
+1681 
-1687 QDRAGTTLELINAT
+1687 
-1701 NVTGDVDALGLMIN
+1701 
-1715 GTAITADSQ
+1715 
-1724 GVQSAIQQGGSTVAN
+1724 
-1739 AIHNYGLAS
+1739 
-1748 SNSNGDSG
+1748 
-1756 LYVNYTLSALELLA
+1756 
-1770 DGADALL
+1770 
-1777 LATESGLTAN
+1777 
-1787 RVLNAELFGVGG
+1787 
-1799 LVVDAQNG
+1799 
-1807 ALTLANGSNRYEGT
+1807 
-1821 TTVTAGELI
+1821 
-1830 LGANGAFGQ
+1830 
-1839 TSLLDIAS
+1839 
-1847 GASVNINGYRQT
+1847 
-1859 VGAVTN
+1859 
-1865 TGTVTLGSGG
+1865 
-1875 VLTSGLLTNGGG
+1875 
-1887 LDLTG
+1887 
-1892 GTLNL
+1892 
-1897 TAGGSSTVAGG
+1897 
-1908 LTGAGTLN
+1908 
-1916 INGGN
+1916 
-1921 LAVSAAN
+1921 
-1928 SGLSGQTHIA
+1928 
-1938 DVASVTLTG
+1938 
-1947 TGTLGTS
+1947 
-1954 AVEVLGTLNLNGA
+1954 
-1967 NAAMTNV
+1967 
-1974 LSGGGVINTNAAV
+1974 
-1987 TLSGNNSFSGA
+1987 
-1998 HQIGTD
+1998 
-2004 GALTVGQA
+2004 
-2012 SNLGA
+2012 
-2017 SSATVNLGTL
+2017 
-2027 TSHLILNGVSE
+2027 
-2038 SIANVLSGVAGSTVD
+2038 
-2053 IIGGADTALTAN
+2053 
-2065 NSGFLGQYALAGN
+2065 
-2078 SKLTVASTNNLGASS
+2078 
-2093 SVALAGAGDTLSLS
+2093 
-2107 GFNGTFGNSVTGS
+2107 
-2120 GVLQVT
+2120 
-2126 DDAEVTLTSSNG
+2126 
-2138 VGNTVKVDIAD
+2138 DIAD

-2269 TISITGAGNWENE
+2269 TVSITGAGNWENE
-2282 HPVTPPNVSLLE
+2282 SPVTPPNVSLLE

-2306 AANVTGNANDLEL
+2306 AANVTGNANDLDL
-2319 MINGTTISAGQGVQS
+2319 VVDGTAITSGTQGVQS
-2334 AIQQGGTT
+2334 AIQQGGST

-2352 ASSNGNG
+2352 ASSNSNG
-2359 GSGLYVNYTLS
+2359 DSGLYVNYTLS
-2370 ALELLADGADALL
+2370 ALELLADGANALL

-2462 RQTVGAVTNSGAV
+2462 RQTVGAVTNTGTV

-2678 SNFLGQ
+2678 SGFLGQ

-2696 STNNLGASSSVAL
+2696 STNNLGASSSVTL
-2709 AGTGDTLSLSG
+2709 AGAGDTLSLSG

-2769 ALFNHVLT
+2769 ALFNHV
-2777 GNGLLNVAKNDAST
+2777 
-2791 AFDFGSTVGGAFSG
+2791 
-2805 IVNLT
+2805 
-2810 NTTFALSADNAAAL
+2810 
-2824 ARATLKLSDDSV
+2824 
-2836 TTVGTTDR
+2836 
-2844 TLHGLDLNGGTLIFD
+2844 
-2859 GSPPQSQANGVVTV
+2859 
-2873 TDLALNSGTISIT
+2873 
-2886 GAGNWENEHP
+2886 
-2896 VTPPNVSLLEQDRG
+2896 
-2910 DILLQL
+2910 
-2916 IDAANVTGNAN
+2916 
-2927 DLELMING
+2927 
-2935 TTISAGQGV
+2935 
-2944 QSAIQQGGTTVAN
+2944 
-2957 AIHNYGLAS
+2957 
-2966 SNGNGGSGL
+2966 
-2975 YVNYTLSA
+2975 
-2983 LELLADGADALL
+2983 
-2995 LATESGLTA
+2995 
-3004 NRVLNAEL
+3004 
-3012 FGVGGLVVDA
+3012 
-3022 QNGALTL
+3022 
-3029 ANGNNRYEGT
+3029 
-3039 TTVNL
+3039 
-3044 GELIL
+3044 
-3049 GADGAFGQTSL
+3049 
-3060 LDIANGA
+3060 
-3067 SANINGYR
+3067 
-3075 QTVGAVTNSGAVTLG
+3075 
-3090 NGGELTSTDTLINTG
+3090 
-3105 MINVTDG
+3105 
-3112 ILNLENGGASSISGG
+3112 
-3127 LTGNGILNIKGGDFT
+3127 
-3142 ISIDNNGLAGQTNI
+3142 
-3156 SDGASVTLGNG
+3156 
-3167 GTIIGTG
+3167 
-3174 NLGSSVID
+3174 
-3182 VLGDLNLVA
+3182 
-3191 DNSLANVISG
+3191 
-3201 DGTINTTATVTL
+3201 
-3213 SGNSSFSGAH
+3213 
-3223 QIGTNGEL
+3223 
-3231 TVGQASNLGASSATV
+3231 
-3246 NLGTLT
+3246 
-3252 SHLILNGVSESI
+3252 
-3264 ANVLSG
+3264 
-3270 VAGSTVDIIG
+3270 
-3280 GADTALTANNSNFL
+3280 
-3294 GQYALAGNSKLTVAS
+3294 
-3309 TNNLGASSS
+3309 
-3318 VALAGTGDTLSL
+3318 
-3330 SGFNGTFGNSVTG
+3330 
-3343 SGVLQVTDD
+3343 
-3352 AEVTLTS
+3352 
-3359 SNGVSNAV
+3359 
-3367 TIDIADATLNLDD
+3367 
-3380 IALFNHALTG
+3380 LTG

-3570 SFNYGMTTGEGYDG
+3570 SFNYGMTTGEDYDG

-3594 ELLSSGS
+3594 ELLSTGS
-3601 DALVLTATLANN
+3601 EALVLTAILANN

-3841 ALILDTG
+3841 ALILNTG
-3848 SVWDLTNAISGTGTL
+3848 SVWELTNTISGTGTL
-3863 VKRGSG
+3863 VKSGSG
-3869 TVKIEGDTVSAD
+3869 TVKIEGDTVSAG

-3892 GSSAVTHLLSVE
+3892 GSSAVTQTLSLE

-3911 LLVSVASNMANLT
+3911 LLVSFASNMANLT

-3942 GNVENHGDLIM
+3942 GNVENHGNLIM

-3993 LVITGNTAGQ
+3993 LVITGGTAGQ

-4048 FLYQG
+4048 FLYKG

-4230 TEKYDSKG
+4230 AEKYDSKG

-4252 ESVNQSYFIQPKAQM
+4252 ESVNQSYFIQPKAQV

-4308 AKASGPAFKPFVE
+4308 AKVSGPAFKPFVE

>member
-1 MNAIFKVIWNIS
+1 MNTIFKVIWNAS
-13 LNVWVAVGEFAKG
+13 LNVWVVVSELAKG
-26 KQKSKTTCAIPPSQ
+26 RIKTKSSRNLISE
-40 HTSAVINKF
+40 
-49 SFPRLGFLA
+49 
-58 IAIIGVLGGQNAYA
+58 GVLPKFEQSMVSKLFRKNLLALSLGSIVFLSTGPVFAADITVSTQAELSAALSNGTYDKIILGADITLIGSLTVNMTSNQVVIDGQGKFGLTVNNTTNYGLVVSSGSGTLTLQNMSK
-72 IDAQGCTDLGSSCVT
+72 IDSANYYSMVVLNGANTAVNVIYNNIDFLGSSQLIYMG
-87 VSTDAELRSAL
+87 AYGA
-98 TSGTATTILMLN
+98 ATNSIMTFGDILN
-110 DITLASNISVNQ
+110 DVVVNDRAQEIGEVNKLAFTGRFHVTHTGSSV
-122 GTSNRKDLVIDG
+122 TSFVS
-134 GGFKLNTGGA
+134 TGGA
-144 QFIFTNQTNVSWGGA
+144 NNTSTMDFASGADVKIDRTGSTGDLTSTGVNAFAYTFADGASFELIANQN
-159 AGSFTLSNL
+159 
-168 AELNSAT
+168 
-175 GNDNTVFSMDG
+175 VFSGTTTNRGLEIGSYNSIDG
-186 GNSAI
+186 F
-191 NIIVNNIGTMTNSML
+191 
-206 AVLGGMGSGGAPNL
+206 GSGVKI
-220 NSQLVLGN
+220 VLQSRSDGSIISGN
-228 FTDPLSLTFGTN
+228 GIDN
-240 HQLAQA
+240 
-246 SNIKFTGHFDLTA
+246 A
-259 TTGAYPAVF
+259 T
-268 WTNAADANSRMYF
+268 TNAAGINNNASGDAN
-281 SSTANV
+281 
-287 SITTPLFASGPGAY
+287 
-301 GNYQYTLEDGAQ
+301 
-313 FALNSDQNVFGSVN
+313 
-327 GGLLIGTYSAGVF
+327 
-340 GSGAVLQLA
+340 
-349 NTAGTAYS
+349 
-357 TGNAIT
+357 
-363 NGGNINAMGNGV
+363 
-375 TQSGDVIY
+375 VIY
-383 NLAAG
+383 NLGTG
-388 SKLAVSGANSIGI
+388 SILKATNTGI
-401 LATKTGPTNSGGIYI
+401 LATKNANNASSIYI
-416 SSGAAINAAGIGIS
+416 RSAGD
-430 ASHGGSAPI
+430 
-439 VLENKNSG
+439 
-447 VITATTGISATNTGS
+447 ITAATGISATHN
-462 GSTDVTNHGVIT
+462 
-474 AATGMSVT
+474 
-482 NTGTGTANVINDG
+482 GTGTVKIKNDG
-495 TINSTSAGIAIASG
+495 TITSTTAGIAISSASIKEI
-509 VGTSTVDNTRGSI
+509 SVDNTDGTI
-522 NASAGTAINIANG
+522 TATAGTGVNVLASAILNLFGGTINTSATANG
-535 TLLNLLG
+535 ITFAGTEG
-542 GNITTTNAATGLNF
+542 G
-556 IGSSGSHTL
+556 HTL
-565 TDLIFNLNGT
+565 TDLTINLLGT
-575 GSAFAKAAGVNLE
+575 GIALSNVAGVNLT
-588 LRHVIFNTAN
+588 LSNVTLNTLN
-598 GTVLNDLSGLTF
+598 GTALNSLTGLTLVD
-610 ASSTEGRNTINV
+610 SLYGRNTINIE
-622 SGTGTGIAATN
+622 GAGIGIAATN
-633 TALSALD
+633 TELNTFD
-640 AEALDINVSG
+640 AEALDINVNG
-650 AGVGINATGGGA
+650 AGIGIQATGGGVNLSA
-662 LDFTDSNLTITVTG
+662 SNLIINVANTL
-676 TEGTA
+676 GTA
-681 LQIADGSGET
+681 LQITDGIDNTT
-691 TIGADTQIDA
+691 TIGNEIQLNAEN
-701 TAATAINFLGSSSKT
+701 ATAINFLGSSSKT
-716 LNNKGTI
+716 LNNNGTI

-797 TINGMSVGSRTYLG
+797 TINGMSVGSTYLG

-879 ILHATLGTGMGSA
+879 ILHATLGTGTGSA

-956 LNVAKNLATT
+956 LNVAKNLAST

-979 GIVNLTNTTFALS
+979 GIVNLTKTTFALS
-992 ADNAV
+992 ADNAA

-1048 TDLALNSG
+1048 TELALNSG

-1092 ATNVTGDI
+1092 ATNVTGDV

-1255 VTNVGTVTLGSGGV
+1255 VTNVGTVILGSGGV

-1291 AGGASTVAG
+1291 AGGSSTVAG

-1309 INGGNLSVSAT
+1309 INGGNLAVSAT

-1476 ASTNNLGASS
+1476 G
-1486 SVALAGAGDT
+1486 
-1496 LSLSGFNGTF
+1496 
-1506 GNSVTGSGVLQVTDD
+1506 
-1521 AEVTLTSSNGVSNAV
+1521 
-1536 TIDIADATLNL
+1536 
-1547 DDIALFNHA
+1547 
-1556 LTGNGLLNVA
+1556 
-1566 KNDASTAFDFGST
+1566 
-1579 VGGAFSGI
+1579 
-1587 VNLTNTTFALSAD
+1587 
-1600 NAAALARATL
+1600 
-1610 KLSDDSVTTV
+1610 
-1620 GTTDRTLHGLDLNG
+1620 
-1634 GTLIF
+1634 
-1639 DGSPPQSQANGVV
+1639 
-1652 TVTDLALNSGTVSI
+1652 
-1666 TGVGNWENESPVTSP
+1666 
-1681 NVSILE
+1681 
-1687 QDRAGTTLELINAT
+1687 
-1701 NVTGDVDALGLMIN
+1701 
-1715 GTAITADSQ
+1715 
-1724 GVQSAIQQGGSTVAN
+1724 
-1739 AIHNYGLAS
+1739 
-1748 SNSNGDSG
+1748 
-1756 LYVNYTLSALELLA
+1756 
-1770 DGADALL
+1770 
-1777 LATESGLTAN
+1777 
-1787 RVLNAELFGVGG
+1787 
-1799 LVVDAQNG
+1799 
-1807 ALTLANGSNRYEGT
+1807 
-1821 TTVTAGELI
+1821 
-1830 LGANGAFGQ
+1830 
-1839 TSLLDIAS
+1839 
-1847 GASVNINGYRQT
+1847 
-1859 VGAVTN
+1859 
-1865 TGTVTLGSGG
+1865 
-1875 VLTSGLLTNGGG
+1875 
-1887 LDLTG
+1887 
-1892 GTLNL
+1892 
-1897 TAGGSSTVAGG
+1897 
-1908 LTGAGTLN
+1908 
-1916 INGGN
+1916 
-1921 LAVSAAN
+1921 
-1928 SGLSGQTHIA
+1928 
-1938 DVASVTLTG
+1938 
-1947 TGTLGTS
+1947 
-1954 AVEVLGTLNLNGA
+1954 
-1967 NAAMTNV
+1967 
-1974 LSGGGVINTNAAV
+1974 
-1987 TLSGNNSFSGA
+1987 
-1998 HQIGTD
+1998 
-2004 GALTVGQA
+2004 
-2012 SNLGA
+2012 
-2017 SSATVNLGTL
+2017 
-2027 TSHLILNGVSE
+2027 
-2038 SIANVLSGVAGSTVD
+2038 
-2053 IIGGADTALTAN
+2053 
-2065 NSGFLGQYALAGN
+2065 
-2078 SKLTVASTNNLGASS
+2078 STNNLGASS

-2138 VGNTVKVDIAD
+2138 VGNAVTIDIAD

-2269 TISITGAGNWENE
+2269 TVSITGAGNWENE
-2282 HPVTPPNVSLLE
+2282 SPVTPPNVSLLE

-2334 AIQQGGTT
+2334 TVQQGGYT
-2342 VANAIHNYGL
+2342 VANATHNYGL
-2352 ASSNGNG
+2352 TSNG

-2370 ALELLADGADALL
+2370 ALELLADGANALL

-2389 LTANRVLNAELFG
+2389 LTANRELNAELSG

-2426 TTTVNLGELILG
+2426 TTTVTAGELILG
-2438 ADGAFGQ
+2438 ANGAFGQ
-2445 TSLLD
+2445 TSLLN
-2450 IANGASANINGY
+2450 IASGASANINGY

-2539 GQTNISDGASVTLG
+2539 GQTNISNGASVTLG

-2678 SNFLGQ
+2678 SGFLGQ

-2709 AGTGDTLSLSG
+2709 AG
-2720 FNGTFGNSVTGSG
+2720 
-2733 VLQVTDDAE
+2733 A
-2742 VTLTSSNGVS
+2742 
-2752 NAVTIDIADA
+2752 
-2762 TLNLDDI
+2762 
-2769 ALFNHVLT
+2769 
-2777 GNGLLNVAKNDAST
+2777 
-2791 AFDFGSTVGGAFSG
+2791 
-2805 IVNLT
+2805 
-2810 NTTFALSADNAAAL
+2810 
-2824 ARATLKLSDDSV
+2824 
-2836 TTVGTTDR
+2836 
-2844 TLHGLDLNGGTLIFD
+2844 
-2859 GSPPQSQANGVVTV
+2859 
-2873 TDLALNSGTISIT
+2873 
-2886 GAGNWENEHP
+2886 
-2896 VTPPNVSLLEQDRG
+2896 
-2910 DILLQL
+2910 
-2916 IDAANVTGNAN
+2916 
-2927 DLELMING
+2927 
-2935 TTISAGQGV
+2935 
-2944 QSAIQQGGTTVAN
+2944 
-2957 AIHNYGLAS
+2957 
-2966 SNGNGGSGL
+2966 
-2975 YVNYTLSA
+2975 
-2983 LELLADGADALL
+2983 
-2995 LATESGLTA
+2995 
-3004 NRVLNAEL
+3004 
-3012 FGVGGLVVDA
+3012 
-3022 QNGALTL
+3022 
-3029 ANGNNRYEGT
+3029 
-3039 TTVNL
+3039 
-3044 GELIL
+3044 
-3049 GADGAFGQTSL
+3049 
-3060 LDIANGA
+3060 
-3067 SANINGYR
+3067 
-3075 QTVGAVTNSGAVTLG
+3075 
-3090 NGGELTSTDTLINTG
+3090 
-3105 MINVTDG
+3105 
-3112 ILNLENGGASSISGG
+3112 
-3127 LTGNGILNIKGGDFT
+3127 
-3142 ISIDNNGLAGQTNI
+3142 
-3156 SDGASVTLGNG
+3156 
-3167 GTIIGTG
+3167 
-3174 NLGSSVID
+3174 
-3182 VLGDLNLVA
+3182 
-3191 DNSLANVISG
+3191 
-3201 DGTINTTATVTL
+3201 
-3213 SGNSSFSGAH
+3213 
-3223 QIGTNGEL
+3223 
-3231 TVGQASNLGASSATV
+3231 
-3246 NLGTLT
+3246 
-3252 SHLILNGVSESI
+3252 
-3264 ANVLSG
+3264 
-3270 VAGSTVDIIG
+3270 
-3280 GADTALTANNSNFL
+3280 
-3294 GQYALAGNSKLTVAS
+3294 
-3309 TNNLGASSS
+3309 
-3318 VALAGTGDTLSL
+3318 GDTLSL

-3570 SFNYGMTTGEGYDG
+3570 SFNYGMTTGEDYDG

-3594 ELLSSGS
+3594 ELLSTGS
-3601 DALVLTATLANN
+3601 EALVLTATLANN

-3737 SYDNTGFTGS
+3737 SYDNAGFTGS

-3841 ALILDTG
+3841 ALILNTG
-3848 SVWDLTNAISGTGTL
+3848 SVWELTNTISGTGTL
-3863 VKRGSG
+3863 VKSGSG
-3869 TVKIEGDTVSAD
+3869 TVKIEGDTVSAG

-3892 GSSAVTHLLSVE
+3892 GSSAVTQTLSLE

-3911 LLVSVASNMANLT
+3911 LLVSFASNMANLT

-3942 GNVENHGDLIM
+3942 GNVENHGNLIM

-3993 LVITGNTAGQ
+3993 LVITGGTAGQ

-4048 FLYQG
+4048 FLYKG

-4230 TEKYDSKG
+4230 AEKYDSKG

-4252 ESVNQSYFIQPKAQM
+4252 ESVSQSYFIQPKAQV

-4308 AKASGPAFKPFVE
+4308 AKVSGPAFKPFVE

>member
-1 MNAIFKVIWNIS
+1 MNTIFKVIWNAS
-13 LNVWVAVGEFAKG
+13 LNVWVVVSELAKG
-26 KQKSKTTCAIPPSQ
+26 RIKTKSSRNLISE
-40 HTSAVINKF
+40 
-49 SFPRLGFLA
+49 
-58 IAIIGVLGGQNAYA
+58 GVLPKFEQSMVSKLFRKNLLALSLGSIVFLSTGPVFAADITVSTQAELSAALSNGTYDKIILGADITLIGSLTVNMTSNQVVIDGQGKFGLTVNNTTNYGLVVSSGSGTLTLQNMSK
-72 IDAQGCTDLGSSCVT
+72 IDSANYYSMVVLNGANTAVNVIYNNIDFLGSSQLIYMG
-87 VSTDAELRSAL
+87 AYGA
-98 TSGTATTILMLN
+98 ATNSIMTFGDILN
-110 DITLASNISVNQ
+110 DVVVNDRAQEIGEVNKLAFTGRFHVTHTGSSV
-122 GTSNRKDLVIDG
+122 TSFVS
-134 GGFKLNTGGA
+134 TGGA
-144 QFIFTNQTNVSWGGA
+144 NNTSTMDFASGADVKIDRTGSTGDLTSTGVNAFAYTFADGASFELIANQN
-159 AGSFTLSNL
+159 
-168 AELNSAT
+168 
-175 GNDNTVFSMDG
+175 VFSGTTTNRGLEIGSYNSIDG
-186 GNSAI
+186 F
-191 NIIVNNIGTMTNSML
+191 
-206 AVLGGMGSGGAPNL
+206 GSGVKI
-220 NSQLVLGN
+220 VLQSRSDGSIISGN
-228 FTDPLSLTFGTN
+228 GIDN
-240 HQLAQA
+240 
-246 SNIKFTGHFDLTA
+246 A
-259 TTGAYPAVF
+259 T
-268 WTNAADANSRMYF
+268 TNAAGINNNASGDAN
-281 SSTANV
+281 
-287 SITTPLFASGPGAY
+287 
-301 GNYQYTLEDGAQ
+301 
-313 FALNSDQNVFGSVN
+313 
-327 GGLLIGTYSAGVF
+327 
-340 GSGAVLQLA
+340 
-349 NTAGTAYS
+349 
-357 TGNAIT
+357 
-363 NGGNINAMGNGV
+363 
-375 TQSGDVIY
+375 VIY
-383 NLAAG
+383 NLGTG
-388 SKLAVSGANSIGI
+388 SILKATNTGI
-401 LATKTGPTNSGGIYI
+401 LATKNANNASSIYI
-416 SSGAAINAAGIGIS
+416 RSAGD
-430 ASHGGSAPI
+430 
-439 VLENKNSG
+439 
-447 VITATTGISATNTGS
+447 ITAATGISATHN
-462 GSTDVTNHGVIT
+462 
-474 AATGMSVT
+474 
-482 NTGTGTANVINDG
+482 GTGTVKIKNDG
-495 TINSTSAGIAIASG
+495 TITSTTAGIAISSASIKEI
-509 VGTSTVDNTRGSI
+509 SVDNTDGTI
-522 NASAGTAINIANG
+522 TATAGTGVNVLASAILNLFGGTINTSATANG
-535 TLLNLLG
+535 ITFAGTEG
-542 GNITTTNAATGLNF
+542 G
-556 IGSSGSHTL
+556 HTL
-565 TDLIFNLNGT
+565 TDLTINLLGT
-575 GSAFAKAAGVNLE
+575 GIALSNVAGVNLT
-588 LRHVIFNTAN
+588 LSNVTLNTLN
-598 GTVLNDLSGLTF
+598 GTALNSLTGLTLVD
-610 ASSTEGRNTINV
+610 SLNGRNTINIE
-622 SGTGTGIAATN
+622 GAGIGIAATN
-633 TALSALD
+633 TELNTFD
-640 AEALDINVSG
+640 AEALDINVNG
-650 AGVGINATGGGA
+650 AGIGIQATGGGVNLSA
-662 LDFTDSNLTITVTG
+662 SNLIINVANTL
-676 TEGTA
+676 GTA
-681 LQIADGSGET
+681 LQITDGIDNTT
-691 TIGADTQIDA
+691 TIGNEIQLNAEN
-701 TAATAINFLGSSSKT
+701 ATAISFLGSSSKT
-716 LNNKGTI
+716 LNNNGTI

-879 ILHATLGTGMGSA
+879 ILHATLGTGTGSA

-979 GIVNLTNTTFALS
+979 GIVNLTKTTFALS
-992 ADNAV
+992 ADNAA

-1092 ATNVTGDI
+1092 ATNVTGDV

-1291 AGGASTVAG
+1291 AGGSSTVAG

-1309 INGGNLSVSAT
+1309 INGGNLAVSAA

-1340 TGTLGTSTVEVLG
+1340 TGTLGTSAVEVLG

-1521 AEVTLTSSNGVSNAV
+1521 AEVTLTSSNGV
-1536 TIDIADATLNL
+1536 
-1547 DDIALFNHA
+1547 
-1556 LTGNGLLNVA
+1556 
-1566 KNDASTAFDFGST
+1566 
-1579 VGGAFSGI
+1579 
-1587 VNLTNTTFALSAD
+1587 
-1600 NAAALARATL
+1600 
-1610 KLSDDSVTTV
+1610 
-1620 GTTDRTLHGLDLNG
+1620 
-1634 GTLIF
+1634 
-1639 DGSPPQSQANGVV
+1639 
-1652 TVTDLALNSGTVSI
+1652 
-1666 TGVGNWENESPVTSP
+1666 
-1681 NVSILE
+1681 
-1687 QDRAGTTLELINAT
+1687 
-1701 NVTGDVDALGLMIN
+1701 
-1715 GTAITADSQ
+1715 
-1724 GVQSAIQQGGSTVAN
+1724 
-1739 AIHNYGLAS
+1739 
-1748 SNSNGDSG
+1748 
-1756 LYVNYTLSALELLA
+1756 
-1770 DGADALL
+1770 
-1777 LATESGLTAN
+1777 
-1787 RVLNAELFGVGG
+1787 
-1799 LVVDAQNG
+1799 
-1807 ALTLANGSNRYEGT
+1807 
-1821 TTVTAGELI
+1821 
-1830 LGANGAFGQ
+1830 
-1839 TSLLDIAS
+1839 
-1847 GASVNINGYRQT
+1847 
-1859 VGAVTN
+1859 
-1865 TGTVTLGSGG
+1865 
-1875 VLTSGLLTNGGG
+1875 
-1887 LDLTG
+1887 
-1892 GTLNL
+1892 
-1897 TAGGSSTVAGG
+1897 
-1908 LTGAGTLN
+1908 
-1916 INGGN
+1916 
-1921 LAVSAAN
+1921 
-1928 SGLSGQTHIA
+1928 
-1938 DVASVTLTG
+1938 
-1947 TGTLGTS
+1947 
-1954 AVEVLGTLNLNGA
+1954 
-1967 NAAMTNV
+1967 
-1974 LSGGGVINTNAAV
+1974 
-1987 TLSGNNSFSGA
+1987 
-1998 HQIGTD
+1998 
-2004 GALTVGQA
+2004 
-2012 SNLGA
+2012 
-2017 SSATVNLGTL
+2017 
-2027 TSHLILNGVSE
+2027 
-2038 SIANVLSGVAGSTVD
+2038 
-2053 IIGGADTALTAN
+2053 
-2065 NSGFLGQYALAGN
+2065 
-2078 SKLTVASTNNLGASS
+2078 
-2093 SVALAGAGDTLSLS
+2093 
-2107 GFNGTFGNSVTGS
+2107 
-2120 GVLQVT
+2120 
-2126 DDAEVTLTSSNG
+2126 
-2138 VGNTVKVDIAD
+2138 GNTVTIDIAD

-2334 AIQQGGTT
+2334 TVQQGGYT
-2342 VANAIHNYGL
+2342 VANATHNYGL
-2352 ASSNGNG
+2352 TSNG

-2370 ALELLADGADALL
+2370 ALELLADGANALL

-2389 LTANRVLNAELFG
+2389 LTANRELNAELSG

-2426 TTTVNLGELILG
+2426 TTTVTAGELILG
-2438 ADGAFGQ
+2438 ANGAFGQ
-2445 TSLLD
+2445 TSLLN
-2450 IANGASANINGY
+2450 IASGASANINGY
-2462 RQTVGAVTNSGAV
+2462 RQTVGAVTNTGTV

-2539 GQTNISDGASVTLG
+2539 GQTNISNGASVTLG

-2678 SNFLGQ
+2678 SGFLGQ
-2684 YALAGNSKLTVA
+2684 YALAGNSKLTVGA
-2696 STNNLGASSSVAL
+2696 TNNLGASSSVTL
-2709 AGTGDTLSLSG
+2709 AGAGDTLSLSG

-2742 VTLTSSNGVS
+2742 VILTSSNGV
-2752 NAVTIDIADA
+2752 
-2762 TLNLDDI
+2762 
-2769 ALFNHVLT
+2769 
-2777 GNGLLNVAKNDAST
+2777 G
-2791 AFDFGSTVGGAFSG
+2791 
-2805 IVNLT
+2805 
-2810 NTTFALSADNAAAL
+2810 
-2824 ARATLKLSDDSV
+2824 
-2836 TTVGTTDR
+2836 
-2844 TLHGLDLNGGTLIFD
+2844 
-2859 GSPPQSQANGVVTV
+2859 
-2873 TDLALNSGTISIT
+2873 
-2886 GAGNWENEHP
+2886 
-2896 VTPPNVSLLEQDRG
+2896 
-2910 DILLQL
+2910 
-2916 IDAANVTGNAN
+2916 
-2927 DLELMING
+2927 
-2935 TTISAGQGV
+2935 
-2944 QSAIQQGGTTVAN
+2944 
-2957 AIHNYGLAS
+2957 
-2966 SNGNGGSGL
+2966 
-2975 YVNYTLSA
+2975 
-2983 LELLADGADALL
+2983 
-2995 LATESGLTA
+2995 
-3004 NRVLNAEL
+3004 
-3012 FGVGGLVVDA
+3012 
-3022 QNGALTL
+3022 
-3029 ANGNNRYEGT
+3029 
-3039 TTVNL
+3039 
-3044 GELIL
+3044 
-3049 GADGAFGQTSL
+3049 
-3060 LDIANGA
+3060 
-3067 SANINGYR
+3067 
-3075 QTVGAVTNSGAVTLG
+3075 
-3090 NGGELTSTDTLINTG
+3090 
-3105 MINVTDG
+3105 
-3112 ILNLENGGASSISGG
+3112 
-3127 LTGNGILNIKGGDFT
+3127 
-3142 ISIDNNGLAGQTNI
+3142 
-3156 SDGASVTLGNG
+3156 
-3167 GTIIGTG
+3167 
-3174 NLGSSVID
+3174 
-3182 VLGDLNLVA
+3182 
-3191 DNSLANVISG
+3191 
-3201 DGTINTTATVTL
+3201 
-3213 SGNSSFSGAH
+3213 
-3223 QIGTNGEL
+3223 
-3231 TVGQASNLGASSATV
+3231 
-3246 NLGTLT
+3246 
-3252 SHLILNGVSESI
+3252 
-3264 ANVLSG
+3264 
-3270 VAGSTVDIIG
+3270 
-3280 GADTALTANNSNFL
+3280 
-3294 GQYALAGNSKLTVAS
+3294 
-3309 TNNLGASSS
+3309 
-3318 VALAGTGDTLSL
+3318 
-3330 SGFNGTFGNSVTG
+3330 
-3343 SGVLQVTDD
+3343 
-3352 AEVTLTS
+3352 
-3359 SNGVSNAV
+3359 NAV

-3399 DASTAFDF
+3399 DASTTFDF

-3570 SFNYGMTTGEGYDG
+3570 SFNYGMTTGEDYDG

-3594 ELLSSGS
+3594 ELLSTGS
-3601 DALVLTATLANN
+3601 EALVLTAILANN

-3737 SYDNTGFTGS
+3737 SYDNAGFTGS

-3848 SVWDLTNAISGTGTL
+3848 SVWELTNTISGTGTL

-3869 TVKIEGDTVSAD
+3869 TVKIEGDTVSAG

-3892 GSSAVTHLLSVE
+3892 GSSAVTQTLSLE
-3904 ESLQEDA
+3904 ESLQERA
-3911 LLVSVASNMANLT
+3911 LRVSFASNMANLT

-3942 GNVENHGDLIM
+3942 GNVENHGNLIM

-3993 LVITGNTAGQ
+3993 LVITGDTAGQ

-4061 DWYLRTQADDRR
+4061 NWYLRTQADDRR

-4092 SLSDRMGET
+4092 SLADRMGET

-4128 DDSGELHT
+4128 DDSGELKT

-4167 YANSSSSTVAKVA
+4167 YANSSSSTVAQVA

-4222 NVSGQDLA
+4222 RVSGQDLA

-4252 ESVNQSYFIQPKAQM
+4252 ESVNQSYFIQPKAQV

-4308 AKASGPAFKPFVE
+4308 AKVSGPAFKPFVE

-4344 TANIAELKL
+4344 AANIAELKL

-4373 GNKGYSETSVVL
+4373 GSKGYNETSVVL

>member
-1 MNAIFKVIWNIS
+1 MNTIFKVIWNAS
-13 LNVWVAVGEFAKG
+13 LNVWVVVSELAKG
-26 KQKSKTTCAIPPSQ
+26 RIKTKSSRNLISE
-40 HTSAVINKF
+40 
-49 SFPRLGFLA
+49 
-58 IAIIGVLGGQNAYA
+58 GVLPKFEQSMVSKLFRKNLLALSLGSIVFLSTGPVFAADITVSTQAELSAALSNGTYDKIILGADITLIGSLTVNMTSNQVVIDGQGKFGLTVNNTTNYGLVVSSGSGTLTLQNMSK
-72 IDAQGCTDLGSSCVT
+72 IDSANYYSMVVLNGANTAVNVIYNNIDFLGSSQLIYMG
-87 VSTDAELRSAL
+87 AYGA
-98 TSGTATTILMLN
+98 ATNSIMTFGDILN
-110 DITLASNISVNQ
+110 DVVVNDRAQEIGEVNKLAFTGRFHVTHTGSSV
-122 GTSNRKDLVIDG
+122 TSFVS
-134 GGFKLNTGGA
+134 TGGA
-144 QFIFTNQTNVSWGGA
+144 NNTSTMDFASGADVKIDRTGSTGDLTSTGVNAFAYTFADGASFELIANQN
-159 AGSFTLSNL
+159 
-168 AELNSAT
+168 
-175 GNDNTVFSMDG
+175 VFSGTTTNRGLEIGSYNSIDG
-186 GNSAI
+186 F
-191 NIIVNNIGTMTNSML
+191 
-206 AVLGGMGSGGAPNL
+206 GSGVKI
-220 NSQLVLGN
+220 VLQSRSDGSIISGN
-228 FTDPLSLTFGTN
+228 GIDN
-240 HQLAQA
+240 
-246 SNIKFTGHFDLTA
+246 A
-259 TTGAYPAVF
+259 T
-268 WTNAADANSRMYF
+268 TNAAGINNNASGDAN
-281 SSTANV
+281 
-287 SITTPLFASGPGAY
+287 
-301 GNYQYTLEDGAQ
+301 
-313 FALNSDQNVFGSVN
+313 
-327 GGLLIGTYSAGVF
+327 
-340 GSGAVLQLA
+340 
-349 NTAGTAYS
+349 
-357 TGNAIT
+357 
-363 NGGNINAMGNGV
+363 
-375 TQSGDVIY
+375 VIY
-383 NLAAG
+383 NLGTG
-388 SKLAVSGANSIGI
+388 SILKATNTGI
-401 LATKTGPTNSGGIYI
+401 LATKNANNASDIYI
-416 SSGAAINAAGIGIS
+416 RSAGD
-430 ASHGGSAPI
+430 
-439 VLENKNSG
+439 
-447 VITATTGISATNTGS
+447 ITAATGISATHN
-462 GSTDVTNHGVIT
+462 
-474 AATGMSVT
+474 
-482 NTGTGTANVINDG
+482 GTGTVKIKNDG
-495 TINSTSAGIAIASG
+495 TITSTTAGIAISSASIKEI
-509 VGTSTVDNTRGSI
+509 SVDNTDGTI
-522 NASAGTAINIANG
+522 TATAGTGVNVLASAILNLFGGTINTSATANG
-535 TLLNLLG
+535 ITFAGTEG
-542 GNITTTNAATGLNF
+542 G
-556 IGSSGSHTL
+556 HTL
-565 TDLIFNLNGT
+565 TDLTINLLGT
-575 GSAFAKAAGVNLE
+575 GIALSNVAGVNLT
-588 LRHVIFNTAN
+588 LSNVTLNTLN
-598 GTVLNDLSGLTF
+598 GTALNSLTGLTLVD
-610 ASSTEGRNTINV
+610 SLNGRNTINIE
-622 SGTGTGIAATN
+622 GAGIGIAATN
-633 TALSALD
+633 TELNTFD
-640 AEALDINVSG
+640 AEALDINVNG
-650 AGVGINATGGGA
+650 AGIGIQATGGGVNLNA
-662 LDFTDSNLTITVTG
+662 SNLIINVANTL
-676 TEGTA
+676 GTA
-681 LQIADGSGET
+681 LQITDGIDNTT
-691 TIGADTQIDA
+691 TIGNEIQLNAEN
-701 TAATAINFLGSSSKT
+701 ATAINFLGSSSKT

-797 TINGMSVGSRTYLG
+797 TINGMSVGSTYLG

-879 ILHATLGTGMGSA
+879 ILHATLGTGTGSA

-930 AKIGLDGTLNL
+930 AKIGVDGTLNL

-979 GIVNLTNTTFALS
+979 GIVNLTKTTFALS
-992 ADNAV
+992 ADNAA

-1040 QTSGVVTV
+1040 QTRGVVTV

-1140 SSNSNGDSGL
+1140 SSNSNGGSGL

-1255 VTNVGTVTLGSGGV
+1255 VTNVGTVTLGNGGV

-1291 AGGASTVAG
+1291 AGGSSTVAG

-1309 INGGNLSVSAT
+1309 INGGNLAVSAA

-1328 HIADVA
+1328 YIADVA

-1486 SVALAGAGDT
+1486 SVT
-1496 LSLSGFNGTF
+1496 
-1506 GNSVTGSGVLQVTDD
+1506 
-1521 AEVTLTSSNGVSNAV
+1521 
-1536 TIDIADATLNL
+1536 
-1547 DDIALFNHA
+1547 
-1556 LTGNGLLNVA
+1556 
-1566 KNDASTAFDFGST
+1566 
-1579 VGGAFSGI
+1579 
-1587 VNLTNTTFALSAD
+1587 
-1600 NAAALARATL
+1600 
-1610 KLSDDSVTTV
+1610 
-1620 GTTDRTLHGLDLNG
+1620 
-1634 GTLIF
+1634 
-1639 DGSPPQSQANGVV
+1639 
-1652 TVTDLALNSGTVSI
+1652 
-1666 TGVGNWENESPVTSP
+1666 
-1681 NVSILE
+1681 
-1687 QDRAGTTLELINAT
+1687 
-1701 NVTGDVDALGLMIN
+1701 
-1715 GTAITADSQ
+1715 
-1724 GVQSAIQQGGSTVAN
+1724 
-1739 AIHNYGLAS
+1739 
-1748 SNSNGDSG
+1748 
-1756 LYVNYTLSALELLA
+1756 
-1770 DGADALL
+1770 
-1777 LATESGLTAN
+1777 
-1787 RVLNAELFGVGG
+1787 
-1799 LVVDAQNG
+1799 
-1807 ALTLANGSNRYEGT
+1807 
-1821 TTVTAGELI
+1821 
-1830 LGANGAFGQ
+1830 
-1839 TSLLDIAS
+1839 
-1847 GASVNINGYRQT
+1847 
-1859 VGAVTN
+1859 
-1865 TGTVTLGSGG
+1865 
-1875 VLTSGLLTNGGG
+1875 
-1887 LDLTG
+1887 
-1892 GTLNL
+1892 
-1897 TAGGSSTVAGG
+1897 
-1908 LTGAGTLN
+1908 
-1916 INGGN
+1916 
-1921 LAVSAAN
+1921 
-1928 SGLSGQTHIA
+1928 
-1938 DVASVTLTG
+1938 
-1947 TGTLGTS
+1947 
-1954 AVEVLGTLNLNGA
+1954 
-1967 NAAMTNV
+1967 
-1974 LSGGGVINTNAAV
+1974 
-1987 TLSGNNSFSGA
+1987 
-1998 HQIGTD
+1998 
-2004 GALTVGQA
+2004 
-2012 SNLGA
+2012 
-2017 SSATVNLGTL
+2017 
-2027 TSHLILNGVSE
+2027 
-2038 SIANVLSGVAGSTVD
+2038 
-2053 IIGGADTALTAN
+2053 
-2065 NSGFLGQYALAGN
+2065 
-2078 SKLTVASTNNLGASS
+2078 
-2093 SVALAGAGDTLSLS
+2093 LAGAGDTLSLS

-2269 TISITGAGNWENE
+2269 TVSITGVGNWENE
-2282 HPVTPPNVSLLE
+2282 SPVTSPNVSILE
-2294 QDRGD
+2294 QDRAGTT
-2299 ILLQLID
+2299 LELIN
-2306 AANVTGNANDLEL
+2306 ATNVTGDVDALGL
-2319 MINGTTISAGQGVQS
+2319 MINGTAITADSQGVQS

-2352 ASSNGNG
+2352 ASSNSNG
-2359 GSGLYVNYTLS
+2359 DSGLYVNYTLS

-2417 ANGNNRYEG
+2417 ANGSNRYEGTTTVTAGELILGANGAFGQTSLLDIASGASVNINGYRQTVGAVTNTGTVTLGSGGVLTSGLLTNGGGLDLTGGTLNLTAGGASTVAGGLTGAGTLNINGGDLAVSATNSGLSGQTHIADVASVTLTDTGTLGTSTVEVLGTLNLNGANAAMTNVLSGGGVINTNAAVTLSGNNSFSGAHQIGASGALTVGQASNLGASSATVNLGTLTSHLILNGVSESIANVLSGVAGSTVDIIGGADTALTANNSGFLGQYALAGNSKLTVASTNNLGASSSVALAGAGDTLSLSGFNGTFGNSVTGSGVMQVTDDAEVTLTSSNGVSNAVTIDIADATLNLDDIALFNHVLTGNGLLNVAKNDASTAFDFGSTVGGAFSGIVNLTNTTFALSADNAAALARATLKLSDDSVTTVGTTDRTLHGLDLNGGTLIFDGSPPQSQANGVVTVTDLALNSGTVSITGAGNWENESPVTPPNVSLLEQDRGDILLQLIDAANVTGNANDLDLVVDGTAITSGTQGVQSAIQQGGTTVANAIHNYGLASSNGNGGSGLYVNYTLSALELLADGANALLLATESGLTANRVLNAELFGVGGLVVDAQNGALTLANGNNRYEG
-2426 TTTVNLGELILG
+2426 TTTVTAGELILG

-2445 TSLLD
+2445 TSLLN
-2450 IANGASANINGY
+2450 IASGASANINGY

-2659 AGSTV
+2659 ADSTV

-2678 SNFLGQ
+2678 SGFLGQ

-2709 AGTGDTLSLSG
+2709 AGAGDTLSLSG

-2769 ALFNHVLT
+2769 ALFNHTLT

-2944 QSAIQQGGTTVAN
+2944 QSTVQQGGYTVAN
-2957 AIHNYGLAS
+2957 ATHNYGLTS
-2966 SNGNGGSGL
+2966 NGGSGL

-2983 LELLADGADALL
+2983 LELLADGANALL

-3004 NRVLNAEL
+3004 NRELNAEL
-3012 FGVGGLVVDA
+3012 SGVGGFVVDA

-3039 TTVNL
+3039 TTVTA

-3049 GADGAFGQTSL
+3049 GANGAFGQTSL
-3060 LDIANGA
+3060 LNIASGA

-3156 SDGASVTLGNG
+3156 SNGASVTLGNG

-3280 GADTALTANNSNFL
+3280 GADTALTANNSGFL

-3318 VALAGTGDTLSL
+3318 VALAGAGDTLSL

-3380 IALFNHALTG
+3380 IALFNHTLTG

-3570 SFNYGMTTGEGYDG
+3570 SFNYGMTTGEDYDG

-3594 ELLSSGS
+3594 ELLSTGS
-3601 DALVLTATLANN
+3601 EALVLTAILANN

-3737 SYDNTGFTGS
+3737 SYDNAGFTGS

-3848 SVWDLTNAISGTGTL
+3848 SVWELTNTISGTGTL

-3869 TVKIEGDTVSAD
+3869 TVKIEGDTVSAG

-3892 GSSAVTHLLSVE
+3892 GSSAVTQTLSLE
-3904 ESLQEDA
+3904 ESLQERA
-3911 LLVSVASNMANLT
+3911 LRVSFASNMANLT

-3942 GNVENHGDLIM
+3942 GNVENHGNLIM

-3993 LVITGNTAGQ
+3993 LVITGDTAGQ

-4061 DWYLRTQADDRR
+4061 NWYLRTQADDRR

-4092 SLSDRMGET
+4092 SLADRMGET

-4128 DDSGELHT
+4128 DDSGELKT

-4167 YANSSSSTVAKVA
+4167 YANSSSSTVAQVA

-4222 NVSGQDLA
+4222 RVSGQDLA

-4252 ESVNQSYFIQPKAQM
+4252 ESVNQSYFIQPKAQV

-4308 AKASGPAFKPFVE
+4308 AKVSGPAFKPFVE

-4344 TANIAELKL
+4344 AANIAELKL

-4373 GNKGYSETSVVL
+4373 GSKGYSETSVVL

>member
-1 MNAIFKVIWNIS
+1 MNTIFKVIWNAS
-13 LNVWVAVGEFAKG
+13 LNVWVVVSELAKG
-26 KQKSKTTCAIPPSQ
+26 RIKTKSSRNLISE
-40 HTSAVINKF
+40 
-49 SFPRLGFLA
+49 
-58 IAIIGVLGGQNAYA
+58 GVLPKFEQSMVSKLFRKNLLALSLGSIVFLSTGPVFAADITVSTQAELSAALSNGTYDKIILGADITLIGSLTVNMTSNQVVIDGQGKFGLTVNNTTNYGLVVSSGSGTLTLQNMSK
-72 IDAQGCTDLGSSCVT
+72 IDSANYYSMVVLNGANTAVNVIYNNIDFLGSSQLIYMG
-87 VSTDAELRSAL
+87 AYGA
-98 TSGTATTILMLN
+98 ATNSIMTFGDILN
-110 DITLASNISVNQ
+110 DVVVNDRAQEIGEVNKLAFTGRFHVTHTGSSV
-122 GTSNRKDLVIDG
+122 TSFVS
-134 GGFKLNTGGA
+134 TGGA
-144 QFIFTNQTNVSWGGA
+144 NNTSTMDFASGADVKIDRTGSTGDLTSTGVNAFAYTFADGASFELIANQN
-159 AGSFTLSNL
+159 
-168 AELNSAT
+168 
-175 GNDNTVFSMDG
+175 VFSGTTTNRGLEIGSYNSIDG
-186 GNSAI
+186 F
-191 NIIVNNIGTMTNSML
+191 
-206 AVLGGMGSGGAPNL
+206 GSGVKI
-220 NSQLVLGN
+220 VLQSRSDGSIISGN
-228 FTDPLSLTFGTN
+228 GIDN
-240 HQLAQA
+240 
-246 SNIKFTGHFDLTA
+246 A
-259 TTGAYPAVF
+259 T
-268 WTNAADANSRMYF
+268 TNAAGINNNASGDAN
-281 SSTANV
+281 
-287 SITTPLFASGPGAY
+287 
-301 GNYQYTLEDGAQ
+301 
-313 FALNSDQNVFGSVN
+313 
-327 GGLLIGTYSAGVF
+327 
-340 GSGAVLQLA
+340 
-349 NTAGTAYS
+349 
-357 TGNAIT
+357 
-363 NGGNINAMGNGV
+363 
-375 TQSGDVIY
+375 VIY
-383 NLAAG
+383 NLGTG
-388 SKLAVSGANSIGI
+388 SILKATNTGI
-401 LATKTGPTNSGGIYI
+401 LATKNANNASSIYI
-416 SSGAAINAAGIGIS
+416 RSAGD
-430 ASHGGSAPI
+430 
-439 VLENKNSG
+439 
-447 VITATTGISATNTGS
+447 ITAATGISATHN
-462 GSTDVTNHGVIT
+462 
-474 AATGMSVT
+474 
-482 NTGTGTANVINDG
+482 GTGTVKIKNDG
-495 TINSTSAGIAIASG
+495 TITSTTAGIAISSASIKEI
-509 VGTSTVDNTRGSI
+509 SVDNTDGTI
-522 NASAGTAINIANG
+522 TATAGTGVNVLASAILNLFGGTINTSATANG
-535 TLLNLLG
+535 ITFAGTEG
-542 GNITTTNAATGLNF
+542 G
-556 IGSSGSHTL
+556 HTL
-565 TDLIFNLNGT
+565 TDLTINLLGT
-575 GSAFAKAAGVNLE
+575 GIALSNVAGVNLT
-588 LRHVIFNTAN
+588 LSNVTLNTLN
-598 GTVLNDLSGLTF
+598 GTALNSLTGLTLVD
-610 ASSTEGRNTINV
+610 SLNGRNTINIE
-622 SGTGTGIAATN
+622 GAGIGIAATN
-633 TALSALD
+633 TELNTFD
-640 AEALDINVSG
+640 AEALDINVNG
-650 AGVGINATGGGA
+650 AGIGIQATGGGVNLNA
-662 LDFTDSNLTITVTG
+662 SNLIINVANTL
-676 TEGTA
+676 GTA
-681 LQIADGSGET
+681 LQITDGIDNTT
-691 TIGADTQIDA
+691 TIGNEIQLNAEN
-701 TAATAINFLGSSSKT
+701 ATAINFLGSSSKT

-861 MVNIDSS
+861 MINIDSS

-879 ILHATLGTGMGSA
+879 ILHATLGTGTGSA

-956 LNVAKNLATT
+956 LNVAKNLAST

-979 GIVNLTNTTFALS
+979 GIVNLTKTTFALS
-992 ADNAV
+992 ADNAA

-1092 ATNVTGDI
+1092 ATNVTGDV

-1105 LVNGTAITSGTQG
+1105 LVNGTAITSGT
-1118 VQSAIQQGGSTVANA
+1118 
-1133 IHNYGLA
+1133 
-1140 SSNSNGDSGL
+1140 
-1150 YVNYTLSALELL
+1150 
-1162 ADGADALLLA
+1162 
-1172 TESGLTA
+1172 
-1179 NRVLNAELFGVGGLV
+1179 
-1194 VDAQNG
+1194 
-1200 ALTLANGSNRY
+1200 
-1211 EGTTTVTAGELI
+1211 
-1223 LGANGAFG
+1223 
-1231 QTSLL
+1231 
-1236 DIASGASANINGYS
+1236 
-1250 QTVGA
+1250 
-1255 VTNVGTVTLGSGGV
+1255 
-1269 LTSGLLTNGGILD
+1269 
-1282 LTGGALNLT
+1282 
-1291 AGGASTVAG
+1291 
-1300 GLTGAGTLN
+1300 
-1309 INGGNLSVSAT
+1309 
-1320 NSGLSGQT
+1320 
-1328 HIADVA
+1328 
-1334 SVTLTD
+1334 
-1340 TGTLGTSTVEVLG
+1340 
-1353 TLNLNGANAAMT
+1353 
-1365 NVLSGGGVINT
+1365 
-1376 NAAVTLSGNNSFSGA
+1376 
-1391 HQIGTDGELTVGQAS
+1391 
-1406 NLGASS
+1406 
-1412 ATVNLGTLT
+1412 
-1421 SHLILNGVSESIAN
+1421 
-1435 VLSGVAGST
+1435 
-1444 VDIIGGADTALT
+1444 
-1456 ANNSGFLGQYA
+1456 
-1467 LAGNSKLTV
+1467 
-1476 ASTNNLGASS
+1476 
-1486 SVALAGAGDT
+1486 
-1496 LSLSGFNGTF
+1496 
-1506 GNSVTGSGVLQVTDD
+1506 
-1521 AEVTLTSSNGVSNAV
+1521 
-1536 TIDIADATLNL
+1536 
-1547 DDIALFNHA
+1547 
-1556 LTGNGLLNVA
+1556 
-1566 KNDASTAFDFGST
+1566 
-1579 VGGAFSGI
+1579 
-1587 VNLTNTTFALSAD
+1587 
-1600 NAAALARATL
+1600 
-1610 KLSDDSVTTV
+1610 
-1620 GTTDRTLHGLDLNG
+1620 
-1634 GTLIF
+1634 
-1639 DGSPPQSQANGVV
+1639 
-1652 TVTDLALNSGTVSI
+1652 
-1666 TGVGNWENESPVTSP
+1666 
-1681 NVSILE
+1681 
-1687 QDRAGTTLELINAT
+1687 
-1701 NVTGDVDALGLMIN
+1701 
-1715 GTAITADSQ
+1715 Q

-1928 SGLSGQTHIA
+1928 SGLSGQTYIA
-1938 DVASVTLTG
+1938 DVASVTLTD

-2004 GALTVGQA
+2004 GELTVGQA

-2138 VGNTVKVDIAD
+2138 VGNAVTIDIAD

-2165 GNGTLNV
+2165 GNGILNV

-2269 TISITGAGNWENE
+2269 TVSITGAGNWENE
-2282 HPVTPPNVSLLE
+2282 SPVTPPNVSLLE

-2306 AANVTGNANDLEL
+2306 AANVTGNANDLDL
-2319 MINGTTISAGQGVQS
+2319 VVDGTAITSGTQGVQS
-2334 AIQQGGTT
+2334 AIQQGGST

-2352 ASSNGNG
+2352 ASSNSNG
-2359 GSGLYVNYTLS
+2359 DSGLYVNYTLS

-2417 ANGNNRYEG
+2417 ANGSNRYEG
-2426 TTTVNLGELILG
+2426 TTTVTAGELILG
-2438 ADGAFGQ
+2438 ANGAFGQ

-2450 IANGASANINGY
+2450 IASGASVNINGY
-2462 RQTVGAVTNSGAV
+2462 RQTVGAVTNTGTV
-2475 TLGNGGELTSTDTL
+2475 TLGSGGVLTSGLLTNGGGLDLTGGT
-2489 INTGMINVTDG
+2489 
-2500 ILNLEN
+2500 LNLTA
-2506 GGASSISGGL
+2506 GGSSTVAGGL
-2516 TGNGILNIKGGD
+2516 TGAGTLNINGGNLAV
-2528 FTISIDNNGLA
+2528 SAANSGLS
-2539 GQTNISDGASVTLG
+2539 GQTYIADVASVTLTDT
-2553 NGGTIIGT
+2553 GTLGT
-2561 GNLGSSVID
+2561 SAVE
-2570 VLGDLNLVADN
+2570 VLGTLNLN
-2581 SLANVISGDGTINT
+2581 GANAAMTNVLSGGGVINT
-2595 TATVT
+2595 NAAVT
-2600 LSGNSSFSG
+2600 LSGNNSFSG

-2614 TNGELTVGQASNL
+2614 TDGELTVGQASNL

-2678 SNFLGQ
+2678 SGFLGQ

-2709 AGTGDTLSLSG
+2709 AGAGDTLSLSG

-2769 ALFNHVLT
+2769 ALFNHV
-2777 GNGLLNVAKNDAST
+2777 
-2791 AFDFGSTVGGAFSG
+2791 
-2805 IVNLT
+2805 
-2810 NTTFALSADNAAAL
+2810 
-2824 ARATLKLSDDSV
+2824 
-2836 TTVGTTDR
+2836 
-2844 TLHGLDLNGGTLIFD
+2844 
-2859 GSPPQSQANGVVTV
+2859 
-2873 TDLALNSGTISIT
+2873 
-2886 GAGNWENEHP
+2886 
-2896 VTPPNVSLLEQDRG
+2896 
-2910 DILLQL
+2910 
-2916 IDAANVTGNAN
+2916 
-2927 DLELMING
+2927 
-2935 TTISAGQGV
+2935 
-2944 QSAIQQGGTTVAN
+2944 
-2957 AIHNYGLAS
+2957 
-2966 SNGNGGSGL
+2966 
-2975 YVNYTLSA
+2975 
-2983 LELLADGADALL
+2983 
-2995 LATESGLTA
+2995 
-3004 NRVLNAEL
+3004 
-3012 FGVGGLVVDA
+3012 
-3022 QNGALTL
+3022 
-3029 ANGNNRYEGT
+3029 
-3039 TTVNL
+3039 
-3044 GELIL
+3044 
-3049 GADGAFGQTSL
+3049 
-3060 LDIANGA
+3060 
-3067 SANINGYR
+3067 
-3075 QTVGAVTNSGAVTLG
+3075 
-3090 NGGELTSTDTLINTG
+3090 
-3105 MINVTDG
+3105 
-3112 ILNLENGGASSISGG
+3112 
-3127 LTGNGILNIKGGDFT
+3127 
-3142 ISIDNNGLAGQTNI
+3142 
-3156 SDGASVTLGNG
+3156 
-3167 GTIIGTG
+3167 
-3174 NLGSSVID
+3174 
-3182 VLGDLNLVA
+3182 
-3191 DNSLANVISG
+3191 
-3201 DGTINTTATVTL
+3201 
-3213 SGNSSFSGAH
+3213 
-3223 QIGTNGEL
+3223 
-3231 TVGQASNLGASSATV
+3231 
-3246 NLGTLT
+3246 
-3252 SHLILNGVSESI
+3252 
-3264 ANVLSG
+3264 
-3270 VAGSTVDIIG
+3270 
-3280 GADTALTANNSNFL
+3280 
-3294 GQYALAGNSKLTVAS
+3294 
-3309 TNNLGASSS
+3309 
-3318 VALAGTGDTLSL
+3318 
-3330 SGFNGTFGNSVTG
+3330 
-3343 SGVLQVTDD
+3343 
-3352 AEVTLTS
+3352 
-3359 SNGVSNAV
+3359 
-3367 TIDIADATLNLDD
+3367 
-3380 IALFNHALTG
+3380 LTG

-3570 SFNYGMTTGEGYDG
+3570 SFNYGMTTGEDYDG

-3594 ELLSSGS
+3594 ELLSTGS
-3601 DALVLTATLANN
+3601 EALVLTAILANN

-3737 SYDNTGFTGS
+3737 SYDNAGFTGS

-3848 SVWDLTNAISGTGTL
+3848 SVWELTNTISGTGTL

-3869 TVKIEGDTVSAD
+3869 TVKIEGDTVSAG

-3892 GSSAVTHLLSVE
+3892 GSSAVTQTLSLE
-3904 ESLQEDA
+3904 ESLQERA
-3911 LLVSVASNMANLT
+3911 LRVSFASNMANLT

-3942 GNVENHGDLIM
+3942 GNVENHGNLIM

-3993 LVITGNTAGQ
+3993 LVITGDTAGQ

-4061 DWYLRTQADDRR
+4061 NWYLRTQADDRR

-4092 SLSDRMGET
+4092 SLADRMGET

-4128 DDSGELHT
+4128 DDSGELKT

-4167 YANSSSSTVAKVA
+4167 YANSSSSTVAQVA

-4222 NVSGQDLA
+4222 RVSGQDLA

-4252 ESVNQSYFIQPKAQM
+4252 ESVNQSYFIQPKAQV

-4308 AKASGPAFKPFVE
+4308 AKVSGPAFKPFVE

-4344 TANIAELKL
+4344 AANIAELKL

-4373 GNKGYSETSVVL
+4373 GSKGYSETSVVL

>member
-1 MNAIFKVIWNIS
+1 MNTIFKVIWNAS
-13 LNVWVAVGEFAKG
+13 LNVWVVVSELAKG
-26 KQKSKTTCAIPPSQ
+26 RIKTKSSRNLISE
-40 HTSAVINKF
+40 
-49 SFPRLGFLA
+49 
-58 IAIIGVLGGQNAYA
+58 GVLPKFEQSMVSKLFRKNLLALSLGSIVFLSTGPVFAADITVSTQAELSAALSNGTYDKIILGADITLIGSLTVNMTSNQVVIDGQGKFGLTVNNTTNYGLVVSSGSGTLTLQNMSK
-72 IDAQGCTDLGSSCVT
+72 IDSANYYSMVVLNGANTAVNVIYNNIDFLGSSQLIYMG
-87 VSTDAELRSAL
+87 AYGA
-98 TSGTATTILMLN
+98 ATNSIMTFGDILN
-110 DITLASNISVNQ
+110 DVVVNDRAQEIGEVNKLAFTGRFHVTHTGSSV
-122 GTSNRKDLVIDG
+122 TSFVS
-134 GGFKLNTGGA
+134 TGGA
-144 QFIFTNQTNVSWGGA
+144 NNTSTMDFASGADVKIDRTGSTGDLTSTGVNAFAYTFADGASFELIANQN
-159 AGSFTLSNL
+159 
-168 AELNSAT
+168 
-175 GNDNTVFSMDG
+175 VFSGTTTNRGLEIGSYNSIDG
-186 GNSAI
+186 F
-191 NIIVNNIGTMTNSML
+191 
-206 AVLGGMGSGGAPNL
+206 GSGVKI
-220 NSQLVLGN
+220 VLQSRSDGSIISGN
-228 FTDPLSLTFGTN
+228 GIDN
-240 HQLAQA
+240 
-246 SNIKFTGHFDLTA
+246 A
-259 TTGAYPAVF
+259 T
-268 WTNAADANSRMYF
+268 TNAAGINNNASGDAN
-281 SSTANV
+281 
-287 SITTPLFASGPGAY
+287 
-301 GNYQYTLEDGAQ
+301 
-313 FALNSDQNVFGSVN
+313 
-327 GGLLIGTYSAGVF
+327 
-340 GSGAVLQLA
+340 
-349 NTAGTAYS
+349 
-357 TGNAIT
+357 
-363 NGGNINAMGNGV
+363 
-375 TQSGDVIY
+375 VIY
-383 NLAAG
+383 NLGTG
-388 SKLAVSGANSIGI
+388 SILKATNTGI
-401 LATKTGPTNSGGIYI
+401 LATKNANNASDIYI
-416 SSGAAINAAGIGIS
+416 RSAGD
-430 ASHGGSAPI
+430 
-439 VLENKNSG
+439 
-447 VITATTGISATNTGS
+447 ITAATGISATHN
-462 GSTDVTNHGVIT
+462 
-474 AATGMSVT
+474 
-482 NTGTGTANVINDG
+482 GTGTVKIKNDG
-495 TINSTSAGIAIASG
+495 TITSTTAGIAISSASIKEI
-509 VGTSTVDNTRGSI
+509 SVDNTDGTI
-522 NASAGTAINIANG
+522 TATAGTGVNVLASAILNLFGGTINTSATANG
-535 TLLNLLG
+535 ITFAGTEG
-542 GNITTTNAATGLNF
+542 G
-556 IGSSGSHTL
+556 HTL
-565 TDLIFNLNGT
+565 TDLTINLLGT
-575 GSAFAKAAGVNLE
+575 GIALSNVAGVNLT
-588 LRHVIFNTAN
+588 LSNVTLNTLN
-598 GTVLNDLSGLTF
+598 GTALNSLTGLTLVD
-610 ASSTEGRNTINV
+610 SLNGRNTINIE
-622 SGTGTGIAATN
+622 GAGIGIAATN
-633 TALSALD
+633 TELNTFD
-640 AEALDINVSG
+640 AEALDINVNG
-650 AGVGINATGGGA
+650 AGIGIQATGGGVNLSA
-662 LDFTDSNLTITVTG
+662 SNLIINVANTL
-676 TEGTA
+676 GTA
-681 LQIADGSGET
+681 LQITDGIDNTT
-691 TIGADTQIDA
+691 TIGNEIQLNAEN
-701 TAATAINFLGSSSKT
+701 ATAINFLGSSSKT
-716 LNNKGTI
+716 LNNNGTI

-797 TINGMSVGSRTYLG
+797 TINGMSVGSTYLG

-879 ILHATLGTGMGSA
+879 ILHATLGAGTGSA

-979 GIVNLTNTTFALS
+979 GIVNLTKTTFALS
-992 ADNAV
+992 ADNAA

-1309 INGGNLSVSAT
+1309 INGGNLSVSAA

-1340 TGTLGTSTVEVLG
+1340 
-1353 TLNLNGANAAMT
+1353 
-1365 NVLSGGGVINT
+1365 
-1376 NAAVTLSGNNSFSGA
+1376 
-1391 HQIGTDGELTVGQAS
+1391 
-1406 NLGASS
+1406 
-1412 ATVNLGTLT
+1412 
-1421 SHLILNGVSESIAN
+1421 
-1435 VLSGVAGST
+1435 
-1444 VDIIGGADTALT
+1444 
-1456 ANNSGFLGQYA
+1456 
-1467 LAGNSKLTV
+1467 
-1476 ASTNNLGASS
+1476 
-1486 SVALAGAGDT
+1486 
-1496 LSLSGFNGTF
+1496 
-1506 GNSVTGSGVLQVTDD
+1506 
-1521 AEVTLTSSNGVSNAV
+1521 
-1536 TIDIADATLNL
+1536 
-1547 DDIALFNHA
+1547 
-1556 LTGNGLLNVA
+1556 
-1566 KNDASTAFDFGST
+1566 
-1579 VGGAFSGI
+1579 
-1587 VNLTNTTFALSAD
+1587 
-1600 NAAALARATL
+1600 
-1610 KLSDDSVTTV
+1610 
-1620 GTTDRTLHGLDLNG
+1620 
-1634 GTLIF
+1634 
-1639 DGSPPQSQANGVV
+1639 
-1652 TVTDLALNSGTVSI
+1652 
-1666 TGVGNWENESPVTSP
+1666 
-1681 NVSILE
+1681 
-1687 QDRAGTTLELINAT
+1687 
-1701 NVTGDVDALGLMIN
+1701 
-1715 GTAITADSQ
+1715 
-1724 GVQSAIQQGGSTVAN
+1724 
-1739 AIHNYGLAS
+1739 
-1748 SNSNGDSG
+1748 
-1756 LYVNYTLSALELLA
+1756 
-1770 DGADALL
+1770 
-1777 LATESGLTAN
+1777 
-1787 RVLNAELFGVGG
+1787 
-1799 LVVDAQNG
+1799 
-1807 ALTLANGSNRYEGT
+1807 
-1821 TTVTAGELI
+1821 
-1830 LGANGAFGQ
+1830 
-1839 TSLLDIAS
+1839 
-1847 GASVNINGYRQT
+1847 
-1859 VGAVTN
+1859 
-1865 TGTVTLGSGG
+1865 
-1875 VLTSGLLTNGGG
+1875 
-1887 LDLTG
+1887 
-1892 GTLNL
+1892 
-1897 TAGGSSTVAGG
+1897 
-1908 LTGAGTLN
+1908 
-1916 INGGN
+1916 
-1921 LAVSAAN
+1921 
-1928 SGLSGQTHIA
+1928 
-1938 DVASVTLTG
+1938 

-1974 LSGGGVINTNAAV
+1974 LSGDGTINTNAAV

-2004 GALTVGQA
+2004 GELTVGQA

-2172 AKNLASTAFDF
+2172 AKNLATTAFDF

-2225 TVGTTDRT
+2225 TVGTTDRI

-2306 AANVTGNANDLEL
+2306 ADNVTGNANDLEL

-2334 AIQQGGTT
+2334 TVQQGGYT
-2342 VANAIHNYGL
+2342 VANATHNYGMT
-2352 ASSNGNG
+2352 SNG

-2370 ALELLADGADALL
+2370 ALELLADGANALL

-2389 LTANRVLNAELFG
+2389 LTANRELNAELSG

-2426 TTTVNLGELILG
+2426 TTTVTAGELILG
-2438 ADGAFGQ
+2438 ANGAFGQ
-2445 TSLLD
+2445 TSLLN
-2450 IANGASANINGY
+2450 IASGASANINGY
-2462 RQTVGAVTNSGAV
+2462 RQTVGAVTNTGTV

-2678 SNFLGQ
+2678 SG
-2684 YALAGNSKLTVA
+2684 
-2696 STNNLGASSSVAL
+2696 
-2709 AGTGDTLSLSG
+2709 
-2720 FNGTFGNSVTGSG
+2720 
-2733 VLQVTDDAE
+2733 
-2742 VTLTSSNGVS
+2742 
-2752 NAVTIDIADA
+2752 
-2762 TLNLDDI
+2762 
-2769 ALFNHVLT
+2769 
-2777 GNGLLNVAKNDAST
+2777 
-2791 AFDFGSTVGGAFSG
+2791 
-2805 IVNLT
+2805 
-2810 NTTFALSADNAAAL
+2810 
-2824 ARATLKLSDDSV
+2824 
-2836 TTVGTTDR
+2836 
-2844 TLHGLDLNGGTLIFD
+2844 
-2859 GSPPQSQANGVVTV
+2859 
-2873 TDLALNSGTISIT
+2873 
-2886 GAGNWENEHP
+2886 
-2896 VTPPNVSLLEQDRG
+2896 
-2910 DILLQL
+2910 
-2916 IDAANVTGNAN
+2916 
-2927 DLELMING
+2927 
-2935 TTISAGQGV
+2935 
-2944 QSAIQQGGTTVAN
+2944 
-2957 AIHNYGLAS
+2957 
-2966 SNGNGGSGL
+2966 
-2975 YVNYTLSA
+2975 
-2983 LELLADGADALL
+2983 
-2995 LATESGLTA
+2995 
-3004 NRVLNAEL
+3004 
-3012 FGVGGLVVDA
+3012 
-3022 QNGALTL
+3022 
-3029 ANGNNRYEGT
+3029 
-3039 TTVNL
+3039 
-3044 GELIL
+3044 
-3049 GADGAFGQTSL
+3049 
-3060 LDIANGA
+3060 
-3067 SANINGYR
+3067 
-3075 QTVGAVTNSGAVTLG
+3075 
-3090 NGGELTSTDTLINTG
+3090 
-3105 MINVTDG
+3105 
-3112 ILNLENGGASSISGG
+3112 
-3127 LTGNGILNIKGGDFT
+3127 
-3142 ISIDNNGLAGQTNI
+3142 
-3156 SDGASVTLGNG
+3156 
-3167 GTIIGTG
+3167 
-3174 NLGSSVID
+3174 
-3182 VLGDLNLVA
+3182 
-3191 DNSLANVISG
+3191 
-3201 DGTINTTATVTL
+3201 
-3213 SGNSSFSGAH
+3213 
-3223 QIGTNGEL
+3223 
-3231 TVGQASNLGASSATV
+3231 
-3246 NLGTLT
+3246 
-3252 SHLILNGVSESI
+3252 
-3264 ANVLSG
+3264 
-3270 VAGSTVDIIG
+3270 
-3280 GADTALTANNSNFL
+3280 FL

-3570 SFNYGMTTGEGYDG
+3570 SFNYGMTTGEDYDG

-3594 ELLSSGS
+3594 ELLSTGS
-3601 DALVLTATLANN
+3601 EALVLTAILANN

-3737 SYDNTGFTGS
+3737 SYDNAGFTGS

-3848 SVWDLTNAISGTGTL
+3848 SVWELTNTISGTGTL

-3869 TVKIEGDTVSAD
+3869 TVKIEGDTVSAG

-3892 GSSAVTHLLSVE
+3892 GSSAVTQTLSLE
-3904 ESLQEDA
+3904 ESLQERA
-3911 LLVSVASNMANLT
+3911 LLVSFASNMANLT

-3942 GNVENHGDLIM
+3942 GNVENYGNLIM

-3993 LVITGNTAGQ
+3993 LVITGDTAGQ

-4061 DWYLRTQADDRR
+4061 NWYLRTEADDRR

-4092 SLSDRMGET
+4092 SLADRMGET

-4128 DDSGELHT
+4128 DDSGELKT

-4167 YANSSSSTVAKVA
+4167 YANSSSSTVAQVA

-4222 NVSGQDLA
+4222 RVSGQDLA

-4252 ESVNQSYFIQPKAQM
+4252 ESVNQSYFIQPKAQV

-4308 AKASGPAFKPFVE
+4308 AKVSGPAFKPFVE

-4353 GVDGQINNQLN
+4353 GVDGQVNSQLN

>member
-206 AVLGGMGSGGAPNL
+206 AVLGVMGSGGAPNL
-220 NSQLVLGN
+220 NSQLVFGN

-287 SITTPLFASGPGAY
+287 SISTPLFASGPGAY

-363 NGGNINAMGNGV
+363 NGGNTNAMGNGV
-375 TQSGDVIY
+375 TQNGDVIY

-716 LNNKGTI
+716 LNNNGTL
-723 KGSVIFAGVADHI
+723 KGSVIFAGVAGHT

-741 TLDGTLTTGA
+741 TLDGTLTTGT
-751 GNDTLVLDS
+751 GNDTLVLGS
-760 SSQSND
+760 ASKSND
-766 VINLGDGN
+766 VINLGGGDN
-774 NSVTIQNGA
+774 NVTIQNGA
-783 TVSSIITGN
+783 LVSSIITGN
-792 GNDTF
+792 GDDTF
-797 TINGMSVGSRTYLG
+797 TINGMSVGSTYLG
-811 SLDAGTGLNTLNF
+811 SLDAGSGLNTLNF

-841 NINLVDSH
+841 NINLADSH

-861 MVNIDSS
+861 TVNIDSN

-879 ILHATLGTGMGSA
+879 ILNATLGSGTGSA
-892 IVNNSANVSLEQA
+892 IVNNSANVSLSQA
-905 SMFAGTWQVNQGGA
+905 SVFAGTWQVNNGGA
-919 LTASNSNQLGS
+919 LTASSGNQLGS
-930 AKIGLDGTLNL
+930 ASVELDGTLNL
-941 DNIALFNHVLTGNGT
+941 DDIALFDHVLTGNGT
-956 LNVAKNLATT
+956 LNVVKNLAST

-992 ADNAV
+992 ADNAA

-1006 SDDSVT
+1006 SNDSVT

-1022 GLDLSGG
+1022 GLDLNGG
-1029 TLIFDGAVPQS
+1029 MLIFDGAVPQS
-1040 QTSGVVTV
+1040 QDNGIVTV

-1056 TVNITGSGSWDNTDP
+1056 TVSITGSGSWDNTDP

-1082 RAGSTLELIN
+1082 RGGTMLELIN
-1092 ATNVTGDI
+1092 AANVTGDI
-1100 DALDL
+1100 DALNL

-1118 VQSAIQQGGSTVANA
+1118 VESAIQQGGTTVANA
-1133 IHNYGLA
+1133 IHNYGLT
-1140 SSNSNGDSGL
+1140 SSNGNGDSGL

-1162 ADGADALLLA
+1162 VDGANALLLA

-1179 NRVLNAELFGVGGLV
+1179 NRILNAELFGVGGLV

-1200 ALTLANGSNRY
+1200 ALTLANGNNSY
-1211 EGTTTVTAGELI
+1211 EGTTTVNFGELI

-1236 DIASGASANINGYS
+1236 DIASGASANINGYN

-1255 VTNVGTVTLGSGGV
+1255 VTNTGTVTLGSGGV
-1269 LTSGLLTNGGILD
+1269 LTSGLLTNSGAID
-1282 LTGGALNLT
+1282 LTGGALNLS
-1291 AGGASTVAG
+1291 AGGTSTVAG
-1300 GLTGAGTLN
+1300 GLTGAGALN
-1309 INGGNLSVSAT
+1309 INGGNLAVSAA

-1334 SVTLTD
+1334 SATLTG
-1340 TGTLGTSTVEVLG
+1340 TGTLGTSAVEVLG

-1391 HQIGTDGELTVGQAS
+1391 HQIGANGALTVGQAN

-1421 SHLILNGVSESIAN
+1421 SHLVLNGVSESIAN
-1435 VLSGVAGST
+1435 VLSGVVGST

-1456 ANNSGFLGQYA
+1456 ANNSNFLGQYA
-1467 LAGNSKLTV
+1467 LAGSSKLTV
-1476 ASTNNLGASS
+1476 SSTNNLGASS

-1506 GNSVTGSGVLQVTDD
+1506 GNSVTGNGVLQVTDDAEVTLTGSNVSNTVKVDIADATLNLDNIALFDHVLTGNGTLNVVKNLASTAFDFGSTVGGAFSGIVNLTNTTFALSADNAAALANATLKLSDDSVTTVGTTDRTLHGLDLNGGTLIFDGSPPQSQANGVVTVTDLALNSGTVSITGAGNWENESPVTPPNVSLLEQDRGGILLELINAVNVTGNANDLDLMVDGTAITSGTQGVESAIQQGGSTVANAIHNYGLTSSNSNGGSGLYVNYTLTALELLVDGANALLLATESGLTANRILNAELFGVGGLVVDAQNGALTLANGNNSYEGTTTVNFGELILGANGAFGQTSLLDIASGASANINGYNQTVGAVTNTGTVTLGSGGVLTSGLLTNSGAIDLTGGALNLSAGGTSTVAGGLTGAGTLNINGGNLAVSAANSGLSGQTHIADVASATLTGTGTLGTSAVEVLGTLNLNGANAAMTNVLSGGGVINTNAAVTLSGNNSFSGAHQIGANGALTVGQANNLGASSATVNLGTLTSHLVLNGVSESIANVLSGVVGSTVDIIGGADTALTANNSNFLGQYALAGSSKLTVSSTNNLGASSSVALAGAGDTLSLSGFNGTFGNSVTGNGVLQVTDD
-1521 AEVTLTSSNGVSNAV
+1521 AEVTLTSSNGVGSAV

-1600 NAAALARATL
+1600 NAAALASATL

-1620 GTTDRTLHGLDLNG
+1620 GTTDRTLHGLDLSG
-1634 GTLIF
+1634 GTLVF

-1666 TGVGNWENESPVTSP
+1666 TGADNWENEHPVTPP
-1681 NVSILE
+1681 NVSLLE
-1687 QDRAGTTLELINAT
+1687 QDRGDILLQLIDAD
-1701 NVTGDVDALGLMIN
+1701 NVTGNANDLELMIN
-1715 GTAITADSQ
+1715 GTTISPGQ
-1724 GVQSAIQQGGSTVAN
+1724 GVQSTVQQGGSTVAN
-1739 AIHNYGLAS
+1739 AIHNYGLTS
-1748 SNSNGDSG
+1748 SNGNGGSG
-1756 LYVNYTLSALELLA
+1756 LYVNYTLSALELLV
-1770 DGADALL
+1770 DGANALL

-1787 RVLNAELFGVGG
+1787 RELNAELSGVGG

-1807 ALTLANGSNRYEGT
+1807 ALTLANGNNSYEGT

-1847 GASVNINGYRQT
+1847 GASANINGYNQT

-1875 VLTSGLLTNGGG
+1875 VLTSGLLTNSGAI
-1887 LDLTG
+1887 DLTG
-1892 GTLNL
+1892 GALNL
-1897 TAGGSSTVAGG
+1897 SAGGTSTVAGG

-1938 DVASVTLTG
+1938 DVASATLTG

-1998 HQIGTD
+1998 HQIGAN

-2012 SNLGA
+2012 NNLGA

-2027 TSHLILNGVSE
+2027 TSHLVLNGVSE
-2038 SIANVLSGVAGSTVD
+2038 SIANVLSGVVGSTVD

-2065 NSGFLGQYALAGN
+2065 NSNFLGQYALAGS
-2078 SKLTVASTNNLGASS
+2078 SKLTVSSTNNLGASS

-2107 GFNGTFGNSVTGS
+2107 GFNGTFGNSVTGN

-2138 VGNTVKVDIAD
+2138 VG
-2149 ATLNLND
+2149 
-2156 IALFDHVLT
+2156 
-2165 GNGTLNV
+2165 
-2172 AKNLASTAFDF
+2172 S
-2183 GSTVGGAFSGIVNLT
+2183 
-2198 NTTFALSADNAAAL
+2198 
-2212 ARATL
+2212 
-2217 KLSDDSVT
+2217 
-2225 TVGTTDRT
+2225 
-2233 LHGLD
+2233 
-2238 LNGGTLIFDG
+2238 
-2248 SPPQSQAN
+2248 
-2256 GVVTVT
+2256 
-2262 DLALNSG
+2262 
-2269 TISITGAGNWENE
+2269 
-2282 HPVTPPNVSLLE
+2282 
-2294 QDRGD
+2294 
-2299 ILLQLID
+2299 
-2306 AANVTGNANDLEL
+2306 
-2319 MINGTTISAGQGVQS
+2319 
-2334 AIQQGGTT
+2334 
-2342 VANAIHNYGL
+2342 
-2352 ASSNGNG
+2352 
-2359 GSGLYVNYTLS
+2359 
-2370 ALELLADGADALL
+2370 
-2383 LATESG
+2383 
-2389 LTANRVLNAELFG
+2389 
-2402 VGGLVVDAQNGALTL
+2402 
-2417 ANGNNRYEG
+2417 
-2426 TTTVNLGELILG
+2426 
-2438 ADGAFGQ
+2438 
-2445 TSLLD
+2445 
-2450 IANGASANINGY
+2450 
-2462 RQTVGAVTNSGAV
+2462 
-2475 TLGNGGELTSTDTL
+2475 
-2489 INTGMINVTDG
+2489 
-2500 ILNLEN
+2500 
-2506 GGASSISGGL
+2506 
-2516 TGNGILNIKGGD
+2516 
-2528 FTISIDNNGLA
+2528 
-2539 GQTNISDGASVTLG
+2539 
-2553 NGGTIIGT
+2553 
-2561 GNLGSSVID
+2561 
-2570 VLGDLNLVADN
+2570 
-2581 SLANVISGDGTINT
+2581 
-2595 TATVT
+2595 
-2600 LSGNSSFSG
+2600 
-2609 AHQIG
+2609 
-2614 TNGELTVGQASNL
+2614 
-2627 GASSATVNLGT
+2627 
-2638 LTSHLILNG
+2638 
-2647 VSESIANVLSGV
+2647 
-2659 AGSTV
+2659 
-2664 DIIGGADTALTANN
+2664 
-2678 SNFLGQ
+2678 
-2684 YALAGNSKLTVA
+2684 
-2696 STNNLGASSSVAL
+2696 
-2709 AGTGDTLSLSG
+2709 
-2720 FNGTFGNSVTGSG
+2720 
-2733 VLQVTDDAE
+2733 
-2742 VTLTSSNGVS
+2742 
-2752 NAVTIDIADA
+2752 
-2762 TLNLDDI
+2762 
-2769 ALFNHVLT
+2769 
-2777 GNGLLNVAKNDAST
+2777 
-2791 AFDFGSTVGGAFSG
+2791 
-2805 IVNLT
+2805 
-2810 NTTFALSADNAAAL
+2810 
-2824 ARATLKLSDDSV
+2824 
-2836 TTVGTTDR
+2836 
-2844 TLHGLDLNGGTLIFD
+2844 
-2859 GSPPQSQANGVVTV
+2859 
-2873 TDLALNSGTISIT
+2873 
-2886 GAGNWENEHP
+2886 
-2896 VTPPNVSLLEQDRG
+2896 
-2910 DILLQL
+2910 
-2916 IDAANVTGNAN
+2916 
-2927 DLELMING
+2927 
-2935 TTISAGQGV
+2935 
-2944 QSAIQQGGTTVAN
+2944 
-2957 AIHNYGLAS
+2957 
-2966 SNGNGGSGL
+2966 
-2975 YVNYTLSA
+2975 
-2983 LELLADGADALL
+2983 
-2995 LATESGLTA
+2995 
-3004 NRVLNAEL
+3004 
-3012 FGVGGLVVDA
+3012 
-3022 QNGALTL
+3022 
-3029 ANGNNRYEGT
+3029 
-3039 TTVNL
+3039 
-3044 GELIL
+3044 
-3049 GADGAFGQTSL
+3049 
-3060 LDIANGA
+3060 
-3067 SANINGYR
+3067 
-3075 QTVGAVTNSGAVTLG
+3075 
-3090 NGGELTSTDTLINTG
+3090 
-3105 MINVTDG
+3105 
-3112 ILNLENGGASSISGG
+3112 
-3127 LTGNGILNIKGGDFT
+3127 
-3142 ISIDNNGLAGQTNI
+3142 
-3156 SDGASVTLGNG
+3156 
-3167 GTIIGTG
+3167 
-3174 NLGSSVID
+3174 
-3182 VLGDLNLVA
+3182 
-3191 DNSLANVISG
+3191 
-3201 DGTINTTATVTL
+3201 
-3213 SGNSSFSGAH
+3213 
-3223 QIGTNGEL
+3223 
-3231 TVGQASNLGASSATV
+3231 
-3246 NLGTLT
+3246 
-3252 SHLILNGVSESI
+3252 
-3264 ANVLSG
+3264 
-3270 VAGSTVDIIG
+3270 
-3280 GADTALTANNSNFL
+3280 
-3294 GQYALAGNSKLTVAS
+3294 
-3309 TNNLGASSS
+3309 
-3318 VALAGTGDTLSL
+3318 
-3330 SGFNGTFGNSVTG
+3330 
-3343 SGVLQVTDD
+3343 
-3352 AEVTLTS
+3352 
-3359 SNGVSNAV
+3359 AV

-3407 GATVGGAFTGTVNLN
+3407 GTTVGGAFTGTVNLN
-3422 NSTFDLSGN
+3422 NATFDLSGN
-3431 NTTVLAQAT
+3431 NTTALAQAT

-3453 GVQNIGTL
+3453 GVQNIGAL
-3461 AMNGGTLLFDNIVDN
+3461 AMNGGTLLFNDIVDN
-3476 AGIITS
+3476 SGIITS

-3489 SINTTG
+3489 SIDTTG
-3495 GGEVRVNLPSNLAPS
+3495 GGEVRVNLPNNLAPS

-3524 IVTLATGAATG
+3524 IVTLATGTATG
-3535 TGHELTLTDENGDPI
+3535 TGHELMLTDENGDPI
-3550 SAVTYQGVHNAGSTS
+3550 NAITYQGIHNAGSAS
-3565 AAATG
+3565 PAATG

-3684 INGTQQVVGELATE
+3684 LNGTQQVVGELATE

-3737 SYDNTGFTGS
+3737 SYGNAGFTGS

-4033 QFTLNGRAVGGAYEY
+4033 QFILNGRAVGGAYEY

-4061 DWYLRTQADDRR
+4061 NWYLRTQADDRR

-4092 SLSDRMGET
+4092 SLADRMGET

-4128 DDSGELHT
+4128 DDSGELQT

-4167 YANSSSSTVAKVA
+4167 YANSSSSTVAQVA

-4194 IYGSWLADNADDTG
+4194 IYGSWLADNTDDTG
-4208 AYVDSWV
+4208 VYVDSWV

-4222 NVSGQDLA
+4222 RVSGQDLA